1 MASSSEIKNKWA
13 KVHTTATNVPV
24 YAGTENSRE
33 LSEDEEIERRWQ
45 SNDSTARVGNSA
57 VVNESMART
66 AAVNRLRAQQRQEMS
81 RALGGS
87 GEDNGS
93 FRKGLQSGA
102 AQRQLADTAQ
112 TLREQPYHNR
122 LSITGSVAGDA
133 QALRFGRTG
142 ILDLPR
148 QKSTPQTAR
157 EAAVQ
162 QMMGSGTDGWAAR
175 KDGGKAAKGQQD
187 KKDGALAYLVKS
199 AGTGAVSGFANV
211 GSNLID
217 NDQSARELIARV
229 HDAADGEDARK
240 LAQKQ
245 NEAYW
250 KNKVRP
256 ASEGGKNSWDS
267 LTADEQEK
275 LRNAGPYSTV
285 SMKRANSERDVISGD
300 ETMRGALGIE
310 QGGRLAGIYQQEQ
323 GKTGPLRVAGD
334 VVSAVGGMAPN
345 MAASAVGGPAAGFA
359 ALYASAAG
367 ASAQEARDNGADTLT
382 AGLAGALSGGVEIAT
397 EKMFDGIPGLRGEQY
412 ASISNAVDGA
422 VNRIFKT
429 ATGRRLANR
438 AVNMAGEGLEEYV
451 SDVAG
456 SYISQLY
463 QEDDR
468 SFAQRLADPDAWYS
482 FLIGSLMS
490 AAMSGPVDAVNDSLA
505 QRTGKSVQAQQ
516 MTDAVLEVAERQG
529 GEAAELAG
537 TMRQQQA
544 AGKKFNA
551 TDLGYLFNALDENGR
566 AKIMDRV
573 VNQGTISETGDGQT
587 AEGLGEFPSSPAG
600 DTSPA
605 AAEEARNL
613 SGEEDVQKR
622 AAEMARA
629 ALAEQEA
636 RRQEQAFTQPLIRQ
650 VQQETAEMAGQDGGQ
665 ENGRPA
671 EAGAERA
678 DASIGPYN
686 EEANGSAG
694 DTLRRIAAQRNMV
707 AGGMTVDE
715 AEQAYNARQTAQKN
729 VGEVQK
735 IAGSGIF
742 NEAMNAALV
751 ENYRGGSVDTYMQA
765 MSGLYNAG
773 RTGSLTFEQGV
784 RAVAPAAAVVSN
796 ETALRAAYEA
806 GRSTV
811 TEAEP
816 MAAPGVSG
824 NPAITMR
831 GTTPESTGTP
841 LQALQLAAMKLGT
854 NVTIAGELD
863 DGNGNAVNGSY
874 NAANNEIS
882 LSEKSVNSY
891 QTALHE
897 TAHYIQ
903 QNNPEG
909 WAVLKQTALAFY
921 TEKVG
926 MTEAQEKVF
935 KNYENAYGTDT
946 GLYDEVAAD
955 LLSGIMSTDDGVEQY
970 CDYILTADQYTAPQ
984 KRTILQTLRD
994 AIGQLIESIK
1004 NVLRGGDA
1012 TLGAAEGRK
1021 LAERAENLQE
1031 AAGIIDEYLDALD
1044 TAKNN
1049 AHETGKQKNVQ
1060 VEQKGEQKNKYS
1072 YVGVQGQN
1080 IDRDAL
1086 REARIMEKNGEDAED
1101 IRKATGWFRGADR
1114 MWRYEV
1120 DNGTDEFNRKG
1131 DNLKT
1136 ENPDYAE
1143 FKNLWG
1149 KMQDMTI
1156 TDGEWKRLQE
1166 LTKVVKPKNAAD
1178 GGKLSEYLKAPG
1190 LYEQYPQLRDI
1201 TLRFEEMEDG
1211 LRGYYAHGKNE
1222 IVLNKDFLGEYA
1234 SDKAKSTLLH
1244 EVQHWIQ
1251 NYEGFASGASTE
1263 YWQNMLASGNEI
1275 VTRDMQEQTR
1285 NLQSLRNR
1293 YPGIDRLARHAEKY
1307 VSEHD
1312 AEAYEDV
1319 YRQAAEAG
1327 INEGVLD
1334 YYRGLRDFV
1343 MNPMKESRAPFELYR
1358 DTAGEIEARDVQKRM
1373 NYTAEQRRAEKPDT
1387 GNGDTVFAVNGDSF
1401 SKNNVKFSMNVP
1413 VEETKDLVAV
1423 HNVDERALEQSLEL
1437 GGLPMPSIAVI
1448 KAEQGHSKY
1457 GPISLVFGKDTIDP
1471 QRNSENKVYGG
1482 DGWTPT
1488 KAPVEY
1494 EVNYDATRKIEKE
1507 LDAAAK
1513 KVAGGI
1519 FDASTVLRKRG
1530 IENTTE
1536 MGTREIAEKLA
1547 GDDGVRAAYLAEQGT
1562 TLEPVMQEKVYNR
1575 KYGNDALE
1583 QFTEKIGEKRLR
1595 EIHDALTDGVP
1606 ADDALGSD
1614 ADSIRSIIHDYYA
1627 KSQESLLARHA
1638 RKMGLTAEETQQ
1650 KGEERIAR
1658 TMEKNV
1664 TPFVL
1669 EDFAQDA
1676 WKMMTDTDN
1685 TGTEIDRM
1693 ATSDKLRAAVDDNQ
1707 VAAWV
1712 EEKLDVVLGKAGIY
1726 NGKERYTASGGER
1739 SFAQLHYPVTLENI
1753 VKAMKGTQEERG
1765 DGAMATA
1772 TGLQAVS
1779 VKDYGSIAELKQDSA
1794 RLNRVDA
1801 ESYQEQ
1807 TKALDEKIDGVIKQ
1821 IRRETTAHT
1830 DNLYE
1835 EESIIGNVMLQAAGK
1850 KTAAAIRRTFAGEG
1864 YDISLDTAK
1873 RLQTLYRDAAQLP
1886 TEYFEAKP
1894 RRAVGFDEVK
1904 AAILPDNVSDTVRSQ
1919 LEKLGVPVIEY
1930 TANDEDAR
1938 LKALNSVEN
1947 VKFSKKSAA
1956 EQVVSEATEKES
1968 LKKQLTE
1975 KEAENRE
1982 LARKFTKA
1990 RESADYW
1997 RQETQLS
2004 GGHLMDKKAV
2014 QKTAS
2019 AFVDKYGSRYGKG
2032 QLAGELER
2040 AFSQISRDGA
2050 SAEEALET
2058 LTNIARGVLK
2068 ESTVKDTTARDYYAP
2083 VRDWLKNTTFEIRK
2097 NSPEYGDLMS
2107 EFGDGADGKRSWG
2120 NVRKNTFGRVNLK
2133 LVGEKVAGNLDTAMM
2148 EMADN
2153 WPTIFDAEAAPVDNI
2168 RNALGVYE
2176 ASQVQY
2182 HDTYGND
2189 LDTAAA
2195 LAGQELMDAY
2205 LATPTR
2211 ETRADKAAAQLNQTR
2226 TALRAEQKAALAA
2239 QKAAYEV
2246 RVKALESD
2254 QSAQKAKLRAKWIET
2269 TRKAA
2274 QANNTKVAERLN
2286 KQADGYKAQLMR
2298 MDTPDYKR
2306 LQRQVLEQRAAF
2318 ETLNERRKDTIL
2330 LDRARDSVQKN
2341 VKQLYKWLAKP
2352 NEAGH
2357 VQTKME
2363 KAVYDLLGKIDPSTS
2378 AMGTKSDIRWQET
2391 MKDIRQMAQQ
2401 SLDADKGL
2409 TDADDYADFDPDLPN
2424 MISELI
2430 DDVGDIDLHKMNG
2443 RQTQQ
2448 LADILTSMKTS
2459 ILNANKMM
2467 AEGRGKAVQTV
2478 AENSILDMQTVKK
2491 SQLKNRNALLGKAA
2505 DTRAGDMTAQLLG
2518 LDMMD
2523 ARRYFSSLGETTE
2536 NDVYK
2541 PIRDGFDKRVW
2552 KLDAAQEKFAEI
2564 KGDTDISKWTGD
2576 KAERQTFKLADGNEI
2591 ALTVGQR
2598 MEIYNLTQRKQA
2610 HEHLVKGGISLMENG
2625 NKKKRVRL
2633 TPGDLADI
2641 TSSLTNEQ
2649 VQMAR
2654 KMAAYLSATDGPA
2667 GWGNEVTQKLY
2678 GLNKFTES
2686 YYWPIK
2692 TDSNYTRTSD
2702 ATAGDTPGL
2711 YAIKNQGFTKAL
2723 QRKANNPLIINDAF
2737 DTWCDHVANM
2747 ATYNAWAIP
2756 LSDAMK
2762 WYNYRGENEISTK
2775 EAIDGVYGAKGK
2787 KFFQTLMQD
2796 INGVSA
2802 APSQTGYARLTKIM
2816 VRNWKVAKVGAN
2828 LRVAI
2833 QQPTAYT
2840 RAAAVIS
2847 PKYLTAALAYDVG
2860 RLKQGMERAENNCG
2874 IAKWKSWGYF
2884 ETNLGRDMR
2893 SVILDEVPGIKDVI
2907 TGKRQITKDAVQSWS
2922 TALAEFGDNI
2932 TWGTLWNACELE
2944 AKDKGMKPGSQ
2955 ESLDYCAARLSEIV
2969 DKTQVV
2975 DSVLHRSQIMR
2986 SKDMLTQMAT
2996 NFFAEPT
3003 KTYSMIAEAAVKVAH
3018 REEGARAN
3026 MGRVMATYFV
3036 TAFGTAAAA
3045 GLIDAMRAGSD
3056 DKDKDFKER
3065 YLDALWDGFVDN
3077 CNLLNNIPMVK
3088 DVISIFD
3095 GYDATRTDMEAT
3107 TDVYNAVVA
3116 WQKFLT
3122 QDANSNVT
3130 PYKLIY
3136 KTANAIAD
3144 ATGIPVGTA
3153 VREVKSAYDM
3163 VTALQDPMHVDE
3175 TFTDTN
3181 AKLNSRLMR
3190 GQMDEAQDVLDKL
3203 VQNKIDSGKTAKEA
3217 RSSIRSSLTS
3227 KWKPLYLAAEDAQR
3241 AEIASRLLAL
3251 RVNGQTLY
3259 TQKDL
3264 DKWMEDEKKKQSDK

>member
-1 MASSSEIKNKWA
+1 MASSKEIKDKWS

-24 YAGTENSRE
+24 YGESGPE
-33 LSEDEEIERRWQ
+33 LSEDEEIERKWRN
-45 SNDSTARVGNSA
+45 NDSTARIDNSI
-57 VVNESMART
+57 VVQQSMARQ
-66 AAVNRLRAQQRQEMS
+66 AVVNRLRKQQRQEMS
-81 RALGGS
+81 EALGGS
-87 GEDNGS
+87 GEDSGN

-175 KDGGKAAKGQQD
+175 KDGGKAAKEQQG
-187 KKDGALAYLVKS
+187 KKDGALAYLAKS
-199 AGTGAVSGFANV
+199 AGTGAVSGFANIA
-211 GSNLID
+211 SNLID
-217 NDQSARELIARV
+217 NDQTARELMARGYDV
-229 HDAADGEDARK
+229 QDSQDAREQAK
-240 LAQKQ
+240 AQ
-245 NEAYW
+245 NEAYL

-256 ASEGGKNSWDS
+256 ASEGGKNSWNS
-267 LTADEQEK
+267 LDEDEQDR
-275 LRNAGPYSTV
+275 LRNVGPYSTQA
-285 SMKRANSERDVISGD
+285 MKNAARERENVQMD
-300 ETMRGALGIE
+300 ETARQALGID
-310 QGGRLAGIYQQEQ
+310 QGGRLAGMYQQEQ
-323 GKTGPLRVAGD
+323 GKTGALRMAGD
-334 VVSAVGGMAPN
+334 VTSAVGGMMPN
-345 MAASAVGGPAAGFA
+345 MLATAVAGPSAGFA
-359 ALYASAAG
+359 ALYSSAAG
-367 ASAQEARDNGADTLT
+367 SSAQEARDNGADTVT

-397 EKMFDGIPGLRGEQY
+397 EKMFDGIPGLHGEQY
-412 ASISNAVDGA
+412 ASVHNIVDGA
-422 VNRIFKT
+422 VNKIFKT

-438 AVNMAGEGLEEYV
+438 AVNMLGEGLEEWT

-468 SFAQRLADPDAWYS
+468 NFVQRMLDPDAWYS

-490 AAMSGPVDAVNDSLA
+490 AAMSGPVDAVNDTLA
-505 QRTGKSVQAQQ
+505 QQTGKNVQAQQ
-516 MTDAVLEVAERQG
+516 AADAVLEVAERQG
-529 GEAAELAG
+529 GESAELAQ

-544 AGKKFNA
+544 AGKKFTA
-551 TDLGYLFNALDENGR
+551 TDLGYLFNALDENSR
-566 AKIMDRV
+566 AEILDRV
-573 VNQGTISETGDGQT
+573 VNQSTISETKNEQAAGGLPSS
-587 AEGLGEFPSSPAG
+587 AAAAAPSPEGEGLGKLPSSPAG
-600 DTSPA
+600 NTAPA

-613 SGEEDVQKR
+613 SGEENIQKQ

-650 VQQETAEMAGQDGGQ
+650 VQQETAEMAGGETEQGQ
-665 ENGRPA
+665 QR
-671 EAGAERA
+671 EAGLSSAAAAAPSTEGEG
-678 DASIGPYN
+678 S
-686 EEANGSAG
+686 EA
-694 DTLRRIAAQRNMV
+694 LRRIAAQRNMV

-715 AEQAYNARQTAQKN
+715 AEQAYDARQAAQKN

-735 IAGSGIF
+735 IAGSGIY
-742 NEAMNAALV
+742 NDAMNAALV
-751 ENYRGGSVDTYMQA
+751 KNYRGGSVDTYVQA

-784 RAVAPAAAVVSN
+784 RAVAPAAAVVNN

-811 TEAEP
+811 TAAEP
-816 MAAPGVSG
+816 MAAPGASG

-831 GTTPESTGTP
+831 GTTPESTSTP

-854 NVTIAGELD
+854 NVTISGELD

-909 WAVLKQTALAFY
+909 WAEVKRAALAFY

-926 MTEAQEKVF
+926 MTEAQDKVF
-935 KNYENAYGTDT
+935 KAYENAYGTDT

-970 CDYILTADQYTAPQ
+970 CDYILTADQYTEPQ

-1031 AAGIIDEYLDALD
+1031 AAGIVDEYLDALD

-1049 AHETGKQKNVQ
+1049 AREIGKQKNVQ

-1080 IDRDAL
+1080 VDRDAL

-1120 DNGTDEFNRKG
+1120 DNSTDEFNRKG
-1131 DNLKT
+1131 DNLKA

-1143 FKNLWG
+1143 YKNLWS
-1149 KMQDMTI
+1149 KVQDMTI

-1190 LYEQYPQLRDI
+1190 LYEQYPQLKDV
-1201 TLRFEEMEDG
+1201 TLRFEEMKEG

-1222 IVLNKDFLGEYA
+1222 IILNKNFLGEYA

-1263 YWQNMLASGNEI
+1263 YWQNMLAGGNEI

-1358 DTAGEIEARDVQKRM
+1358 DTAGEVEARDVQKRM

-1401 SKNNVKFSMNVP
+1401 SIDKDEKGNLFVKIDEDILDGVDEKDIKSTIRSEIKRRFPNGFVRDGWKIAQTRVGRGEFTNSKYTRMIERTAPQVYQDKMRMAASLDEIISVAKEVANEPANHERNDGILSFNRSSVAMRVGGNDYNAEVVTAIKPGTHEIFYDIVNVQPGKIKESATGERYLEQNSVPTDTDMALSEKKHPTEQQSVKQKDSLATNVGERTSSIKNIPQNGENVNKPVTEMSTEEAYVENERLKDAMKKLRNERSAWENSTA
-1413 VEETKDLVAV
+1413 VEEIRAERDEVRGKYGRFSGQLKEWEANTPAWKEYTEQRAAYK
-1423 HNVDERALEQSLEL
+1423 ERAAEL
-1437 GGLPMPSIAVI
+1437 NERRDAV
-1448 KAEQGHSKY
+1448 AE
-1457 GPISLVFGKDTIDP
+1457 
-1471 QRNSENKVYGG
+1471 
-1482 DGWTPT
+1482 
-1488 KAPVEY
+1488 
-1494 EVNYDATRKIEKE
+1494 
-1507 LDAAAK
+1507 
-1513 KVAGGI
+1513 
-1519 FDASTVLRKRG
+1519 VLRSAGADKATQQWQEKQAAQQVYDQKVKDSGKKAADYRRDLAVEHYG
-1530 IENTTE
+1530 TTE
-1536 MGTREIAEKLA
+1536 DYA
-1547 GDDGVRAAYLAEQGT
+1547 RAAYLLPDGRMLDFTDGNAGEKRGLDHRNIQNVFGPAELGPDATQASYLNTFIREGNVRIMPEGPGVDISAEVKPT
-1562 TLEPVMQEKVYNR
+1562 AAQYERIAEMADTLGVQNR
-1575 KYGNDALE
+1575 KFSVDLSDADGKQIATRQYEGRVRGSDVVNDIKAFYRDGSMTERSELE
-1583 QFTEKIGEKRLR
+1583 QF
-1595 EIHDALTDGVP
+1595 
-1606 ADDALGSD
+1606 
-1614 ADSIRSIIHDYYA
+1614 
-1627 KSQESLLARHA
+1627 
-1638 RKMGLTAEETQQ
+1638 
-1650 KGEERIAR
+1650 
-1658 TMEKNV
+1658 
-1664 TPFVL
+1664 
-1669 EDFAQDA
+1669 
-1676 WKMMTDTDN
+1676 
-1685 TGTEIDRM
+1685 
-1693 ATSDKLRAAVDDNQ
+1693 
-1707 VAAWV
+1707 
-1712 EEKLDVVLGKAGIY
+1712 
-1726 NGKERYTASGGER
+1726 RYSR
-1739 SFAQLHYPVTLENI
+1739 
-1753 VKAMKGTQEERG
+1753 
-1765 DGAMATA
+1765 
-1772 TGLQAVS
+1772 
-1779 VKDYGSIAELKQDSA
+1779 
-1794 RLNRVDA
+1794 
-1801 ESYQEQ
+1801 
-1807 TKALDEKIDGVIKQ
+1807 
-1821 IRRETTAHT
+1821 
-1830 DNLYE
+1830 
-1835 EESIIGNVMLQAAGK
+1835 
-1850 KTAAAIRRTFAGEG
+1850 
-1864 YDISLDTAK
+1864 
-1873 RLQTLYRDAAQLP
+1873 
-1886 TEYFEAKP
+1886 
-1894 RRAVGFDEVK
+1894 
-1904 AAILPDNVSDTVRSQ
+1904 
-1919 LEKLGVPVIEY
+1919 
-1930 TANDEDAR
+1930 
-1938 LKALNSVEN
+1938 
-1947 VKFSKKSAA
+1947 KSAA

-2083 VRDWLKNTTFEIRK
+2083 VREWLKNTTFEIRK
-2097 NSPEYGDLMS
+2097 NSPEYQDLMN
-2107 EFGDGADGKRSWG
+2107 EYGDGADGKRSWG

-2148 EMADN
+2148 EMAGN
-2153 WPTIFDAEAAPVDNI
+2153 WPGIFDETAAPVDNI

-2182 HDTYGND
+2182 HDAYGND
-2189 LDTAAA
+2189 LNTAAA

-2205 LATPTR
+2205 LDTPVR
-2211 ETRADKAAAQLNQTR
+2211 KTRADKAAAQLNQTR

-2286 KQADGYKAQLMR
+2286 RQAEGYKTQLMR
-2298 MDTPDYKR
+2298 MDTPDYKKMQKQ
-2306 LQRQVLEQRAAF
+2306 LLNQRAAF

-2330 LDRARDSVQKN
+2330 MDRARDSVQKN

-2357 VQTKME
+2357 VQTRME

-2378 AMGTKSDIRWQET
+2378 ARGTKSDIRWQET

-2409 TDADDYADFDPDLPN
+2409 TDANDYADFDPDLPN

-2430 DDVGDIDLHKMNG
+2430 DDVGDIDLHKLNG

-2467 AEGRGKAVQTV
+2467 ADGRGKAVQAV
-2478 AENSILDMQTVKK
+2478 AESSIHQMQGVKA
-2491 SQLKNRNALLGKAA
+2491 SQLKTRNALVGKAA
-2505 DTRAGDMTAQLLG
+2505 DTRLGDMTAQLLG

-2564 KGDTDISKWTGD
+2564 KGDSDISKWTGN
-2576 KAERQTFKLADGNEI
+2576 KAKKTTFELTDGSEI
-2591 ALTVGQR
+2591 ALTIGQC
-2598 MEIYNLTQRKQA
+2598 MEIYNLTQRQQA
-2610 HEHLVKGGISLMENG
+2610 HEHLVRGGISVMENG
-2625 NKKKRVRL
+2625 RKETRVRL
-2633 TPGDLADI
+2633 TPADLANI
-2641 TSSLTNEQ
+2641 TSSLTTEQ
-2649 VQMAR
+2649 VRMAR
-2654 KMAAYLSATDGPA
+2654 RMAEYLSDADGPA

-2762 WYNYRGENEISTK
+2762 WYNYHGENEISTK

-2802 APSQTGYARLTKIM
+2802 APSQTGYGRLTKTM

-2860 RLKQGMERAENNCG
+2860 RLKQGMERAKNNCA

-2884 ETNLGRDMR
+2884 ETNIGQTMKSVLTGERDT
-2893 SVILDEVPGIKDVI
+2893 LDKVREI
-2907 TGKRQITKDAVQSWS
+2907 S
-2922 TALAEFGDNI
+2922 TIAAEYGDKI

-2944 AKDKGMKPGSQ
+2944 ARDKGMKPGTQ

-3026 MGRVMATYFV
+3026 MGRVLATYFV

-3045 GLIDAMRAGSD
+3045 GFIDALRVGSD

-3077 CNLLNNIPMVK
+3077 VNLLNNIPMVK

-3095 GYDATRTDMEAT
+3095 GYDATRTDMEAA
-3107 TDVYNAVVA
+3107 TDMYNAVVA

-3122 QDANSNVT
+3122 QDPNSNVT

-3144 ATGIPVGTA
+3144 ATGIPVGTT
-3153 VREVKSAYDM
+3153 VRGVKSAYDM
-3163 VTALQDPMHVDE
+3163 VTALQDPLHVDE

-3203 VQNKIDSGKTAKEA
+3203 VQNKIDGGKTAKEA

-3241 AEIASRLLAL
+3241 AEIASKLLAL
-3251 RVNGQTLY
+3251 RVNGEALY

-3264 DKWMEDEKKKQSDK
+3264 SKWVEDEKKKQKQSDK

>member
-1 MASSSEIKNKWA
+1 MSRKLKDLDSKWGGVSAAAADDDTVAAAASSDGSVTLDDLDSKWGKPTGHEGASQYETKRTANLNTYVSPERAAAIQKIRDNAAQNKSQLQQA
-13 KVHTTATNVPV
+13 EGQDKA
-24 YAGTENSRE
+24 
-33 LSEDEEIERRWQ
+33 
-45 SNDSTARVGNSA
+45 ARY
-57 VVNESMART
+57 
-66 AAVNRLRAQQRQEMS
+66 AAVNRYFEGDADARRLWKLERGYNANPNAAAARRAEAEALRRNMQPEQREAYNKAMKLYDSYGRAYSAGQRAKDVVGGSLKSAADSIGAFMEGMALGSSEESKRAQWEMRQAMDNGTVFDHDENGDLKVSDDYKKALDTYNKTKDDKVVLDESFSPALARNRADQAQVERGLAGTTGVTRKAGELAGSMVQNAPGMATALIPGVGFGVSMGALGLQAAGNRMDELSARGIDVREALARGAVSGAIEVGTEMVPIGEMPGAIGKWIKQPVKNWLHIVKEGGES
-81 RALGGS
+81 AAENLVQQALGEATEEGTSYFLNYLADLAAKDPEAEFSLAELADNMAMGAASGAAYGIIGTGINRALGGS
-87 GEDNGS
+87 
-93 FRKGLQSGA
+93 
-102 AQRQLADTAQ
+102 AQ
-112 TLREQPYHNR
+112 T
-122 LSITGSVAGDA
+122 
-133 QALRFGRTG
+133 
-142 ILDLPR
+142 
-148 QKSTPQTAR
+148 
-157 EAAVQ
+157 
-162 QMMGSGTDGWAAR
+162 
-175 KDGGKAAKGQQD
+175 
-187 KKDGALAYLVKS
+187 
-199 AGTGAVSGFANV
+199 
-211 GSNLID
+211 
-217 NDQSARELIARV
+217 
-229 HDAADGEDARK
+229 
-240 LAQKQ
+240 
-245 NEAYW
+245 
-250 KNKVRP
+250 
-256 ASEGGKNSWDS
+256 
-267 LTADEQEK
+267 
-275 LRNAGPYSTV
+275 
-285 SMKRANSERDVISGD
+285 
-300 ETMRGALGIE
+300 
-310 QGGRLAGIYQQEQ
+310 
-323 GKTGPLRVAGD
+323 
-334 VVSAVGGMAPN
+334 
-345 MAASAVGGPAAGFA
+345 
-359 ALYASAAG
+359 
-367 ASAQEARDNGADTLT
+367 NG
-382 AGLAGALSGGVEIAT
+382 
-397 EKMFDGIPGLRGEQY
+397 
-412 ASISNAVDGA
+412 N
-422 VNRIFKT
+422 N
-429 ATGRRLANR
+429 
-438 AVNMAGEGLEEYV
+438 GEG
-451 SDVAG
+451 
-456 SYISQLY
+456 
-463 QEDDR
+463 
-468 SFAQRLADPDAWYS
+468 
-482 FLIGSLMS
+482 
-490 AAMSGPVDAVNDSLA
+490 
-505 QRTGKSVQAQQ
+505 
-516 MTDAVLEVAERQG
+516 
-529 GEAAELAG
+529 
-537 TMRQQQA
+537 
-544 AGKKFNA
+544 
-551 TDLGYLFNALDENGR
+551 
-566 AKIMDRV
+566 V
-573 VNQGTISETGDGQT
+573 VNQDTISETENGQ
-587 AEGLGEFPSSPAG
+587 AAGGLPSSAAAAASSPEGEGLGKLPSSTAG
-600 DTSPA
+600 NTAPA

-613 SGEEDVQKR
+613 SGEENIQKQ

-650 VQQETAEMAGQDGGQ
+650 VQQETAEMAGGETEQGKQ
-665 ENGRPA
+665 REARPSSA
-671 EAGAERA
+671 AAAAPLPLWPTATSPVPGESVPSGEGSEA
-678 DASIGPYN
+678 
-686 EEANGSAG
+686 
-694 DTLRRIAAQRNMV
+694 LRRIAAQRNMV

-715 AEQAYNARQTAQKN
+715 AEQAYNARQATQKN

-735 IAGSGIF
+735 IAGSGIY

-751 ENYRGGSVDTYMQA
+751 ENYRGGSVDTYVQA

-784 RAVAPAAAVVSN
+784 RAVAPAAAVVNN

-811 TEAEP
+811 TAAEP

-831 GTTPESTGTP
+831 GTTPESTSTP

-909 WAVLKQTALAFY
+909 WAELKRAALAFY

-926 MTEAQEKVF
+926 MTEAQDKVF
-935 KNYENAYGTDT
+935 KAYENAYGTDT

-970 CDYILTADQYTAPQ
+970 CDYILTADQYTTPQ

-994 AIGQLIESIK
+994 AIRQLIESIK

-1031 AAGIIDEYLDALD
+1031 AAGIVDEYLDALD
-1044 TAKNN
+1044 AAKNN
-1049 AHETGKQKNVQ
+1049 AREIGKQKNVQ

-1080 IDRDAL
+1080 VDRDAL

-1120 DNGTDEFNRKG
+1120 DNSTDEFNRKG
-1131 DNLKT
+1131 DNLKA

-1143 FKNLWG
+1143 YKNLWS
-1149 KMQDMTI
+1149 KVQDMTI

-1190 LYEQYPQLRDI
+1190 LYEQYPQLKDI
-1201 TLRFEEMEDG
+1201 TLRFEEMEEG
-1211 LRGYYAHGKNE
+1211 LRGYYNHGKNE
-1222 IVLNKDFLGEYA
+1222 IVLNKNFLGEYA

-1263 YWQNMLASGNEI
+1263 YWQNMLAGGNEI

-1358 DTAGEIEARDVQKRM
+1358 DTAGEVEARDVQKRM

-1401 SKNNVKFSMNVP
+1401 SKNNVKFSMDVP

-1423 HNVDERALEQSLEL
+1423 HNVDERALERSLEL

-1494 EVNYDATRKIEKE
+1494 EVNYDAARRLEKT
-1507 LDAAAK
+1507 LDAASK

-1547 GDDGVRAAYLAEQGT
+1547 GDDSVRAAYLAEQGAEF
-1562 TLEPVMQEKVYNR
+1562 EPVMMEKVYNR

-1583 QFTEKIGEKRLR
+1583 RFTEKVGEKRLQ

-1606 ADDALGSD
+1606 ANDALGSD

-1627 KSQESLLARHA
+1627 KSQKSLLARHA
-1638 RKMGLTAEETQQ
+1638 KKMGWTAEEAQQ

-1658 TMEKNV
+1658 TMKTNV

-1676 WKMMTDTDN
+1676 WKRMTDTN
-1685 TGTEIDRM
+1685 NIGTEIDRM
-1693 ATSDKLRAAVDDNQ
+1693 ATSDKLRAAVDDGK
-1707 VAAWV
+1707 VAAWI
-1712 EEKLDVVLGKAGIY
+1712 EEKLDGVLGKAGIY
-1726 NGKERYTASGGER
+1726 NGKERYTASGDEK

-1779 VKDYGSIAELKQDSA
+1779 AKDYGSIAELKQDSA

-1807 TKALDEKIDGVIKQ
+1807 TKALDEKIGRAIKQ

-1835 EESIIGNVMLQAAGK
+1835 EESIIGAVMLQAAGK
-1850 KTAAAIRRTFAGEG
+1850 KTAAAIRRAFVGEG
-1864 YDISLDTAK
+1864 YNISLDTAK
-1873 RLQTLYRDAAQLP
+1873 QLQTLYRDAAGLP

-1904 AAILPDNVSDTVRSQ
+1904 AAILPDNVSDSVRGQ

-1938 LKALNSVEN
+1938 LRALNSVEN
-1947 VKFSKKSAA
+1947 VKFSKKKQTAA
-1956 EQVVSEATEKES
+1956 EQIVGEATEKEQ
-1968 LKKQLTE
+1968 LKKQLTAAETE
-1975 KEAENRE
+1975 KRE
-1982 LARKFTKA
+1982 LARKYTKA

-2019 AFVDKYGSRYGKG
+2019 EFIDKYCSRYGKS

-2040 AFSQISRDGA
+2040 AFSKISRDGA
-2050 SAEEALET
+2050 STEEALET

-2068 ESTVKDTTARDYYAP
+2068 EATVKDTTLRDYYTP

-2107 EFGDGADGKRSWG
+2107 EYGDGADGTHSWA

-2133 LVGEKVAGNLDTAMM
+2133 LVGEDVTGNLDTAMM

-2153 WPTIFDAEAAPVDNI
+2153 WPAIFDAEAAPVDNI

-2226 TALRAEQKAALAA
+2226 AALRAEQKEALAA

-2254 QSAQKAKLRAKWIET
+2254 QSARKAKLRAKWIET

-2286 KQADGYKAQLMR
+2286 RQAEGYKAQLMR
-2298 MDTPDYKR
+2298 MDTPDYKKMQKQ
-2306 LQRQVLEQRAAF
+2306 LLNQRAAF

-2378 AMGTKSDIRWQET
+2378 ARGTKSDIRWQET

-2409 TDADDYADFDPDLPN
+2409 NDADDYADFDPDLPN

-2430 DDVGDIDLHKMNG
+2430 DDVGDIDLHKLNG

-2478 AENSILDMQTVKK
+2478 AEGSILDMQSVKV

-2505 DTRAGDMTAQLLG
+2505 DTRVGDMTAQLLG

-2523 ARRYFSSLGETTE
+2523 ARRYFSSLGSVAE

-2552 KLDAAQEKFAEI
+2552 KLNAAQERFAEI
-2564 KGDTDISKWTGD
+2564 KGDADISKWTGD

-2598 MEIYNLTQRKQA
+2598 MEIYNLTQRQQA
-2610 HEHLVKGGISLMENG
+2610 HEHLVKGGISLMEDG
-2625 NKKKRVRL
+2625 KKKKRVRL

-2649 VQMAR
+2649 VKMAR

-2762 WYNYRGENEISTK
+2762 WYNYHGENEISTK

-2802 APSQTGYARLTKIM
+2802 APSQTGYGRLTKTM

-2860 RLKQGMERAENNCG
+2860 RLKQGMERAESNCG

-2884 ETNLGRDMR
+2884 ETNIGQTMKSVLTGERDA
-2893 SVILDEVPGIKDVI
+2893 LDKVREI
-2907 TGKRQITKDAVQSWS
+2907 S
-2922 TALAEFGDNI
+2922 TMGAEWGDKL

-2944 AKDKGMKPGSQ
+2944 ARDKGMKPGSQ

-3003 KTYSMIAEAAVKVAH
+3003 KTYSMIAEAAVKLAH

-3026 MGRVMATYFV
+3026 MGRVLATYFV

-3045 GLIDAMRAGSD
+3045 GLIDAMRVGSD
-3056 DKDKDFKER
+3056 DKDKEFGER

-3088 DVISIFD
+3088 DIISIFD
-3095 GYDATRTDMEAT
+3095 GYDATRTDMEAA

-3116 WQKFLT
+3116 WQKFLA
-3122 QDANSNVT
+3122 QDQNSKVT

-3153 VREVKSAYDM
+3153 VREVKSAYDV
-3163 VTALQDPMHVDE
+3163 VTALQDPLHVDE

-3190 GQMDEAQDVLDKL
+3190 GQMDEAQEVLDKL
-3203 VQNKIDSGKTAKEA
+3203 VQNKIDGGKTAKEA

-3241 AEIASRLLAL
+3241 AEIASKLLAL
-3251 RVNGQTLY
+3251 RVNGEALY

-3264 DKWMEDEKKKQSDK
+3264 SKWVEDAKKKEKK

>member
-1 MASSSEIKNKWA
+1 MAGSSEIKNKWS
-13 KVHTTATNVPV
+13 KVHTTAKNVPV

-87 GEDNGS
+87 GEDSGN

-162 QMMGSGTDGWAAR
+162 RMMGSGTDGWAAR
-175 KDGGKAAKGQQD
+175 RDGGKAAKGQQG
-187 KKDGALAYLVKS
+187 KKDGALAYLAKS

-217 NDQSARELIARV
+217 NDQSVRELIARV
-229 HDAADGEDARK
+229 HDAADGEDAQK

-256 ASEGGKNSWDS
+256 ASEGGKNRWDS

-275 LRNAGPYSTV
+275 LRNVGPYSTV
-285 SMKRANSERDVISGD
+285 GMKRANSERNVISGD

-310 QGGRLAGIYQQEQ
+310 QGGRLAGMYQQEQ
-323 GKTGPLRVAGD
+323 GETGGLRVAGD

-345 MAASAVGGPAAGFA
+345 MAASAVGGPTAGFA

-367 ASAQEARDNGADTLT
+367 ASAQEARDNGADPLT
-382 AGLAGALSGGVEIAT
+382 AGLAGALSGGVEIAS

-438 AVNMAGEGLEEYV
+438 VVNMAGEGLEEYV

-490 AAMSGPVDAVNDSLA
+490 AAMSGPVNAVNDSLA

-516 MTDAVLEVAERQG
+516 MTDAVLEVAEQQG

-544 AGKKFNA
+544 AGKKFTP

-573 VNQGTISETGDGQT
+573 VNQDTISEDGQ
-587 AEGLGEFPSSPAG
+587 AAGGLPSSAAAAAPSPEGEGLEGELPSSPAG

-605 AAEEARNL
+605 AADEARNL
-613 SGEEDVQKR
+613 GGEEDIRRQ

-650 VQQETAEMAGQDGGQ
+650 VQQETAEMAGGETEQGQ
-665 ENGRPA
+665 QR
-671 EAGAERA
+671 EAGLSSAAAEKP
-678 DASIGPYN
+678 SPSG
-686 EEANGSAG
+686 EGSEA
-694 DTLRRIAAQRNMV
+694 LRRIAAQRNMV

-715 AEQAYNARQTAQKN
+715 AEQAYNARQAAQKN

-742 NEAMNAALV
+742 NDAMNAALV
-751 ENYRGGSVDTYMQA
+751 ENYRGGSVDTYVQA

-784 RAVAPAAAVVSN
+784 RAVAPAAAVVNN

-811 TEAEP
+811 TAAEP

-831 GTTPESTGTP
+831 GTTPESTSTP

-909 WAVLKQTALAFY
+909 WAALKRAALAFY

-926 MTEAQEKVF
+926 MTEAQDKVF
-935 KNYENAYGTDT
+935 KAYENAYGIDT

-970 CDYILTADQYTAPQ
+970 CDYILTADQYTEPQ

-1044 TAKNN
+1044 AAKNN
-1049 AHETGKQKNVQ
+1049 AREIGKQKNVQ

-1080 IDRDAL
+1080 VDRDAL
-1086 REARIMEKNGEDAED
+1086 REARIMEKNGEDAEN

-1120 DNGTDEFNRKG
+1120 DNSTDEFNRRG
-1131 DNLKT
+1131 DNLKA

-1143 FKNLWG
+1143 YKNLWS
-1149 KMQDMTI
+1149 KVQDMTI

-1190 LYEQYPQLRDI
+1190 LYEQYPQLKDI
-1201 TLRFEEMEDG
+1201 TLRFEEMEEG
-1211 LRGYYAHGKNE
+1211 LRGYYDHGKNE
-1222 IVLNKDFLGEYA
+1222 IVLNKNFLGEYA

-1275 VTRDMQEQTR
+1275 VTKDMQEQTR

-1327 INEGVLD
+1327 INEDVLD

-1358 DTAGEIEARDVQKRM
+1358 DTAGEVEARDVQKRM
-1373 NYTAEQRRAEKPDT
+1373 DYTAEQRRAEKPDT

-1401 SKNNVKFSMNVP
+1401 SNVQPGKIKESATGERYLEQNSVPTDTDMALSEKKHPTEQQSVKQKDSLATNVGERTSSIKNRPQNGENVNKPVTEMSIEEAYAENERLKDAVKKLRDERSAWENSTA
-1413 VEETKDLVAV
+1413 VEEIRA
-1423 HNVDERALEQSLEL
+1423 ERDKVR
-1437 GGLPMPSIAVI
+1437 G
-1448 KAEQGHSKY
+1448 KY
-1457 GPISLVFGKDTIDP
+1457 GRFSGQLKEWEANTLAWKEYTE
-1471 QRNSENKVYGG
+1471 QRAAYKERSAALNERR
-1482 DGWTPT
+1482 
-1488 KAPVEY
+1488 
-1494 EVNYDATRKIEKE
+1494 DA
-1507 LDAAAK
+1507 
-1513 KVAGGI
+1513 VAE
-1519 FDASTVLRKRG
+1519 VLRSAGVDKATQQWQEKQAAQQVYDQKVKDSGKKAADYRRDLAVEHYG
-1530 IENTTE
+1530 TTE
-1536 MGTREIAEKLA
+1536 DYA
-1547 GDDGVRAAYLAEQGT
+1547 RAAYLLPDGRMLDFTDGNAGEKRGLDHRNIQNVFGPAELGPDATQASYLNTFIREGNVRIMPEGPGVDISAEVKPT
-1562 TLEPVMQEKVYNR
+1562 AAQYERIAEMADTLGVQNR
-1575 KYGNDALE
+1575 KFSVDLSDADGKQIATRQYEGRVRGSDVVNDIKAFYRDGSMTERSELE
-1583 QFTEKIGEKRLR
+1583 QF
-1595 EIHDALTDGVP
+1595 
-1606 ADDALGSD
+1606 
-1614 ADSIRSIIHDYYA
+1614 
-1627 KSQESLLARHA
+1627 
-1638 RKMGLTAEETQQ
+1638 
-1650 KGEERIAR
+1650 
-1658 TMEKNV
+1658 
-1664 TPFVL
+1664 
-1669 EDFAQDA
+1669 
-1676 WKMMTDTDN
+1676 
-1685 TGTEIDRM
+1685 
-1693 ATSDKLRAAVDDNQ
+1693 
-1707 VAAWV
+1707 
-1712 EEKLDVVLGKAGIY
+1712 
-1726 NGKERYTASGGER
+1726 RYSR
-1739 SFAQLHYPVTLENI
+1739 
-1753 VKAMKGTQEERG
+1753 
-1765 DGAMATA
+1765 
-1772 TGLQAVS
+1772 
-1779 VKDYGSIAELKQDSA
+1779 
-1794 RLNRVDA
+1794 
-1801 ESYQEQ
+1801 
-1807 TKALDEKIDGVIKQ
+1807 
-1821 IRRETTAHT
+1821 
-1830 DNLYE
+1830 
-1835 EESIIGNVMLQAAGK
+1835 
-1850 KTAAAIRRTFAGEG
+1850 
-1864 YDISLDTAK
+1864 
-1873 RLQTLYRDAAQLP
+1873 
-1886 TEYFEAKP
+1886 
-1894 RRAVGFDEVK
+1894 
-1904 AAILPDNVSDTVRSQ
+1904 
-1919 LEKLGVPVIEY
+1919 
-1930 TANDEDAR
+1930 
-1938 LKALNSVEN
+1938 
-1947 VKFSKKSAA
+1947 KSAA
-1956 EQVVSEATEKES
+1956 EQIVGEATEKEQ
-1968 LKKQLTE
+1968 LKKQLTAAETE
-1975 KEAENRE
+1975 KRE
-1982 LARKFTKA
+1982 LARKYTKA

-2019 AFVDKYGSRYGKG
+2019 AFIDKYGSQYGKS

-2040 AFSQISRDGA
+2040 AFSKISRDGA
-2050 SAEEALET
+2050 STEEALET

-2068 ESTVKDTTARDYYAP
+2068 ESAVKDTTLRDYYAP

-2107 EFGDGADGKRSWG
+2107 EYGDGADGTHSWA

-2133 LVGEKVAGNLDTAMM
+2133 LVGENVTGNLDTAMM

-2205 LATPTR
+2205 LETPTR

-2286 KQADGYKAQLMR
+2286 RQAEGYKTQLMR
-2298 MDTPDYKR
+2298 MDTPDYKKMQKQ
-2306 LQRQVLEQRAAF
+2306 LLNQRAAF

-2378 AMGTKSDIRWQET
+2378 ARGTKSDIRWQET

-2409 TDADDYADFDPDLPN
+2409 NDADDYADFDPDLPN

-2430 DDVGDIDLHKMNG
+2430 DDVGDIDLHKLNG

-2467 AEGRGKAVQTV
+2467 ADGRGKAVQTV
-2478 AENSILDMQTVKK
+2478 AEGSILDMQSVKV

-2505 DTRAGDMTAQLLG
+2505 DTRAGDMAAQLLG

-2523 ARRYFSSLGETTE
+2523 ARRYFSSLGSVAE

-2564 KGDTDISKWTGD
+2564 KGDADISKWTGD

-2598 MEIYNLTQRKQA
+2598 MEIYNLTQRQQA
-2610 HEHLVKGGISLMENG
+2610 HEHLVKGGISMMEDG
-2625 NKKKRVRL
+2625 KKKKRVRL

-2641 TSSLTNEQ
+2641 TGSLTNEQ
-2649 VQMAR
+2649 VKMAR

-2762 WYNYRGENEISTK
+2762 WYNYHGENEISTK

-2802 APSQTGYARLTKIM
+2802 APSQTGYGRLTKTM

-2860 RLKQGMERAENNCG
+2860 RLKQGMERAESNCG

-2884 ETNLGRDMR
+2884 ETNIGQSMKSVLTGERDT
-2893 SVILDEVPGIKDVI
+2893 LDKVREI
-2907 TGKRQITKDAVQSWS
+2907 S
-2922 TALAEFGDNI
+2922 TMGAEWGDKI

-2944 AKDKGMKPGSQ
+2944 ARDKGMKPGSQ
-2955 ESLDYCAARLSEIV
+2955 ESIDYCAARLSEIV

-3056 DKDKDFKER
+3056 DKDKEFGER

-3077 CNLLNNIPMVK
+3077 INLLNNIPMVK

-3095 GYDATRTDMEAT
+3095 GYDATRTDMEAA

-3116 WQKFLT
+3116 WQKFLA
-3122 QDANSNVT
+3122 QDQNSKVT

-3153 VREVKSAYDM
+3153 VREVKSAYDI
-3163 VTALQDPMHVDE
+3163 VTALQDPLHVDE

-3190 GQMDEAQDVLDKL
+3190 GQMNEAQEVLDKL
-3203 VQNKIDSGKTAKEA
+3203 VQNKIDGGKTAKEA

-3241 AEIASRLLAL
+3241 AEIASKLLAL
-3251 RVNGQTLY
+3251 RVNGEALY

-3264 DKWMEDEKKKQSDK
+3264 SKWVEDAKKKEKK

>member
-1 MASSSEIKNKWA
+1 MASSSKIKNKWS
-13 KVHTTATNVPV
+13 KVHTTAKNVPV

-57 VVNESMART
+57 VVNEGMART

-87 GEDNGS
+87 GEDSGN

-175 KDGGKAAKGQQD
+175 RDGGKAAKGQQG
-187 KKDGALAYLVKS
+187 KKDGALAYLAKS

-217 NDQSARELIARV
+217 NDQSVRELIARV
-229 HDAADGEDARK
+229 HDAADGEDAQK

-256 ASEGGKNSWDS
+256 ASEGGKNRWDS

-275 LRNAGPYSTV
+275 LRNAGPYNTV
-285 SMKRANSERDVISGD
+285 GMKRANRERDVISGD
-300 ETMRGALGIE
+300 ETMRSALGIE
-310 QGGRLAGIYQQEQ
+310 QGGRLAGMYQQEQ
-323 GKTGPLRVAGD
+323 GKTGGLRVAGD

-345 MAASAVGGPAAGFA
+345 MTASAVGGPTAGFA

-412 ASISNAVDGA
+412 ASVHNIVDGA
-422 VNRIFKT
+422 VNKIFKT

-438 AVNMAGEGLEEYV
+438 AVNMLGEGLEEWT

-468 SFAQRLADPDAWYS
+468 NFVQRMLDPDAWYS

-516 MTDAVLEVAERQG
+516 MTDAVLEVAEQQG

-537 TMRQQQA
+537 TMRQQRA
-544 AGKKFNA
+544 AGKKFTP
-551 TDLGYLFNALDENGR
+551 TDLGYLFNALDENGQ
-566 AKIMDRV
+566 AEIMDRV
-573 VNQGTISETGDGQT
+573 VNQDTISETENEQAAGGLPSSAAAAAPST
-587 AEGLGEFPSSPAG
+587 EGEGLGKLPPPPAG
-600 DTSPA
+600 NTAPA

-613 SGEEDVQKR
+613 SGEENIQR
-622 AAEMARA
+622 QAAEMARA

-650 VQQETAEMAGQDGGQ
+650 VQQETAEMAGGETEQGQ
-665 ENGRPA
+665 QR
-671 EAGAERA
+671 EAGISSAAAEKP
-678 DASIGPYN
+678 SPS
-686 EEANGSAG
+686 EEGSEA
-694 DTLRRIAAQRNMV
+694 LRRIAAQRNMV

-715 AEQAYNARQTAQKN
+715 AEQAYNARQAAQKN

-735 IAGSGIF
+735 IAGSGIY
-742 NEAMNAALV
+742 NDAMNTALV
-751 ENYRGGSVDTYMQA
+751 KNYRGGSVDTYIQA

-784 RAVAPAAAVVSN
+784 RAVAPAAAVVNN

-811 TEAEP
+811 TAAEP

-831 GTTPESTGTP
+831 GTTPESTSTP

-909 WAVLKQTALAFY
+909 WAEVKRTALAFY

-926 MTEAQEKVF
+926 MTEAQDKVF
-935 KNYENAYGTDT
+935 KAYENVYGTDT
-946 GLYDEVAAD
+946 ELYDEVAAD

-970 CDYILTADQYTAPQ
+970 CDYILTADQYTIPQ

-1021 LAERAENLQE
+1021 LAVRAENLQE
-1031 AAGIIDEYLDALD
+1031 AAGIVDEFLDALD

-1049 AHETGKQKNVQ
+1049 AREIGKQKNVQ
-1060 VEQKGEQKNKYS
+1060 VEQKKTAQ
-1072 YVGVQGQN
+1072 
-1080 IDRDAL
+1080 
-1086 REARIMEKNGEDAED
+1086 AE
-1101 IRKATGWFRGADR
+1101 G
-1114 MWRYEV
+1114 
-1120 DNGTDEFNRKG
+1120 
-1131 DNLKT
+1131 
-1136 ENPDYAE
+1136 PD
-1143 FKNLWG
+1143 
-1149 KMQDMTI
+1149 
-1156 TDGEWKRLQE
+1156 
-1166 LTKVVKPKNAAD
+1166 
-1178 GGKLSEYLKAPG
+1178 GKLYS
-1190 LYEQYPQLRDI
+1190 I
-1201 TLRFEEMEDG
+1201 
-1211 LRGYYAHGKNE
+1211 
-1222 IVLNKDFLGEYA
+1222 
-1234 SDKAKSTLLH
+1234 ST
-1244 EVQHWIQ
+1244 
-1251 NYEGFASGASTE
+1251 
-1263 YWQNMLASGNEI
+1263 
-1275 VTRDMQEQTR
+1275 
-1285 NLQSLRNR
+1285 
-1293 YPGIDRLARHAEKY
+1293 
-1307 VSEHD
+1307 
-1312 AEAYEDV
+1312 
-1319 YRQAAEAG
+1319 
-1327 INEGVLD
+1327 
-1334 YYRGLRDFV
+1334 
-1343 MNPMKESRAPFELYR
+1343 
-1358 DTAGEIEARDVQKRM
+1358 
-1373 NYTAEQRRAEKPDT
+1373 DT
-1387 GNGDTVFAVNGDSF
+1387 GNGDTAFAVNGDSF
-1401 SKNNVKFSMNVP
+1401 SKNNVKFSMDVP

-1423 HNVDERALEQSLEL
+1423 HNVDEKVLERSLEL
-1437 GGLPMPSIAVI
+1437 GGLPMPSIAVV
-1448 KAEQGHSKY
+1448 KAAQGHSKY

-1494 EVNYDATRKIEKE
+1494 EVNYDAARRLEKT
-1507 LDAAAK
+1507 LDAASK

-1519 FDASTVLRKRG
+1519 FDASAVLRKRG

-1547 GDDGVRAAYLAEQGT
+1547 GDDSVRAAYLAEQGAEF
-1562 TLEPVMQEKVYNR
+1562 EPVMMEKVYNR

-1583 QFTEKIGEKRLR
+1583 RFTEKVGEKRLQ

-1606 ADDALGSD
+1606 ANDALGSD
-1614 ADSIRSIIHDYYA
+1614 ADSIRNIIHDYYA
-1627 KSQESLLARHA
+1627 KSQKSLLARHA
-1638 RKMGLTAEETQQ
+1638 KKMGWTAEEAQQ

-1658 TMEKNV
+1658 TMKTNV

-1669 EDFAQDA
+1669 EDFAQGA
-1676 WKMMTDTDN
+1676 WKRMTDTNN

-1693 ATSDKLRAAVDDNQ
+1693 ATSDKLRAAVDDGQ
-1707 VAAWV
+1707 VAAWI
-1712 EEKLDVVLGKAGIY
+1712 EEKLDGVLGKAGIY
-1726 NGKERYTASGGER
+1726 NGKERYTASGDKK

-1753 VKAMKGTQEERG
+1753 VKAMKETQEERG

-1779 VKDYGSIAELKQDSA
+1779 AKDYGSIAELKQDSA

-1807 TKALDEKIDGVIKQ
+1807 TKALDEKIGRAIKQ

-1835 EESIIGNVMLQAAGK
+1835 EESIIGAVMLQAAGR
-1850 KTAAAIRRTFAGEG
+1850 KTAAIRRTFAGEG
-1864 YDISLDTAK
+1864 YDISLETAK

-1904 AAILPDNVSDTVRSQ
+1904 AAILPDNVSDSVRGQ

-1930 TANDEDAR
+1930 AANDEDAR

-1947 VKFSKKSAA
+1947 VKFSKKKQTAA
-1956 EQVVSEATEKES
+1956 EQIVGEATEKEQ
-1968 LKKQLTE
+1968 LKKQLTAAETE
-1975 KEAENRE
+1975 KRE
-1982 LARKFTKA
+1982 LARRYTKA

-2004 GGHLMDKKAV
+2004 GGHLMEKKAV

-2019 AFVDKYGSRYGKG
+2019 EFIDKYGSRYGKS

-2040 AFSQISRDGA
+2040 AFSKISRDGA
-2050 SAEEALET
+2050 STEEALET

-2068 ESTVKDTTARDYYAP
+2068 ESTVKDTTLRDYYAP

-2107 EFGDGADGKRSWG
+2107 EYGDGADGSHSWA

-2133 LVGEKVAGNLDTAMM
+2133 LVGENVTGNLDTAMM

-2205 LATPTR
+2205 LETPTR
-2211 ETRADKAAAQLNQTR
+2211 ETRADKAAAQLNRTR

-2246 RVKALESD
+2246 RVKALESA
-2254 QSAQKAKLRAKWIET
+2254 QSARKAKLRAKWIET

-2274 QANNTKVAERLN
+2274 QANNTKVAERL
-2286 KQADGYKAQLMR
+2286 KRQAEGYKTQLMR
-2298 MDTPDYKR
+2298 MDTPDYKKMQKQ
-2306 LQRQVLEQRAAF
+2306 LLNQRAAF

-2378 AMGTKSDIRWQET
+2378 ARGTKSDIRWQET

-2430 DDVGDIDLHKMNG
+2430 DDVGDIDLHKLNG

-2467 AEGRGKAVQTV
+2467 ADGRGKVVQTV
-2478 AENSILDMQTVKK
+2478 AEGSILDMQSVKV

-2523 ARRYFSSLGETTE
+2523 ARRYFSSLGSVAE

-2552 KLDAAQEKFAEI
+2552 KLDAAQKKFAEI
-2564 KGDTDISKWTGD
+2564 KGDADISKWTGD

-2598 MEIYNLTQRKQA
+2598 MEIYNLTQRQQA
-2610 HEHLVKGGISLMENG
+2610 HEHLVKGGISVMEDG
-2625 NKKKRVRL
+2625 KKKKRVRL

-2649 VQMAR
+2649 VKMAR

-2762 WYNYRGENEISTK
+2762 WYNYHGENEISTK

-2802 APSQTGYARLTKIM
+2802 APSQTGYGRLTKTM

-2860 RLKQGMERAENNCG
+2860 RLKQGVERAESNCA

-2884 ETNLGRDMR
+2884 ETNIGRTMK
-2893 SVILDEVPGIKDVI
+2893 SVLTGERDTLDKVREI
-2907 TGKRQITKDAVQSWS
+2907 S
-2922 TALAEFGDNI
+2922 TMGAEWGDKI

-2944 AKDKGMKPGSQ
+2944 ARDKGMKPGSQ

-2996 NFFAEPT
+2996 NFLAESI
-3003 KTYSMIAEAAVKVAH
+3003 KTYSMIAEAAVKLAH
-3018 REEGARAN
+3018 GEEGAWAN
-3026 MGRVMATYFV
+3026 MGRVLATHFV

-3045 GLIDAMRAGSD
+3045 SLIDAVRVGDD
-3056 DKDKDFKER
+3056 DKDKKFGER

-3088 DVISIFD
+3088 DIISIFN
-3095 GYDATRTDMEAT
+3095 GYDATRTDMEAA

-3122 QDANSNVT
+3122 QDSNSKGT

-3144 ATGIPVGTA
+3144 VTGIPVGTA
-3153 VREVKSAYDM
+3153 VREVKSAYDI
-3163 VTALQDPMHVDE
+3163 VTALQDPLHVDE

-3190 GQMDEAQDVLDKL
+3190 GQMNEAQEVLDKL
-3203 VQNKIDSGKTAKEA
+3203 VQNKIDGGKTAKEA

-3241 AEIASRLLAL
+3241 AEIASKLLAL
-3251 RVNGQTLY
+3251 RVNGEALY

-3264 DKWMEDEKKKQSDK
+3264 SKWVEDAKKKEKK

>member
-1 MASSSEIKNKWA
+1 MASSKEIKDKWS

-24 YAGTENSRE
+24 YGESGPE
-33 LSEDEEIERRWQ
+33 LSEDEEIERKWRN
-45 SNDSTARVGNSA
+45 NDSTARIDNSI
-57 VVNESMART
+57 VVQQSMARQ
-66 AAVNRLRAQQRQEMS
+66 AVVNRLRKQQRQEMS
-81 RALGGS
+81 EALGGS
-87 GEDNGS
+87 GEDSGN

-133 QALRFGRTG
+133 QALRFGRTD

-175 KDGGKAAKGQQD
+175 KDGGKAAKEQQG
-187 KKDGALAYLVKS
+187 KKDGALAYLAKS
-199 AGTGAVSGFANV
+199 AGTGAVSGFANIA
-211 GSNLID
+211 SNMID
-217 NDQSARELIARV
+217 NDQTARELMARGYDV
-229 HDAADGEDARK
+229 QDSQDAREQAK
-240 LAQKQ
+240 AQ

-256 ASEGGKNSWDS
+256 ASEGGKNSWNS
-267 LTADEQEK
+267 LDEDEQDR
-275 LRNAGPYSTV
+275 LRNVGPYSTQA
-285 SMKRANSERDVISGD
+285 MKNAARERENVQMD
-300 ETMRGALGIE
+300 ETARKALGIE
-310 QGGRLAGIYQQEQ
+310 QGGRTAGMYQQEQ
-323 GKTGPLRVAGD
+323 GKTGGLRVAGD
-334 VVSAVGGMAPN
+334 VVSAVGGMTPN
-345 MAASAVGGPAAGFA
+345 MAVSAVGGPTAGFA

-456 SYISQLY
+456 GYISQLY

-490 AAMSGPVDAVNDSLA
+490 AAMSGPVDAVNDTLA
-505 QRTGKSVQAQQ
+505 QQTGKSVQAQQ
-516 MTDAVLEVAERQG
+516 ATDAVLEVAERQG
-529 GEAAELAG
+529 GESAELAQ

-544 AGKKFNA
+544 AGKKFTA
-551 TDLGYLFNALDENGR
+551 TDLGYLFNALDENSR
-566 AKIMDRV
+566 AEILDRV
-573 VNQGTISETGDGQT
+573 VNQSTISEDGQ
-587 AEGLGEFPSSPAG
+587 AVEGLEELPSSPAG
-600 DTSPA
+600 NTAPA

-613 SGEEDVQKR
+613 SGEENIQKQ

-629 ALAEQEA
+629 ALAEQET

-650 VQQETAEMAGQDGGQ
+650 VRQETAEMAGGETEQGQ
-665 ENGRPA
+665 QREARPSSA
-671 EAGAERA
+671 AAAAPSPEGEGSEA
-678 DASIGPYN
+678 
-686 EEANGSAG
+686 
-694 DTLRRIAAQRNMV
+694 LRRIAAQRNMV

-715 AEQAYNARQTAQKN
+715 AEQAYDARQAAQKN

-735 IAGSGIF
+735 IAGSGIY
-742 NEAMNAALV
+742 NDAMNAALV
-751 ENYRGGSVDTYMQA
+751 ENYRGGSVDTYVQA

-784 RAVAPAAAVVSN
+784 RAVAPAAAVMNN

-811 TEAEP
+811 TAAEP

-831 GTTPESTGTP
+831 GTTPESTTTP

-909 WAVLKQTALAFY
+909 WAEVKRAALAFY

-926 MTEAQEKVF
+926 MTEAQDKVF
-935 KNYENAYGTDT
+935 KAYENAYGTDT
-946 GLYDEVAAD
+946 ELYDEVAAD

-970 CDYILTADQYTAPQ
+970 CDYILTADQYTTPQ

-994 AIGQLIESIK
+994 AIGQLIESIR

-1031 AAGIIDEYLDALD
+1031 AAGIVDEYLDALD

-1049 AHETGKQKNVQ
+1049 AREIGKQKNVQ

-1080 IDRDAL
+1080 VDRDAL

-1120 DNGTDEFNRKG
+1120 DNSTDEFNRKG
-1131 DNLKT
+1131 DNLKA

-1143 FKNLWG
+1143 YKNLWS
-1149 KMQDMTI
+1149 KVQDMTI

-1190 LYEQYPQLRDI
+1190 LYEQYPQLKDV
-1201 TLRFEEMEDG
+1201 TLRFEEMKEG

-1222 IVLNKDFLGEYA
+1222 IILNKNFLGEYA

-1263 YWQNMLASGNEI
+1263 YWQNMLAGGNEI

-1358 DTAGEIEARDVQKRM
+1358 DTAGEVEARDVQKRM

-1401 SKNNVKFSMNVP
+1401 SIDKDEKGNLFVKIDEDILDGVDEKDIKSTIRSEIKRRFPNGFVRDGWKIAQTRVGRGEFTNSKYTRMIERTAPQVYQDKMRMAASLDEIISVAKEVANEPANHERNDGILSFNRSSVAMRVGGNDYNAEVVTAIKPGTHEIFYDIVNVQPGKIKESATGERYLEQNSVPTDTDMALSEKKHPTEQQSVKQKDSLATNVGERTSSIKNIPQNGENVNKPVTEMSTEEAYVENERLKDAMKKLRNERSAWENSTA
-1413 VEETKDLVAV
+1413 VEEIRAERDEVRGKYGRFSGQLKEWEANTPAWKEYTEQRAAYK
-1423 HNVDERALEQSLEL
+1423 ERAAEL
-1437 GGLPMPSIAVI
+1437 NERRDAV
-1448 KAEQGHSKY
+1448 AE
-1457 GPISLVFGKDTIDP
+1457 
-1471 QRNSENKVYGG
+1471 
-1482 DGWTPT
+1482 
-1488 KAPVEY
+1488 
-1494 EVNYDATRKIEKE
+1494 
-1507 LDAAAK
+1507 
-1513 KVAGGI
+1513 
-1519 FDASTVLRKRG
+1519 VLRSAGADKATQQWQEKQAAQQVYDQKVKDSGKKAADYRRDLAVEHYG
-1530 IENTTE
+1530 TTE
-1536 MGTREIAEKLA
+1536 DYA
-1547 GDDGVRAAYLAEQGT
+1547 RAAYLLPDGRMLDFTDGNAGEKRGLDHRNIQNVFGPAELGPDATQASYLNTFIREGNVRIMPEGPGVDISAEVKPT
-1562 TLEPVMQEKVYNR
+1562 AAQYERIAEMADTLGVQNR
-1575 KYGNDALE
+1575 KFSVDLSDADGKQIATRQYEGRVRGSDVVNDIKAFYRDGSMTERSELE
-1583 QFTEKIGEKRLR
+1583 QF
-1595 EIHDALTDGVP
+1595 
-1606 ADDALGSD
+1606 
-1614 ADSIRSIIHDYYA
+1614 
-1627 KSQESLLARHA
+1627 
-1638 RKMGLTAEETQQ
+1638 
-1650 KGEERIAR
+1650 
-1658 TMEKNV
+1658 
-1664 TPFVL
+1664 
-1669 EDFAQDA
+1669 
-1676 WKMMTDTDN
+1676 
-1685 TGTEIDRM
+1685 
-1693 ATSDKLRAAVDDNQ
+1693 
-1707 VAAWV
+1707 
-1712 EEKLDVVLGKAGIY
+1712 
-1726 NGKERYTASGGER
+1726 RYSR
-1739 SFAQLHYPVTLENI
+1739 
-1753 VKAMKGTQEERG
+1753 
-1765 DGAMATA
+1765 
-1772 TGLQAVS
+1772 
-1779 VKDYGSIAELKQDSA
+1779 
-1794 RLNRVDA
+1794 
-1801 ESYQEQ
+1801 
-1807 TKALDEKIDGVIKQ
+1807 
-1821 IRRETTAHT
+1821 
-1830 DNLYE
+1830 
-1835 EESIIGNVMLQAAGK
+1835 
-1850 KTAAAIRRTFAGEG
+1850 
-1864 YDISLDTAK
+1864 
-1873 RLQTLYRDAAQLP
+1873 
-1886 TEYFEAKP
+1886 
-1894 RRAVGFDEVK
+1894 
-1904 AAILPDNVSDTVRSQ
+1904 
-1919 LEKLGVPVIEY
+1919 
-1930 TANDEDAR
+1930 
-1938 LKALNSVEN
+1938 
-1947 VKFSKKSAA
+1947 KSAA

-2019 AFVDKYGSRYGKG
+2019 EFIDKYGSRYGKS

-2040 AFSQISRDGA
+2040 AFSKISRDGA
-2050 SAEEALET
+2050 STEEALET

-2068 ESTVKDTTARDYYAP
+2068 ESTVKDTTARNYYAP
-2083 VRDWLKNTTFEIRK
+2083 VREWLKNTTFEIRK
-2097 NSPEYGDLMS
+2097 NSPEYQDLMN
-2107 EFGDGADGKRSWG
+2107 EYGDGADGKRSWG

-2148 EMADN
+2148 EMAGN
-2153 WPTIFDAEAAPVDNI
+2153 WPGIFDETAAPVDNI

-2182 HDTYGND
+2182 HDAYGND
-2189 LDTAAA
+2189 LNTAAA

-2205 LATPTR
+2205 LDTPVR

-2246 RVKALESD
+2246 RVKALESA

-2286 KQADGYKAQLMR
+2286 RQAEGYKTQLMR
-2298 MDTPDYKR
+2298 MDTPDYKKMQKQ
-2306 LQRQVLEQRAAF
+2306 LLNQRAAF

-2330 LDRARDSVQKN
+2330 MDRARDSVQKN

-2357 VQTKME
+2357 VQTRME
-2363 KAVYDLLGKIDPSTS
+2363 KAVYDLLSKIDPSTS
-2378 AMGTKSDIRWQET
+2378 ARGTKSDIRWQET
-2391 MKDIRQMAQQ
+2391 MKDIQLMAEQ
-2401 SLDADKGL
+2401 SLKADKGL
-2409 TDADDYADFDPDLPN
+2409 ADVDTYADFDPDLPN
-2424 MISELI
+2424 MIEALVK
-2430 DDVGDIDLHKMNG
+2430 DAGDLDLHKLNG

-2467 AEGRGKAVQTV
+2467 ADGRGKAVQAV
-2478 AENSILDMQTVKK
+2478 AESSIHQMQGVKA
-2491 SQLKNRNALLGKAA
+2491 SQLKTRNALVGKAA
-2505 DTRAGDMTAQLLG
+2505 NTRLGDMTAQLLG

-2564 KGDTDISKWTGD
+2564 KGDADISKWTGN
-2576 KAERQTFKLADGNEI
+2576 KAKKTTFKLTDGSEI
-2591 ALTVGQR
+2591 ALTVGQC
-2598 MEIYNLTQRKQA
+2598 MEIYNLTQRQQA
-2610 HEHLVKGGISLMENG
+2610 HEHLVRGGISVMENG
-2625 NKKKRVRL
+2625 RKETRVRL
-2633 TPGDLADI
+2633 TPADLANI
-2641 TSSLTNEQ
+2641 TNSLTTEQ
-2649 VQMAR
+2649 VRMAR
-2654 KMAAYLSATDGPA
+2654 RMAEYLSDADGPA

-2692 TDSNYTRTSD
+2692 VDPNFRQTTDAADSN
-2702 ATAGDTPGL
+2702 TPGL

-2762 WYNYRGENEISTK
+2762 WYNYHGENEISTK
-2775 EAIDGVYGAKGK
+2775 EAIDGVYGARGN

-2802 APSQTGYARLTKIM
+2802 APSQTGYGRLTKTM

-2860 RLKQGMERAENNCG
+2860 RLKQGVERAERNCG

-2884 ETNLGRDMR
+2884 ETNIGQTMKSVLTGERDT
-2893 SVILDEVPGIKDVI
+2893 LDKVREI
-2907 TGKRQITKDAVQSWS
+2907 S
-2922 TALAEFGDNI
+2922 TIAAEYGDKL

-2944 AKDKGMKPGSQ
+2944 ARDKGMKPGSQ

-3003 KTYSMIAEAAVKVAH
+3003 KTYSMIAEAAVKLAH
-3018 REEGARAN
+3018 REEGAGAN
-3026 MGRVMATYFV
+3026 MGRVLATYFV

-3045 GLIDAMRAGSD
+3045 SLIDAVRVDDD
-3056 DKDKDFKER
+3056 DKDKKFWER

-3095 GYDATRTDMEAT
+3095 GYDATRTDMEAA
-3107 TDVYNAVVA
+3107 TDMCNAVVA

-3122 QDANSNVT
+3122 QDPNSKVT

-3153 VREVKSAYDM
+3153 VREVKSAYDI
-3163 VTALQDPMHVDE
+3163 VTALQDPLHVDE

-3190 GQMDEAQDVLDKL
+3190 GQMDEAQEVLDKL
-3203 VQNKIDSGKTAKEA
+3203 VQNKIDGGKTAKEA

-3241 AEIASRLLAL
+3241 AEIASKLLAL
-3251 RVNGQTLY
+3251 RVNGEALY

-3264 DKWMEDEKKKQSDK
+3264 SKWVKDEKKKQSDK

>member
-1 MASSSEIKNKWA
+1 MASSSEIKNKWS
-13 KVHTTATNVPV
+13 KVHTTAKNVPV

-87 GEDNGS
+87 GEDSGN

-175 KDGGKAAKGQQD
+175 RDGGKAAKGQQG
-187 KKDGALAYLVKS
+187 KKDGALAYLAKS

-217 NDQSARELIARV
+217 NDQSVRELIARV
-229 HDAADGEDARK
+229 HDAADGEDAQK

-256 ASEGGKNSWDS
+256 ASEGGKNRWDS

-275 LRNAGPYSTV
+275 LRNAGPYNTV
-285 SMKRANSERDVISGD
+285 GMKRANRERDVISGD
-300 ETMRGALGIE
+300 ETMRSALGIE
-310 QGGRLAGIYQQEQ
+310 QGGRLAGMYQQEQ
-323 GKTGPLRVAGD
+323 GKTGGLRVAGD

-345 MAASAVGGPAAGFA
+345 MAASAVGGPTAGFA

-412 ASISNAVDGA
+412 ASVHNIVDGA
-422 VNRIFKT
+422 VNKIFKT

-438 AVNMAGEGLEEYV
+438 AVNMLGEGLEEWT

-468 SFAQRLADPDAWYS
+468 NFVQRMLDPDAWYS

-516 MTDAVLEVAERQG
+516 MTDAVLEVAEQQG

-544 AGKKFNA
+544 AGKKFTP

-566 AKIMDRV
+566 AEIMDRV
-573 VNQGTISETGDGQT
+573 VNQDTISETENEQAAGSLPSSAAAAAPSPEG
-587 AEGLGEFPSSPAG
+587 EGLEGELPSSPAG
-600 DTSPA
+600 NTAPA

-613 SGEEDVQKR
+613 SGEENIQKQ

-650 VQQETAEMAGQDGGQ
+650 VQQETAEMAGGETEQGQ
-665 ENGRPA
+665 QR
-671 EAGAERA
+671 EAGISSAAAEKP
-678 DASIGPYN
+678 SPS
-686 EEANGSAG
+686 EEGSEA
-694 DTLRRIAAQRNMV
+694 LRRIAAQRNMV

-715 AEQAYNARQTAQKN
+715 AEQAYNARQAAQKN

-735 IAGSGIF
+735 IAGSGIY
-742 NEAMNAALV
+742 NDAMNAALV
-751 ENYRGGSVDTYMQA
+751 KNYRGGSVDTYMQA

-784 RAVAPAAAVVSN
+784 RAVAPAAAVVNN

-811 TEAEP
+811 TAAEP

-831 GTTPESTGTP
+831 GTTPESTSTP

-863 DGNGNAVNGSY
+863 DGNSNAVNGSY

-909 WAVLKQTALAFY
+909 WAEVKRTALAFY

-926 MTEAQEKVF
+926 MTEAQDKVF
-935 KNYENAYGTDT
+935 KAYENAYGTDT

-970 CDYILTADQYTAPQ
+970 CDYILTADQYTTPQ

-1031 AAGIIDEYLDALD
+1031 AAGIVDEFLDALD

-1049 AHETGKQKNVQ
+1049 AREIGKQKNVQ

-1080 IDRDAL
+1080 
-1086 REARIMEKNGEDAED
+1086 
-1101 IRKATGWFRGADR
+1101 
-1114 MWRYEV
+1114 V
-1120 DNGTDEFNRKG
+1120 D
-1131 DNLKT
+1131 
-1136 ENPDYAE
+1136 
-1143 FKNLWG
+1143 
-1149 KMQDMTI
+1149 
-1156 TDGEWKRLQE
+1156 
-1166 LTKVVKPKNAAD
+1166 
-1178 GGKLSEYLKAPG
+1178 
-1190 LYEQYPQLRDI
+1190 
-1201 TLRFEEMEDG
+1201 
-1211 LRGYYAHGKNE
+1211 
-1222 IVLNKDFLGEYA
+1222 
-1234 SDKAKSTLLH
+1234 
-1244 EVQHWIQ
+1244 
-1251 NYEGFASGASTE
+1251 
-1263 YWQNMLASGNEI
+1263 
-1275 VTRDMQEQTR
+1275 
-1285 NLQSLRNR
+1285 
-1293 YPGIDRLARHAEKY
+1293 
-1307 VSEHD
+1307 
-1312 AEAYEDV
+1312 
-1319 YRQAAEAG
+1319 
-1327 INEGVLD
+1327 
-1334 YYRGLRDFV
+1334 
-1343 MNPMKESRAPFELYR
+1343 R
-1358 DTAGEIEARDVQKRM
+1358 DTAGEVEARDVQKRM
-1373 NYTAEQRRAEKPDT
+1373 DYTAEQRRAEKPNT

-1401 SKNNVKFSMNVP
+1401 SKNNVKFSMDVP

-1423 HNVDERALEQSLEL
+1423 HNVDERALERSLEL

-1482 DGWTPT
+1482 DGYTPT
-1488 KAPVEY
+1488 APQIDYKIDTEKARQVE
-1494 EVNYDATRKIEKE
+1494 RKIQ
-1507 LDAAAK
+1507 LLSD

-1519 FDASTVLRKRG
+1519 FGRGSLLRAHNVEG
-1530 IENTTE
+1530 TTD
-1536 MGTREIAEKLA
+1536 MDTRTLA
-1547 GDDGVRAAYLAEQGT
+1547 ALLSNDDTARAAYLADQGK
-1562 TLEPVMQEKVYNR
+1562 TLEPVKKEKVWSR
-1575 KYGNDALE
+1575 YGNETVQKVIDKVGVQKLAE
-1583 QFTEKIGEKRLR
+1583 TEVAFQTTGIVPDGVEDTVRSVLR
-1595 EIHDALTDGVP
+1595 DHYRETTDGMLQRQ
-1606 ADDALGSD
+1606 AARKGWD
-1614 ADSIRSIIHDYYA
+1614 ADTIA
-1627 KSQESLLARHA
+1627 
-1638 RKMGLTAEETQQ
+1638 Q
-1650 KGEERIAR
+1650 KREERINR
-1658 TMEKNV
+1658 SMENNV
-1664 TPFVL
+1664 TRFTIHDL
-1669 EDFAQDA
+1669 IDSAWNMYQDGGR
-1676 WKMMTDTDN
+1676 TQ
-1685 TGTEIDRM
+1685 GEVDRM
-1693 ATSDKLRAAVDDNQ
+1693 ATSDKLRESVNDAD
-1707 VAAWV
+1707 V
-1712 EEKLDVVLGKAGIY
+1712 EKWLEGQLDGVLGKKGIY
-1726 NGKERYTASGGER
+1726 NGKERYKANGDR
-1739 SFAQLHYPVTLENI
+1739 KSFESLHYPVTLENI
-1753 VKAMKGTQEERG
+1753 VRVMKESPKRG
-1765 DGAMATA
+1765 GDMWGVTPA
-1772 TGLQAVS
+1772 GLQSVS
-1779 VKDYGSIAELKQDSA
+1779 TPEYSSIAELKQDSG
-1794 RLNRVDA
+1794 RLGSEES
-1801 ESYQEQ
+1801 ESYKAKIESVDGQISDAISRIRKE
-1807 TKALDEKIDGVIKQ
+1807 TKAH
-1821 IRRETTAHT
+1821 A
-1830 DNLYE
+1830 DNEFE
-1835 EESIIGNVMLQAAGK
+1835 ECDIISNVMLQAAGK

-1864 YDISLDTAK
+1864 YDISLETAK

-1904 AAILPDNVSDTVRSQ
+1904 AAILPDNVSDSVRGQ

-1930 TANDEDAR
+1930 AANDEDAR

-1947 VKFSKKSAA
+1947 VKFSKKKQTAA
-1956 EQVVSEATEKES
+1956 EQIVGEATEKEQ
-1968 LKKQLTE
+1968 LKKQLTAA
-1975 KEAENRE
+1975 EAEKRE
-1982 LARKFTKA
+1982 LARKYTKA

-1997 RQETQLS
+1997 RQETQVT

-2019 AFVDKYGSRYGKG
+2019 EFIDKYGSRYGKS

-2040 AFSQISRDGA
+2040 AFSKISRDGA
-2050 SAEEALET
+2050 STEEALET

-2068 ESTVKDTTARDYYAP
+2068 ESTVKDTTLRDYYAP

-2107 EFGDGADGKRSWG
+2107 EYGDGADGTHSWA

-2133 LVGEKVAGNLDTAMM
+2133 LVGENVTGNLDTAMM

-2205 LATPTR
+2205 LETPTR

-2286 KQADGYKAQLMR
+2286 RQAEGYKTQLMR
-2298 MDTPDYKR
+2298 MDTPDYKKMQKQ
-2306 LQRQVLEQRAAF
+2306 LLNQRAAF

-2378 AMGTKSDIRWQET
+2378 ARGTKSDIRWQET
-2391 MKDIRQMAQQ
+2391 MKDIQLMAEQ
-2401 SLDADKGL
+2401 SLKADKGL
-2409 TDADDYADFDPDLPN
+2409 ADVDTYADFDPDLPN
-2424 MISELI
+2424 MIEALVN
-2430 DDVGDIDLHKMNG
+2430 DAGDLDLHKMNG

-2467 AEGRGKAVQTV
+2467 ADGCGKAVQAV
-2478 AENSILDMQTVKK
+2478 AESSIHQMQGVKV

-2505 DTRAGDMTAQLLG
+2505 DTRAGDMAAQLLG

-2523 ARRYFSSLGETTE
+2523 ARRYFSSLGSVAE

-2564 KGDTDISKWTGD
+2564 KGDADISKWTGD

-2598 MEIYNLTQRKQA
+2598 MEIYNLTQRQQA
-2610 HEHLVKGGISLMENG
+2610 HEHLVKGGISVMEKG
-2625 NKKKRVRL
+2625 RKETRVRL
-2633 TPGDLADI
+2633 TPADLANI

-2649 VQMAR
+2649 VRMAR
-2654 KMAAYLSATDGPA
+2654 RMAEYLSDADGPA

-2686 YYWPIK
+2686 YYWPITVDPNFRRT
-2692 TDSNYTRTSD
+2692 TDAADGN
-2702 ATAGDTPGL
+2702 TPGL

-2723 QRKANNPLIINDAF
+2723 QREANNPLIINDAL

-2762 WYNYRGENEISTK
+2762 WYNYHGENEISTK

-2802 APSQTGYARLTKIM
+2802 APSQTGYGRLTKTM

-2860 RLKQGMERAENNCG
+2860 RLKQGVERAERNCG

-2884 ETNLGRDMR
+2884 ETNIGQTMKSVLTGERDT
-2893 SVILDEVPGIKDVI
+2893 LDKVREI
-2907 TGKRQITKDAVQSWS
+2907 S
-2922 TALAEFGDNI
+2922 TIAAEYGDKL

-2944 AKDKGMKPGSQ
+2944 ARDKGMKPGSQ

-3003 KTYSMIAEAAVKVAH
+3003 KTYSMIAEAAVKLAH
-3018 REEGARAN
+3018 REEGAGAN
-3026 MGRVMATYFV
+3026 MGRVLATYFV

-3045 GLIDAMRAGSD
+3045 SLIDAVRVGDD
-3056 DKDKDFKER
+3056 DKDKKFGER
-3065 YLDALWDGFVDN
+3065 YLDALWNGFVDN

-3088 DVISIFD
+3088 DIISIFN
-3095 GYDATRTDMEAT
+3095 GYDATRTDMEAA

-3122 QDANSNVT
+3122 QDPNSNVT

-3153 VREVKSAYDM
+3153 VRGVKSAYDI
-3163 VTALQDPMHVDE
+3163 VTALQDPLHVDE

-3190 GQMDEAQDVLDKL
+3190 GQMNEAQEVLDKL
-3203 VQNKIDSGKTAKEA
+3203 VQNKIDGGKTAKEA

-3241 AEIASRLLAL
+3241 AEIASKLLAL
-3251 RVNGQTLY
+3251 RVNGEALY

-3264 DKWMEDEKKKQSDK
+3264 SKWVEDAKKKEKK

>member
-1 MASSSEIKNKWA
+1 MASSKEIKDKWS

-24 YAGTENSRE
+24 YGESGPE
-33 LSEDEEIERRWQ
+33 LSEDEEIERKWRN
-45 SNDSTARVGNSA
+45 NDSTARIDNS
-57 VVNESMART
+57 VVVQQSMARQ
-66 AAVNRLRAQQRQEMS
+66 AVVNRLRKQQRQEMS
-81 RALGGS
+81 EALGGS
-87 GEDNGS
+87 GDDSGN

-175 KDGGKAAKGQQD
+175 KDGGTDGWAARMDGGKAAKEQQG
-187 KKDGALAYLVKS
+187 KKDGALAYLAKS
-199 AGTGAVSGFANV
+199 AGTGAVSGFANIA
-211 GSNLID
+211 SNMID
-217 NDQSARELIARV
+217 NDQTARELMARGYDV
-229 HDAADGEDARK
+229 QDSQDAREQAK
-240 LAQKQ
+240 AQ

-256 ASEGGKNSWDS
+256 ASEGGKNSWNS
-267 LTADEQEK
+267 LDEDEQDR
-275 LRNAGPYSTV
+275 LRNVGPYSTQA
-285 SMKRANSERDVISGD
+285 MKNAARERENVQMD
-300 ETMRGALGIE
+300 ETARQALGIE
-310 QGGRLAGIYQQEQ
+310 QGGRLAGMYQQEQ
-323 GKTGPLRVAGD
+323 GKTGGLRVAGD
-334 VVSAVGGMAPN
+334 VVSAVGGMTPN
-345 MAASAVGGPAAGFA
+345 MAASAVGGPTAGFA

-456 SYISQLY
+456 GYISQLY

-516 MTDAVLEVAERQG
+516 MTDAVLEVAEQQG

-544 AGKKFNA
+544 AGKKFTP
-551 TDLGYLFNALDENGR
+551 TDLGYLFNALDENGQTE
-566 AKIMDRV
+566 IMDRV
-573 VNQGTISETGDGQT
+573 VNQDTISEDGQ
-587 AEGLGEFPSSPAG
+587 AAGGLPSSA
-600 DTSPA
+600 A

-613 SGEEDVQKR
+613 SGEENIQKQ

-650 VQQETAEMAGQDGGQ
+650 VQQETAEMAGGETEQGQ
-665 ENGRPA
+665 QR
-671 EAGAERA
+671 EAGLASAAAEKP
-678 DASIGPYN
+678 STSG
-686 EEANGSAG
+686 EGSEA
-694 DTLRRIAAQRNMV
+694 LRRIAAQRNMV

-715 AEQAYNARQTAQKN
+715 AEQAYDARQAAQKN

-735 IAGSGIF
+735 IAGSGIY
-742 NEAMNAALV
+742 NDAMNAALV
-751 ENYRGGSVDTYMQA
+751 KNYRGGSVDTYVQA

-784 RAVAPAAAVVSN
+784 RAVAPAAAVVNN

-811 TEAEP
+811 TAAEP

-831 GTTPESTGTP
+831 GTTPESTSTP

-854 NVTIAGELD
+854 NVTISGELD

-909 WAVLKQTALAFY
+909 WAEVKRAALAFY

-926 MTEAQEKVF
+926 MTEAQDKVF
-935 KNYENAYGTDT
+935 KAYENAYGTDT

-970 CDYILTADQYTAPQ
+970 CDYILTADQYTTPQ

-1012 TLGAAEGRK
+1012 TLGAAEARK

-1031 AAGIIDEYLDALD
+1031 AAGIVDEYLDALD

-1049 AHETGKQKNVQ
+1049 AREIGKQKNVQ

-1080 IDRDAL
+1080 VDRDAL

-1120 DNGTDEFNRKG
+1120 DNSTDEFNRKG
-1131 DNLKT
+1131 DNLKA

-1143 FKNLWG
+1143 YKNLWS
-1149 KMQDMTI
+1149 KVQDMTI

-1190 LYEQYPQLRDI
+1190 LYEQYPQLKDI
-1201 TLRFEEMEDG
+1201 TLRFEEMKEG
-1211 LRGYYAHGKNE
+1211 LRGYYDHGKNE
-1222 IVLNKDFLGEYA
+1222 IVLNKNFLGEYA

-1263 YWQNMLASGNEI
+1263 YWQNMLAGGNEI

-1343 MNPMKESRAPFELYR
+1343 MNPMKESRAPSELYR

-1387 GNGDTVFAVNGDSF
+1387 GNGDTVFAVNGDSYSIDKDEKGNLF
-1401 SKNNVKFSMNVP
+1401 VKIDEDILDGVDEKDIKSTIRSEIKRRFPNGFVRDGWKIAQTRVGRGEFTNSKYTRMIERTAPQVYQDKMRMAASLDEIISVAKEVANEPANHERNDGILSFNRSRVAMRVGGNDYNAEVVTAIKPGTHEIFYDIVNVQPGKIKESATGERYLERNSVPTDTDMALSEKKHPTEQQSVKQKDSLATNVGEKTSSIKNIP
-1413 VEETKDLVAV
+1413 QNGENVNKSVTEMSTEEAYAENERLKDAMKKLRDERSAWENSTAVEEIRAERDEVRGKYGRFSGQLKEWEANTPAWKEYTEQRAAYK
-1423 HNVDERALEQSLEL
+1423 ERAAALNERRD
-1437 GGLPMPSIAVI
+1437 AVAEVLRSAGAD
-1448 KAEQGHSKY
+1448 KATQQWQEKQAAQQVYDQK
-1457 GPISLVFGKDTIDP
+1457 VKD
-1471 QRNSENKVYGG
+1471 SG
-1482 DGWTPT
+1482 
-1488 KAPVEY
+1488 
-1494 EVNYDATRKIEKE
+1494 
-1507 LDAAAK
+1507 K
-1513 KVAGGI
+1513 KVADYRRDLAVEHYG
-1519 FDASTVLRKRG
+1519 
-1530 IENTTE
+1530 TTE
-1536 MGTREIAEKLA
+1536 DYA
-1547 GDDGVRAAYLAEQGT
+1547 RAAYLLPDGRMLDFTDGNAGENRGLDHRNIQNVFGPAELGPDATQASYLNIFIREGNVRIMPEGPGVDISAEVKPT
-1562 TLEPVMQEKVYNR
+1562 AAQYERIAEMADTLGVQNR
-1575 KYGNDALE
+1575 KFSVDLSDADGKQIATRQYEGRVRGSDVVNDIKAFYRDGSMTERSELE
-1583 QFTEKIGEKRLR
+1583 QF
-1595 EIHDALTDGVP
+1595 
-1606 ADDALGSD
+1606 
-1614 ADSIRSIIHDYYA
+1614 
-1627 KSQESLLARHA
+1627 
-1638 RKMGLTAEETQQ
+1638 
-1650 KGEERIAR
+1650 
-1658 TMEKNV
+1658 
-1664 TPFVL
+1664 
-1669 EDFAQDA
+1669 
-1676 WKMMTDTDN
+1676 
-1685 TGTEIDRM
+1685 
-1693 ATSDKLRAAVDDNQ
+1693 
-1707 VAAWV
+1707 
-1712 EEKLDVVLGKAGIY
+1712 
-1726 NGKERYTASGGER
+1726 RYSR
-1739 SFAQLHYPVTLENI
+1739 
-1753 VKAMKGTQEERG
+1753 
-1765 DGAMATA
+1765 
-1772 TGLQAVS
+1772 
-1779 VKDYGSIAELKQDSA
+1779 
-1794 RLNRVDA
+1794 
-1801 ESYQEQ
+1801 
-1807 TKALDEKIDGVIKQ
+1807 
-1821 IRRETTAHT
+1821 
-1830 DNLYE
+1830 
-1835 EESIIGNVMLQAAGK
+1835 
-1850 KTAAAIRRTFAGEG
+1850 
-1864 YDISLDTAK
+1864 
-1873 RLQTLYRDAAQLP
+1873 
-1886 TEYFEAKP
+1886 
-1894 RRAVGFDEVK
+1894 
-1904 AAILPDNVSDTVRSQ
+1904 
-1919 LEKLGVPVIEY
+1919 
-1930 TANDEDAR
+1930 
-1938 LKALNSVEN
+1938 
-1947 VKFSKKSAA
+1947 KSAA

-1975 KEAENRE
+1975 KETENRE

-2019 AFVDKYGSRYGKG
+2019 EFIDKYGSRYGKS

-2040 AFSQISRDGA
+2040 AFSKISRDGA
-2050 SAEEALET
+2050 SAGEALET

-2083 VRDWLKNTTFEIRK
+2083 VREWLKNTTFEIRK
-2097 NSPEYGDLMS
+2097 NSPEYQDLMN
-2107 EFGDGADGKRSWG
+2107 EYGDGADGKRSWG

-2148 EMADN
+2148 EMAGN
-2153 WPTIFDAEAAPVDNI
+2153 WPGIFDETAAPVDNI

-2182 HDTYGND
+2182 HDAYGND
-2189 LDTAAA
+2189 LNTAAA

-2205 LATPTR
+2205 LDTPVR

-2226 TALRAEQKAALAA
+2226 TALRTEQKAALAA

-2246 RVKALESD
+2246 RVKALESA

-2274 QANNTKVAERLN
+2274 RANNTKVAERL
-2286 KQADGYKAQLMR
+2286 KRQAEGYETQLMR
-2298 MDTPDYKR
+2298 MDTPDYKKMQKQ
-2306 LQRQVLEQRAAF
+2306 LLNQRAAF

-2357 VQTKME
+2357 VQTRME

-2378 AMGTKSDIRWQET
+2378 ARGTKSDIRWQET

-2409 TDADDYADFDPDLPN
+2409 NDADDYADFDPDLPN

-2430 DDVGDIDLHKMNG
+2430 DDVGDIDLHKLNG

-2467 AEGRGKAVQTV
+2467 ADGRGKAVQAV
-2478 AENSILDMQTVKK
+2478 AESSIHQMQGVKA
-2491 SQLKNRNALLGKAA
+2491 SQLKTRNALVGKAA
-2505 DTRAGDMTAQLLG
+2505 DTRLGDMTAQLLG

-2552 KLDAAQEKFAEI
+2552 KLDTVQEKFAEI
-2564 KGDTDISKWTGD
+2564 KGDSDISKWTGN
-2576 KAERQTFKLADGNEI
+2576 KAKKTTFKLTDGSEI
-2591 ALTVGQR
+2591 ALTVGQC
-2598 MEIYNLTQRKQA
+2598 MEIYNLTQRQQA
-2610 HEHLVKGGISLMENG
+2610 HEHLVRGGISVMENG
-2625 NKKKRVRL
+2625 RKETRVRL
-2633 TPGDLADI
+2633 TPADLANI
-2641 TSSLTNEQ
+2641 TSSLTTEQ
-2649 VQMAR
+2649 LRMAR
-2654 KMAAYLSATDGPA
+2654 RMAEYLSDADGPA

-2762 WYNYRGENEISTK
+2762 WYNYHGENEISTK
-2775 EAIDGVYGAKGK
+2775 EAIDGVYGAKGN

-2802 APSQTGYARLTKIM
+2802 APSQTGYGRLTKTM

-2860 RLKQGMERAENNCG
+2860 RLKQGMERAESNCG

-2884 ETNLGRDMR
+2884 ETNIGQTMKNVLTGETDT
-2893 SVILDEVPGIKDVI
+2893 LDKVREI
-2907 TGKRQITKDAVQSWS
+2907 S
-2922 TALAEFGDNI
+2922 TMGAEWGDKL

-2944 AKDKGMKPGSQ
+2944 ARDKGMKPGSQ

-3003 KTYSMIAEAAVKVAH
+3003 KTYSMIAEAAMKLAH
-3018 REEGARAN
+3018 REEGAGAN
-3026 MGRVMATYFV
+3026 MGRVLATYFV

-3045 GLIDAMRAGSD
+3045 GLIDAVRVGGD

-3095 GYDATRTDMEAT
+3095 GYDATRTDMEAA

-3122 QDANSNVT
+3122 QDPNSKGT

-3153 VREVKSAYDM
+3153 VREVKTAYDI
-3163 VTALQDPMHVDE
+3163 VTALQDPLHVDE

-3241 AEIASRLLAL
+3241 AEIASKLLAL
-3251 RVNGQTLY
+3251 RVNGEALY

-3264 DKWMEDEKKKQSDK
+3264 SKWVEDEKKKQSDK

>member
-1 MASSSEIKNKWA
+1 MASSSEIKKKWS
-13 KVHTTATNVPV
+13 KVHTTAKNVPV

-87 GEDNGS
+87 GEDSGN

-175 KDGGKAAKGQQD
+175 RDGGKAAKDKQG
-187 KKDGALAYLVKS
+187 KKDGALAYLAKS
-199 AGTGAVSGFANV
+199 AGTGAVSGFANA

-217 NDQSARELIARV
+217 NDQSVRELIARV
-229 HDAADGEDARK
+229 HDAADGEDAQK

-256 ASEGGKNSWDS
+256 ASEGGKNRWDS

-285 SMKRANSERDVISGD
+285 GMKRANSERDVISGD
-300 ETMRGALGIE
+300 ETMRSALGIE
-310 QGGRLAGIYQQEQ
+310 QGGRLAGMYQQEQ
-323 GKTGPLRVAGD
+323 GKTGGLRVAGD
-334 VVSAVGGMAPN
+334 VVSAVGGMIPN
-345 MAASAVGGPAAGFA
+345 MAASAVSGPTAGFA

-412 ASISNAVDGA
+412 ASIHNIVDGA
-422 VNRIFKT
+422 VNKIFKT

-438 AVNMAGEGLEEYV
+438 AVDMLGEGLEEWT

-468 SFAQRLADPDAWYS
+468 NFVQRMLDPDAWYS

-490 AAMSGPVDAVNDSLA
+490 AAMSGPVNAVNDSLA

-516 MTDAVLEVAERQG
+516 MTDAVLEVAEQQG

-544 AGKKFNA
+544 AGKKFTP
-551 TDLGYLFNALDENGR
+551 TDLGYLFNALDENGQ
-566 AKIMDRV
+566 AEIMDRV
-573 VNQGTISETGDGQT
+573 VNQDTISETKNEQAAG
-587 AEGLGEFPSSPAG
+587 GLPSSA
-600 DTSPA
+600 A

-613 SGEEDVQKR
+613 SGEENIQKQ
-622 AAEMARA
+622 ATEMARA

-650 VQQETAEMAGQDGGQ
+650 VQQETAEMAGGETEQGQ
-665 ENGRPA
+665 QR
-671 EAGAERA
+671 EAGLASAAAEKP
-678 DASIGPYN
+678 SPS
-686 EEANGSAG
+686 EEGSEA
-694 DTLRRIAAQRNMV
+694 LRRIAAQRNMV

-715 AEQAYNARQTAQKN
+715 AEQAYDARQAAQKN

-735 IAGSGIF
+735 IAGNGIF

-751 ENYRGGSVDTYMQA
+751 KNYRGGSVDTYVQA

-784 RAVAPAAAVVSN
+784 RAVAPAAAVVNN

-811 TEAEP
+811 TAAEP

-831 GTTPESTGTP
+831 GTTPESTSTP

-909 WAVLKQTALAFY
+909 WAELKRAALAFY

-926 MTEAQEKVF
+926 MTEAQDKVF
-935 KNYENAYGTDT
+935 KAYENAYGTDT

-970 CDYILTADQYTAPQ
+970 CDYILTADQYTTPQ

-1031 AAGIIDEYLDALD
+1031 AAGIVDEFLDALD

-1049 AHETGKQKNVQ
+1049 AREIGKQKNVQ
-1060 VEQKGEQKNKYS
+1060 VEQKKTAQAEKAGGKKYS
-1072 YVGVQGQN
+1072 YAGT
-1080 IDRDAL
+1080 
-1086 REARIMEKNGEDAED
+1086 EAAQADYNDLHKAQQMELDGEDAED
-1101 IRKATGWFRGADR
+1101 IRKETGWFRGADYK
-1114 MWRYEV
+1114 WRFEIDDSKTV
-1120 DNGTDEFNRKG
+1120 WHREG
-1131 DNLKT
+1131 D
-1136 ENPDYAE
+1136 Y
-1143 FKNLWG
+1143 
-1149 KMQDMTI
+1149 
-1156 TDGEWKRLQE
+1156 
-1166 LTKVVKPKNAAD
+1166 
-1178 GGKLSEYLKAPG
+1178 G
-1190 LYEQYPQLRDI
+1190 LQLRDATYREYKDLMNKMLYG
-1201 TLRFEEMEDG
+1201 TLSGEQMARLQQLDREYKGVSDRKWKKLGDYLEAPELYRQYPDLQTLPVSFEDLGKNVNGTMSRLDG
-1211 LRGYYAHGKNE
+1211 L
-1222 IVLNKDFLGEYA
+1222 LL
-1234 SDKAKSTLLH
+1234 SDRLRNADSDYLKRTVLH

-1251 NYEGFASGASTE
+1251 NEEGFAGGANPE
-1263 YWQNMLASGNEI
+1263 YWAKRLQQGDPIETKGM
-1275 VTRDMQEQTR
+1275 RDARGKMQALEE
-1285 NLQSLRNR
+1285 R
-1293 YPGIDRLARHAEKY
+1293 YPNIAEYAKEYANYESDEKLNALLERAAKDGI
-1307 VSEHD
+1307 SEDVLDDYYMAQWD
-1312 AEAYEDV
+1312 AERADGAGS
-1319 YRQAAEAG
+1319 RTAEG
-1327 INEGVLD
+1327 L
-1334 YYRGLRDFV
+1334 YY
-1343 MNPMKESRAPFELYR
+1343 
-1358 DTAGEIEARDVQKRM
+1358 DTAGEQEARDTANRM
-1373 NYTAEQRRAEKPDT
+1373 RYTAEERKANKPFT

-1401 SKNNVKFSMNVP
+1401 SNVQPGKIKESATGERYLEQNSVPTDTDMALSEKKHPTEQQSVKQKDSLATNVGERTSSIKNMPQNGENVNKPVTEMSTEEAYAENERLKDAMKKLRDERSAWENSAA
-1413 VEETKDLVAV
+1413 VEEIRAERDKVRGKYGRFSGQLKEWEANTPAWKEYTEQRAAYK
-1423 HNVDERALEQSLEL
+1423 ERAAALNERQD
-1437 GGLPMPSIAVI
+1437 AV
-1448 KAEQGHSKY
+1448 AE
-1457 GPISLVFGKDTIDP
+1457 
-1471 QRNSENKVYGG
+1471 
-1482 DGWTPT
+1482 
-1488 KAPVEY
+1488 
-1494 EVNYDATRKIEKE
+1494 
-1507 LDAAAK
+1507 
-1513 KVAGGI
+1513 
-1519 FDASTVLRKRG
+1519 VLRSAGADKATQQWQEKQAAQQVYDQKVKDSGKKAADYRRDLAVEHYG
-1530 IENTTE
+1530 TTE
-1536 MGTREIAEKLA
+1536 DYA
-1547 GDDGVRAAYLAEQGT
+1547 RAAYLLPDGRMLDFTDGNAGEKRGLDHRNIQNVFGPAELGPDATQASYLNTFIREGNVRIMPEGPGVDISAEVKPT
-1562 TLEPVMQEKVYNR
+1562 AAQYERIAEMADTLGVQNR
-1575 KYGNDALE
+1575 KFSVDLSDADGKQIATRQYEGRVRGSDVVNDIKAFYRDGGMTVRSELE
-1583 QFTEKIGEKRLR
+1583 QF
-1595 EIHDALTDGVP
+1595 
-1606 ADDALGSD
+1606 
-1614 ADSIRSIIHDYYA
+1614 
-1627 KSQESLLARHA
+1627 
-1638 RKMGLTAEETQQ
+1638 
-1650 KGEERIAR
+1650 
-1658 TMEKNV
+1658 
-1664 TPFVL
+1664 
-1669 EDFAQDA
+1669 
-1676 WKMMTDTDN
+1676 
-1685 TGTEIDRM
+1685 
-1693 ATSDKLRAAVDDNQ
+1693 
-1707 VAAWV
+1707 
-1712 EEKLDVVLGKAGIY
+1712 
-1726 NGKERYTASGGER
+1726 RYSR
-1739 SFAQLHYPVTLENI
+1739 
-1753 VKAMKGTQEERG
+1753 
-1765 DGAMATA
+1765 
-1772 TGLQAVS
+1772 
-1779 VKDYGSIAELKQDSA
+1779 
-1794 RLNRVDA
+1794 
-1801 ESYQEQ
+1801 
-1807 TKALDEKIDGVIKQ
+1807 
-1821 IRRETTAHT
+1821 
-1830 DNLYE
+1830 
-1835 EESIIGNVMLQAAGK
+1835 
-1850 KTAAAIRRTFAGEG
+1850 
-1864 YDISLDTAK
+1864 
-1873 RLQTLYRDAAQLP
+1873 
-1886 TEYFEAKP
+1886 
-1894 RRAVGFDEVK
+1894 
-1904 AAILPDNVSDTVRSQ
+1904 
-1919 LEKLGVPVIEY
+1919 
-1930 TANDEDAR
+1930 
-1938 LKALNSVEN
+1938 
-1947 VKFSKKSAA
+1947 KSAA
-1956 EQVVSEATEKES
+1956 EQIVSEATEKEQ
-1968 LKKQLTE
+1968 LKKQLTAAETE
-1975 KEAENRE
+1975 KRE
-1982 LARKFTKA
+1982 LARKYTKA

-2019 AFVDKYGSRYGKG
+2019 EFIDKYGSRYGKS

-2040 AFSQISRDGA
+2040 AFSKISRDGA
-2050 SAEEALET
+2050 STEEALET

-2068 ESTVKDTTARDYYAP
+2068 ESTVKDTTLRDYYAP

-2107 EFGDGADGKRSWG
+2107 EYGDGADGTHSWA

-2133 LVGEKVAGNLDTAMM
+2133 LVREDVTGNLDTAMM

-2195 LAGQELMDAY
+2195 LGGQELMDAY

-2226 TALRAEQKAALAA
+2226 TALREEQKAALAA

-2246 RVKALESD
+2246 RVKALESA

-2286 KQADGYKAQLMR
+2286 RQAEGYKAQLMR
-2298 MDTPDYKR
+2298 MDTPDYKKMQKQ
-2306 LQRQVLEQRAAF
+2306 LLNQRAAF

-2378 AMGTKSDIRWQET
+2378 ARGTKSDVRWQET

-2430 DDVGDIDLHKMNG
+2430 DDVGDIDLHKLNG

-2467 AEGRGKAVQTV
+2467 ADGRGKAVQTV
-2478 AENSILDMQTVKK
+2478 AEGSILDMQSVKV

-2505 DTRAGDMTAQLLG
+2505 DTRAGDMAAQLLG

-2523 ARRYFSSLGETTE
+2523 ARRYFSSLGSVAE

-2564 KGDTDISKWTGD
+2564 KGDADISKWTGD

-2598 MEIYNLTQRKQA
+2598 MEIYNLTQRQQA
-2610 HEHLVKGGISLMENG
+2610 HEHLVKGGISIMEDG
-2625 NKKKRVRL
+2625 KKKKRVRL

-2649 VQMAR
+2649 VKMAR

-2762 WYNYRGENEISTK
+2762 WYNYHGENEISTK

-2802 APSQTGYARLTKIM
+2802 APSQTGYGRLTKTM

-2860 RLKQGMERAENNCG
+2860 RLKQGVERAESNCG

-2884 ETNLGRDMR
+2884 ETNIGQTMKSMLTGERDT
-2893 SVILDEVPGIKDVI
+2893 LDKVREI
-2907 TGKRQITKDAVQSWS
+2907 S
-2922 TALAEFGDNI
+2922 TIAAEYGDKL

-2944 AKDKGMKPGSQ
+2944 ARDKGMKPGSQ

-3003 KTYSMIAEAAVKVAH
+3003 KTYSMIAEAAVKLAH
-3018 REEGARAN
+3018 REEGAGAN
-3026 MGRVMATYFV
+3026 MGRVLAAYFV

-3045 GLIDAMRAGSD
+3045 SLIDAVRVSSD
-3056 DKDKDFKER
+3056 DKDKKFGER

-3088 DVISIFD
+3088 DIISIFD
-3095 GYDATRTDMEAT
+3095 GYDATRTDMEAA

-3122 QDANSNVT
+3122 QDPNSNVT

-3144 ATGIPVGTA
+3144 ATGIPVGTT
-3153 VREVKSAYDM
+3153 VRGVKSAYDI
-3163 VTALQDPMHVDE
+3163 VTALQDPLHVDE

-3190 GQMDEAQDVLDKL
+3190 GQMDEAQDMLNKL
-3203 VQNKIDSGKTAKEA
+3203 VQNKIDGGKTAKEA

-3227 KWKPLYLAAEDAQR
+3227 KWKPLYLAAEDVQR
-3241 AEIASRLLAL
+3241 AEIASKLLAL
-3251 RVNGQTLY
+3251 RVNGEALY

-3264 DKWMEDEKKKQSDK
+3264 SKWVEDAKKKEKK

>member
-1 MASSSEIKNKWA
+1 MASSKEIKDKWS

-24 YAGTENSRE
+24 YGESGPE
-33 LSEDEEIERRWQ
+33 LSEDEEIERKWRN
-45 SNDSTARVGNSA
+45 NDSTARIDNS
-57 VVNESMART
+57 VVVQQSMARQ
-66 AAVNRLRAQQRQEMS
+66 AVVNRLRKQQRQEMS
-81 RALGGS
+81 QALGGS
-87 GEDNGS
+87 GEDSGN
-93 FRKGLQSGA
+93 FRKWLQSGA

-175 KDGGKAAKGQQD
+175 KDGGKAAKEQQG
-187 KKDGALAYLVKS
+187 KKDGALAYLAKS
-199 AGTGAVSGFANV
+199 AGTGAVSGFANIA
-211 GSNLID
+211 SNLID
-217 NDQSARELIARV
+217 NDQTARELMARGYDV
-229 HDAADGEDARK
+229 QDSQDAREQAK
-240 LAQKQ
+240 AQ

-256 ASEGGKNSWDS
+256 ASEGGKNSWNS
-267 LTADEQEK
+267 LDEDEQDR
-275 LRNAGPYSTV
+275 LRNVGPYSTQA
-285 SMKRANSERDVISGD
+285 MKNAARERENVQMD
-300 ETMRGALGIE
+300 ETARQALGID
-310 QGGRLAGIYQQEQ
+310 QGGRLAGMYQQEQ
-323 GKTGPLRVAGD
+323 GKTGALRMAGD
-334 VVSAVGGMAPN
+334 VTSAVGGMMPN
-345 MAASAVGGPAAGFA
+345 MLATAVAGPSAGFA
-359 ALYASAAG
+359 ALYSSAAG
-367 ASAQEARDNGADTLT
+367 SSAQEARDNGADTVT

-397 EKMFDGIPGLRGEQY
+397 EKMFDGIPGLHGEQY
-412 ASISNAVDGA
+412 ASVHNIVDGA
-422 VNRIFKT
+422 VNKIFKT

-438 AVNMAGEGLEEYV
+438 AVNMLGEGLEEWT

-468 SFAQRLADPDAWYS
+468 NFVQRMLDPDAWYS

-490 AAMSGPVDAVNDSLA
+490 AAMSGPVDAVNDTLA
-505 QRTGKSVQAQQ
+505 QQTGKSVQAQQ
-516 MTDAVLEVAERQG
+516 AADAVLEVAERQG
-529 GEAAELAG
+529 GESAELAQ

-544 AGKKFNA
+544 AGKKFTA
-551 TDLGYLFNALDENGR
+551 TDLGYLFNALDENSR
-566 AKIMDRV
+566 AEILDRV
-573 VNQGTISETGDGQT
+573 VNQSTISEDGQA
-587 AEGLGEFPSSPAG
+587 AEGLEELPSSPAG
-600 DTSPA
+600 NTSPA
-605 AAEEARNL
+605 AAEEAKNL
-613 SGEEDVQKR
+613 SGEENIQKQ

-629 ALAEQEA
+629 ALVKQEA

-715 AEQAYNARQTAQKN
+715 AEQAYNARQAAQKN

-735 IAGSGIF
+735 IAGSGIY
-742 NEAMNAALV
+742 NDAMNAALV
-751 ENYRGGSVDTYMQA
+751 KNYRGGSVDTYVQA

-784 RAVAPAAAVVSN
+784 RAVAPAAAVVNN

-811 TEAEP
+811 TAAEP

-831 GTTPESTGTP
+831 GTTPESTSTP

-863 DGNGNAVNGSY
+863 DVNGNAVNGSY

-909 WAVLKQTALAFY
+909 WAEVKRAALAFY

-926 MTEAQEKVF
+926 MTEAQDKVF
-935 KNYENAYGTDT
+935 KAYENAYGTDT

-970 CDYILTADQYTAPQ
+970 CDYILTADQYTEPQ

-1031 AAGIIDEYLDALD
+1031 AAGIVDEYLDALD

-1049 AHETGKQKNVQ
+1049 AREIGKQKNVQ
-1060 VEQKGEQKNKYS
+1060 VEQKETAQ
-1072 YVGVQGQN
+1072 
-1080 IDRDAL
+1080 
-1086 REARIMEKNGEDAED
+1086 AE
-1101 IRKATGWFRGADR
+1101 G
-1114 MWRYEV
+1114 
-1120 DNGTDEFNRKG
+1120 
-1131 DNLKT
+1131 
-1136 ENPDYAE
+1136 PD
-1143 FKNLWG
+1143 
-1149 KMQDMTI
+1149 
-1156 TDGEWKRLQE
+1156 
-1166 LTKVVKPKNAAD
+1166 
-1178 GGKLSEYLKAPG
+1178 GKLYS
-1190 LYEQYPQLRDI
+1190 I
-1201 TLRFEEMEDG
+1201 
-1211 LRGYYAHGKNE
+1211 
-1222 IVLNKDFLGEYA
+1222 
-1234 SDKAKSTLLH
+1234 S
-1244 EVQHWIQ
+1244 
-1251 NYEGFASGASTE
+1251 
-1263 YWQNMLASGNEI
+1263 
-1275 VTRDMQEQTR
+1275 
-1285 NLQSLRNR
+1285 
-1293 YPGIDRLARHAEKY
+1293 
-1307 VSEHD
+1307 
-1312 AEAYEDV
+1312 
-1319 YRQAAEAG
+1319 
-1327 INEGVLD
+1327 
-1334 YYRGLRDFV
+1334 
-1343 MNPMKESRAPFELYR
+1343 
-1358 DTAGEIEARDVQKRM
+1358 
-1373 NYTAEQRRAEKPDT
+1373 PDT
-1387 GNGDTVFAVNGDSF
+1387 GNGNTVFAVNGDSYSLNKTKVNDAAEGHTAAEQQRIEAYKNAVDPDLVEF
-1401 SKNNVKFSMNVP
+1401 IQEARQHPDARWMNYQLGKVSSQTADQVQELTGVDVHGYTHNMQNSTVQHIDKRHGADGAADHSMAVDADIARVGWVLENYDSLDKGTPSKQYKNKDGSRAATVVYKKAVDGTMYVVEAVPDSKARKMQIVTAYMTNKKTAAYHQPDTTNRPKATAKTDGEFTTVNTNIARQDGKVKFSMDVP

-1423 HNVDERALEQSLEL
+1423 HNVDERALERSLEL

-1448 KAEQGHSKY
+1448 KAAQGHSKY

-1482 DGWTPT
+1482 DGYTPT
-1488 KAPVEY
+1488 APQIDYKIDTEKARQVE
-1494 EVNYDATRKIEKE
+1494 RKIQ
-1507 LDAAAK
+1507 LLSD

-1519 FDASTVLRKRG
+1519 FGSGSLLRG
-1530 IENTTE
+1530 HNVEETTD
-1536 MGTREIAEKLA
+1536 MDTRTLA
-1547 GDDGVRAAYLAEQGT
+1547 ALLSNDDTARAAYLADQGK
-1562 TLEPVMQEKVYNR
+1562 TLEPVKKEKVWSR
-1575 KYGNDALE
+1575 YGNETVQKVIDKVGVQKLAE
-1583 QFTEKIGEKRLR
+1583 TEVAFQTTGIVPDGVEDTVRRVLR
-1595 EIHDALTDGVP
+1595 DHYRETTDGMLQRQ
-1606 ADDALGSD
+1606 AARKGWD
-1614 ADSIRSIIHDYYA
+1614 ADTIA
-1627 KSQESLLARHA
+1627 
-1638 RKMGLTAEETQQ
+1638 Q
-1650 KGEERIAR
+1650 KREERINR
-1658 TMEKNV
+1658 SMENNV
-1664 TPFVL
+1664 TRFTIHDL
-1669 EDFAQDA
+1669 IDSAWNMYQDGGR
-1676 WKMMTDTDN
+1676 TQ
-1685 TGTEIDRM
+1685 GEVDRM
-1693 ATSDKLRAAVDDNQ
+1693 ATSDKLRESVNDAD
-1707 VAAWV
+1707 V
-1712 EEKLDVVLGKAGIY
+1712 EKWLEGQLDGVLGEKGIY
-1726 NGKERYTASGGER
+1726 NGKERYKANGDR
-1739 SFAQLHYPVTLENI
+1739 KSFESLHYPVTLENI
-1753 VKAMKGTQEERG
+1753 VRVMKESPERG
-1765 DGAMATA
+1765 GDMWGVTPA
-1772 TGLQAVS
+1772 GLQSVS
-1779 VKDYGSIAELKQDSA
+1779 TPEYSSIAELKQDSG
-1794 RLNRVDA
+1794 RLGSEES
-1801 ESYQEQ
+1801 ESYKAKVEAVDGQISDAISRIRKE
-1807 TKALDEKIDGVIKQ
+1807 TKAH
-1821 IRRETTAHT
+1821 A
-1830 DNLYE
+1830 DNEFE
-1835 EESIIGNVMLQAAGK
+1835 ECDIISNVMLQAAGK
-1850 KTAAAIRRTFAGEG
+1850 KTAAAIRRTFVGEG
-1864 YDISLDTAK
+1864 YDISQETAK

-1938 LKALNSVEN
+1938 LKALNNVEN

-2019 AFVDKYGSRYGKG
+2019 EFIDKYGSRYGKS

-2040 AFSQISRDGA
+2040 AFSKISRDGA

-2083 VRDWLKNTTFEIRK
+2083 VREWLKNTTFEIRK
-2097 NSPEYGDLMS
+2097 NSPEYQDLMN
-2107 EFGDGADGKRSWG
+2107 EYGDGADGKRSWG

-2148 EMADN
+2148 EMAGN
-2153 WPTIFDAEAAPVDNI
+2153 WPGIFDETAAPVDNI

-2182 HDTYGND
+2182 HDAYGND
-2189 LDTAAA
+2189 LNTAAA

-2205 LATPTR
+2205 LDTPVR

-2226 TALRAEQKAALAA
+2226 TALRTEQKAALAA

-2246 RVKALESD
+2246 RVKALESA

-2286 KQADGYKAQLMR
+2286 RQAEGYKTQLMR
-2298 MDTPDYKR
+2298 MDTPDYKKMQKQ
-2306 LQRQVLEQRAAF
+2306 LLNQRAAF

-2357 VQTKME
+2357 VQTRME
-2363 KAVYDLLGKIDPSTS
+2363 KAVYDLLDKIDPSTS
-2378 AMGTKSDIRWQET
+2378 ARGTKSDIRWQET

-2409 TDADDYADFDPDLPN
+2409 TDANDYADFDPDLPN

-2430 DDVGDIDLHKMNG
+2430 DDVGDIDLHKLNG

-2467 AEGRGKAVQTV
+2467 ADGRGKAVQAV
-2478 AENSILDMQTVKK
+2478 AESSIHQMQGVKA
-2491 SQLKNRNALLGKAA
+2491 SQLKTRNALLGKTA
-2505 DTRAGDMTAQLLG
+2505 DTRLGDMTAQLLG

-2564 KGDTDISKWTGD
+2564 KGNSDISKWTGD
-2576 KAERQTFKLADGNEI
+2576 KAERQTFKLADGSEI
-2591 ALTVGQR
+2591 ALTVGQC
-2598 MEIYNLTQRKQA
+2598 MEIYNLTQRQQA
-2610 HEHLVKGGISLMENG
+2610 HEHLVRGGISVMENG
-2625 NKKKRVRL
+2625 RKETRVRL
-2633 TPGDLADI
+2633 TPADLANI
-2641 TSSLTNEQ
+2641 TSSLTTEQ
-2649 VQMAR
+2649 LRMAR
-2654 KMAAYLSATDGPA
+2654 RMAEYLSDDDGPA

-2762 WYNYRGENEISTK
+2762 WYNYHGENEISTK
-2775 EAIDGVYGAKGK
+2775 EAIDGVYGAKGN

-2802 APSQTGYARLTKIM
+2802 APSQTGYGRLTKTM

-2860 RLKQGMERAENNCG
+2860 RLKQGMERAKNNCA

-2884 ETNLGRDMR
+2884 ETNIGQTMKSVLTGERDT
-2893 SVILDEVPGIKDVI
+2893 LDKVREI
-2907 TGKRQITKDAVQSWS
+2907 S
-2922 TALAEFGDNI
+2922 TIAAEYGDKI

-2944 AKDKGMKPGSQ
+2944 ARDKGMKPGTQ

-3026 MGRVMATYFV
+3026 MGRVLATYFV

-3045 GLIDAMRAGSD
+3045 GFIDALRVGSD

-3077 CNLLNNIPMVK
+3077 VNLLNNIPMVK

-3095 GYDATRTDMEAT
+3095 GYDATRTDMEAA
-3107 TDVYNAVVA
+3107 TDMYNAVVA

-3122 QDANSNVT
+3122 QDPNSNVT

-3144 ATGIPVGTA
+3144 ATGIPVGTT
-3153 VREVKSAYDM
+3153 VRGVKSAYDM
-3163 VTALQDPMHVDE
+3163 VTALQDPLHVDE

-3203 VQNKIDSGKTAKEA
+3203 VQNKIDGGKTAKEA

-3241 AEIASRLLAL
+3241 AEIASKLLAL
-3251 RVNGQTLY
+3251 RVNGEALY

-3264 DKWMEDEKKKQSDK
+3264 SKWVEDEKKKQKQSDK

>member
-1 MASSSEIKNKWA
+1 MASSSEIKKKWS

-87 GEDNGS
+87 GEDSGN

-175 KDGGKAAKGQQD
+175 KDGGKAAKGQQG
-187 KKDGALAYLVKS
+187 KKDGALAYLAKS

-217 NDQSARELIARV
+217 NDQSVRELIARV
-229 HDAADGEDARK
+229 HNAADGEDAQK

-256 ASEGGKNSWDS
+256 ASEGGKNGWDS

-285 SMKRANSERDVISGD
+285 GMKRANKERDVISGD
-300 ETMRGALGIE
+300 ETMRSALGIE
-310 QGGRLAGIYQQEQ
+310 QGGRLAGMYQQEQ
-323 GKTGPLRVAGD
+323 GKTGGLRVAGD

-345 MAASAVGGPAAGFA
+345 MAASAVGGPTAGFA

-412 ASISNAVDGA
+412 ASIHNIVDGA
-422 VNRIFKT
+422 VNKIFKT

-438 AVNMAGEGLEEYV
+438 AVNMLGEGLEEWT

-468 SFAQRLADPDAWYS
+468 NFAQRMLDPDAWYS

-505 QRTGKSVQAQQ
+505 QRTGKGVQAQR
-516 MTDAVLEVAERQG
+516 MTDAVLEVAEQQG

-544 AGKKFNA
+544 AGKKFTP

-566 AKIMDRV
+566 AEIMDRV
-573 VNQGTISETGDGQT
+573 VNQDTISEDGQA
-587 AEGLGEFPSSPAG
+587 AEGLPSSAAAAAPSPEGEGLGKLPSSPAG

-613 SGEEDVQKR
+613 SGEEDIQKQ

-650 VQQETAEMAGQDGGQ
+650 VQQETAEMAGGETEQGQ
-665 ENGRPA
+665 QREARPSSA
-671 EAGAERA
+671 AAAAPSPEGEGSEA
-678 DASIGPYN
+678 
-686 EEANGSAG
+686 
-694 DTLRRIAAQRNMV
+694 LRRIAAQRNMV

-715 AEQAYNARQTAQKN
+715 AEQAYNARQAAQKN
-729 VGEVQK
+729 VSEVQK

-742 NEAMNAALV
+742 NDAMNAALV
-751 ENYRGGSVDTYMQA
+751 ENYRGGSVDTYVQA

-784 RAVAPAAAVVSN
+784 RAVAPAAAVVNN

-811 TEAEP
+811 TAAEP

-831 GTTPESTGTP
+831 GTTPESTSTP

-909 WAVLKQTALAFY
+909 WAEVKRAALAFY

-926 MTEAQEKVF
+926 MTEAQDKVF
-935 KNYENAYGTDT
+935 KAYENAYGTDT

-970 CDYILTADQYTAPQ
+970 CDYILTADQYTEPQ

-1031 AAGIIDEYLDALD
+1031 AAGLIDEYLDALD

-1080 IDRDAL
+1080 
-1086 REARIMEKNGEDAED
+1086 
-1101 IRKATGWFRGADR
+1101 
-1114 MWRYEV
+1114 V
-1120 DNGTDEFNRKG
+1120 D
-1131 DNLKT
+1131 
-1136 ENPDYAE
+1136 
-1143 FKNLWG
+1143 
-1149 KMQDMTI
+1149 
-1156 TDGEWKRLQE
+1156 
-1166 LTKVVKPKNAAD
+1166 
-1178 GGKLSEYLKAPG
+1178 
-1190 LYEQYPQLRDI
+1190 
-1201 TLRFEEMEDG
+1201 
-1211 LRGYYAHGKNE
+1211 
-1222 IVLNKDFLGEYA
+1222 
-1234 SDKAKSTLLH
+1234 
-1244 EVQHWIQ
+1244 
-1251 NYEGFASGASTE
+1251 
-1263 YWQNMLASGNEI
+1263 
-1275 VTRDMQEQTR
+1275 
-1285 NLQSLRNR
+1285 
-1293 YPGIDRLARHAEKY
+1293 
-1307 VSEHD
+1307 
-1312 AEAYEDV
+1312 
-1319 YRQAAEAG
+1319 
-1327 INEGVLD
+1327 
-1334 YYRGLRDFV
+1334 
-1343 MNPMKESRAPFELYR
+1343 R
-1358 DTAGEIEARDVQKRM
+1358 DTAGEVEARDVQKRM
-1373 NYTAEQRRAEKPDT
+1373 DYTAEQRRAEKPNT

-1401 SKNNVKFSMNVP
+1401 SKNNVKFSMDVP

-1423 HNVDERALEQSLEL
+1423 HNVDERALERSLEL

-1482 DGWTPT
+1482 DGYTPT
-1488 KAPVEY
+1488 APQIDYKIDTEKARQVE
-1494 EVNYDATRKIEKE
+1494 RKIQ
-1507 LDAAAK
+1507 LLSD

-1519 FDASTVLRKRG
+1519 FGRGSLLRG
-1530 IENTTE
+1530 HNVEETTD
-1536 MGTREIAEKLA
+1536 MDTRTLA
-1547 GDDGVRAAYLAEQGT
+1547 ALLSNDDTARAAYLADQGK
-1562 TLEPVMQEKVYNR
+1562 TLEPVKKEKVWSR
-1575 KYGNDALE
+1575 YGNETVQKVIDKVGVQKLAETEVALQTTGIVPDGVE
-1583 QFTEKIGEKRLR
+1583 DTVRSVLR
-1595 EIHDALTDGVP
+1595 DHYRKTTDGMLQRQ
-1606 ADDALGSD
+1606 AARKGWD
-1614 ADSIRSIIHDYYA
+1614 ADTIA
-1627 KSQESLLARHA
+1627 
-1638 RKMGLTAEETQQ
+1638 Q
-1650 KGEERIAR
+1650 KREERINR
-1658 TMEKNV
+1658 SMENNV
-1664 TPFVL
+1664 TRFTIHDL
-1669 EDFAQDA
+1669 IDSAWNMYQDGGET
-1676 WKMMTDTDN
+1676 K
-1685 TGTEIDRM
+1685 GEVDRM
-1693 ATSDKLRAAVDDNQ
+1693 ATSEKLRESVNDAD
-1707 VAAWV
+1707 VAEWL
-1712 EEKLDVVLGKAGIY
+1712 EGQLDGVLGEKGIY
-1726 NGKERYTASGGER
+1726 NGKERYKANGDR
-1739 SFAQLHYPVTLENI
+1739 KSFESLHYPVTLENI
-1753 VKAMKGTQEERG
+1753 VRVMKESPDRG
-1765 DGAMATA
+1765 GDMWGVTPA
-1772 TGLQAVS
+1772 GLQSVS
-1779 VKDYGSIAELKQDSA
+1779 TPKYSSIAELKQDSG
-1794 RLNRVDA
+1794 RLGSEES
-1801 ESYQEQ
+1801 ESYKAKIESVDGQISDAISRIRKE
-1807 TKALDEKIDGVIKQ
+1807 TKAH
-1821 IRRETTAHT
+1821 A
-1830 DNLYE
+1830 DNEFE
-1835 EESIIGNVMLQAAGK
+1835 ECDIISNVMLQAAGK

-1864 YDISLDTAK
+1864 YDISLETAK
-1873 RLQTLYRDAAQLP
+1873 RLQTLYRNAAQLP

-1904 AAILPDNVSDTVRSQ
+1904 AAILPDNVSDSVRGQ

-1930 TANDEDAR
+1930 AANDEDAR
-1938 LKALNSVEN
+1938 LRALNSVEN
-1947 VKFSKKSAA
+1947 VKFSKKKQTAA
-1956 EQVVSEATEKES
+1956 EQIVSEATEKEQ
-1968 LKKQLTE
+1968 LKKQLTAAETE
-1975 KEAENRE
+1975 KRE
-1982 LARKFTKA
+1982 LARKYTKA

-2019 AFVDKYGSRYGKG
+2019 EFIDKYGSRYGKS

-2040 AFSQISRDGA
+2040 AFSKISRDGA
-2050 SAEEALET
+2050 STEEALET

-2068 ESTVKDTTARDYYAP
+2068 ESAVKDTTLRDYYAP

-2107 EFGDGADGKRSWG
+2107 EYGDGADGTHSWA

-2133 LVGEKVAGNLDTAMM
+2133 LVGEDVTGNLDTAMM

-2286 KQADGYKAQLMR
+2286 RQAEGYKTQLMR
-2298 MDTPDYKR
+2298 MDTPDYKKMQKQ
-2306 LQRQVLEQRAAF
+2306 LLNQRAAF

-2341 VKQLYKWLAKP
+2341 VKQLYKWLVKP

-2378 AMGTKSDIRWQET
+2378 ARGTKSDIRWQET

-2409 TDADDYADFDPDLPN
+2409 NDADDYADFDPDLPN

-2430 DDVGDIDLHKMNG
+2430 DDVGDIDLHKLNG

-2467 AEGRGKAVQTV
+2467 ADGRGKAVQTV
-2478 AENSILDMQTVKK
+2478 AESSIHQMQGVKI

-2505 DTRAGDMTAQLLG
+2505 DTRVGDMAAQLLG

-2523 ARRYFSSLGETTE
+2523 ARRYFSSLGSVAE

-2552 KLDAAQEKFAEI
+2552 KLDAAQKKFAEI
-2564 KGDTDISKWTGD
+2564 KGDADISKWTGD

-2598 MEIYNLTQRKQA
+2598 MEIYNLTQSQQA
-2610 HEHLVKGGISLMENG
+2610 HEHLVKGGISIMEDG
-2625 NKKKRVRL
+2625 KKKKRVRL

-2649 VQMAR
+2649 VKMAR

-2762 WYNYRGENEISTK
+2762 WYNYHGENEISTK

-2802 APSQTGYARLTKIM
+2802 APSQTGYGRLTKTM

-2860 RLKQGMERAENNCG
+2860 RLKQGKKRAESNCA

-2884 ETNLGRDMR
+2884 ETNIGQTMK
-2893 SVILDEVPGIKDVI
+2893 SVLTGEHDTLDKVREI
-2907 TGKRQITKDAVQSWS
+2907 S
-2922 TALAEFGDNI
+2922 TIAAEYGDKL

-2944 AKDKGMKPGSQ
+2944 ARDKGMKPGSQ

-2986 SKDMLTQMAT
+2986 SKDMLAQMAT

-3003 KTYSMIAEAAVKVAH
+3003 KTYSMIAEAAVKLAH
-3018 REEGARAN
+3018 GEEGAGAN
-3026 MGRVMATYFV
+3026 MGRVLATYFV

-3045 GLIDAMRAGSD
+3045 SFIDALRSGDDDD
-3056 DKDKDFKER
+3056 DKTFWQKWLGTP
-3065 YLDALWDGFVDN
+3065 LDYVTTGKLPTDEEGKIELYGALWENFVDN
-3077 CNLLNNIPMVK
+3077 INLLNNMPVVK
-3088 DVISIFD
+3088 DILSIAA
-3095 GYDATRTDMEAT
+3095 GYDATRTDLEWAGDIVTSIGTLM
-3107 TDVYNAVVA
+3107 
-3116 WQKFLT
+3116 
-3122 QDANSNVT
+3122 DAYKGDPNGKIT
-3130 PYKLIY
+3130 PYKAIY
-3136 KTANAIAD
+3136 QTATAISD
-3144 ATGIPVGTA
+3144 ATGIPIASA
-3153 VREVKSAYDM
+3153 VRDVKSGYDWI
-3163 VTALQDPMHVDE
+3163 TILIKNPDPLHLNE
-3175 TFTDTN
+3175 TIKDTGKK
-3181 AKLNSRLMR
+3181 ANSRLAR
-3190 GQMDEAQDVLDKL
+3190 GDVAGAQEM
-3203 VQNKIDSGKTAKEA
+3203 IDSRVAAKQAEGKTDSDIRGDIKSDITSYWKKIYFAATDEQRKELAKQ
-3217 RSSIRSSLTS
+3217 IKSLTCLG
-3227 KWKPLYLAAEDAQR
+3227 KVLYE
-3241 AEIASRLLAL
+3241 
-3251 RVNGQTLY
+3251 
-3259 TQKDL
+3259 QKDL
-3264 DKWMEDEKKKQSDK
+3264 DNWVKDEKKKKEEKEKANQKK

>member
-1 MASSSEIKNKWA
+1 MSRKLKELDSKWGGVSAAAEDDDTGTAAAGSTGSVTLDDLDSKWGKPTGHEGASQYETKRTANLNTYVSPERAAAIQKIRDNAAQNKSQMQQA
-13 KVHTTATNVPV
+13 EGQDKA
-24 YAGTENSRE
+24 
-33 LSEDEEIERRWQ
+33 
-45 SNDSTARVGNSA
+45 ARY
-57 VVNESMART
+57 
-66 AAVNRLRAQQRQEMS
+66 AAVNRYFEGDADARRLWKLERGYNANPNAAAARRAEAEALRRDMQPEQREAYNEAVKLYDSYGRAYSAGQRAKDVVGGSLKSAADSIGVFMEGVALGGSEESKRAQWEMRQAMDNGTAFTRDENGDLKVSDDYKKALDTYNKTKDDKAVLDESFSPALARNRADQAQVERGLAGTTGVTRKAGELAGSMVQNAPGMATALIPGVGFGVSMGALGLQAAGNRADELSSRGIDVREALARGAVSGAIEVGTEMVPIGEWVPEKIAKWVKQPVKNWVKIVREGGES
-81 RALGGS
+81 AAENLAKQAMGEATEEGASYVLNYLADLAAKDPEAEFSLAELADNMAMGAASGAAYGIIGTGINRALGGS
-87 GEDNGS
+87 
-93 FRKGLQSGA
+93 
-102 AQRQLADTAQ
+102 AQ
-112 TLREQPYHNR
+112 TNENNREGVVNQDTI
-122 LSITGSVAGDA
+122 S
-133 QALRFGRTG
+133 
-142 ILDLPR
+142 
-148 QKSTPQTAR
+148 
-157 EAAVQ
+157 E
-162 QMMGSGTDGWAAR
+162 DG
-175 KDGGKAAKGQQD
+175 Q
-187 KKDGALAYLVKS
+187 
-199 AGTGAVSGFANV
+199 
-211 GSNLID
+211 
-217 NDQSARELIARV
+217 
-229 HDAADGEDARK
+229 
-240 LAQKQ
+240 
-245 NEAYW
+245 
-250 KNKVRP
+250 
-256 ASEGGKNSWDS
+256 
-267 LTADEQEK
+267 
-275 LRNAGPYSTV
+275 
-285 SMKRANSERDVISGD
+285 
-300 ETMRGALGIE
+300 
-310 QGGRLAGIYQQEQ
+310 
-323 GKTGPLRVAGD
+323 
-334 VVSAVGGMAPN
+334 
-345 MAASAVGGPAAGFA
+345 
-359 ALYASAAG
+359 
-367 ASAQEARDNGADTLT
+367 
-382 AGLAGALSGGVEIAT
+382 
-397 EKMFDGIPGLRGEQY
+397 
-412 ASISNAVDGA
+412 
-422 VNRIFKT
+422 
-429 ATGRRLANR
+429 
-438 AVNMAGEGLEEYV
+438 AGEGL
-451 SDVAG
+451 
-456 SYISQLY
+456 
-463 QEDDR
+463 
-468 SFAQRLADPDAWYS
+468 
-482 FLIGSLMS
+482 
-490 AAMSGPVDAVNDSLA
+490 
-505 QRTGKSVQAQQ
+505 
-516 MTDAVLEVAERQG
+516 
-529 GEAAELAG
+529 GEL
-537 TMRQQQA
+537 
-544 AGKKFNA
+544 
-551 TDLGYLFNALDENGR
+551 
-566 AKIMDRV
+566 
-573 VNQGTISETGDGQT
+573 
-587 AEGLGEFPSSPAG
+587 PSPAG

-613 SGEEDVQKR
+613 SGEENIQKQ

-650 VQQETAEMAGQDGGQ
+650 VQQETAEMAGSKTEQGQAGEGLPSSAAAAAPSPDGEGS
-665 ENGRPA
+665 
-671 EAGAERA
+671 EA
-678 DASIGPYN
+678 
-686 EEANGSAG
+686 
-694 DTLRRIAAQRNMV
+694 LRRIAAQRNMV

-751 ENYRGGSVDTYMQA
+751 ENYHGGSVDTYVQA

-773 RTGSLTFEQGV
+773 RTGSLTYEQGV
-784 RAVAPAAAVVSN
+784 RAVAPAAAVVNN

-909 WAVLKQTALAFY
+909 WAEVKRTALAFY

-926 MTEAQEKVF
+926 MTEAQDKVF
-935 KNYENAYGTDT
+935 KSYENVYGTDT
-946 GLYDEVAAD
+946 ELYDEVAAD

-970 CDYILTADQYTAPQ
+970 CDYILSADQYTTPQ
-984 KRTILQTLRD
+984 KRTILQTLRE

-1031 AAGIIDEYLDALD
+1031 AAGIVDEFLDALD

-1060 VEQKGEQKNKYS
+1060 VEQKKTARAEEAGGKKYS
-1072 YVGVQGQN
+1072 YAGT
-1080 IDRDAL
+1080 
-1086 REARIMEKNGEDAED
+1086 EAAQADYNDLHKAQQMELDGEDAEN
-1101 IRKATGWFRGADR
+1101 IRKETGWFRGADYK
-1114 MWRYEV
+1114 WRFEIDDSKTV
-1120 DNGTDEFNRKG
+1120 WHREG
-1131 DNLKT
+1131 D
-1136 ENPDYAE
+1136 Y
-1143 FKNLWG
+1143 
-1149 KMQDMTI
+1149 
-1156 TDGEWKRLQE
+1156 
-1166 LTKVVKPKNAAD
+1166 
-1178 GGKLSEYLKAPG
+1178 G
-1190 LYEQYPQLRDI
+1190 LQLRDATYREYKDLMNKMLYG
-1201 TLRFEEMEDG
+1201 TLSGEQMARLQQLDREYKGVSDRKWKTLGDYLEAPELYRQYPDLQTLPVGFEDLGKNVNGTMSRLDG
-1211 LRGYYAHGKNE
+1211 L
-1222 IVLNKDFLGEYA
+1222 LL
-1234 SDKAKSTLLH
+1234 SDRLRNADSDYLKRTVLH

-1251 NYEGFASGASTE
+1251 NEEGFAGGANPE
-1263 YWQNMLASGNEI
+1263 YWAKRLQQGGPIETKGM
-1275 VTRDMQEQTR
+1275 RDARGKMQALEE
-1285 NLQSLRNR
+1285 R
-1293 YPGIDRLARHAEKY
+1293 YPNIAEYAKEYANYESDEKLNALLERAAKDGI
-1307 VSEHD
+1307 SEDVLDDYYMAQWD
-1312 AEAYEDV
+1312 AERADGAGS
-1319 YRQAAEAG
+1319 RTAEG
-1327 INEGVLD
+1327 L
-1334 YYRGLRDFV
+1334 YY
-1343 MNPMKESRAPFELYR
+1343 
-1358 DTAGEIEARDVQKRM
+1358 DTAGEQEARDTANRM
-1373 NYTAEQRRAEKPDT
+1373 RYTAEERKANKPFT
-1387 GNGDTVFAVNGDSF
+1387 GNGDTVFAVNGDSYDIVNVQPGKIKE
-1401 SKNNVKFSMNVP
+1401 SATGERYLEQYSVPTDTDMALSEKKHPTELQSVKQKDSLATNVGERTPSIKNIPQNGENVNKPVTEMSTEEAYSENERLKDAVKKLRDERSAWENSTA
-1413 VEETKDLVAV
+1413 VEEIRAERDEVRGKYGRFSARLKEWEANTPAWKEYTEQRAAYK
-1423 HNVDERALEQSLEL
+1423 ERAAALNERRD
-1437 GGLPMPSIAVI
+1437 AV
-1448 KAEQGHSKY
+1448 AE
-1457 GPISLVFGKDTIDP
+1457 
-1471 QRNSENKVYGG
+1471 
-1482 DGWTPT
+1482 
-1488 KAPVEY
+1488 
-1494 EVNYDATRKIEKE
+1494 
-1507 LDAAAK
+1507 
-1513 KVAGGI
+1513 
-1519 FDASTVLRKRG
+1519 VLRSAGADKATQQWQEKQAAQQVYDQKVKDSGKTAADYRRDLAVEHYG
-1530 IENTTE
+1530 TTE
-1536 MGTREIAEKLA
+1536 DYA
-1547 GDDGVRAAYLAEQGT
+1547 RAAYLLPDGRMLDFTDGNAGEKRGLDHRNIQNVFGPAELGPDATQASYLNTFIREGNVRIMPEGPGVDISAEVKPT
-1562 TLEPVMQEKVYNR
+1562 AAQYERIAEMADTLGVQNR
-1575 KYGNDALE
+1575 KFSVDLSDADGKQIATRQYEGRVRGSDVVNDIKAFYRDGSMTERSELE
-1583 QFTEKIGEKRLR
+1583 QF
-1595 EIHDALTDGVP
+1595 
-1606 ADDALGSD
+1606 
-1614 ADSIRSIIHDYYA
+1614 
-1627 KSQESLLARHA
+1627 
-1638 RKMGLTAEETQQ
+1638 
-1650 KGEERIAR
+1650 
-1658 TMEKNV
+1658 
-1664 TPFVL
+1664 
-1669 EDFAQDA
+1669 
-1676 WKMMTDTDN
+1676 
-1685 TGTEIDRM
+1685 
-1693 ATSDKLRAAVDDNQ
+1693 
-1707 VAAWV
+1707 
-1712 EEKLDVVLGKAGIY
+1712 
-1726 NGKERYTASGGER
+1726 RYSR
-1739 SFAQLHYPVTLENI
+1739 QS
-1753 VKAMKGTQEERG
+1753 
-1765 DGAMATA
+1765 
-1772 TGLQAVS
+1772 
-1779 VKDYGSIAELKQDSA
+1779 
-1794 RLNRVDA
+1794 
-1801 ESYQEQ
+1801 
-1807 TKALDEKIDGVIKQ
+1807 
-1821 IRRETTAHT
+1821 
-1830 DNLYE
+1830 
-1835 EESIIGNVMLQAAGK
+1835 
-1850 KTAAAIRRTFAGEG
+1850 AAAQI
-1864 YDISLDTAK
+1864 
-1873 RLQTLYRDAAQLP
+1873 
-1886 TEYFEAKP
+1886 
-1894 RRAVGFDEVK
+1894 
-1904 AAILPDNVSDTVRSQ
+1904 
-1919 LEKLGVPVIEY
+1919 
-1930 TANDEDAR
+1930 
-1938 LKALNSVEN
+1938 
-1947 VKFSKKSAA
+1947 
-1956 EQVVSEATEKES
+1956 VSEATEKEQ
-1968 LKKQLTE
+1968 LKKQLTAA
-1975 KEAENRE
+1975 EAENRE

-2019 AFVDKYGSRYGKG
+2019 AFVDKYGSRYGKS

-2040 AFSQISRDGA
+2040 AFSKISRDGA
-2050 SAEEALET
+2050 STEEALET

-2068 ESTVKDTTARDYYAP
+2068 ESTVKDTTLRDYYAP

-2107 EFGDGADGKRSWG
+2107 EFGDSADGTHSWA
-2120 NVRKNTFGRVNLK
+2120 NVRKNTFGRVSLK
-2133 LVGEKVAGNLDTAMM
+2133 LVGEDVTGNLDTAMM

-2286 KQADGYKAQLMR
+2286 KQAEGYKAQLMR
-2298 MDTPDYKR
+2298 MDMPDYKKMQKQ
-2306 LQRQVLEQRAAF
+2306 LLNQRAAF

-2378 AMGTKSDIRWQET
+2378 ATGTKSDIRWQET

-2424 MISELI
+2424 MIGELI

-2505 DTRAGDMTAQLLG
+2505 DTRVGDMTAQLLG

-2523 ARRYFSSLGETTE
+2523 ARRYFSSLGGTAE

-2552 KLDAAQEKFAEI
+2552 KLDAAQEKFAQI
-2564 KGDTDISKWTGD
+2564 KGDADISKWTGN

-2667 GWGNEVTQKLY
+2667 GWGNEVTQQLY

-2762 WYNYRGENEISTK
+2762 WYNYRGGNEISTK

-2802 APSQTGYARLTKIM
+2802 APSQTGYGRLTKTM

-2884 ETNLGRDMR
+2884 ETNIGQTMKSVLTGESDTLDKVREISTMGAELGD
-2893 SVILDEVPGIKDVI
+2893 K
-2907 TGKRQITKDAVQSWS
+2907 
-2922 TALAEFGDNI
+2922 I

-2944 AKDKGMKPGSQ
+2944 ARGKGMKPGSQ
-2955 ESLDYCAARLSEIV
+2955 ESIDYCAARLSEIV

-3026 MGRVMATYFV
+3026 MGRVLATYFV

-3056 DKDKDFKER
+3056 DKDKEFGEC

-3077 CNLLNNIPMVK
+3077 INLLNSIPMVK

-3095 GYDATRTDMEAT
+3095 GYDATRTDMEAA
-3107 TDVYNAVVA
+3107 TDMYNAVVA

-3122 QDANSNVT
+3122 QDANSSVT

-3163 VTALQDPMHVDE
+3163 VTALQDPLHVDE

-3190 GQMDEAQDVLDKL
+3190 GQIDEAQDVLDKL

-3217 RSSIRSSLTS
+3217 RSAVRSSLTS

-3241 AEIASRLLAL
+3241 AEIASKLLAL
-3251 RVNGQTLY
+3251 RVNGEALY

-3264 DKWMEDEKKKQSDK
+3264 SKWVEDAKKEKK

>member
-1 MASSSEIKNKWA
+1 MASSSKIKNKWS

-87 GEDNGS
+87 GEDSGN

-162 QMMGSGTDGWAAR
+162 RMMGSGTDGWAAR
-175 KDGGKAAKGQQD
+175 KDGGKAAKEQQG
-187 KKDGALAYLVKS
+187 KKDGALAYLAKS

-211 GSNLID
+211 GNNLID
-217 NDQSARELIARV
+217 NDQSVRELIARV
-229 HDAADGEDARK
+229 YDAADGEDAQK

-285 SMKRANSERDVISGD
+285 GMKRANSERDIISGD
-300 ETMRGALGIE
+300 ETMRSALGIE
-310 QGGRLAGIYQQEQ
+310 QGGRLAGMYQQEQ
-323 GKTGPLRVAGD
+323 GKTGALRVAGD

-345 MAASAVGGPAAGFA
+345 MAASAVSGPAAGFA

-397 EKMFDGIPGLRGEQY
+397 EKMFDGVPGLRGEQY

-456 SYISQLY
+456 GYISQLY

-468 SFAQRLADPDAWYS
+468 SFAQRLADLDAWYS

-516 MTDAVLEVAERQG
+516 MTDAVLEVAEQQG

-544 AGKKFNA
+544 AGKKFTP
-551 TDLGYLFNALDENGR
+551 TDLGYLFNALDENGQ
-566 AKIMDRV
+566 AEIMDRV
-573 VNQGTISETGDGQT
+573 VNQDTISENGQ
-587 AEGLGEFPSSPAG
+587 AAGGLPSSAAAAAPSREGEGLGKLPSSPAG

-613 SGEEDVQKR
+613 SGEENIQR
-622 AAEMARA
+622 QAAEMARA

-650 VQQETAEMAGQDGGQ
+650 VQQETAEMAGGETEQGQ
-665 ENGRPA
+665 QR
-671 EAGAERA
+671 EAGLSSAAAAAPSPEGEG
-678 DASIGPYN
+678 S
-686 EEANGSAG
+686 EA
-694 DTLRRIAAQRNMV
+694 LRRIAAQRNMV

-715 AEQAYNARQTAQKN
+715 AEQAYNARQTTQKN

-784 RAVAPAAAVVSN
+784 RAVAPAAAVVNN

-811 TEAEP
+811 TAAEP

-831 GTTPESTGTP
+831 GTTPESTSTP

-903 QNNPEG
+903 QNNSEG
-909 WAVLKQTALAFY
+909 WAELKRAALAFY

-926 MTEAQEKVF
+926 MTEAQDKVF
-935 KNYENAYGTDT
+935 KAYENAYGTDT

-970 CDYILTADQYTAPQ
+970 CDYILTADQYTTPQ

-1031 AAGIIDEYLDALD
+1031 AAGIVDEYLDALD
-1044 TAKNN
+1044 AAKNN
-1049 AHETGKQKNVQ
+1049 AREIGKQKNVQ

-1080 IDRDAL
+1080 VDRDAL

-1120 DNGTDEFNRKG
+1120 DNSTDEFNRKG
-1131 DNLKT
+1131 DNLKA

-1143 FKNLWG
+1143 YKNLWS
-1149 KMQDMTI
+1149 KVQDMTI

-1190 LYEQYPQLRDI
+1190 LYEQYPQLKDI
-1201 TLRFEEMEDG
+1201 TLRFEEMEEG
-1211 LRGYYAHGKNE
+1211 LRGYYDHGKNE
-1222 IVLNKDFLGEYA
+1222 IVLNKNFLGEYA

-1358 DTAGEIEARDVQKRM
+1358 DTAGEVEARDVQKRM

-1401 SKNNVKFSMNVP
+1401 SNVQPGKIKESATGERYLEQNSVLTDTDMALSEKKHLTEQQSVKQKDSLATNVGKRTSSIKNMPQNGENVNKPVTEMSTEEAYAENERLKDAMKKLRDERSAWENSTA
-1413 VEETKDLVAV
+1413 VEEIRAERDKVRGKYGRFSGQLKEWEANIPAWKEYTEQRAAYK
-1423 HNVDERALEQSLEL
+1423 ERAAALNERQD
-1437 GGLPMPSIAVI
+1437 AV
-1448 KAEQGHSKY
+1448 AE
-1457 GPISLVFGKDTIDP
+1457 
-1471 QRNSENKVYGG
+1471 
-1482 DGWTPT
+1482 
-1488 KAPVEY
+1488 
-1494 EVNYDATRKIEKE
+1494 
-1507 LDAAAK
+1507 
-1513 KVAGGI
+1513 
-1519 FDASTVLRKRG
+1519 VLRSAGADKATQQWQEKQAAQQVYDQKVKDSGKKAADYRRDLAVEHYG
-1530 IENTTE
+1530 TTE
-1536 MGTREIAEKLA
+1536 DYA
-1547 GDDGVRAAYLAEQGT
+1547 RAAYLLPDGRMLDFTDGNAGEKRGLDHRNIQNVFGPAELGPDATQASYLNTFIREGNVRIMPEGPGVDISAEVKPT
-1562 TLEPVMQEKVYNR
+1562 AAQYERIAEMADTLGVQNR
-1575 KYGNDALE
+1575 KFSVDLSDADGKQIATRQYEGRVRGSDVVNDIKAFYRDGGMTVRSELE
-1583 QFTEKIGEKRLR
+1583 QF
-1595 EIHDALTDGVP
+1595 
-1606 ADDALGSD
+1606 
-1614 ADSIRSIIHDYYA
+1614 
-1627 KSQESLLARHA
+1627 
-1638 RKMGLTAEETQQ
+1638 
-1650 KGEERIAR
+1650 
-1658 TMEKNV
+1658 
-1664 TPFVL
+1664 
-1669 EDFAQDA
+1669 
-1676 WKMMTDTDN
+1676 
-1685 TGTEIDRM
+1685 
-1693 ATSDKLRAAVDDNQ
+1693 
-1707 VAAWV
+1707 
-1712 EEKLDVVLGKAGIY
+1712 
-1726 NGKERYTASGGER
+1726 RYSR
-1739 SFAQLHYPVTLENI
+1739 
-1753 VKAMKGTQEERG
+1753 
-1765 DGAMATA
+1765 
-1772 TGLQAVS
+1772 
-1779 VKDYGSIAELKQDSA
+1779 
-1794 RLNRVDA
+1794 
-1801 ESYQEQ
+1801 
-1807 TKALDEKIDGVIKQ
+1807 
-1821 IRRETTAHT
+1821 
-1830 DNLYE
+1830 
-1835 EESIIGNVMLQAAGK
+1835 
-1850 KTAAAIRRTFAGEG
+1850 
-1864 YDISLDTAK
+1864 
-1873 RLQTLYRDAAQLP
+1873 
-1886 TEYFEAKP
+1886 
-1894 RRAVGFDEVK
+1894 
-1904 AAILPDNVSDTVRSQ
+1904 
-1919 LEKLGVPVIEY
+1919 
-1930 TANDEDAR
+1930 
-1938 LKALNSVEN
+1938 
-1947 VKFSKKSAA
+1947 KSAA
-1956 EQVVSEATEKES
+1956 EQIVSEATEKEQ
-1968 LKKQLTE
+1968 LKRQLTAAETE
-1975 KEAENRE
+1975 KRE
-1982 LARKFTKA
+1982 LARKYTKA

-2019 AFVDKYGSRYGKG
+2019 EFIDKYGSRYGKS

-2040 AFSQISRDGA
+2040 AFSKISRDGA
-2050 SAEEALET
+2050 STEEALET

-2068 ESTVKDTTARDYYAP
+2068 ESTVKDTTLRDYYAP

-2097 NSPEYGDLMS
+2097 NSPEYGDLIS
-2107 EFGDGADGKRSWG
+2107 EYGDGADGTHSWA

-2133 LVGEKVAGNLDTAMM
+2133 LVGEDVTGNLDTAMM

-2205 LATPTR
+2205 LETPTR

-2286 KQADGYKAQLMR
+2286 RQAEGYKTQLMR
-2298 MDTPDYKR
+2298 MDTPDYKKMQKQ
-2306 LQRQVLEQRAAF
+2306 LLNQRAAF
-2318 ETLNERRKDTIL
+2318 ETLNERRKDTIM

-2357 VQTKME
+2357 VQTRME

-2378 AMGTKSDIRWQET
+2378 ARGTKSDIRWQET

-2409 TDADDYADFDPDLPN
+2409 NDADDYADFDPDLPN

-2430 DDVGDIDLHKMNG
+2430 DDVGDIDLHKLNG

-2467 AEGRGKAVQTV
+2467 ADGRGKAVQTV
-2478 AENSILDMQTVKK
+2478 AEGSILDMQSVKA

-2523 ARRYFSSLGETTE
+2523 ARRYFSSLGSVAE

-2552 KLDAAQEKFAEI
+2552 KLNAAQEKFAEI
-2564 KGDTDISKWTGD
+2564 KGNADISKWTGD

-2598 MEIYNLTQRKQA
+2598 MEIYNLTQRQQA
-2610 HEHLVKGGISLMENG
+2610 HEHLVKGGISIMEDG
-2625 NKKKRVRL
+2625 KKKKRVRL

-2649 VQMAR
+2649 VKMAR

-2762 WYNYRGENEISTK
+2762 WYNYHGENEISTK
-2775 EAIDGVYGAKGK
+2775 EAIDGVYGVKGK

-2802 APSQTGYARLTKIM
+2802 APSQTGYGRLTKTM

-2860 RLKQGMERAENNCG
+2860 RLKQGMERAESNCG

-2884 ETNLGRDMR
+2884 ETNIGQTMKSVLTGERDT
-2893 SVILDEVPGIKDVI
+2893 LDKVREI
-2907 TGKRQITKDAVQSWS
+2907 S
-2922 TALAEFGDNI
+2922 TMGAEWGDKL

-2944 AKDKGMKPGSQ
+2944 ARDKGMKPGSQ

-3003 KTYSMIAEAAVKVAH
+3003 KTYSMIAEATVKLAH
-3018 REEGARAN
+3018 REEGAGAN
-3026 MGRVMATYFV
+3026 MGRVLATYFV

-3045 GLIDAMRAGSD
+3045 GLIDAMRVGSD
-3056 DKDKDFKER
+3056 DKDKEFGER

-3088 DVISIFD
+3088 DIISIFD
-3095 GYDATRTDMEAT
+3095 GYDATRTDMEAA

-3116 WQKFLT
+3116 WQKFLA
-3122 QDANSNVT
+3122 QDQNSKVT

-3153 VREVKSAYDM
+3153 VREVKSAYDI
-3163 VTALQDPMHVDE
+3163 VTALQDPLHVDE
-3175 TFTDTN
+3175 TFADTN
-3181 AKLNSRLMR
+3181 AKLNSRLVR

-3203 VQNKIDSGKTAKEA
+3203 VQNKIDGGKTAKEA

-3241 AEIASRLLAL
+3241 AEIASKLLAL
-3251 RVNGQTLY
+3251 RVNGEALY

-3264 DKWMEDEKKKQSDK
+3264 SKWVEDANKKEKK

>member
-1 MASSSEIKNKWA
+1 MASSSEIKKKWS

-57 VVNESMART
+57 VVNESMTRT

-87 GEDNGS
+87 GEDSGN

-162 QMMGSGTDGWAAR
+162 RMMGSGTDGWAAR
-175 KDGGKAAKGQQD
+175 KDGGKAAKGKQG
-187 KKDGALAYLVKS
+187 KKDGALAYLAKS
-199 AGTGAVSGFANV
+199 AGTGAVSGSANV

-217 NDQSARELIARV
+217 NDQSVRELIARV
-229 HDAADGEDARK
+229 HDAADGEDAQK

-256 ASEGGKNSWDS
+256 ASEGGKNGWDS
-267 LTADEQEK
+267 LTEDEQGK

-300 ETMRGALGIE
+300 ETMRSALGIE
-310 QGGRLAGIYQQEQ
+310 QGGRLAGMYQQEQ
-323 GKTGPLRVAGD
+323 GKTGGLRVAGD
-334 VVSAVGGMAPN
+334 VVSAVGGMVPN
-345 MAASAVGGPAAGFA
+345 MAASAVSGPTAGFT

-397 EKMFDGIPGLRGEQY
+397 EKMFDGVPGLRGEQY
-412 ASISNAVDGA
+412 ASIHNIVNGA
-422 VNRIFKT
+422 VNKIFKT

-438 AVNMAGEGLEEYV
+438 AANMLGEGLEEWT

-516 MTDAVLEVAERQG
+516 MTDAVLEVAEQQG

-544 AGKKFNA
+544 AGKKFTP
-551 TDLGYLFNALDENGR
+551 TDLGYLFNALDENGQ
-566 AKIMDRV
+566 AEIMDRV
-573 VNQGTISETGDGQT
+573 VNQDTISETKNEQAAGGLPSS
-587 AEGLGEFPSSPAG
+587 AAAAAPSPEGEGLGELPSSPAG
-600 DTSPA
+600 NTAPA

-613 SGEEDVQKR
+613 SGEENIQKQ

-650 VQQETAEMAGQDGGQ
+650 VQQETAEMAGSETEQGQ
-665 ENGRPA
+665 QR
-671 EAGAERA
+671 EAGLSSAAAEKP
-678 DASIGPYN
+678 SPS
-686 EEANGSAG
+686 EEGSEA
-694 DTLRRIAAQRNMV
+694 LRRIAAQRNMV

-715 AEQAYNARQTAQKN
+715 AERAYNARQAAQKN

-735 IAGSGIF
+735 IAESGIY
-742 NEAMNAALV
+742 NDAMNAALV

-784 RAVAPAAAVVSN
+784 RAVAPAAAVVNN

-811 TEAEP
+811 TAAEP

-831 GTTPESTGTP
+831 GTTPESTSTP

-854 NVTIAGELD
+854 SVTIAGELD

-909 WAVLKQTALAFY
+909 WAELKRAALAFY

-926 MTEAQEKVF
+926 MTEAQDKVF
-935 KNYENAYGTDT
+935 KAYENAYGTDT

-970 CDYILTADQYTAPQ
+970 CDYILTADQYTTPQ

-1044 TAKNN
+1044 AAKNN
-1049 AHETGKQKNVQ
+1049 AREIGKQKNVQ
-1060 VEQKGEQKNKYS
+1060 VEQKKTARAEKAGGKKYS
-1072 YVGVQGQN
+1072 YAGT
-1080 IDRDAL
+1080 
-1086 REARIMEKNGEDAED
+1086 EAAQADYNDLHKAQQMELDGEDAED
-1101 IRKATGWFRGADR
+1101 IRKETGWFRGADYK
-1114 MWRYEV
+1114 WRFEIDDSKTV
-1120 DNGTDEFNRKG
+1120 WHREG
-1131 DNLKT
+1131 D
-1136 ENPDYAE
+1136 Y
-1143 FKNLWG
+1143 
-1149 KMQDMTI
+1149 
-1156 TDGEWKRLQE
+1156 
-1166 LTKVVKPKNAAD
+1166 
-1178 GGKLSEYLKAPG
+1178 G
-1190 LYEQYPQLRDI
+1190 LQLRDATYREYKDLMNKMLYG
-1201 TLRFEEMEDG
+1201 TLSGEQMARLQQLDREYKGVSDRKWKKLGDYLEAPELYRQYPDLQTLPVSFEDLGKNVNGTMSRLDG
-1211 LRGYYAHGKNE
+1211 L
-1222 IVLNKDFLGEYA
+1222 LL
-1234 SDKAKSTLLH
+1234 SDRLRNADSDYLKRTVLH

-1251 NYEGFASGASTE
+1251 NEEGFAGGANPE
-1263 YWQNMLASGNEI
+1263 YWAKRLQQGDPIETKGM
-1275 VTRDMQEQTR
+1275 RDARGKMQALEE
-1285 NLQSLRNR
+1285 R
-1293 YPGIDRLARHAEKY
+1293 YPNIAEYAKEYANYESDEKLNALLERAAKDGI
-1307 VSEHD
+1307 SEDVLDDYYMAQWD
-1312 AEAYEDV
+1312 AERADGAGS
-1319 YRQAAEAG
+1319 RTAEG
-1327 INEGVLD
+1327 L
-1334 YYRGLRDFV
+1334 YY
-1343 MNPMKESRAPFELYR
+1343 
-1358 DTAGEIEARDVQKRM
+1358 DTAGEQEARDTANRM
-1373 NYTAEQRRAEKPDT
+1373 RYTAEERKANKPFT

-1401 SKNNVKFSMNVP
+1401 SNVQPGKIKESATGERYLEQNSVPTDTDMALSEKKHPTEQQSVKQKDSLATNVGERTSSIKNMPQNGENVNKPVTEMSTEEAYAENERLKDAVKKLRDERSAWENSTA
-1413 VEETKDLVAV
+1413 VEEIRAERDKVRGKYGMFSGQLKEWEANTLAWKEYTEQRAAYK
-1423 HNVDERALEQSLEL
+1423 ERAAALNERRD
-1437 GGLPMPSIAVI
+1437 AV
-1448 KAEQGHSKY
+1448 AE
-1457 GPISLVFGKDTIDP
+1457 
-1471 QRNSENKVYGG
+1471 
-1482 DGWTPT
+1482 
-1488 KAPVEY
+1488 
-1494 EVNYDATRKIEKE
+1494 
-1507 LDAAAK
+1507 
-1513 KVAGGI
+1513 
-1519 FDASTVLRKRG
+1519 VLRSAGADKATQQWQEKQAAQQVYDQKVKDSGKKAADYRRDLAVEHYG
-1530 IENTTE
+1530 TTE
-1536 MGTREIAEKLA
+1536 DYA
-1547 GDDGVRAAYLAEQGT
+1547 RAAYLLPDGRMLDFTDGNAGEKRGLDHRNIQNVFGPAELGPDATQASYLNTFIREGNVRIMPEGPGVDISAEAKPT
-1562 TLEPVMQEKVYNR
+1562 AAQYERIAEMADTLGVQNR
-1575 KYGNDALE
+1575 KFSVDLSDADGKQIATRQYEGRVRGSDVVNDIKAFYRDGSMTERSELE
-1583 QFTEKIGEKRLR
+1583 QF
-1595 EIHDALTDGVP
+1595 
-1606 ADDALGSD
+1606 
-1614 ADSIRSIIHDYYA
+1614 
-1627 KSQESLLARHA
+1627 
-1638 RKMGLTAEETQQ
+1638 
-1650 KGEERIAR
+1650 
-1658 TMEKNV
+1658 
-1664 TPFVL
+1664 
-1669 EDFAQDA
+1669 
-1676 WKMMTDTDN
+1676 
-1685 TGTEIDRM
+1685 
-1693 ATSDKLRAAVDDNQ
+1693 
-1707 VAAWV
+1707 
-1712 EEKLDVVLGKAGIY
+1712 
-1726 NGKERYTASGGER
+1726 RYSR
-1739 SFAQLHYPVTLENI
+1739 
-1753 VKAMKGTQEERG
+1753 
-1765 DGAMATA
+1765 
-1772 TGLQAVS
+1772 
-1779 VKDYGSIAELKQDSA
+1779 
-1794 RLNRVDA
+1794 
-1801 ESYQEQ
+1801 
-1807 TKALDEKIDGVIKQ
+1807 
-1821 IRRETTAHT
+1821 
-1830 DNLYE
+1830 
-1835 EESIIGNVMLQAAGK
+1835 
-1850 KTAAAIRRTFAGEG
+1850 
-1864 YDISLDTAK
+1864 
-1873 RLQTLYRDAAQLP
+1873 
-1886 TEYFEAKP
+1886 
-1894 RRAVGFDEVK
+1894 
-1904 AAILPDNVSDTVRSQ
+1904 
-1919 LEKLGVPVIEY
+1919 
-1930 TANDEDAR
+1930 
-1938 LKALNSVEN
+1938 
-1947 VKFSKKSAA
+1947 KSAA
-1956 EQVVSEATEKES
+1956 EQIVSEATEKEQ
-1968 LKKQLTE
+1968 LKKQLTAAETE
-1975 KEAENRE
+1975 KRE
-1982 LARKFTKA
+1982 LARKYTKA

-2019 AFVDKYGSRYGKG
+2019 EFIDKYGSRYGKS

-2040 AFSQISRDGA
+2040 AFSKISRDGA
-2050 SAEEALET
+2050 STEEALET

-2068 ESTVKDTTARDYYAP
+2068 ESTVKDTTLRDYYAP

-2107 EFGDGADGKRSWG
+2107 EYGDGADGTHSWA

-2133 LVGEKVAGNLDTAMM
+2133 LVGEDVTGNLDTAMM

-2246 RVKALESD
+2246 RVKALESA

-2274 QANNTKVAERLN
+2274 QANNTKAAERLN
-2286 KQADGYKAQLMR
+2286 RQAEGYKTQLMR
-2298 MDTPDYKR
+2298 MDTPDYKKMQKQ
-2306 LQRQVLEQRAAF
+2306 LLNQRAAF

-2378 AMGTKSDIRWQET
+2378 ARGTKSDIRWQET

-2430 DDVGDIDLHKMNG
+2430 DDVGDIDLHKLNG

-2467 AEGRGKAVQTV
+2467 ADGRGKAVQTV
-2478 AENSILDMQTVKK
+2478 AEGSILDMQSVKV

-2505 DTRAGDMTAQLLG
+2505 DTRAGDMAAQLLG

-2523 ARRYFSSLGETTE
+2523 ARRYFSSLGSVAE

-2564 KGDTDISKWTGD
+2564 KGDADISKWTGD

-2598 MEIYNLTQRKQA
+2598 MEIYNLTQRQQA
-2610 HEHLVKGGISLMENG
+2610 HEHLVKGGISMMEDG
-2625 NKKKRVRL
+2625 KKKKRVRL

-2641 TSSLTNEQ
+2641 TGSLTNEQ
-2649 VQMAR
+2649 VKMAR

-2762 WYNYRGENEISTK
+2762 WYNYHGENEISTK
-2775 EAIDGVYGAKGK
+2775 EAIDGVYGENGK

-2802 APSQTGYARLTKIM
+2802 APSQTGGARFAKTM

-2860 RLKQGMERAENNCG
+2860 RLKQGVERAERNCG

-2884 ETNLGRDMR
+2884 ETNIGQTMKSVLTGERDT
-2893 SVILDEVPGIKDVI
+2893 LDKVREI
-2907 TGKRQITKDAVQSWS
+2907 S
-2922 TALAEFGDNI
+2922 TIAAEYGDKL

-2944 AKDKGMKPGSQ
+2944 ARDKGMKPGSQ
-2955 ESLDYCAARLSEIV
+2955 ESIDYCAARLSEIV

-3003 KTYSMIAEAAVKVAH
+3003 KTYSMIAEAAVKLAH
-3018 REEGARAN
+3018 REEGAGAN
-3026 MGRVMATYFV
+3026 MGRVLATYFV

-3045 GLIDAMRAGSD
+3045 SFIDALRGGDDDD
-3056 DKDKDFKER
+3056 DKTFLQKWLGTP
-3065 YLDALWDGFVDN
+3065 LDYVTTGKLPTDEEGKIELYGALWENFVDN
-3077 CNLLNNIPMVK
+3077 INLLNNMPVVK
-3088 DVISIFD
+3088 DILSIAE
-3095 GYDATRTDMEAT
+3095 GYDATRTDLEWVGDIVTAIGTLM
-3107 TDVYNAVVA
+3107 
-3116 WQKFLT
+3116 
-3122 QDANSNVT
+3122 DAYKGDPNGKIT
-3130 PYKLIY
+3130 PYKAIY
-3136 KTANAIAD
+3136 QTATAISD
-3144 ATGIPVGTA
+3144 ATGIPIASA
-3153 VREVKSAYDM
+3153 VRDVKSGYDWI
-3163 VTALQDPMHVDE
+3163 TIFIKNPDPLHLNE
-3175 TFTDTN
+3175 TIRDTGKKAN
-3181 AKLNSRLMR
+3181 SKLARGDVAGAQEVIDNRVAAK
-3190 GQMDEAQDVLDKL
+3190 QAE
-3203 VQNKIDSGKTAKEA
+3203 GKTDSDIRGDIKSDITSYWKKIYFAATDEQRKELAKQ
-3217 RSSIRSSLTS
+3217 IKSLTCLG
-3227 KWKPLYLAAEDAQR
+3227 KVLYE
-3241 AEIASRLLAL
+3241 
-3251 RVNGQTLY
+3251 
-3259 TQKDL
+3259 QKDL
-3264 DKWMEDEKKKQSDK
+3264 DNWVKDENKKKEEKEKANQKK

>member
-1 MASSSEIKNKWA
+1 MASSSEIKNKWS
-13 KVHTTATNVPV
+13 KVHTTAKNVPV

-87 GEDNGS
+87 GEDSGN

-175 KDGGKAAKGQQD
+175 RDGGKAAKGQQG
-187 KKDGALAYLVKS
+187 KKDGALAYLAKS

-217 NDQSARELIARV
+217 NDQSVRELIARV
-229 HDAADGEDARK
+229 HDAADGEDAQK

-256 ASEGGKNSWDS
+256 ASEGGKNRWDS

-275 LRNAGPYSTV
+275 LRNAGPYNTV
-285 SMKRANSERDVISGD
+285 GMKRANRERDVISGD
-300 ETMRGALGIE
+300 ETMRSALGIE
-310 QGGRLAGIYQQEQ
+310 QGGRLAGMYQQEQ
-323 GKTGPLRVAGD
+323 GKTGGLRVAGD

-345 MAASAVGGPAAGFA
+345 MAASAVGGPTAGFA

-412 ASISNAVDGA
+412 ASVHNIVDGA
-422 VNRIFKT
+422 VNKIFKT

-438 AVNMAGEGLEEYV
+438 AVNMLGEGLEEWT

-468 SFAQRLADPDAWYS
+468 NFVQRMLDPDAWYS

-516 MTDAVLEVAERQG
+516 MTDAVLEVAEQQG

-544 AGKKFNA
+544 AGKKFTP

-566 AKIMDRV
+566 AEIMDRV
-573 VNQGTISETGDGQT
+573 VNQDTISETENEQAAGSLPSSAAAAAPSPEG
-587 AEGLGEFPSSPAG
+587 EGLEGELPSSPAG
-600 DTSPA
+600 NTAPA

-613 SGEEDVQKR
+613 SGEENIQKQ

-650 VQQETAEMAGQDGGQ
+650 VQQETAEMAGGETEQGQ
-665 ENGRPA
+665 QR
-671 EAGAERA
+671 EAGISSAAAEKP
-678 DASIGPYN
+678 SPS
-686 EEANGSAG
+686 EEGSEA
-694 DTLRRIAAQRNMV
+694 LRRIAAQRNMV

-715 AEQAYNARQTAQKN
+715 AEQAYNARQAAQKN

-735 IAGSGIF
+735 IAGSGIY
-742 NEAMNAALV
+742 NDAMNAALV
-751 ENYRGGSVDTYMQA
+751 KNYRGGSVDTYMQA

-784 RAVAPAAAVVSN
+784 RAVAPAAAVVNN

-811 TEAEP
+811 TAAEP

-831 GTTPESTGTP
+831 GTTPESTSTP

-909 WAVLKQTALAFY
+909 WAEVKRTALAFY

-926 MTEAQEKVF
+926 MTEAQDKVF
-935 KNYENAYGTDT
+935 KAYENVYGTDT
-946 GLYDEVAAD
+946 ELYDEVAAD

-970 CDYILTADQYTAPQ
+970 CDYILTADQYTTPQ

-1021 LAERAENLQE
+1021 MAVRAENLQE
-1031 AAGIIDEYLDALD
+1031 AAGIVDEFLDALD

-1049 AHETGKQKNVQ
+1049 AREIGKQKNVQ
-1060 VEQKGEQKNKYS
+1060 VEQKKTAQ
-1072 YVGVQGQN
+1072 
-1080 IDRDAL
+1080 
-1086 REARIMEKNGEDAED
+1086 AE
-1101 IRKATGWFRGADR
+1101 G
-1114 MWRYEV
+1114 
-1120 DNGTDEFNRKG
+1120 
-1131 DNLKT
+1131 
-1136 ENPDYAE
+1136 PD
-1143 FKNLWG
+1143 
-1149 KMQDMTI
+1149 
-1156 TDGEWKRLQE
+1156 
-1166 LTKVVKPKNAAD
+1166 
-1178 GGKLSEYLKAPG
+1178 GKLYS
-1190 LYEQYPQLRDI
+1190 I
-1201 TLRFEEMEDG
+1201 
-1211 LRGYYAHGKNE
+1211 
-1222 IVLNKDFLGEYA
+1222 
-1234 SDKAKSTLLH
+1234 ST
-1244 EVQHWIQ
+1244 
-1251 NYEGFASGASTE
+1251 
-1263 YWQNMLASGNEI
+1263 
-1275 VTRDMQEQTR
+1275 
-1285 NLQSLRNR
+1285 
-1293 YPGIDRLARHAEKY
+1293 
-1307 VSEHD
+1307 
-1312 AEAYEDV
+1312 
-1319 YRQAAEAG
+1319 
-1327 INEGVLD
+1327 
-1334 YYRGLRDFV
+1334 
-1343 MNPMKESRAPFELYR
+1343 
-1358 DTAGEIEARDVQKRM
+1358 
-1373 NYTAEQRRAEKPDT
+1373 DT
-1387 GNGDTVFAVNGDSF
+1387 GNGDTAFAVNGDSF
-1401 SKNNVKFSMNVP
+1401 SKNNVKFSMDVP

-1423 HNVDERALEQSLEL
+1423 HNVDEKALERSLEL
-1437 GGLPMPSIAVI
+1437 GGLPMPSIAVV
-1448 KAEQGHSKY
+1448 KAAQGHSKY

-1494 EVNYDATRKIEKE
+1494 EVNYDAARRLEKT
-1507 LDAAAK
+1507 LDAASK

-1519 FDASTVLRKRG
+1519 FDASAVLRKRG

-1547 GDDGVRAAYLAEQGT
+1547 GDDSVRAACLAEQGAEF
-1562 TLEPVMQEKVYNR
+1562 EPVMMEKVYNR

-1583 QFTEKIGEKRLR
+1583 RFTEKVGEKRLQ

-1606 ADDALGSD
+1606 ANDALGSD
-1614 ADSIRSIIHDYYA
+1614 ADSIRNIIHDYYA
-1627 KSQESLLARHA
+1627 KSQKSLLARHA
-1638 RKMGLTAEETQQ
+1638 KKMGWTAEEAQQ

-1658 TMEKNV
+1658 TMKTNV

-1676 WKMMTDTDN
+1676 WKRMTDTNN

-1693 ATSDKLRAAVDDNQ
+1693 ATSDKLRAAVDDGQ
-1707 VAAWV
+1707 VAAWI
-1712 EEKLDVVLGKAGIY
+1712 EEKLDGVLGKAGIY
-1726 NGKERYTASGGER
+1726 NGKERYTASGDKK

-1779 VKDYGSIAELKQDSA
+1779 AKDYGSIAELKQDSA

-1807 TKALDEKIDGVIKQ
+1807 TKALDEKIGRAIKQ

-1835 EESIIGNVMLQAAGK
+1835 EESIIGAVMLQAAGR

-1864 YDISLDTAK
+1864 YDISLETAK

-1904 AAILPDNVSDTVRSQ
+1904 AAILPDNVSDSVRGQ

-1930 TANDEDAR
+1930 AANDEDAR

-1947 VKFSKKSAA
+1947 VKFSKKKQTAA
-1956 EQVVSEATEKES
+1956 EQIVREATEKER
-1968 LKKQLTE
+1968 LKKQLTAEETE
-1975 KEAENRE
+1975 KRE
-1982 LARKFTKA
+1982 LARKYTKA

-1997 RQETQLS
+1997 RQETQVT

-2019 AFVDKYGSRYGKG
+2019 ACIDKYGSRYGKS

-2040 AFSQISRDGA
+2040 AFSKISRDGA
-2050 SAEEALET
+2050 STEEALET

-2068 ESTVKDTTARDYYAP
+2068 ESTVKDTTLRDYYAP

-2107 EFGDGADGKRSWG
+2107 EYGDGADGSHSWA
-2120 NVRKNTFGRVNLK
+2120 NVRRNTFGRVNLK
-2133 LVGEKVAGNLDTAMM
+2133 LVGEDVTGNLDTAMM

-2205 LATPTR
+2205 LETPTR

-2254 QSAQKAKLRAKWIET
+2254 QSARKAKLRAKWIET

-2274 QANNTKVAERLN
+2274 QANNTKVAERL
-2286 KQADGYKAQLMR
+2286 KRQAEGYKTQLMR
-2298 MDTPDYKR
+2298 MDTPDYKKMQKQ
-2306 LQRQVLEQRAAF
+2306 LLNQRAAF

-2378 AMGTKSDIRWQET
+2378 ARGTKSDIRWQET

-2430 DDVGDIDLHKMNG
+2430 DDVGDIDLHKLNG

-2467 AEGRGKAVQTV
+2467 ADGRGKVVQTV
-2478 AENSILDMQTVKK
+2478 AEGSILDMQSVKV

-2505 DTRAGDMTAQLLG
+2505 DTRAGDMAAQLLG

-2523 ARRYFSSLGETTE
+2523 ARRYFSSLGSVAE

-2552 KLDAAQEKFAEI
+2552 KLDAAQEKFAEM
-2564 KGDTDISKWTGD
+2564 KGDADISKWTGD

-2598 MEIYNLTQRKQA
+2598 MEIYNLTQRQQA
-2610 HEHLVKGGISLMENG
+2610 HEHLVKGGISIMEDG
-2625 NKKKRVRL
+2625 KKKKRVRL

-2649 VQMAR
+2649 VKMAR

-2762 WYNYRGENEISTK
+2762 WYNYHGENEISTK

-2802 APSQTGYARLTKIM
+2802 APSQTGGARFAKTM

-2860 RLKQGMERAENNCG
+2860 RLKQGMERAESNCG

-2884 ETNLGRDMR
+2884 ETNIGQTMK
-2893 SVILDEVPGIKDVI
+2893 SVLTGEHDTLDKVREI
-2907 TGKRQITKDAVQSWS
+2907 S
-2922 TALAEFGDNI
+2922 TMGAEWGDKI

-2944 AKDKGMKPGSQ
+2944 ARDKGMKPGSQ

-2996 NFFAEPT
+2996 NFLAEPT
-3003 KTYSMIAEAAVKVAH
+3003 KTYSMIAEAAVKLAH
-3018 REEGARAN
+3018 GEEGAGAN
-3026 MGRVMATYFV
+3026 MGRVLATYFV

-3045 GLIDAMRAGSD
+3045 SLIDAVRVGDD
-3056 DKDKDFKER
+3056 DKDKKFGER

-3088 DVISIFD
+3088 DIISIFN
-3095 GYDATRTDMEAT
+3095 GYDATRTDMEAA

-3116 WQKFLT
+3116 LQKFLT
-3122 QDANSNVT
+3122 QDSNSKGT

-3136 KTANAIAD
+3136 KAANAIAD
-3144 ATGIPVGTA
+3144 VTGIPVGTA
-3153 VREVKSAYDM
+3153 VREVKSAYDI
-3163 VTALQDPMHVDE
+3163 VTALQDPLHVDE

-3190 GQMDEAQDVLDKL
+3190 DQMNEAQEVLDKL
-3203 VQNKIDSGKTAKEA
+3203 VQNKIDGGKTAKEA

-3241 AEIASRLLAL
+3241 AEIASKLLAL
-3251 RVNGQTLY
+3251 RVNGEALY

-3264 DKWMEDEKKKQSDK
+3264 SKWVEDAKKKEKK

>member
-1 MASSSEIKNKWA
+1 MASSSEIKKKWS

-45 SNDSTARVGNSA
+45 SNDSTARVGNGA
-57 VVNESMART
+57 IVNESMART

-87 GEDNGS
+87 GEDSGN

-162 QMMGSGTDGWAAR
+162 QMMGGGTDGWAAR
-175 KDGGKAAKGQQD
+175 RDGGKAAKGQQG
-187 KKDGALAYLVKS
+187 KKDGALAYLAKS

-217 NDQSARELIARV
+217 NDQSVRELIARV
-229 HDAADGEDARK
+229 HDAADGEDAQK

-256 ASEGGKNSWDS
+256 ASEGGKNRWDS

-285 SMKRANSERDVISGD
+285 GMKRTNSERDVISGD
-300 ETMRGALGIE
+300 ETMRSALGIE
-310 QGGRLAGIYQQEQ
+310 QGGRLAGMYQQEQ
-323 GKTGPLRVAGD
+323 GKTGGLRVAGD

-345 MAASAVGGPAAGFA
+345 MAASAVGGPTAGFT

-412 ASISNAVDGA
+412 ASVHNIVDGA
-422 VNRIFKT
+422 VNKIFKT

-438 AVNMAGEGLEEYV
+438 AVNMLGEGLEEWT

-468 SFAQRLADPDAWYS
+468 NFVQRMLDPDAWYS

-544 AGKKFNA
+544 AGKKFTP

-566 AKIMDRV
+566 AEIMDRV
-573 VNQGTISETGDGQT
+573 VNQDTISENGQ
-587 AEGLGEFPSSPAG
+587 AAGGLPSSAAAAAPSPEGEGLEGELHSSPAG
-600 DTSPA
+600 NTAPA

-613 SGEEDVQKR
+613 SGEENIQKQ
-622 AAEMARA
+622 ATEMARA

-650 VQQETAEMAGQDGGQ
+650 VQQETAEMAGGETEQGQ
-665 ENGRPA
+665 QREARPSSA
-671 EAGAERA
+671 AAVAPSPEGEGSEA
-678 DASIGPYN
+678 
-686 EEANGSAG
+686 
-694 DTLRRIAAQRNMV
+694 LRRIAAQRNMV

-715 AEQAYNARQTAQKN
+715 AEQAYNARQAAQKN

-735 IAGSGIF
+735 IAGSGIY
-742 NEAMNAALV
+742 NDAMNTALV
-751 ENYRGGSVDTYMQA
+751 ENYRGGSVDTYVQA

-784 RAVAPAAAVVSN
+784 RAVAPAAAVVNN

-811 TEAEP
+811 TAAEP

-831 GTTPESTGTP
+831 GTTPESTSTP

-909 WAVLKQTALAFY
+909 WAELKRAALAFY

-926 MTEAQEKVF
+926 MTEAQDKVF
-935 KNYENAYGTDT
+935 KAYENAYGTDT

-970 CDYILTADQYTAPQ
+970 CDYILTADQYTTPQ

-1044 TAKNN
+1044 AAKNN
-1049 AHETGKQKNVQ
+1049 AREIGKQKNVQ

-1080 IDRDAL
+1080 
-1086 REARIMEKNGEDAED
+1086 
-1101 IRKATGWFRGADR
+1101 
-1114 MWRYEV
+1114 V
-1120 DNGTDEFNRKG
+1120 D
-1131 DNLKT
+1131 
-1136 ENPDYAE
+1136 
-1143 FKNLWG
+1143 
-1149 KMQDMTI
+1149 
-1156 TDGEWKRLQE
+1156 
-1166 LTKVVKPKNAAD
+1166 
-1178 GGKLSEYLKAPG
+1178 
-1190 LYEQYPQLRDI
+1190 
-1201 TLRFEEMEDG
+1201 
-1211 LRGYYAHGKNE
+1211 
-1222 IVLNKDFLGEYA
+1222 
-1234 SDKAKSTLLH
+1234 
-1244 EVQHWIQ
+1244 
-1251 NYEGFASGASTE
+1251 
-1263 YWQNMLASGNEI
+1263 
-1275 VTRDMQEQTR
+1275 
-1285 NLQSLRNR
+1285 
-1293 YPGIDRLARHAEKY
+1293 
-1307 VSEHD
+1307 
-1312 AEAYEDV
+1312 
-1319 YRQAAEAG
+1319 
-1327 INEGVLD
+1327 
-1334 YYRGLRDFV
+1334 
-1343 MNPMKESRAPFELYR
+1343 R
-1358 DTAGEIEARDVQKRM
+1358 DTAGEVEARDVQKRM
-1373 NYTAEQRRAEKPDT
+1373 DYTAEQRRAEKPNT

-1401 SKNNVKFSMNVP
+1401 SKNNVKFSMDVP

-1423 HNVDERALEQSLEL
+1423 HNVDERALERSLEL

-1482 DGWTPT
+1482 DGYTPT
-1488 KAPVEY
+1488 APQIDYKIDTEKARQVE
-1494 EVNYDATRKIEKE
+1494 RKIQ
-1507 LDAAAK
+1507 LLSD

-1519 FDASTVLRKRG
+1519 FGRGSLLRG
-1530 IENTTE
+1530 HNVEETTD
-1536 MGTREIAEKLA
+1536 MDTRTLA
-1547 GDDGVRAAYLAEQGT
+1547 ALLSNDDTARAAYLADQGK
-1562 TLEPVMQEKVYNR
+1562 TLEPVKKEKVWSR
-1575 KYGNDALE
+1575 YGNKTVQKVIDKVGVQKLAE
-1583 QFTEKIGEKRLR
+1583 TEVSFQTTGIVPDGVEDTVRSVLR
-1595 EIHDALTDGVP
+1595 DHYRETTDGMLQRQ
-1606 ADDALGSD
+1606 AARRGWD
-1614 ADSIRSIIHDYYA
+1614 ADTIA
-1627 KSQESLLARHA
+1627 
-1638 RKMGLTAEETQQ
+1638 Q
-1650 KGEERIAR
+1650 KREERINR
-1658 TMEKNV
+1658 SMENNV
-1664 TPFVL
+1664 TWFTIHDL
-1669 EDFAQDA
+1669 IDSAWNMYQDGGR
-1676 WKMMTDTDN
+1676 TQ
-1685 TGTEIDRM
+1685 GEVDRM
-1693 ATSDKLRAAVDDNQ
+1693 ATSDKLRESVNDAD
-1707 VAAWV
+1707 V
-1712 EEKLDVVLGKAGIY
+1712 EKWLEGQLDGVLGEKGIY
-1726 NGKERYTASGGER
+1726 NGKERYKANGDR
-1739 SFAQLHYPVTLENI
+1739 KSFESLHYPVTLENI
-1753 VKAMKGTQEERG
+1753 VRVMKQSPERG
-1765 DGAMATA
+1765 GDMWGVTPA
-1772 TGLQAVS
+1772 GLQSVS
-1779 VKDYGSIAELKQDSA
+1779 TPEYSSIAELKQDSG
-1794 RLNRVDA
+1794 RLGSEES
-1801 ESYQEQ
+1801 ESYKAKIESVDGQISDAISRIRKE
-1807 TKALDEKIDGVIKQ
+1807 TKAH
-1821 IRRETTAHT
+1821 A
-1830 DNLYE
+1830 DNEYE
-1835 EESIIGNVMLQAAGK
+1835 ECDIISKVMLQAAGK

-1864 YDISLDTAK
+1864 YDISLETAK

-1904 AAILPDNVSDTVRSQ
+1904 AAILPDNVSDSVRGQ

-1930 TANDEDAR
+1930 AANDEDAR
-1938 LKALNSVEN
+1938 LRVLNSVEN
-1947 VKFSKKSAA
+1947 VKFSKKKQTAA
-1956 EQVVSEATEKES
+1956 EQIVGEATEKEQ
-1968 LKKQLTE
+1968 LKKQLTAAETE
-1975 KEAENRE
+1975 KRE

-2019 AFVDKYGSRYGKG
+2019 EFIDKYGSRYGKS
-2032 QLAGELER
+2032 QLAVELER
-2040 AFSQISRDGA
+2040 AFSKISKDGA
-2050 SAEEALET
+2050 STEEALET

-2068 ESTVKDTTARDYYAP
+2068 ESTAKDTTLRDYYAP

-2107 EFGDGADGKRSWG
+2107 EFGDGADGTHSWA

-2133 LVGEKVAGNLDTAMM
+2133 LVGEDVTGNLDTAMM

-2286 KQADGYKAQLMR
+2286 RQAEGYKAQLMR
-2298 MDTPDYKR
+2298 MDTPDYKKMQKQ
-2306 LQRQVLEQRAAF
+2306 LLNQRAAF

-2378 AMGTKSDIRWQET
+2378 ATGTKSDIRWQET

-2424 MISELI
+2424 MIDELI
-2430 DDVGDIDLHKMNG
+2430 EDVGDIDLHKMNG

-2467 AEGRGKAVQTV
+2467 TDGRGKAVQTV
-2478 AENSILDMQTVKK
+2478 AEGSIMDMQSVKAR
-2491 SQLKNRNALLGKAA
+2491 QLKTRNALLGKAA
-2505 DTRAGDMTAQLLG
+2505 DTKLGDMTAQLLG

-2523 ARRYFSSLGETTE
+2523 ARRYFSSLGGVAE
-2536 NDVYK
+2536 NEVYK
-2541 PIRDGFDKRVW
+2541 PIRDGLDERTW

-2564 KGDTDISKWTGD
+2564 KGKTDISKWTGS
-2576 KAERQTFKLADGNEI
+2576 KAERRTFKLADGNEI

-2610 HEHLVKGGISLMENG
+2610 HEHLVKGGISIMEDG
-2625 NKKKRVRL
+2625 KKRDRVKL

-2692 TDSNYTRTSD
+2692 TDPNFNRTSD

-2762 WYNYRGENEISTK
+2762 WYNYHGENEISTK
-2775 EAIDGVYGAKGK
+2775 EAIDGVYGAKGN

-2802 APSQTGYARLTKIM
+2802 APSQTGYGRLTKTV

-2884 ETNLGRDMR
+2884 ETNIGQTMK
-2893 SVILDEVPGIKDVI
+2893 SVLTGESDTLDKVREI
-2907 TGKRQITKDAVQSWS
+2907 S
-2922 TALAEFGDNI
+2922 TMGAEWGDKI

-2955 ESLDYCAARLSEIV
+2955 ESIDYCAARLSEIV

-3003 KTYSMIAEAAVKVAH
+3003 KTFSMIAEAAEKVAH
-3018 REEGARAN
+3018 REKGAWAN
-3026 MGRVMATYFV
+3026 MGRVLATHFV

-3045 GLIDAMRAGSD
+3045 GLIDAMRVGGD

-3077 CNLLNNIPMVK
+3077 INLLNNIPMVK

-3095 GYDATRTDMEAT
+3095 GYDATRTDMEAA
-3107 TDVYNAVVA
+3107 TDMYNAVVA

-3122 QDANSNVT
+3122 QDANSSVT

-3153 VREVKSAYDM
+3153 MREVKSAYDM
-3163 VTALQDPMHVDE
+3163 VTALQDPLHVDE

-3203 VQNKIDSGKTAKEA
+3203 VRNKIDSGKTAKEA
-3217 RSSIRSSLTS
+3217 RSAVRSSLTS
-3227 KWKPLYLAAEDAQR
+3227 KWKPLYLAAEEAQR
-3241 AEIASRLLAL
+3241 AEIASKLLAL
-3251 RVNGQTLY
+3251 RVNGEALY

-3264 DKWMEDEKKKQSDK
+3264 SKWVEDAKKKEKK

>member
-1 MASSSEIKNKWA
+1 MASSSKIKNKWS
-13 KVHTTATNVPV
+13 KVHTTAKNVPV

-87 GEDNGS
+87 GEDSGN

-175 KDGGKAAKGQQD
+175 RDGGKAAKEQQG
-187 KKDGALAYLVKS
+187 KKDGALAYLAKN

-217 NDQSARELIARV
+217 NDQSVRELIARV
-229 HDAADGEDARK
+229 HDAADGEDAQK

-256 ASEGGKNSWDS
+256 ASEGGRNSWDS

-275 LRNAGPYSTV
+275 LRDAGPYSTV

-310 QGGRLAGIYQQEQ
+310 RGGRLAGMYQQEQ
-323 GKTGPLRVAGD
+323 GKTGGLRVAGD
-334 VVSAVGGMAPN
+334 VVSAVGGMVPN
-345 MAASAVGGPAAGFA
+345 MAASAMSGPTAGFA

-456 SYISQLY
+456 GYISQLY

-516 MTDAVLEVAERQG
+516 MTDAVLEVAEQQG
-529 GEAAELAG
+529 SEAAELAG

-544 AGKKFNA
+544 AGKKFTP
-551 TDLGYLFNALDENGR
+551 TDLGYLFNALDENGQTE
-566 AKIMDRV
+566 IMDRV
-573 VNQGTISETGDGQT
+573 VNQDTISEDGQA
-587 AEGLGEFPSSPAG
+587 AEGLPSSAAAAAPSPEGEGLGKLPSSPAG
-600 DTSPA
+600 NTAPA

-613 SGEEDVQKR
+613 GGEENIQKQ

-650 VQQETAEMAGQDGGQ
+650 VQQETAEMAGGETEQGQ
-665 ENGRPA
+665 QR
-671 EAGAERA
+671 EAGLSSAAAEKP
-678 DASIGPYN
+678 SPS
-686 EEANGSAG
+686 EEGSEA
-694 DTLRRIAAQRNMV
+694 LRRIAAQRNMV

-715 AEQAYNARQTAQKN
+715 AEQAYNGRQAAQKN
-729 VGEVQK
+729 VSEVQK

-784 RAVAPAAAVVSN
+784 RAVAPAAAVVNN

-811 TEAEP
+811 TAAEP

-831 GTTPESTGTP
+831 GTTPESTSTP

-909 WAVLKQTALAFY
+909 WAEVKRAALAFY

-935 KNYENAYGTDT
+935 KTYENAYGTDT

-970 CDYILTADQYTAPQ
+970 CDYILTADQYTTPQ

-1031 AAGIIDEYLDALD
+1031 AAGIVDEYLDALD
-1044 TAKNN
+1044 AAKNN
-1049 AHETGKQKNVQ
+1049 AREIGKQKNVQ
-1060 VEQKGEQKNKYS
+1060 VEQKKTAQAEKAGGKKYS
-1072 YVGVQGQN
+1072 YAGT
-1080 IDRDAL
+1080 
-1086 REARIMEKNGEDAED
+1086 EAAQADYNDLHKAQQMELDGEDAED
-1101 IRKATGWFRGADR
+1101 IRKETGWFRGADYK
-1114 MWRYEV
+1114 WRFEIDDSKTV
-1120 DNGTDEFNRKG
+1120 WHREG
-1131 DNLKT
+1131 D
-1136 ENPDYAE
+1136 Y
-1143 FKNLWG
+1143 
-1149 KMQDMTI
+1149 
-1156 TDGEWKRLQE
+1156 
-1166 LTKVVKPKNAAD
+1166 
-1178 GGKLSEYLKAPG
+1178 G
-1190 LYEQYPQLRDI
+1190 LQLRDATYREYKDLMNKMLYG
-1201 TLRFEEMEDG
+1201 TLSGEQMARLQQLDREYKGVSDRKWKKLGDYLEAPELYRQYPDLQTLPVSFEDLGKNVNGTMSRLDG
-1211 LRGYYAHGKNE
+1211 L
-1222 IVLNKDFLGEYA
+1222 LL
-1234 SDKAKSTLLH
+1234 SDRLRNADSDYLKRTVLH

-1251 NYEGFASGASTE
+1251 NEEGFAGGANPE
-1263 YWQNMLASGNEI
+1263 YWAKRLQQGDPIETKGM
-1275 VTRDMQEQTR
+1275 RDARGKMQALEE
-1285 NLQSLRNR
+1285 R
-1293 YPGIDRLARHAEKY
+1293 YPNIAEYAKEYANYESDEKLNALLERAAKDGI
-1307 VSEHD
+1307 SEDVLDDYYMAQWD
-1312 AEAYEDV
+1312 AERADGAGS
-1319 YRQAAEAG
+1319 RTAEG
-1327 INEGVLD
+1327 L
-1334 YYRGLRDFV
+1334 YY
-1343 MNPMKESRAPFELYR
+1343 
-1358 DTAGEIEARDVQKRM
+1358 DTAGEQEARDTANRM
-1373 NYTAEQRRAEKPDT
+1373 RYTAEERKANKPFT

-1401 SKNNVKFSMNVP
+1401 SNVQPGKIKESATGERYLEQNSVPTDTDMALSKKKYSTEQQSMKQKDSLATNVGERTSSIKNMPQNGENVNKPVTEMSIEEAYAENERLKDAVKKLRDERSAWENSTA
-1413 VEETKDLVAV
+1413 VEEIRAERDKVRGKYGRFSGQLKEWEANTLAWKEYTEQRAAYK
-1423 HNVDERALEQSLEL
+1423 ERAAALNERQD
-1437 GGLPMPSIAVI
+1437 AV
-1448 KAEQGHSKY
+1448 AE
-1457 GPISLVFGKDTIDP
+1457 
-1471 QRNSENKVYGG
+1471 
-1482 DGWTPT
+1482 
-1488 KAPVEY
+1488 
-1494 EVNYDATRKIEKE
+1494 
-1507 LDAAAK
+1507 
-1513 KVAGGI
+1513 
-1519 FDASTVLRKRG
+1519 VLRSAGADKATQQWQEKQAAQQVYDQKVKDSGKKAADYRRDLAVEHYG
-1530 IENTTE
+1530 TTE
-1536 MGTREIAEKLA
+1536 DYA
-1547 GDDGVRAAYLAEQGT
+1547 RAAYLLPDGRMLDFTDGNAGEKRGLDHRNIQNVFGPAELGPDATQASYLNAFIREGNVRIMPEGPGVDISAEAKPT
-1562 TLEPVMQEKVYNR
+1562 AAQYERIAEMADTLGVQNR
-1575 KYGNDALE
+1575 KFSVDLSDADGKQIATRQYEGRVRGSDVVNDIKAFYRDGSMTERSELE
-1583 QFTEKIGEKRLR
+1583 QFRY
-1595 EIHDALTDGVP
+1595 
-1606 ADDALGSD
+1606 S
-1614 ADSIRSIIHDYYA
+1614 
-1627 KSQESLLARHA
+1627 
-1638 RKMGLTAEETQQ
+1638 RKA
-1650 KGEERIAR
+1650 
-1658 TMEKNV
+1658 
-1664 TPFVL
+1664 
-1669 EDFAQDA
+1669 
-1676 WKMMTDTDN
+1676 
-1685 TGTEIDRM
+1685 
-1693 ATSDKLRAAVDDNQ
+1693 
-1707 VAAWV
+1707 
-1712 EEKLDVVLGKAGIY
+1712 
-1726 NGKERYTASGGER
+1726 
-1739 SFAQLHYPVTLENI
+1739 
-1753 VKAMKGTQEERG
+1753 
-1765 DGAMATA
+1765 
-1772 TGLQAVS
+1772 
-1779 VKDYGSIAELKQDSA
+1779 
-1794 RLNRVDA
+1794 
-1801 ESYQEQ
+1801 
-1807 TKALDEKIDGVIKQ
+1807 
-1821 IRRETTAHT
+1821 
-1830 DNLYE
+1830 
-1835 EESIIGNVMLQAAGK
+1835 
-1850 KTAAAIRRTFAGEG
+1850 
-1864 YDISLDTAK
+1864 
-1873 RLQTLYRDAAQLP
+1873 
-1886 TEYFEAKP
+1886 
-1894 RRAVGFDEVK
+1894 
-1904 AAILPDNVSDTVRSQ
+1904 
-1919 LEKLGVPVIEY
+1919 
-1930 TANDEDAR
+1930 
-1938 LKALNSVEN
+1938 
-1947 VKFSKKSAA
+1947 AA
-1956 EQVVSEATEKES
+1956 EQIVSEATEKEQ
-1968 LKKQLTE
+1968 LKKQLTAA
-1975 KEAENRE
+1975 EAEKRE
-1982 LARKFTKA
+1982 LARKYTKA

-2004 GGHLMDKKAV
+2004 GGHLMEKKAV

-2019 AFVDKYGSRYGKG
+2019 EFIDKYGSRYGKS

-2040 AFSQISRDGA
+2040 AFSKISRDGA
-2050 SAEEALET
+2050 STEEALET

-2068 ESTVKDTTARDYYAP
+2068 ESTVKDTRLRDYYAP

-2107 EFGDGADGKRSWG
+2107 EYGDGADGTHSWA

-2133 LVGEKVAGNLDTAMM
+2133 LVGEDVTGNLDTAMM

-2205 LATPTR
+2205 LETPTR

-2246 RVKALESD
+2246 RIKALEST

-2286 KQADGYKAQLMR
+2286 RQAEGYKTQLMR
-2298 MDTPDYKR
+2298 MDTPDYKKMQKQ
-2306 LQRQVLEQRAAF
+2306 LLNQRAAF

-2378 AMGTKSDIRWQET
+2378 ARGTKSDIRWQET

-2409 TDADDYADFDPDLPN
+2409 NDADDYADFDPDLPN

-2430 DDVGDIDLHKMNG
+2430 DDVGDIDLHKLNG

-2467 AEGRGKAVQTV
+2467 ADGRGKAVQTV
-2478 AENSILDMQTVKK
+2478 AEGSILDMQSVKV

-2505 DTRAGDMTAQLLG
+2505 DTRAGDMAAQLLG

-2523 ARRYFSSLGETTE
+2523 ARRYFSSLGSVAE

-2564 KGDTDISKWTGD
+2564 KGDADISKWTGD

-2598 MEIYNLTQRKQA
+2598 MEIYNLTQRQQA
-2610 HEHLVKGGISLMENG
+2610 HEHLVKGGISIMEDG
-2625 NKKKRVRL
+2625 KKKKRVRL

-2641 TSSLTNEQ
+2641 TGSLTNEQ
-2649 VQMAR
+2649 VKMAR

-2762 WYNYRGENEISTK
+2762 WYNYHGENEISTK

-2802 APSQTGYARLTKIM
+2802 APSQTGYGRLTKTM

-2860 RLKQGMERAENNCG
+2860 RLKQGMERAESNCG

-2884 ETNLGRDMR
+2884 ETNIGQTMKSVLTGERDT
-2893 SVILDEVPGIKDVI
+2893 LDKVREI
-2907 TGKRQITKDAVQSWS
+2907 S
-2922 TALAEFGDNI
+2922 TMGAEWGDKI
-2932 TWGTLWNACELE
+2932 TWGTLWNACEME
-2944 AKDKGMKPGSQ
+2944 ARDKGMKPGSQ
-2955 ESLDYCAARLSEIV
+2955 ESIDYCAARLSEIV

-3056 DKDKDFKER
+3056 DKDKEFGER

-3077 CNLLNNIPMVK
+3077 INLLNNIPMMK

-3095 GYDATRTDMEAT
+3095 GYDATRTDMEAA

-3116 WQKFLT
+3116 WQKFLA
-3122 QDANSNVT
+3122 QDQNSKVT

-3153 VREVKSAYDM
+3153 VREVKSAYDI
-3163 VTALQDPMHVDE
+3163 VTALQDPLHVDE

-3190 GQMDEAQDVLDKL
+3190 GQMDEAQEVLDKL
-3203 VQNKIDSGKTAKEA
+3203 MQNKIDGGKTAKEA

-3241 AEIASRLLAL
+3241 AEIASKLLAL
-3251 RVNGQTLY
+3251 RVNGEALY

-3264 DKWMEDEKKKQSDK
+3264 SKWVEDAKKKEKK

>member
-33 LSEDEEIERRWQ
+33 LSEDEEIERRWR

-87 GEDNGS
+87 GEDSGN

-175 KDGGKAAKGQQD
+175 KDGGKAAKEQQD

-310 QGGRLAGIYQQEQ
+310 QGGRLAGMYQQEQ
-323 GKTGPLRVAGD
+323 GKTGALRVAGD

-412 ASISNAVDGA
+412 ASIHNIVDGA
-422 VNRIFKT
+422 VNKIFKT
-429 ATGRRLANR
+429 TTGRRLANR
-438 AVNMAGEGLEEYV
+438 AVNMLGEGFEEWT

-468 SFAQRLADPDAWYS
+468 NFVQRMLDPDAWYS

-544 AGKKFNA
+544 AGKKFNT

-566 AKIMDRV
+566 AEIMDRV
-573 VNQGTISETGDGQT
+573 VNQDTISENGQA
-587 AEGLGEFPSSPAG
+587 AEGLPSSAAVAAPSPEGEGLEGELPSSPAG

-613 SGEEDVQKR
+613 SGEEDIQR
-622 AAEMARA
+622 QAAEMARA

-650 VQQETAEMAGQDGGQ
+650 VQQETAEMAGGETEQVQQREARPSSAAAAAPSPEGDGSGM
-665 ENGRPA
+665 
-671 EAGAERA
+671 
-678 DASIGPYN
+678 
-686 EEANGSAG
+686 
-694 DTLRRIAAQRNMV
+694 LRRIAAQRNMV

-715 AEQAYNARQTAQKN
+715 AEQAYNARQAAQKN

-735 IAGSGIF
+735 IAESGIY
-742 NEAMNAALV
+742 NDAMNAALV
-751 ENYRGGSVDTYMQA
+751 ENYRSGSVDTYVQA

-784 RAVAPAAAVVSN
+784 RAVAPAAAVVNN

-811 TEAEP
+811 TAAEP

-831 GTTPESTGTP
+831 GTTPESTSTP

-909 WAVLKQTALAFY
+909 WAALKQTALAFY

-926 MTEAQEKVF
+926 MTEAQDKVF
-935 KNYENAYGTDT
+935 KAYENAYGTDT
-946 GLYDEVAAD
+946 ELYDEVAAD

-970 CDYILTADQYTAPQ
+970 CDYILTADQYTEPQ

-1080 IDRDAL
+1080 VDRDAL

-1143 FKNLWG
+1143 YKSLWG

-1190 LYEQYPQLRDI
+1190 LYEQYPQLKDI
-1201 TLRFEEMEDG
+1201 TLRFEEMEEG

-1222 IVLNKDFLGEYA
+1222 IVLNRDFLGEYA

-1275 VTRDMQEQTR
+1275 VTKDMQEQTR
-1285 NLQSLRNR
+1285 SLQSLRNR

-1373 NYTAEQRRAEKPDT
+1373 DYTAEQRRAEKPDT

-1401 SKNNVKFSMNVP
+1401 SENNVKFSMNVP
-1413 VEETKDLVAV
+1413 VEETKNLVAV

-1494 EVNYDATRKIEKE
+1494 EVNYDAARRLEKT
-1507 LDAAAK
+1507 LDAASK

-1519 FDASTVLRKRG
+1519 FGASAMLRKRG

-1562 TLEPVMQEKVYNR
+1562 EFEPVMMEKVYNR

-1583 QFTEKIGEKRLR
+1583 QFTEKIGEKRLQ
-1595 EIHDALTDGVP
+1595 EIHDALTDGMP

-1638 RKMGLTAEETQQ
+1638 KKMGWTAEEAQQ

-1676 WKMMTDTDN
+1676 WKRMTDTNN

-1693 ATSDKLRAAVDDNQ
+1693 ATSDKLRAAVDDDQ
-1707 VAAWV
+1707 VAAWI
-1712 EEKLDVVLGKAGIY
+1712 EEKLGGVLGKAGIY
-1726 NGKERYTASGGER
+1726 NGKERYTASGDKR

-1753 VKAMKGTQEERG
+1753 VKAMKETQEERG
-1765 DGAMATA
+1765 EGAMATA
-1772 TGLQAVS
+1772 TGLRAVS
-1779 VKDYGSIAELKQDSA
+1779 AKEYGSIAELKQDSA
-1794 RLNRVDA
+1794 HLNRVDA

-1807 TKALDEKIDGVIKQ
+1807 TEALDEKIDRAIKQ

-1835 EESIIGNVMLQAAGK
+1835 EESVIGEVMLQAAGK

-1864 YDISLDTAK
+1864 YDISLETAK

-1904 AAILPDNVSDTVRSQ
+1904 AAILPDNVSDSVRGR

-1930 TANDEDAR
+1930 KAGDEDAR
-1938 LKALNSVEN
+1938 LKALNSVED
-1947 VKFSKKSAA
+1947 VKFSRKKQTAA
-1956 EQVVSEATEKES
+1956 EQIVSEATEKEQ
-1968 LKKQLTE
+1968 LKKQLTAA
-1975 KEAENRE
+1975 EAEKRE
-1982 LARKFTKA
+1982 LARKYTKA

-2019 AFVDKYGSRYGKG
+2019 EFIDKYGSRYGKS

-2040 AFSQISRDGA
+2040 AFSKISRDGA
-2050 SAEEALET
+2050 STEEALET

-2068 ESTVKDTTARDYYAP
+2068 ESTVKDTTLRDYYAP

-2107 EFGDGADGKRSWG
+2107 EFGDGADGTHSWA
-2120 NVRKNTFGRVNLK
+2120 NVRRNTFGRVNLK
-2133 LVGEKVAGNLDTAMM
+2133 LVGENVTGNLDTAMM

-2286 KQADGYKAQLMR
+2286 KQAEGYKAQLMR
-2298 MDTPDYKR
+2298 MDTPDYKKMQKQ
-2306 LQRQVLEQRAAF
+2306 LLNQRAAF

-2378 AMGTKSDIRWQET
+2378 ATGTKSDIRWQET

-2409 TDADDYADFDPDLPN
+2409 TDVDDYADFYPDLPN
-2424 MISELI
+2424 MIDELI

-2478 AENSILDMQTVKK
+2478 AEGSILDMQSVKV

-2505 DTRAGDMTAQLLG
+2505 DTRVGDMTAQLLG

-2523 ARRYFSSLGETTE
+2523 ARRYFSSLGSVAE

-2564 KGDTDISKWTGD
+2564 KGDADISKWTGD

-2598 MEIYNLTQRKQA
+2598 MEIYNLTQRQQA
-2610 HEHLVKGGISLMENG
+2610 HEHLVKGGISIMEG
-2625 NKKKRVRL
+2625 GKKKKRVRL

-2649 VQMAR
+2649 VKIAR

-2762 WYNYRGENEISTK
+2762 WYNYHGENEISTK

-2802 APSQTGYARLTKIM
+2802 APSQTGYGRLTKTM

-2860 RLKQGMERAENNCG
+2860 RLKQGRKRAESHCA

-2884 ETNLGRDMR
+2884 ETNIGQTMKSVLTGERDT
-2893 SVILDEVPGIKDVI
+2893 LDKVREI
-2907 TGKRQITKDAVQSWS
+2907 S
-2922 TALAEFGDNI
+2922 TIAAEYGDKI

-2944 AKDKGMKPGSQ
+2944 ARDKGMKPGSQ
-2955 ESLDYCAARLSEIV
+2955 ESIDYCAARLSEIV

-3003 KTYSMIAEAAVKVAH
+3003 KTYSMIAEAAVKLAH

-3026 MGRVMATYFV
+3026 MGRVLATYFV

-3045 GLIDAMRAGSD
+3045 GLIDAMRVGSD
-3056 DKDKDFKER
+3056 DKDKEFGER

-3088 DVISIFD
+3088 DIISIFD
-3095 GYDATRTDMEAT
+3095 GYDATRTDMEAA

-3116 WQKFLT
+3116 WQKFLA
-3122 QDANSNVT
+3122 QDQNSKVT

-3153 VREVKSAYDM
+3153 VREVKSAYDI
-3163 VTALQDPMHVDE
+3163 VTALQDPLHVDE
-3175 TFTDTN
+3175 TFADTN

-3190 GQMDEAQDVLDKL
+3190 GQMDEAQEVLDKL
-3203 VQNKIDSGKTAKEA
+3203 VQNKIDGGKTAKEA
-3217 RSSIRSSLTS
+3217 RSSIRGSLTS

-3241 AEIASRLLAL
+3241 AEIASKLLAL
-3251 RVNGQTLY
+3251 RVNGEALY

-3264 DKWMEDEKKKQSDK
+3264 SKWVEDAKKKEKK

>member
-1 MASSSEIKNKWA
+1 MASSSEIKNKWS
-13 KVHTTATNVPV
+13 KVHTTAKNVPV

-87 GEDNGS
+87 GEDSGN

-175 KDGGKAAKGQQD
+175 RDGGKAAKGQQG
-187 KKDGALAYLVKS
+187 KKDGALAYLAKS
-199 AGTGAVSGFANV
+199 ARTGAVSGFANV

-217 NDQSARELIARV
+217 NDQSVRELIARV
-229 HDAADGEDARK
+229 HDAADGEDAQK

-256 ASEGGKNSWDS
+256 ASEGGKNGWDS
-267 LTADEQEK
+267 LTEDKQGK

-300 ETMRGALGIE
+300 ETMRSALGIE
-310 QGGRLAGIYQQEQ
+310 QGGRLAGMYQQEQ
-323 GKTGPLRVAGD
+323 GKTGALRVAGD

-345 MAASAVGGPAAGFA
+345 MAASAVGGQTAGFA

-367 ASAQEARDNGADTLT
+367 ASAQEARDNGANTLT

-397 EKMFDGIPGLRGEQY
+397 EKMFDGVPGLRGEQY
-412 ASISNAVDGA
+412 ASIHNIVNGA
-422 VNRIFKT
+422 VNKIFKT

-438 AVNMAGEGLEEYV
+438 AVNMLGEGLEEWT

-468 SFAQRLADPDAWYS
+468 NFAQRMLDPDAWYS

-516 MTDAVLEVAERQG
+516 MTDAVLEVAEQQG

-544 AGKKFNA
+544 AGKKFTP
-551 TDLGYLFNALDENGR
+551 TDLGYLFNALDENGQTE
-566 AKIMDRV
+566 IMDRV
-573 VNQGTISETGDGQT
+573 VNQDTISEDGQ
-587 AEGLGEFPSSPAG
+587 AAGGLPSSAAAAAPSPEGEGLRELPSSPAG
-600 DTSPA
+600 NTAPA

-613 SGEEDVQKR
+613 SGEENIQKQ

-650 VQQETAEMAGQDGGQ
+650 VQQETAEMAGGETEQGQ
-665 ENGRPA
+665 QREADLSSAAA
-671 EAGAERA
+671 EKPSPEGEG
-678 DASIGPYN
+678 S
-686 EEANGSAG
+686 EA
-694 DTLRRIAAQRNMV
+694 LRRIAAQRNMV

-715 AEQAYNARQTAQKN
+715 AERAYNARQAAQKN

-735 IAGSGIF
+735 IAGSGIY
-742 NEAMNAALV
+742 NDAMNAALV

-784 RAVAPAAAVVSN
+784 RAVAPAAAVVNN

-806 GRSTV
+806 GRSAV
-811 TEAEP
+811 TAAEP

-831 GTTPESTGTP
+831 GTTPESTSTP

-909 WAVLKQTALAFY
+909 WAEVKRAALAFY

-926 MTEAQEKVF
+926 MTEAQDKVF
-935 KNYENAYGTDT
+935 KAYENVYGTDT

-970 CDYILTADQYTAPQ
+970 CDYILTADQYTTPQ

-1031 AAGIIDEYLDALD
+1031 AAGIVDEFLDALD

-1049 AHETGKQKNVQ
+1049 AREIGKQKNVQ

-1080 IDRDAL
+1080 VDRDAL

-1120 DNGTDEFNRKG
+1120 DNSTDEFNRKG
-1131 DNLKT
+1131 DNLKA

-1143 FKNLWG
+1143 YKNLWS
-1149 KMQDMTI
+1149 KVQDMTI

-1190 LYEQYPQLRDI
+1190 LYEQYPQLKDI
-1201 TLRFEEMEDG
+1201 TLRFEEMEEG
-1211 LRGYYAHGKNE
+1211 LRGYYDHGKNE
-1222 IVLNKDFLGEYA
+1222 IVLNKNFLGEYA

-1275 VTRDMQEQTR
+1275 VTKDMQEQTR

-1327 INEGVLD
+1327 INEDVLD

-1358 DTAGEIEARDVQKRM
+1358 DTAGEVEARDVQKRM
-1373 NYTAEQRRAEKPDT
+1373 DYTAEQRRAEKPNT

-1401 SKNNVKFSMNVP
+1401 SNVQPGKIKESATGERYLEQNSVPTDTDMALSEKKHPTEQQSVKQKDSLATNVGERTSSIKNRPQNGENVNKPVTEMSTEEAYAENERLKDAVKKLRDERSAWENSTA
-1413 VEETKDLVAV
+1413 VEEIRAERDKVRGKYGRFSGQLKEWEANTLAWKEYTEQRAAYK
-1423 HNVDERALEQSLEL
+1423 ERAAALNERRD
-1437 GGLPMPSIAVI
+1437 AV
-1448 KAEQGHSKY
+1448 AE
-1457 GPISLVFGKDTIDP
+1457 
-1471 QRNSENKVYGG
+1471 
-1482 DGWTPT
+1482 
-1488 KAPVEY
+1488 
-1494 EVNYDATRKIEKE
+1494 
-1507 LDAAAK
+1507 
-1513 KVAGGI
+1513 
-1519 FDASTVLRKRG
+1519 VLRSAGADKATQQWQEKQAAQRVYDQKVKDSG
-1530 IENTTE
+1530 KKAADYRRDLAVEHYGTTE
-1536 MGTREIAEKLA
+1536 DYA
-1547 GDDGVRAAYLAEQGT
+1547 RAAYLLPDGRMLDFTDGNAGEKRGLDHRNIQNVFGPAELGPDATQASYLNTFIREGNVRIMPEGPGVDISAEVKPT
-1562 TLEPVMQEKVYNR
+1562 AAQYERIAEMADTLGVQNR
-1575 KYGNDALE
+1575 KFSVDLSDADGKQIATRQYEGRVRGSDVVNDIKAFYRDGGMTERSELE
-1583 QFTEKIGEKRLR
+1583 QF
-1595 EIHDALTDGVP
+1595 
-1606 ADDALGSD
+1606 
-1614 ADSIRSIIHDYYA
+1614 
-1627 KSQESLLARHA
+1627 
-1638 RKMGLTAEETQQ
+1638 
-1650 KGEERIAR
+1650 
-1658 TMEKNV
+1658 
-1664 TPFVL
+1664 
-1669 EDFAQDA
+1669 
-1676 WKMMTDTDN
+1676 
-1685 TGTEIDRM
+1685 
-1693 ATSDKLRAAVDDNQ
+1693 
-1707 VAAWV
+1707 
-1712 EEKLDVVLGKAGIY
+1712 
-1726 NGKERYTASGGER
+1726 RYSR
-1739 SFAQLHYPVTLENI
+1739 
-1753 VKAMKGTQEERG
+1753 
-1765 DGAMATA
+1765 
-1772 TGLQAVS
+1772 
-1779 VKDYGSIAELKQDSA
+1779 
-1794 RLNRVDA
+1794 
-1801 ESYQEQ
+1801 
-1807 TKALDEKIDGVIKQ
+1807 
-1821 IRRETTAHT
+1821 
-1830 DNLYE
+1830 
-1835 EESIIGNVMLQAAGK
+1835 
-1850 KTAAAIRRTFAGEG
+1850 
-1864 YDISLDTAK
+1864 
-1873 RLQTLYRDAAQLP
+1873 
-1886 TEYFEAKP
+1886 
-1894 RRAVGFDEVK
+1894 
-1904 AAILPDNVSDTVRSQ
+1904 
-1919 LEKLGVPVIEY
+1919 
-1930 TANDEDAR
+1930 
-1938 LKALNSVEN
+1938 
-1947 VKFSKKSAA
+1947 KSAA
-1956 EQVVSEATEKES
+1956 EQIVGEATEKEQ
-1968 LKKQLTE
+1968 LKKQLTAAETE
-1975 KEAENRE
+1975 KRE
-1982 LARKFTKA
+1982 LARKYTKA

-2019 AFVDKYGSRYGKG
+2019 EFIDKYGSRYGKS

-2040 AFSQISRDGA
+2040 AFSKISRDGA
-2050 SAEEALET
+2050 STEEALET

-2068 ESTVKDTTARDYYAP
+2068 ESTVKDTTLRDYYAP

-2107 EFGDGADGKRSWG
+2107 EYGDGADGTHSWA

-2133 LVGEKVAGNLDTAMM
+2133 LVGEDVTGNLDTAMM

-2153 WPTIFDAEAAPVDNI
+2153 WPTIFYAEAAPVDNI

-2205 LATPTR
+2205 LETPTR

-2226 TALRAEQKAALAA
+2226 TVLRAEQKAALAA

-2246 RVKALESD
+2246 RVKALEND

-2286 KQADGYKAQLMR
+2286 RQAEGYKTQLMR
-2298 MDTPDYKR
+2298 MDTPDYKKMQKQ
-2306 LQRQVLEQRAAF
+2306 LLNQRAAF

-2378 AMGTKSDIRWQET
+2378 ARGTKSDIRWQET

-2409 TDADDYADFDPDLPN
+2409 NDADDYADFDPDLPN

-2430 DDVGDIDLHKMNG
+2430 DDVGDIDLHKLNG

-2467 AEGRGKAVQTV
+2467 ADGRGKAVQTV
-2478 AENSILDMQTVKK
+2478 AEGSILDMQSVKV

-2505 DTRAGDMTAQLLG
+2505 DTRAGDMAAQLLG

-2523 ARRYFSSLGETTE
+2523 ARRYFSSLGSVAE

-2564 KGDTDISKWTGD
+2564 KGDADISKWTGD

-2598 MEIYNLTQRKQA
+2598 MEIYNLTQRQQA
-2610 HEHLVKGGISLMENG
+2610 HEHLVKGGISIMEDG
-2625 NKKKRVRL
+2625 KKKKRVRL

-2649 VQMAR
+2649 VKMAR

-2762 WYNYRGENEISTK
+2762 WYNYHGENEISTK

-2802 APSQTGYARLTKIM
+2802 APSQTGYGRLTKTM

-2860 RLKQGMERAENNCG
+2860 RLKQGVERAESNCG

-2884 ETNLGRDMR
+2884 ETNIGQTMKSVLTGERDT
-2893 SVILDEVPGIKDVI
+2893 LDKVREI
-2907 TGKRQITKDAVQSWS
+2907 S
-2922 TALAEFGDNI
+2922 TIAAEYGDKL

-2944 AKDKGMKPGSQ
+2944 ARDKGMKPGSQ

-3003 KTYSMIAEAAVKVAH
+3003 KTYSMIAEAAVKLAH
-3018 REEGARAN
+3018 REEGAGAN
-3026 MGRVMATYFV
+3026 MGRVLATYFV

-3045 GLIDAMRAGSD
+3045 SLIDAVRVGDD
-3056 DKDKDFKER
+3056 DKDKKFGER

-3088 DVISIFD
+3088 DIISIFD
-3095 GYDATRTDMEAT
+3095 GYDATRTDMEAA

-3122 QDANSNVT
+3122 QDPNSNVT

-3144 ATGIPVGTA
+3144 ATGIPVGTT
-3153 VREVKSAYDM
+3153 VRGVKSTYDI
-3163 VTALQDPMHVDE
+3163 VTALQDPLHVDE

-3190 GQMDEAQDVLDKL
+3190 GQMNEAQDVLDKL
-3203 VQNKIDSGKTAKEA
+3203 VQNKIDGGKTAKEA

-3241 AEIASRLLAL
+3241 AEIASKLLAL
-3251 RVNGQTLY
+3251 RVNGEALY

-3264 DKWMEDEKKKQSDK
+3264 SKWVEDAKKKEKK

>member
-1 MASSSEIKNKWA
+1 MASSKEIKDKWS

-24 YAGTENSRE
+24 YGESGPE
-33 LSEDEEIERRWQ
+33 LSEDEEIERKWRN
-45 SNDSTARVGNSA
+45 NDSTARIDNS
-57 VVNESMART
+57 VVVQQSMARQ
-66 AAVNRLRAQQRQEMS
+66 AVVNRLRKQQRQEMS
-81 RALGGS
+81 QALGGS
-87 GEDNGS
+87 GEDSGN

-175 KDGGKAAKGQQD
+175 KDGGKAAKEQQG
-187 KKDGALAYLVKS
+187 KKDGALAYLAKS
-199 AGTGAVSGFANV
+199 AGTGAVSGFANIA
-211 GSNLID
+211 SNMID
-217 NDQSARELIARV
+217 NDQTARELMARGYDV
-229 HDAADGEDARK
+229 QDSQDAREQAK
-240 LAQKQ
+240 AQ

-256 ASEGGKNSWDS
+256 ASEGGKNSWNS
-267 LTADEQEK
+267 LDEDEQDR
-275 LRNAGPYSTV
+275 LRNVGPYSTQA
-285 SMKRANSERDVISGD
+285 MKNAARERENVQMD
-300 ETMRGALGIE
+300 ETARQALGIE
-310 QGGRLAGIYQQEQ
+310 QGGRLAGMYQQEQ
-323 GKTGPLRVAGD
+323 GKTGGLRVAGD
-334 VVSAVGGMAPN
+334 VVSAVGGMTPN
-345 MAASAVGGPAAGFA
+345 MAASAVGGPTAGFA

-397 EKMFDGIPGLRGEQY
+397 EKMFDGVPGLRGEQY
-412 ASISNAVDGA
+412 ASVHNIVDGA
-422 VNRIFKT
+422 VNKIFKT

-438 AVNMAGEGLEEYV
+438 AANMLGEGLEEWT

-468 SFAQRLADPDAWYS
+468 NFVQRMLDPDAWYS

-516 MTDAVLEVAERQG
+516 AADAVLEVAERQG
-529 GEAAELAG
+529 GEAAELAQ

-544 AGKKFNA
+544 AGKKFTE
-551 TDLGYLFNALDENGR
+551 TDLGYLFNALDENSR
-566 AKIMDRV
+566 AEILDRV
-573 VNQGTISETGDGQT
+573 VNQSTISEDGQA
-587 AEGLGEFPSSPAG
+587 AEGLEELPSSPAG
-600 DTSPA
+600 NTSPA

-613 SGEEDVQKR
+613 SGEENIQKQ

-650 VQQETAEMAGQDGGQ
+650 VQQETAEMAGGETEQGQ
-665 ENGRPA
+665 QREARPSSA
-671 EAGAERA
+671 AAAAPSQSGEGSEA
-678 DASIGPYN
+678 
-686 EEANGSAG
+686 
-694 DTLRRIAAQRNMV
+694 LRRIAAQRNMV

-715 AEQAYNARQTAQKN
+715 AEKAYDARQAVQKN

-735 IAGSGIF
+735 IAGSGIY
-742 NEAMNAALV
+742 NDAMNAALV
-751 ENYRGGSVDTYMQA
+751 ENYRGGSVDTYVQA

-784 RAVAPAAAVVSN
+784 RAVAPAAAVVNN

-806 GRSTV
+806 GRSAV
-811 TEAEP
+811 TAAEP

-831 GTTPESTGTP
+831 STTPESTSTP

-909 WAVLKQTALAFY
+909 WAEVKRAALAFY

-926 MTEAQEKVF
+926 MTEAQDKVF
-935 KNYENAYGTDT
+935 KAYENAYGTDT

-970 CDYILTADQYTAPQ
+970 CDYILTADQYTTPQ

-1031 AAGIIDEYLDALD
+1031 AAGIVDEYLDALD

-1049 AHETGKQKNVQ
+1049 AREIGKQKNVQ
-1060 VEQKGEQKNKYS
+1060 VEQKET
-1072 YVGVQGQN
+1072 VQ
-1080 IDRDAL
+1080 
-1086 REARIMEKNGEDAED
+1086 AE
-1101 IRKATGWFRGADR
+1101 G
-1114 MWRYEV
+1114 
-1120 DNGTDEFNRKG
+1120 
-1131 DNLKT
+1131 
-1136 ENPDYAE
+1136 PD
-1143 FKNLWG
+1143 
-1149 KMQDMTI
+1149 
-1156 TDGEWKRLQE
+1156 
-1166 LTKVVKPKNAAD
+1166 
-1178 GGKLSEYLKAPG
+1178 GKLYS
-1190 LYEQYPQLRDI
+1190 I
-1201 TLRFEEMEDG
+1201 
-1211 LRGYYAHGKNE
+1211 
-1222 IVLNKDFLGEYA
+1222 
-1234 SDKAKSTLLH
+1234 S
-1244 EVQHWIQ
+1244 
-1251 NYEGFASGASTE
+1251 
-1263 YWQNMLASGNEI
+1263 
-1275 VTRDMQEQTR
+1275 
-1285 NLQSLRNR
+1285 
-1293 YPGIDRLARHAEKY
+1293 
-1307 VSEHD
+1307 
-1312 AEAYEDV
+1312 
-1319 YRQAAEAG
+1319 
-1327 INEGVLD
+1327 
-1334 YYRGLRDFV
+1334 
-1343 MNPMKESRAPFELYR
+1343 
-1358 DTAGEIEARDVQKRM
+1358 
-1373 NYTAEQRRAEKPDT
+1373 PDT
-1387 GNGDTVFAVNGDSF
+1387 GNGNTVFAVNGDSYSLNKTKVNDAAEGHTAAEQQRIEAYKNAVDPDLVEF
-1401 SKNNVKFSMNVP
+1401 IQEARQHPDARWMNYQLGKVSSQTADQVQELTGVDVHGYTHNMQNSTVQHIDKRHGADGAADHSMAVDADIARVGWVLENYDSLDKGTPSKQYKNKDGSRAATVVYKKAVDGTMYVVEAVPDSKARKMQIVTAYMTNKKTAAYHQPDTTNRPKATAKTDGEFTTVNTNIARQDGKVKFSMDVP

-1423 HNVDERALEQSLEL
+1423 HNVDERALERSLEL

-1482 DGWTPT
+1482 DGYTPT
-1488 KAPVEY
+1488 APQIDYKIDTEKARQVERRIQLLS
-1494 EVNYDATRKIEKE
+1494 D
-1507 LDAAAK
+1507 

-1519 FDASTVLRKRG
+1519 FGSGSLLRG
-1530 IENTTE
+1530 HNVEETTD
-1536 MGTREIAEKLA
+1536 MDTRTLA
-1547 GDDGVRAAYLAEQGT
+1547 ALLSNDDTARAAYLADQGK
-1562 TLEPVMQEKVYNR
+1562 TLEPVKKEKVWSR
-1575 KYGNDALE
+1575 YGNETVQKVIDKVGVQKLAE
-1583 QFTEKIGEKRLR
+1583 TEVAFQTTGIVPDGVEDTVRSVLR
-1595 EIHDALTDGVP
+1595 DHYRETTDGMLQRQ
-1606 ADDALGSD
+1606 AARKGWD
-1614 ADSIRSIIHDYYA
+1614 ADTIA
-1627 KSQESLLARHA
+1627 
-1638 RKMGLTAEETQQ
+1638 Q
-1650 KGEERIAR
+1650 KREERINR
-1658 TMEKNV
+1658 SMENNV
-1664 TPFVL
+1664 TWFTIHDL
-1669 EDFAQDA
+1669 IDSAWNMYQDGGR
-1676 WKMMTDTDN
+1676 TQ
-1685 TGTEIDRM
+1685 GEVDRM
-1693 ATSDKLRAAVDDNQ
+1693 ATSDKLRESVNDAD
-1707 VAAWV
+1707 V
-1712 EEKLDVVLGKAGIY
+1712 EKWLEGQLDGVLGEKGIY
-1726 NGKERYTASGGER
+1726 NGKERYKANGDR
-1739 SFAQLHYPVTLENI
+1739 KSFESLHYPVTLKNI
-1753 VKAMKGTQEERG
+1753 VRVMKESPERG
-1765 DGAMATA
+1765 GDMWGVTPA
-1772 TGLQAVS
+1772 GLQSVS
-1779 VKDYGSIAELKQDSA
+1779 TPEYSSIAELKQDSG
-1794 RLNRVDA
+1794 RLGSEES
-1801 ESYQEQ
+1801 ESYKAKVEAVDGQISDAISRIRKE
-1807 TKALDEKIDGVIKQ
+1807 TKAH
-1821 IRRETTAHT
+1821 A
-1830 DNLYE
+1830 DNEFE
-1835 EESIIGNVMLQAAGK
+1835 ECDIISNVMLQAAGK

-1864 YDISLDTAK
+1864 YDISPETAK

-1938 LKALNSVEN
+1938 LKALNNVEN

-1956 EQVVSEATEKES
+1956 EQVVSEAMEKES

-2019 AFVDKYGSRYGKG
+2019 EFIDKYGSRYGKS

-2040 AFSQISRDGA
+2040 AFSKISRDGA

-2083 VRDWLKNTTFEIRK
+2083 VLEWLKNTTFEIRK
-2097 NSPEYGDLMS
+2097 NSPEYQDLMN
-2107 EFGDGADGKRSWG
+2107 EYGDGADGKRSWG

-2148 EMADN
+2148 EMAGN
-2153 WPTIFDAEAAPVDNI
+2153 WPGIFDETAAPVDNI

-2189 LDTAAA
+2189 LNTAAA

-2205 LATPTR
+2205 LDTPVR

-2286 KQADGYKAQLMR
+2286 RQAEGYKTQLMR
-2298 MDTPDYKR
+2298 MDTPDYKKMQKQ
-2306 LQRQVLEQRAAF
+2306 LLNQRAAF

-2357 VQTKME
+2357 VQTRME

-2378 AMGTKSDIRWQET
+2378 ARGTKSDIRWQET

-2430 DDVGDIDLHKMNG
+2430 DDVGDIDLHKLNG

-2467 AEGRGKAVQTV
+2467 ADGRGKAVQAV
-2478 AENSILDMQTVKK
+2478 AESSIHQMQGVKA
-2491 SQLKNRNALLGKAA
+2491 SQLKTRNALVGKAA
-2505 DTRAGDMTAQLLG
+2505 DSRLGDMTAQLLG

-2564 KGDTDISKWTGD
+2564 KGDSDISKWTGN
-2576 KAERQTFKLADGNEI
+2576 KAKKTTFKLTDGSEI
-2591 ALTVGQR
+2591 ALTVGQC
-2598 MEIYNLTQRKQA
+2598 MEIYNLTQRQQA
-2610 HEHLVKGGISLMENG
+2610 HEHLVRGGISVMENG
-2625 NKKKRVRL
+2625 RKETRVRL
-2633 TPGDLADI
+2633 TPADLANI
-2641 TSSLTNEQ
+2641 TSSLTTEQ
-2649 VQMAR
+2649 VRMAR
-2654 KMAAYLSATDGPA
+2654 RMAEYLSDDDGPA

-2762 WYNYRGENEISTK
+2762 WYNYHGENEISTK

-2802 APSQTGYARLTKIM
+2802 APSQTGYGRLTKTM

-2860 RLKQGMERAENNCG
+2860 RLKQGMERAKNNCA

-2884 ETNLGRDMR
+2884 ETNIGQTMKSVLTGERDT
-2893 SVILDEVPGIKDVI
+2893 LDKVREI
-2907 TGKRQITKDAVQSWS
+2907 S
-2922 TALAEFGDNI
+2922 TIAAEYGDKL

-2944 AKDKGMKPGSQ
+2944 ARDKGMKPGSQ

-3045 GLIDAMRAGSD
+3045 GFIDALRVGSD
-3056 DKDKDFKER
+3056 DKDKEFGER

-3077 CNLLNNIPMVK
+3077 VNLLNNIPMVK

-3095 GYDATRTDMEAT
+3095 GYDATRTDMEAA
-3107 TDVYNAVVA
+3107 TDMYNAVVA

-3122 QDANSNVT
+3122 QDPNSNVT

-3144 ATGIPVGTA
+3144 ATGIPVGTT
-3153 VREVKSAYDM
+3153 VRGVKSAYDM
-3163 VTALQDPMHVDE
+3163 VTALQDPLHVDE

-3203 VQNKIDSGKTAKEA
+3203 VQNKIDGGKTAKEA

-3241 AEIASRLLAL
+3241 AEIASKLLAL
-3251 RVNGQTLY
+3251 RVNGEALY

-3264 DKWMEDEKKKQSDK
+3264 SKWVEDEKKKQSDK

>member
-1 MASSSEIKNKWA
+1 MASSKEIKDKWS

-24 YAGTENSRE
+24 YGESGPE
-33 LSEDEEIERRWQ
+33 LSEDEEIERKWRN
-45 SNDSTARVGNSA
+45 NDSTARIDNS
-57 VVNESMART
+57 VVVQQSMARQ
-66 AAVNRLRAQQRQEMS
+66 AVVNRLRKQQRQEMS
-81 RALGGS
+81 QALGGS
-87 GEDNGS
+87 GEDSGN

-175 KDGGKAAKGQQD
+175 KDGGKAAKEQQG
-187 KKDGALAYLVKS
+187 KKDGALAYLAKS
-199 AGTGAVSGFANV
+199 AGTGAVSGFANIA
-211 GSNLID
+211 SNLID
-217 NDQSARELIARV
+217 NDQTARELMARGYDV
-229 HDAADGEDARK
+229 QDSQDAREQAK
-240 LAQKQ
+240 AQ

-256 ASEGGKNSWDS
+256 ASEGGKNSWNS
-267 LTADEQEK
+267 LDEDEQDR
-275 LRNAGPYSTV
+275 LRNVGPYSTQA
-285 SMKRANSERDVISGD
+285 MKNAARERENVQMD
-300 ETMRGALGIE
+300 ETARQALGID
-310 QGGRLAGIYQQEQ
+310 QGGRLAGMYQQEQ
-323 GKTGPLRVAGD
+323 GKTGALRMAGD
-334 VVSAVGGMAPN
+334 VTSAVGGMMPN
-345 MAASAVGGPAAGFA
+345 MLATAVAGPSAGFA
-359 ALYASAAG
+359 ALYSSAAG
-367 ASAQEARDNGADTLT
+367 SSAQEARDNGADTVT

-397 EKMFDGIPGLRGEQY
+397 EKMFDGIPGLHGEQY
-412 ASISNAVDGA
+412 ASVHNIVDGA
-422 VNRIFKT
+422 VNKIFKT

-438 AVNMAGEGLEEYV
+438 AVNMLGEGLEEWT

-468 SFAQRLADPDAWYS
+468 NFVQRMLDPDAWYS

-490 AAMSGPVDAVNDSLA
+490 AAMSGPVDAVNDTLA
-505 QRTGKSVQAQQ
+505 QQTGKNVQAQQ
-516 MTDAVLEVAERQG
+516 AADAVLEVAERQG
-529 GEAAELAG
+529 GESAELAQ

-544 AGKKFNA
+544 AGKKFTA
-551 TDLGYLFNALDENGR
+551 TDLGYLFNALDENSR
-566 AKIMDRV
+566 AEILDRV
-573 VNQGTISETGDGQT
+573 VNQSTISETKNEQAAGGLPSS
-587 AEGLGEFPSSPAG
+587 AAAAAPSPEGEGLGKLPSSPAG
-600 DTSPA
+600 NTAPA

-613 SGEEDVQKR
+613 SGEENIQKQ

-650 VQQETAEMAGQDGGQ
+650 VQQETAEMAGGETEQGQ
-665 ENGRPA
+665 QR
-671 EAGAERA
+671 EAGLSSAAAAAPSTEGEG
-678 DASIGPYN
+678 S
-686 EEANGSAG
+686 EA
-694 DTLRRIAAQRNMV
+694 LRRIAAQRNMV

-715 AEQAYNARQTAQKN
+715 AEQAYDARQAAQKN

-735 IAGSGIF
+735 IAGSGIY
-742 NEAMNAALV
+742 NDAMNAALV
-751 ENYRGGSVDTYMQA
+751 KNYRGGSVDTYVQA

-784 RAVAPAAAVVSN
+784 RAVAPAAAVVNN

-811 TEAEP
+811 TAAEP

-831 GTTPESTGTP
+831 GTTPESTSTP

-854 NVTIAGELD
+854 NVTISGELD

-909 WAVLKQTALAFY
+909 WAEVKRAALAFY

-926 MTEAQEKVF
+926 MTEAQDKVF
-935 KNYENAYGTDT
+935 KAYENAYGTDT

-970 CDYILTADQYTAPQ
+970 CDYILTADQYTEPQ

-1031 AAGIIDEYLDALD
+1031 AAGIVDEYLDALD

-1049 AHETGKQKNVQ
+1049 AREIGKQKNVQ
-1060 VEQKGEQKNKYS
+1060 VEQKGTAQ
-1072 YVGVQGQN
+1072 
-1080 IDRDAL
+1080 
-1086 REARIMEKNGEDAED
+1086 AE
-1101 IRKATGWFRGADR
+1101 G
-1114 MWRYEV
+1114 
-1120 DNGTDEFNRKG
+1120 
-1131 DNLKT
+1131 
-1136 ENPDYAE
+1136 PD
-1143 FKNLWG
+1143 
-1149 KMQDMTI
+1149 
-1156 TDGEWKRLQE
+1156 
-1166 LTKVVKPKNAAD
+1166 
-1178 GGKLSEYLKAPG
+1178 GKLYS
-1190 LYEQYPQLRDI
+1190 I
-1201 TLRFEEMEDG
+1201 
-1211 LRGYYAHGKNE
+1211 
-1222 IVLNKDFLGEYA
+1222 
-1234 SDKAKSTLLH
+1234 S
-1244 EVQHWIQ
+1244 
-1251 NYEGFASGASTE
+1251 
-1263 YWQNMLASGNEI
+1263 
-1275 VTRDMQEQTR
+1275 
-1285 NLQSLRNR
+1285 
-1293 YPGIDRLARHAEKY
+1293 
-1307 VSEHD
+1307 
-1312 AEAYEDV
+1312 
-1319 YRQAAEAG
+1319 
-1327 INEGVLD
+1327 
-1334 YYRGLRDFV
+1334 
-1343 MNPMKESRAPFELYR
+1343 
-1358 DTAGEIEARDVQKRM
+1358 
-1373 NYTAEQRRAEKPDT
+1373 PDT
-1387 GNGDTVFAVNGDSF
+1387 GNGNTVFAVNGDSYSLNKTKVNDAAEGHTAAEQQRIEAYKNAVDPDLVEF
-1401 SKNNVKFSMNVP
+1401 IQEARQHPDARWMNYQLGKVSSQTADQVQELTGVDVHGYTHNMQNSTVQHIDKRHGADGAADHSMAVDADIARVGWVLENYDSLDKGTPSKQYKNKDGSRAATVVYKKAVDGTMYVVEAVPDSKARKMQIVTAYMTNKKTAAYHQPDTTNRPKATAKTDGEFTTVNTNIARQDGKVKFSMDVP

-1423 HNVDERALEQSLEL
+1423 HNVDERALERSLEL

-1482 DGWTPT
+1482 DGYTPT
-1488 KAPVEY
+1488 APQIDYKIDTEKARQAERRIQLLS
-1494 EVNYDATRKIEKE
+1494 D
-1507 LDAAAK
+1507 

-1519 FDASTVLRKRG
+1519 FGSGSLLRG
-1530 IENTTE
+1530 HNVEETTD
-1536 MGTREIAEKLA
+1536 MDTRTLA
-1547 GDDGVRAAYLAEQGT
+1547 ALLSNDDTARAAYLADQGK
-1562 TLEPVMQEKVYNR
+1562 TLEPVKMEKVWSR
-1575 KYGNDALE
+1575 YGNETVQKVIDKVGVQKLAE
-1583 QFTEKIGEKRLR
+1583 TEVAFQTTGIVPDGVEDTVRSVLR
-1595 EIHDALTDGVP
+1595 DHYRKTTDGMLQRQ
-1606 ADDALGSD
+1606 AARKGWD
-1614 ADSIRSIIHDYYA
+1614 ADTIA
-1627 KSQESLLARHA
+1627 
-1638 RKMGLTAEETQQ
+1638 Q
-1650 KGEERIAR
+1650 KREERINR
-1658 TMEKNV
+1658 SMENNV
-1664 TPFVL
+1664 TWFTIHDL
-1669 EDFAQDA
+1669 IDSAWNMYQDGGET
-1676 WKMMTDTDN
+1676 K
-1685 TGTEIDRM
+1685 GEVDRM
-1693 ATSDKLRAAVDDNQ
+1693 ATSDKLRESVNDAD
-1707 VAAWV
+1707 V
-1712 EEKLDVVLGKAGIY
+1712 EKWLEGQLDGVLGEKGIY
-1726 NGKERYTASGGER
+1726 NGKERYKTNGDR
-1739 SFAQLHYPVTLENI
+1739 KSFESLHYPVTLENI
-1753 VKAMKGTQEERG
+1753 VRVMKESPERG
-1765 DGAMATA
+1765 GDMWGVTPA
-1772 TGLQAVS
+1772 GLQSVS
-1779 VKDYGSIAELKQDSA
+1779 TPEYSSIAELKQDSG
-1794 RLNRVDA
+1794 RLGSEES
-1801 ESYQEQ
+1801 ESYKAKVEAVDGQISDAISRIRKE
-1807 TKALDEKIDGVIKQ
+1807 TKAH
-1821 IRRETTAHT
+1821 A
-1830 DNLYE
+1830 DNEFE
-1835 EESIIGNVMLQAAGK
+1835 ECDIISNVMLQAAGK

-1864 YDISLDTAK
+1864 YDISLETAK

-1938 LKALNSVEN
+1938 LKALNNVEN

-2019 AFVDKYGSRYGKG
+2019 EFIDKYGSRYGKS

-2040 AFSQISRDGA
+2040 AFSKISLDGA

-2083 VRDWLKNTTFEIRK
+2083 VREWLKNTTFEIRK
-2097 NSPEYGDLMS
+2097 NSPEYQDLMN
-2107 EFGDGADGKRSWG
+2107 EYGDGADGKRSWG

-2148 EMADN
+2148 EMAGN
-2153 WPTIFDAEAAPVDNI
+2153 WPGIFDETAAPVDNI

-2189 LDTAAA
+2189 LNTAAA

-2205 LATPTR
+2205 LDTPVR

-2286 KQADGYKAQLMR
+2286 RQAEGYKTQLMR
-2298 MDTPDYKR
+2298 MDTPDYKKMQKQ
-2306 LQRQVLEQRAAF
+2306 LLNQRAAF

-2357 VQTKME
+2357 VQTRME

-2378 AMGTKSDIRWQET
+2378 ARGTKSDIRWQET
-2391 MKDIRQMAQQ
+2391 MKDIQLMAEQ

-2409 TDADDYADFDPDLPN
+2409 NDADDYADFDPDLPN
-2424 MISELI
+2424 MIEALVK
-2430 DDVGDIDLHKMNG
+2430 DAGDLDLHKLNG

-2467 AEGRGKAVQTV
+2467 ADGRGKAVQAV
-2478 AENSILDMQTVKK
+2478 AESSIHQMQGVKA
-2491 SQLKNRNALLGKAA
+2491 SQLKTRNALLGKAA
-2505 DTRAGDMTAQLLG
+2505 NTRLGDMTAQLLG

-2564 KGDTDISKWTGD
+2564 KGDSDISKWTGN
-2576 KAERQTFKLADGNEI
+2576 KAKKTTFKLTDGSEI
-2591 ALTVGQR
+2591 ALTVGQC
-2598 MEIYNLTQRKQA
+2598 MEIYNLTQRQQA
-2610 HEHLVKGGISLMENG
+2610 HEHLVEGGISVMENG
-2625 NKKKRVRL
+2625 RKETRVRL
-2633 TPGDLADI
+2633 TPADLANI
-2641 TSSLTNEQ
+2641 TSSLTTEQ
-2649 VQMAR
+2649 VRMAR
-2654 KMAAYLSATDGPA
+2654 RMAAYLSATDGPA

-2692 TDSNYTRTSD
+2692 TDPNYTRTSD

-2723 QRKANNPLIINDAF
+2723 QRDANNPLIINDAF

-2762 WYNYRGENEISTK
+2762 WYNYHGENEISTK

-2802 APSQTGYARLTKIM
+2802 APSQTGYGRLTKTM

-2860 RLKQGMERAENNCG
+2860 RLKQGMERAKNNCA

-2884 ETNLGRDMR
+2884 ETNIGQTMKSVLTGERDT
-2893 SVILDEVPGIKDVI
+2893 LDKVREI
-2907 TGKRQITKDAVQSWS
+2907 S
-2922 TALAEFGDNI
+2922 TIAAEYGDKI

-2944 AKDKGMKPGSQ
+2944 ARDKGMKPGTQ

-3026 MGRVMATYFV
+3026 MGRVLATYFV

-3045 GLIDAMRAGSD
+3045 GFIDALRVGSD

-3077 CNLLNNIPMVK
+3077 VNLLNNIPMVK

-3095 GYDATRTDMEAT
+3095 GYDATRTDMEAA
-3107 TDVYNAVVA
+3107 TDMYNAVVA

-3122 QDANSNVT
+3122 QDPNSNVT

-3144 ATGIPVGTA
+3144 ATGIPVGTT
-3153 VREVKSAYDM
+3153 VRGVKSAYDM
-3163 VTALQDPMHVDE
+3163 VTALQDPLHVDE

-3203 VQNKIDSGKTAKEA
+3203 VQNKIDGGKTAKEA

-3241 AEIASRLLAL
+3241 AEIASKLLAL
-3251 RVNGQTLY
+3251 RVNGEALY

-3264 DKWMEDEKKKQSDK
+3264 SKWVEDEKKKQKQSDK

>member
-1 MASSSEIKNKWA
+1 MASSSEIKKKWS
-13 KVHTTATNVPV
+13 KVHTTAKNEPV

-87 GEDNGS
+87 GEDSGN

-175 KDGGKAAKGQQD
+175 RDGGKAAKGQQG
-187 KKDGALAYLVKS
+187 KKDGALAYLAKS

-217 NDQSARELIARV
+217 NDQSVRELIARV
-229 HDAADGEDARK
+229 HDAADGEDAQK

-256 ASEGGKNSWDS
+256 ASEGGKNRWDS

-285 SMKRANSERDVISGD
+285 GMKRANSERDVISGD

-310 QGGRLAGIYQQEQ
+310 QGGRLAGMYQQEQ
-323 GKTGPLRVAGD
+323 GKTGGLRVAGD

-345 MAASAVGGPAAGFA
+345 IGASAVGGPAAGFT

-397 EKMFDGIPGLRGEQY
+397 EKMFDGVPGLRGEQY

-438 AVNMAGEGLEEYV
+438 VVNMAGEGLEEYV

-516 MTDAVLEVAERQG
+516 MTDAVLEVAEQQG

-544 AGKKFNA
+544 AGKKFTPTN
-551 TDLGYLFNALDENGR
+551 LGYLFNALDENGQTE
-566 AKIMDRV
+566 IMDRV
-573 VNQGTISETGDGQT
+573 VNQDTISEDGQ
-587 AEGLGEFPSSPAG
+587 AAGGLPSSAAAAAPSPEGEGLGELPSSPAG
-600 DTSPA
+600 NTAPA

-613 SGEEDVQKR
+613 SGEENIQKQ

-636 RRQEQAFTQPLIRQ
+636 RRQGQAFTQPLIRQ
-650 VQQETAEMAGQDGGQ
+650 VQQETAEMAGGETEQGQ
-665 ENGRPA
+665 QR
-671 EAGAERA
+671 EAGLSSAAAEKPSPSA
-678 DASIGPYN
+678 EGS
-686 EEANGSAG
+686 EA
-694 DTLRRIAAQRNMV
+694 LRRIAAQRNMV

-715 AEQAYNARQTAQKN
+715 AERAYNARQAAQKN

-735 IAGSGIF
+735 IAESGIY
-742 NEAMNAALV
+742 NDAMNAALV

-784 RAVAPAAAVVSN
+784 RAVAPAAAVVNN

-811 TEAEP
+811 TAAEP

-831 GTTPESTGTP
+831 GTTPESTSTP

-909 WAVLKQTALAFY
+909 WAEVKRAALAFY

-926 MTEAQEKVF
+926 MTEAQDKVF
-935 KNYENAYGTDT
+935 KAYENAYGTDT

-970 CDYILTADQYTAPQ
+970 CDYILTADQYTEPQ

-994 AIGQLIESIK
+994 AIGQLVESIK

-1031 AAGIIDEYLDALD
+1031 AAGIIDEYLDALEA
-1044 TAKNN
+1044 AKNN
-1049 AHETGKQKNVQ
+1049 AREIGKQKNVQ

-1080 IDRDAL
+1080 VDRDAL

-1120 DNGTDEFNRKG
+1120 DNSTDEFNRKG
-1131 DNLKT
+1131 DNLKA

-1143 FKNLWG
+1143 YKNLWS
-1149 KMQDMTI
+1149 KVQDMTI

-1190 LYEQYPQLRDI
+1190 LYEQYPQLKDI
-1201 TLRFEEMEDG
+1201 TLRFEEMEEG
-1211 LRGYYAHGKNE
+1211 LRGYYDHGKNE
-1222 IVLNKDFLGEYA
+1222 IVLNKNFLGEYA

-1275 VTRDMQEQTR
+1275 VTKDMQEQTR

-1358 DTAGEIEARDVQKRM
+1358 DTAGEVEARDVQKRM
-1373 NYTAEQRRAEKPDT
+1373 DYTAEQRRAEKPNT

-1401 SKNNVKFSMNVP
+1401 NKNNVKFSMDVP

-1423 HNVDERALEQSLEL
+1423 HNVDEKALERSLEL

-1488 KAPVEY
+1488 KVPVEY
-1494 EVNYDATRKIEKE
+1494 EVNYDAARRLEKM
-1507 LDAAAK
+1507 LDAASK

-1519 FDASTVLRKRG
+1519 FNASAVLRKRG

-1547 GDDGVRAAYLAEQGT
+1547 GDDSVRAAYLAEQGAEF
-1562 TLEPVMQEKVYNR
+1562 EPVMMEKVYNR

-1583 QFTEKIGEKRLR
+1583 RFTEKVGEKRLQ

-1606 ADDALGSD
+1606 ANDALGSD
-1614 ADSIRSIIHDYYA
+1614 ADSIRNIIHDYYA
-1627 KSQESLLARHA
+1627 KSQKSLLARHA
-1638 RKMGLTAEETQQ
+1638 KKMGWTAEEAQQ

-1658 TMEKNV
+1658 AMKTNV

-1676 WKMMTDTDN
+1676 WKRMTDTNN

-1693 ATSDKLRAAVDDNQ
+1693 ATRDKLRAAVDDGQ
-1707 VAAWV
+1707 VAAWI
-1712 EEKLDVVLGKAGIY
+1712 EEKLDGVLGKAGIY
-1726 NGKERYTASGGER
+1726 NGKERYTASGDKK

-1779 VKDYGSIAELKQDSA
+1779 AKDYGSIAELKQDSA

-1807 TKALDEKIDGVIKQ
+1807 TKALDEKIGRVIKQ

-1835 EESIIGNVMLQAAGK
+1835 EESIIGAVMLQAAGK

-1864 YDISLDTAK
+1864 YDISSDTAK
-1873 RLQTLYRDAAQLP
+1873 RLQTLYRNAAQLP

-1904 AAILPDNVSDTVRSQ
+1904 AAILPDNVSDSVRGR

-1930 TANDEDAR
+1930 AANDEDAR
-1938 LKALNSVEN
+1938 LRALNSVEN
-1947 VKFSKKSAA
+1947 VKFSKKKQTAA
-1956 EQVVSEATEKES
+1956 EQIVGEATEKEQ
-1968 LKKQLTE
+1968 LKKQLTAAETE
-1975 KEAENRE
+1975 KRE
-1982 LARKFTKA
+1982 LARKYTKA

-2019 AFVDKYGSRYGKG
+2019 EFIDKYGSRYGKS

-2040 AFSQISRDGA
+2040 AFSKISRDGA
-2050 SAEEALET
+2050 STEEALET

-2068 ESTVKDTTARDYYAP
+2068 ESTVKDTTLRDYYAP

-2107 EFGDGADGKRSWG
+2107 EYGDGADGSHSWA

-2133 LVGEKVAGNLDTAMM
+2133 LVGEDVTGNLDTAMM

-2205 LATPTR
+2205 LETPTR

-2274 QANNTKVAERLN
+2274 QANNAKVAERLN
-2286 KQADGYKAQLMR
+2286 RQAEGYKTQLMR
-2298 MDTPDYKR
+2298 MDTPDYKKMQKQ
-2306 LQRQVLEQRAAF
+2306 LLNQRAAF

-2378 AMGTKSDIRWQET
+2378 ARGTKSDIRWQET

-2430 DDVGDIDLHKMNG
+2430 DDVGDIDLHKLNG
-2443 RQTQQ
+2443 RQAQQ

-2467 AEGRGKAVQTV
+2467 ADGRGKAVQTV
-2478 AENSILDMQTVKK
+2478 AEGSILDMQSVKV

-2505 DTRAGDMTAQLLG
+2505 DTRVGDMAAQLLG

-2523 ARRYFSSLGETTE
+2523 ARRYFSSLGSVAE

-2564 KGDTDISKWTGD
+2564 KGDADISKWTGD

-2598 MEIYNLTQRKQA
+2598 MEIYNLTQRQQA
-2610 HEHLVKGGISLMENG
+2610 HEHLVKGGISVMEDG
-2625 NKKKRVRL
+2625 KKKKRVRL

-2649 VQMAR
+2649 VKMAR

-2762 WYNYRGENEISTK
+2762 WYNYHGENEISTK

-2802 APSQTGYARLTKIM
+2802 APSQTGYGRLTKNM

-2860 RLKQGMERAENNCG
+2860 RLKQGVERAERNCG

-2884 ETNLGRDMR
+2884 ETNIGQTMKSVLTGERDT
-2893 SVILDEVPGIKDVI
+2893 LDKVREI
-2907 TGKRQITKDAVQSWS
+2907 S
-2922 TALAEFGDNI
+2922 TIAAEYGDKL

-2944 AKDKGMKPGSQ
+2944 ARDKGMKPGSQ
-2955 ESLDYCAARLSEIV
+2955 ESIDYCAARLSEIV

-3026 MGRVMATYFV
+3026 MGRVLATYFV

-3056 DKDKDFKER
+3056 DKDKKFGER

-3077 CNLLNNIPMVK
+3077 INLLNNIPMVK

-3095 GYDATRTDMEAT
+3095 GYDATRTDMEAA
-3107 TDVYNAVVA
+3107 TDMYNAVVA

-3122 QDANSNVT
+3122 QNPNSNVT

-3153 VREVKSAYDM
+3153 VREVKSAYDI
-3163 VTALQDPMHVDE
+3163 VTALQDPLHVDE

-3203 VQNKIDSGKTAKEA
+3203 VQNKIDGGKTAKEA

-3241 AEIASRLLAL
+3241 AEIASKLLAL
-3251 RVNGQTLY
+3251 RVNGEALY

-3264 DKWMEDEKKKQSDK
+3264 SKWVEDAKQKEKK

>member
-1 MASSSEIKNKWA
+1 MASSSEIKKKWS
-13 KVHTTATNVPV
+13 KVHTTAKNVPV

-81 RALGGS
+81 RSLGGS
-87 GEDNGS
+87 GEDSGN

-162 QMMGSGTDGWAAR
+162 RMMGSGTDGWAAR
-175 KDGGKAAKGQQD
+175 KDGGKAAKGQQG
-187 KKDGALAYLVKS
+187 KKDGALVYLAKS

-217 NDQSARELIARV
+217 NDQSVRELIARV
-229 HDAADGEDARK
+229 HDAADGEDAQK

-285 SMKRANSERDVISGD
+285 GMKRANSERDVISGD
-300 ETMRGALGIE
+300 ETMRSALGIE
-310 QGGRLAGIYQQEQ
+310 QGGRLAGMYQQEQ
-323 GKTGPLRVAGD
+323 GKTGRLRVAGD
-334 VVSAVGGMAPN
+334 VASAVGGMAPN
-345 MAASAVGGPAAGFA
+345 MAASAVGGPTAGFA

-397 EKMFDGIPGLRGEQY
+397 EKMFDGVPGLRGEQY
-412 ASISNAVDGA
+412 ASVHNIVDGA
-422 VNRIFKT
+422 VNKIFKT

-438 AVNMAGEGLEEYV
+438 AVNMLGEGLEEWT

-468 SFAQRLADPDAWYS
+468 NFAQRMLDPDAWYS

-516 MTDAVLEVAERQG
+516 MTDAVLEVAEQQG

-544 AGKKFNA
+544 AGKKFTP
-551 TDLGYLFNALDENGR
+551 TDLGYLFNALDENGQ
-566 AKIMDRV
+566 AEIMDRV
-573 VNQGTISETGDGQT
+573 VNQDTISENGQ
-587 AEGLGEFPSSPAG
+587 AAGGLPSSAAAAAPSPEGEGLGKLPSSPAG

-613 SGEEDVQKR
+613 SGEENIQR
-622 AAEMARA
+622 QAAEMARA

-636 RRQEQAFTQPLIRQ
+636 RRQEHAFTQPLIRQ
-650 VQQETAEMAGQDGGQ
+650 VQQETAEMAGGETEQGQ
-665 ENGRPA
+665 QR
-671 EAGAERA
+671 EAGLSSATAEKP
-678 DASIGPYN
+678 STSGEGP
-686 EEANGSAG
+686 EA
-694 DTLRRIAAQRNMV
+694 LRRIAAQRNMV

-715 AEQAYNARQTAQKN
+715 AEQAYNARQAAQKN

-735 IAGSGIF
+735 IAESGIY
-742 NEAMNAALV
+742 NDAMNAALV
-751 ENYRGGSVDTYMQA
+751 ENYRGGSVDTYVQA

-784 RAVAPAAAVVSN
+784 RAVAPAAAVVNN

-831 GTTPESTGTP
+831 GTTPESTSTP

-909 WAVLKQTALAFY
+909 WAELKRAALAFY

-926 MTEAQEKVF
+926 MTEAQDKVF
-935 KNYENAYGTDT
+935 KAYENAYGTDT

-970 CDYILTADQYTAPQ
+970 CDYILTADQYTTPQ

-1060 VEQKGEQKNKYS
+1060 VEQNGEQKNKYS

-1080 IDRDAL
+1080 VDRDAL

-1120 DNGTDEFNRKG
+1120 DNSTDKFNRKG
-1131 DNLKT
+1131 DNLKA

-1143 FKNLWG
+1143 YKNLWG

-1156 TDGEWKRLQE
+1156 TDEEWKRLQE

-1190 LYEQYPQLRDI
+1190 LYEQYPQLKDI
-1201 TLRFEEMEDG
+1201 TLRFEEMEEG

-1263 YWQNMLASGNEI
+1263 YWQNMLAGGNEI

-1401 SKNNVKFSMNVP
+1401 SNVQPGKIKESATGERYLEQNSVPTDTDMALSEKKHPTEQQSVKQKDSLATNVGERTSSIKNIPQNGENADKPVTEMSTEEAYAENERLKDAMKKLRDERSAWENSTA
-1413 VEETKDLVAV
+1413 VEEIRAERDKVRGKYGRFSGQLKEWEANTLAWKEYTEQRTAYK
-1423 HNVDERALEQSLEL
+1423 ERAAALNERQD
-1437 GGLPMPSIAVI
+1437 AV
-1448 KAEQGHSKY
+1448 AE
-1457 GPISLVFGKDTIDP
+1457 
-1471 QRNSENKVYGG
+1471 
-1482 DGWTPT
+1482 
-1488 KAPVEY
+1488 
-1494 EVNYDATRKIEKE
+1494 
-1507 LDAAAK
+1507 
-1513 KVAGGI
+1513 
-1519 FDASTVLRKRG
+1519 VLRSAGADKATQQWQEKQAAQQVYDQKVKDSGKKAADYRRDLAVEHYG
-1530 IENTTE
+1530 TTE
-1536 MGTREIAEKLA
+1536 DYA
-1547 GDDGVRAAYLAEQGT
+1547 RAAYLLPDGRMLDFTDGNAGEKRGLDHRNIQNVFGPAELGPDATQASYLNAFIREGNVRIMPEGPGVDISAEVKPT
-1562 TLEPVMQEKVYNR
+1562 AAQYERIAEMADTLGVQNR
-1575 KYGNDALE
+1575 KFSVDLSDADGKQIATRQYEGRVRGSDVVNDIKAFYRDGSMTERSELE
-1583 QFTEKIGEKRLR
+1583 QF
-1595 EIHDALTDGVP
+1595 
-1606 ADDALGSD
+1606 
-1614 ADSIRSIIHDYYA
+1614 
-1627 KSQESLLARHA
+1627 
-1638 RKMGLTAEETQQ
+1638 
-1650 KGEERIAR
+1650 
-1658 TMEKNV
+1658 
-1664 TPFVL
+1664 
-1669 EDFAQDA
+1669 
-1676 WKMMTDTDN
+1676 
-1685 TGTEIDRM
+1685 
-1693 ATSDKLRAAVDDNQ
+1693 
-1707 VAAWV
+1707 
-1712 EEKLDVVLGKAGIY
+1712 
-1726 NGKERYTASGGER
+1726 RYSR
-1739 SFAQLHYPVTLENI
+1739 
-1753 VKAMKGTQEERG
+1753 
-1765 DGAMATA
+1765 
-1772 TGLQAVS
+1772 
-1779 VKDYGSIAELKQDSA
+1779 
-1794 RLNRVDA
+1794 
-1801 ESYQEQ
+1801 
-1807 TKALDEKIDGVIKQ
+1807 
-1821 IRRETTAHT
+1821 
-1830 DNLYE
+1830 
-1835 EESIIGNVMLQAAGK
+1835 
-1850 KTAAAIRRTFAGEG
+1850 
-1864 YDISLDTAK
+1864 
-1873 RLQTLYRDAAQLP
+1873 
-1886 TEYFEAKP
+1886 
-1894 RRAVGFDEVK
+1894 
-1904 AAILPDNVSDTVRSQ
+1904 
-1919 LEKLGVPVIEY
+1919 
-1930 TANDEDAR
+1930 
-1938 LKALNSVEN
+1938 
-1947 VKFSKKSAA
+1947 KSAA
-1956 EQVVSEATEKES
+1956 EQIVGEATEKEQ
-1968 LKKQLTE
+1968 LKKQLTAAETE
-1975 KEAENRE
+1975 KRE
-1982 LARKFTKA
+1982 LARKYTKA

-2019 AFVDKYGSRYGKG
+2019 EFIDKYGSRYGKS

-2040 AFSQISRDGA
+2040 AFSKISRDGA
-2050 SAEEALET
+2050 STEEALET

-2068 ESTVKDTTARDYYAP
+2068 ESTVKDTTLRDYYAP

-2107 EFGDGADGKRSWG
+2107 EYGDGADGTHSWA

-2133 LVGEKVAGNLDTAMM
+2133 LVGDDVTGNLDTAMM

-2205 LATPTR
+2205 LETPTR

-2226 TALRAEQKAALAA
+2226 AALRAEQKAALAA

-2286 KQADGYKAQLMR
+2286 KQAEGYKAQLMR
-2298 MDTPDYKR
+2298 MDTPDYKKMQKQ
-2306 LQRQVLEQRAAF
+2306 LLNQRAAF

-2378 AMGTKSDIRWQET
+2378 ATGTKSDIRWQET

-2409 TDADDYADFDPDLPN
+2409 NDADDYADFDPDLPN

-2478 AENSILDMQTVKK
+2478 AENSILDMQTVKR

-2505 DTRAGDMTAQLLG
+2505 DTRVGDMTAQLLG

-2523 ARRYFSSLGETTE
+2523 ARRYFSSLGSVAE

-2552 KLDAAQEKFAEI
+2552 KLDAAQKKFAEI
-2564 KGDTDISKWTGD
+2564 KGDADISKWTGD

-2598 MEIYNLTQRKQA
+2598 MEIYNLTQRQQA
-2610 HEHLVKGGISLMENG
+2610 HEHLVKGGISIMEDG
-2625 NKKKRVRL
+2625 KKKKRVRL

-2649 VQMAR
+2649 VKMAR

-2762 WYNYRGENEISTK
+2762 WYNYHGENEISTK
-2775 EAIDGVYGAKGK
+2775 EAIEGVYGANGK

-2802 APSQTGYARLTKIM
+2802 APSQTGGARFAKTM

-2860 RLKQGMERAENNCG
+2860 RLKQGVKRAESNCG

-2884 ETNLGRDMR
+2884 ETNIGQTMKNVLTGERDT
-2893 SVILDEVPGIKDVI
+2893 LDKVREI
-2907 TGKRQITKDAVQSWS
+2907 S
-2922 TALAEFGDNI
+2922 TIAAEYGDKL

-2944 AKDKGMKPGSQ
+2944 ARDKGMKPGSQ
-2955 ESLDYCAARLSEIV
+2955 ESIDYCAARLSEIV

-2986 SKDMLTQMAT
+2986 SKDMLMQMAT

-3045 GLIDAMRAGSD
+3045 SLIDALRGGDDDD
-3056 DKDKDFKER
+3056 DKTFWQKWLGTP
-3065 YLDALWDGFVDN
+3065 LDYVTTGKLPTDEEGKIELYGALWENFVDN
-3077 CNLLNNIPMVK
+3077 INLLNNMPVVK
-3088 DVISIFD
+3088 DILSIAA
-3095 GYDATRTDMEAT
+3095 GYDATRTDLEWAGDIVTAIGTLM
-3107 TDVYNAVVA
+3107 
-3116 WQKFLT
+3116 
-3122 QDANSNVT
+3122 DAYKGDPNGKIT
-3130 PYKLIY
+3130 PYKAIY
-3136 KTANAIAD
+3136 QTATAISD
-3144 ATGIPVGTA
+3144 ATGIPIASA
-3153 VREVKSAYDM
+3153 VRDVKSGYDWI
-3163 VTALQDPMHVDE
+3163 TIFIKNPDPLHLNE
-3175 TFTDTN
+3175 TIKDTGKKAN
-3181 AKLNSRLMR
+3181 SKLARGDVAGAQEVIDNRVAAK
-3190 GQMDEAQDVLDKL
+3190 QAE
-3203 VQNKIDSGKTAKEA
+3203 GKTDSDIRGDIKSDITSYWKKIYFAATDEQRKELAKQ
-3217 RSSIRSSLTS
+3217 IKSLTCLG
-3227 KWKPLYLAAEDAQR
+3227 KVLYE
-3241 AEIASRLLAL
+3241 
-3251 RVNGQTLY
+3251 
-3259 TQKDL
+3259 QKDL
-3264 DKWMEDEKKKQSDK
+3264 DNWVKDENKKKEEKEKASQKK

>member
-1 MASSSEIKNKWA
+1 MASSSEIKNKWS

-24 YAGTENSRE
+24 YAGTGNSRE

-57 VVNESMART
+57 VVSESMART

-175 KDGGKAAKGQQD
+175 KDGGKAAKEQQD

-310 QGGRLAGIYQQEQ
+310 QGGRLAGMYQQEQ
-323 GKTGPLRVAGD
+323 GKTGALRVTGD

-412 ASISNAVDGA
+412 ASIHNIVDGA
-422 VNRIFKT
+422 VNKIFKT

-438 AVNMAGEGLEEYV
+438 AVNMLGEGFEEWT

-468 SFAQRLADPDAWYS
+468 NFVQRMLDPDAWYS

-544 AGKKFNA
+544 AGIKFNA

-566 AKIMDRV
+566 AEIMDRV
-573 VNQGTISETGDGQT
+573 VNQGTISETEDGQEG
-587 AEGLGEFPSSPAG
+587 EGLGELPSSPAG

-613 SGEEDVQKR
+613 SGEENIQKQ

-671 EAGAERA
+671 EAGAGRA

-729 VGEVQK
+729 AGEVQK
-735 IAGSGIF
+735 IAESGIF
-742 NEAMNAALV
+742 NDAMNAALV

-831 GTTPESTGTP
+831 GTTPESTSTP

-909 WAVLKQTALAFY
+909 WAEVKRTALAFY

-935 KNYENAYGTDT
+935 KAYENTYGTDT

-1021 LAERAENLQE
+1021 LAERVENLQE
-1031 AAGIIDEYLDALD
+1031 AAGIVDEFLDALD
-1044 TAKNN
+1044 TANNN

-1072 YVGVQGQN
+1072 YVGVQGQSV
-1080 IDRDAL
+1080 DRDAL

-1143 FKNLWG
+1143 YKSLWG

-1190 LYEQYPQLRDI
+1190 LYEQYPQLKDI

-1222 IVLNKDFLGEYA
+1222 IVLNRDFLGEYA

-1275 VTRDMQEQTR
+1275 VTKDMQEQTR

-1334 YYRGLRDFV
+1334 YYRGLREFV

-1373 NYTAEQRRAEKPDT
+1373 DYTAEQRRAEKPDT
-1387 GNGDTVFAVNGDSF
+1387 GNGDTVFAVNGDSYSVDKDEKGNLF
-1401 SKNNVKFSMNVP
+1401 VKIDEDILDGVDEKDIKSTIRSEIKRRFPNGFVRDGWKIAQTRVGRGEFTNSKYTRMIERTAPQVYQDKMRMAANLDEIISVANEVANEPANHERNDGILSFNRSSVAMRVGGNDYNAEVVTAIKPGTHEIFYDIVNVQPGKIKESATGERYLEQNSVPTDTDMALSEKKHPTELQSVKQKDSLATNVGERTSSIKNIP
-1413 VEETKDLVAV
+1413 QNGENVNKPVTEMSTEEAYVENERLKDAVKKLRDERSAWENSTAVEEIRAERDEVRGKYGRFSGQLKEWEANTPAWKEYTEQRAAYK
-1423 HNVDERALEQSLEL
+1423 ERAAALNERQD
-1437 GGLPMPSIAVI
+1437 AV
-1448 KAEQGHSKY
+1448 AE
-1457 GPISLVFGKDTIDP
+1457 
-1471 QRNSENKVYGG
+1471 
-1482 DGWTPT
+1482 
-1488 KAPVEY
+1488 
-1494 EVNYDATRKIEKE
+1494 
-1507 LDAAAK
+1507 
-1513 KVAGGI
+1513 
-1519 FDASTVLRKRG
+1519 VLRSAGADNATQQWQEKQAAQQVYDQKVKDSGKTAADYRRDLAVEHYG
-1530 IENTTE
+1530 TTE
-1536 MGTREIAEKLA
+1536 DYA
-1547 GDDGVRAAYLAEQGT
+1547 RAAYLLPDGRMLDFTDGNAGEKRGLDHRNIQNVFGPAELGPDATQASYLNTFIREGNVRIMPEGPGVDISAEVKPT
-1562 TLEPVMQEKVYNR
+1562 AAQYERIAEMADTLGAQNR
-1575 KYGNDALE
+1575 KFSVDLSDADGKQIATRQYEGRVRGSDVVNDIKAFYRDGSMTERSELE
-1583 QFTEKIGEKRLR
+1583 QF
-1595 EIHDALTDGVP
+1595 
-1606 ADDALGSD
+1606 
-1614 ADSIRSIIHDYYA
+1614 
-1627 KSQESLLARHA
+1627 
-1638 RKMGLTAEETQQ
+1638 
-1650 KGEERIAR
+1650 
-1658 TMEKNV
+1658 
-1664 TPFVL
+1664 
-1669 EDFAQDA
+1669 
-1676 WKMMTDTDN
+1676 
-1685 TGTEIDRM
+1685 
-1693 ATSDKLRAAVDDNQ
+1693 
-1707 VAAWV
+1707 
-1712 EEKLDVVLGKAGIY
+1712 
-1726 NGKERYTASGGER
+1726 RYSR
-1739 SFAQLHYPVTLENI
+1739 Q
-1753 VKAMKGTQEERG
+1753 
-1765 DGAMATA
+1765 
-1772 TGLQAVS
+1772 
-1779 VKDYGSIAELKQDSA
+1779 
-1794 RLNRVDA
+1794 
-1801 ESYQEQ
+1801 
-1807 TKALDEKIDGVIKQ
+1807 
-1821 IRRETTAHT
+1821 
-1830 DNLYE
+1830 
-1835 EESIIGNVMLQAAGK
+1835 
-1850 KTAAAIRRTFAGEG
+1850 
-1864 YDISLDTAK
+1864 
-1873 RLQTLYRDAAQLP
+1873 
-1886 TEYFEAKP
+1886 
-1894 RRAVGFDEVK
+1894 
-1904 AAILPDNVSDTVRSQ
+1904 
-1919 LEKLGVPVIEY
+1919 
-1930 TANDEDAR
+1930 
-1938 LKALNSVEN
+1938 
-1947 VKFSKKSAA
+1947 SAA
-1956 EQVVSEATEKES
+1956 EQIVGEATEKEQ
-1968 LKKQLTE
+1968 LKKQLTAAETE
-1975 KEAENRE
+1975 KRE
-1982 LARKFTKA
+1982 LARKYTKA

-2019 AFVDKYGSRYGKG
+2019 EFIDKYGSRYGKS

-2040 AFSQISRDGA
+2040 AFSKISRDGA

-2068 ESTVKDTTARDYYAP
+2068 ESTVKDTTLRDYYAP

-2107 EFGDGADGKRSWG
+2107 EYGDGADGTHSWA
-2120 NVRKNTFGRVNLK
+2120 NVRRNTFGRVNLK
-2133 LVGEKVAGNLDTAMM
+2133 LVGENVTGNLDTAMM

-2189 LDTAAA
+2189 LDTASA

-2286 KQADGYKAQLMR
+2286 RQAERYKAQLMR
-2298 MDTPDYKR
+2298 MDTPDYKKMQKQ
-2306 LQRQVLEQRAAF
+2306 LLNQRAAF

-2378 AMGTKSDIRWQET
+2378 ARGTKSDVRWQET

-2505 DTRAGDMTAQLLG
+2505 DTRVGDMVVHLLG

-2523 ARRYFSSLGETTE
+2523 ARRYFSSLGSVAE

-2552 KLDAAQEKFAEI
+2552 KLDTAQEKFAQI

-2598 MEIYNLTQRKQA
+2598 MEIYNLTQRQQA
-2610 HEHLVKGGISLMENG
+2610 HEHLVKGGISIMEDG
-2625 NKKKRVRL
+2625 KKKKRVRL

-2654 KMAAYLSATDGPA
+2654 KMAAYLSAADGPA

-2762 WYNYRGENEISTK
+2762 WYNYHGENEISTK

-2802 APSQTGYARLTKIM
+2802 APSQTGYGRLTKTM

-2860 RLKQGMERAENNCG
+2860 RLKQGMERAESHCA

-2884 ETNLGRDMR
+2884 ETNIGQTMKSVLTGERDT
-2893 SVILDEVPGIKDVI
+2893 LDKVREI
-2907 TGKRQITKDAVQSWS
+2907 S
-2922 TALAEFGDNI
+2922 TMGAEWGDKI

-2944 AKDKGMKPGSQ
+2944 ARDKGMKPGSQ

-3003 KTYSMIAEAAVKVAH
+3003 KTFSMIAEAAEKVAH
-3018 REEGARAN
+3018 REKGAWAN
-3026 MGRVMATYFV
+3026 MGRVMATCFV

-3045 GLIDAMRAGSD
+3045 GLIDAVRVGGD
-3056 DKDKDFKER
+3056 DKDKEFGER

-3088 DVISIFD
+3088 DIISIFN
-3095 GYDATRTDMEAT
+3095 GYDATRTDMEAA
-3107 TDVYNAVVA
+3107 TDMYNAVVA

-3122 QDANSNVT
+3122 QDANSSVT

-3163 VTALQDPMHVDE
+3163 VTALQDPLHVDE

-3203 VQNKIDSGKTAKEA
+3203 VRNKIDSGKTAKEA
-3217 RSSIRSSLTS
+3217 RSAVRSSLTS

-3241 AEIASRLLAL
+3241 AEIASKLLAL
-3251 RVNGQTLY
+3251 RVNGEALY

-3264 DKWMEDEKKKQSDK
+3264 SKWVEDAKKEKK

>member
-1 MASSSEIKNKWA
+1 MASSKEIKDKWS

-24 YAGTENSRE
+24 YGESGPE
-33 LSEDEEIERRWQ
+33 LSEDEEIERKWRN
-45 SNDSTARVGNSA
+45 NDSTARIDNS
-57 VVNESMART
+57 VVVQQSMARQ
-66 AAVNRLRAQQRQEMS
+66 AVVNRLRKQQRQEMS
-81 RALGGS
+81 QALGGS
-87 GEDNGS
+87 GEDSGN

-175 KDGGKAAKGQQD
+175 KDGGKAAKEQQG
-187 KKDGALAYLVKS
+187 KKDGALAYLAKS
-199 AGTGAVSGFANV
+199 AGTGAVSGFANIA
-211 GSNLID
+211 SNMID
-217 NDQSARELIARV
+217 NDQTARELMARGYDV
-229 HDAADGEDARK
+229 QDSQDAREQAK
-240 LAQKQ
+240 AQ

-256 ASEGGKNSWDS
+256 ASEGGKNSWNS
-267 LTADEQEK
+267 LDEDEQDR
-275 LRNAGPYSTV
+275 LRNVGPYSTQA
-285 SMKRANSERDVISGD
+285 MKNAARERENVQMD
-300 ETMRGALGIE
+300 ETARQALGIE
-310 QGGRLAGIYQQEQ
+310 QGGRLAGMYQQEQ
-323 GKTGPLRVAGD
+323 GKTGGLRVAGD
-334 VVSAVGGMAPN
+334 VVSAVGGMTPN
-345 MAASAVGGPAAGFA
+345 MAASAVGGPTAGFA

-397 EKMFDGIPGLRGEQY
+397 EKMFDGVPGLRGEQY
-412 ASISNAVDGA
+412 ASVHNIVDGA
-422 VNRIFKT
+422 VNKIFKT

-438 AVNMAGEGLEEYV
+438 AANMLGEGLEEWT

-468 SFAQRLADPDAWYS
+468 NFVQRMLDPDAWYS

-516 MTDAVLEVAERQG
+516 AADAVLEVAERQG
-529 GEAAELAG
+529 GEAAELAQ

-544 AGKKFNA
+544 AGKKFTE
-551 TDLGYLFNALDENGR
+551 TDLGYLFNALDENSR
-566 AKIMDRV
+566 AEILDRV
-573 VNQGTISETGDGQT
+573 VNQSTISEDGQA
-587 AEGLGEFPSSPAG
+587 AEGLEELPSSPAG
-600 DTSPA
+600 NTSPA

-613 SGEEDVQKR
+613 SGEENIQKQ

-650 VQQETAEMAGQDGGQ
+650 VQQETAEMAGGETEQGQ
-665 ENGRPA
+665 QREARPSSA
-671 EAGAERA
+671 AAAAPSQSGEGSEA
-678 DASIGPYN
+678 
-686 EEANGSAG
+686 
-694 DTLRRIAAQRNMV
+694 LRRIAAQRNMV

-715 AEQAYNARQTAQKN
+715 AEKAYDARQAVQKN

-735 IAGSGIF
+735 IAGSGIY
-742 NEAMNAALV
+742 NDAMNAALV
-751 ENYRGGSVDTYMQA
+751 ENYRGGSVDTYVQA

-784 RAVAPAAAVVSN
+784 RAVAPAAAVVNN

-806 GRSTV
+806 GRSAV
-811 TEAEP
+811 TAAEP

-831 GTTPESTGTP
+831 STTPESTSTP

-909 WAVLKQTALAFY
+909 WAEVKRAALAFY

-926 MTEAQEKVF
+926 MTEAQDKVF
-935 KNYENAYGTDT
+935 KAYENAYGTDT

-970 CDYILTADQYTAPQ
+970 CDYILTADQYTTPQ

-1031 AAGIIDEYLDALD
+1031 AAGIVDEYLDALD

-1049 AHETGKQKNVQ
+1049 AREIGKQKNVQ
-1060 VEQKGEQKNKYS
+1060 VEQKET
-1072 YVGVQGQN
+1072 VQ
-1080 IDRDAL
+1080 
-1086 REARIMEKNGEDAED
+1086 AE
-1101 IRKATGWFRGADR
+1101 G
-1114 MWRYEV
+1114 
-1120 DNGTDEFNRKG
+1120 
-1131 DNLKT
+1131 
-1136 ENPDYAE
+1136 PD
-1143 FKNLWG
+1143 
-1149 KMQDMTI
+1149 
-1156 TDGEWKRLQE
+1156 
-1166 LTKVVKPKNAAD
+1166 
-1178 GGKLSEYLKAPG
+1178 GKLYS
-1190 LYEQYPQLRDI
+1190 I
-1201 TLRFEEMEDG
+1201 
-1211 LRGYYAHGKNE
+1211 
-1222 IVLNKDFLGEYA
+1222 
-1234 SDKAKSTLLH
+1234 S
-1244 EVQHWIQ
+1244 
-1251 NYEGFASGASTE
+1251 
-1263 YWQNMLASGNEI
+1263 
-1275 VTRDMQEQTR
+1275 
-1285 NLQSLRNR
+1285 
-1293 YPGIDRLARHAEKY
+1293 
-1307 VSEHD
+1307 
-1312 AEAYEDV
+1312 
-1319 YRQAAEAG
+1319 
-1327 INEGVLD
+1327 
-1334 YYRGLRDFV
+1334 
-1343 MNPMKESRAPFELYR
+1343 
-1358 DTAGEIEARDVQKRM
+1358 
-1373 NYTAEQRRAEKPDT
+1373 PDT
-1387 GNGDTVFAVNGDSF
+1387 GNGNTVFAVNGDSYSLNKTKVNDAAEGHTAAEQQRIEAYKNAVDPDLVEF
-1401 SKNNVKFSMNVP
+1401 IQEARQHPDARWMNYQLGKVSSQTADQVQELTGVDVHGYTHNMQNSTVQHIDKRHGADGAADHSMAVDADIARVGWVLENYDSLDKGTPSKQYKNKDGSRAATVVYKKAVDGTMYVVEAVPDSKARKMQIVTAYMTNKKTAAYHQPDTTNRPKATAKTDGEFTTVNTNIARQDGKVKFSMDVP

-1423 HNVDERALEQSLEL
+1423 HDVDERALERSLEL

-1494 EVNYDATRKIEKE
+1494 EVNYDAVRRLEKT
-1507 LDAAAK
+1507 LDAASK

-1530 IENTTE
+1530 IENTTK

-1562 TLEPVMQEKVYNR
+1562 EFEPVMVEKVYNR

-1583 QFTEKIGEKRLR
+1583 QFTEKVGEKRLQ

-1606 ADDALGSD
+1606 ANDALGSD

-1638 RKMGLTAEETQQ
+1638 KKMGWTAEEAQQ

-1676 WKMMTDTDN
+1676 WKRMTDTN
-1685 TGTEIDRM
+1685 NAGTEIDRM
-1693 ATSDKLRAAVDDNQ
+1693 ATSDKLRAAVDDGQ
-1707 VAAWV
+1707 VAALI
-1712 EEKLDVVLGKAGIY
+1712 EEKLDGVLGKAGIY
-1726 NGKERYTASGGER
+1726 NGKERYTASGNER

-1753 VKAMKGTQEERG
+1753 VKAMKETQEERG
-1765 DGAMATA
+1765 EGAMATA

-1779 VKDYGSIAELKQDSA
+1779 AKDYGSIAELKQDSA

-1807 TKALDEKIDGVIKQ
+1807 TKALDEKIGRAIKQ

-1835 EESIIGNVMLQAAGK
+1835 EESIIGDVMLQAAGK

-1864 YDISLDTAK
+1864 YDISPETAK

-1886 TEYFEAKP
+1886 TEYFEEKP
-1894 RRAVGFDEVK
+1894 RRAVGFNEVK

-1938 LKALNSVEN
+1938 LKALNNVEN

-1956 EQVVSEATEKES
+1956 EQVVSEAMEKES

-2019 AFVDKYGSRYGKG
+2019 EFIDKYGSRYGKS

-2040 AFSQISRDGA
+2040 AFSKISRDGA

-2083 VRDWLKNTTFEIRK
+2083 VREWLKNTTFEIRK
-2097 NSPEYGDLMS
+2097 NSPEYQDLMN
-2107 EFGDGADGKRSWG
+2107 EYGDGADGKRSWG

-2133 LVGEKVAGNLDTAMM
+2133 LVGEKVVGNLDTAMM
-2148 EMADN
+2148 EMAGN
-2153 WPTIFDAEAAPVDNI
+2153 WPGIFDETAAPVDNI

-2182 HDTYGND
+2182 HDAYGND
-2189 LDTAAA
+2189 LNTAAA

-2205 LATPTR
+2205 LDTPVR

-2246 RVKALESD
+2246 RVKALESA

-2286 KQADGYKAQLMR
+2286 RQAEGYKTQLMR
-2298 MDTPDYKR
+2298 MDTPDYKKMQKQ
-2306 LQRQVLEQRAAF
+2306 LLNQRAAF

-2330 LDRARDSVQKN
+2330 MDRARDSVQKN

-2357 VQTKME
+2357 VQTRME

-2378 AMGTKSDIRWQET
+2378 ARGTKSDIRWQET

-2430 DDVGDIDLHKMNG
+2430 DDVGDIDLHKLNG

-2467 AEGRGKAVQTV
+2467 ADGRGKAVQAV
-2478 AENSILDMQTVKK
+2478 AESSIHQMQGVKA
-2491 SQLKNRNALLGKAA
+2491 SQLKTRNALVGKAA
-2505 DTRAGDMTAQLLG
+2505 DTRVGDMTAQLLG

-2564 KGDTDISKWTGD
+2564 KGDSDISKWTGD
-2576 KAERQTFKLADGNEI
+2576 KAERQTFKLADGSEI

-2598 MEIYNLTQRKQA
+2598 MEIYNLTQRQQA
-2610 HEHLVKGGISLMENG
+2610 HEHLVRGGISVMENG
-2625 NKKKRVRL
+2625 RKETRVRL
-2633 TPGDLADI
+2633 TPADLANI
-2641 TSSLTNEQ
+2641 TSSLTTEQ
-2649 VQMAR
+2649 VRMAR
-2654 KMAAYLSATDGPA
+2654 RMAEYLSDADGPA

-2762 WYNYRGENEISTK
+2762 WYNYHGENEISTK
-2775 EAIDGVYGAKGK
+2775 EAIDGVYGAKGN

-2802 APSQTGYARLTKIM
+2802 APSQTGYGRLTKTM

-2847 PKYLTAALAYDVG
+2847 PKYLAAALAYDVG
-2860 RLKQGMERAENNCG
+2860 RLKQGKKRAESNCA

-2884 ETNLGRDMR
+2884 ETNIGQTMKSVLTGERDT
-2893 SVILDEVPGIKDVI
+2893 LDKVREIS
-2907 TGKRQITKDAVQSWS
+2907 TK
-2922 TALAEFGDNI
+2922 LAERGDKD

-2944 AKDKGMKPGSQ
+2944 ARDKGMKPGSQ

-3003 KTYSMIAEAAVKVAH
+3003 KTYSMIAEAAVKLAH
-3018 REEGARAN
+3018 GEEGAGAN
-3026 MGRVMATYFV
+3026 MGRVLATYFV

-3045 GLIDAMRAGSD
+3045 GFIDALRVGGD

-3095 GYDATRTDMEAT
+3095 GYDATRTDMEAA

-3122 QDANSNVT
+3122 QDPNSKVT

-3153 VREVKSAYDM
+3153 VREVKSAYDI
-3163 VTALQDPMHVDE
+3163 VTALQDPLHVDE

-3241 AEIASRLLAL
+3241 AEIASKLLAL
-3251 RVNGQTLY
+3251 RVNGEALY

-3264 DKWMEDEKKKQSDK
+3264 SKWVEDEKKKQSDK

>member
-1 MASSSEIKNKWA
+1 MASSSEIKKKWS
-13 KVHTTATNVPV
+13 KVHTTAKNVPV
-24 YAGTENSRE
+24 YAGTENNRE

-87 GEDNGS
+87 GEDSGN

-122 LSITGSVAGDA
+122 LSITGSVAGDV

-162 QMMGSGTDGWAAR
+162 RMMDSGTDGWAAR
-175 KDGGKAAKGQQD
+175 KDGGKAAKEQQG
-187 KKDGALAYLVKS
+187 KKDGALAYLAKS

-217 NDQSARELIARV
+217 NDQSVRELIARV
-229 HDAADGEDARK
+229 HDAADGEDAQK

-256 ASEGGKNSWDS
+256 ASEGGRNSWDS

-285 SMKRANSERDVISGD
+285 GMKRANSERDVISGD

-310 QGGRLAGIYQQEQ
+310 QGGRLAGMYQQEQ
-323 GKTGPLRVAGD
+323 GKTGALRVAGD
-334 VVSAVGGMAPN
+334 VVSAVGGMVPN
-345 MAASAVGGPAAGFA
+345 MAASAVSGPTAGFA

-438 AVNMAGEGLEEYV
+438 VVNMAGEGLEEYV

-490 AAMSGPVDAVNDSLA
+490 AAMSGPVNAVNDSLA

-516 MTDAVLEVAERQG
+516 MTDAVLEVAEQQG

-544 AGKKFNA
+544 AGKKFTP

-566 AKIMDRV
+566 AKIMDRA
-573 VNQGTISETGDGQT
+573 VNQDTISEDGQ
-587 AEGLGEFPSSPAG
+587 AAGGLPSSAAAAAPSPEGEGLGELPSSPAG
-600 DTSPA
+600 NTAPA

-613 SGEEDVQKR
+613 SGEENIQKQ

-650 VQQETAEMAGQDGGQ
+650 VQQETAEMAGSETEQGQ
-665 ENGRPA
+665 QR
-671 EAGAERA
+671 EAGLSSAAAEKP
-678 DASIGPYN
+678 SPS
-686 EEANGSAG
+686 EEGSEA
-694 DTLRRIAAQRNMV
+694 LRRIAAQRNMV

-715 AEQAYNARQTAQKN
+715 AERAYNARQAAQKN

-735 IAGSGIF
+735 IAGSGIY
-742 NEAMNAALV
+742 NDAMNAALV

-784 RAVAPAAAVVSN
+784 RAVAPAAAVVNN

-811 TEAEP
+811 TAAEP

-831 GTTPESTGTP
+831 GTTPESTSTP

-909 WAVLKQTALAFY
+909 WAEVKRAALAFY

-926 MTEAQEKVF
+926 MTEAQDKVF
-935 KNYENAYGTDT
+935 KAYENAYGTDT

-970 CDYILTADQYTAPQ
+970 CDYILTADQYTTPQ

-1044 TAKNN
+1044 AAKNN
-1049 AHETGKQKNVQ
+1049 AREIGKQKNVQ
-1060 VEQKGEQKNKYS
+1060 VEQKKTARAEKAGGKKYS
-1072 YVGVQGQN
+1072 YAGT
-1080 IDRDAL
+1080 
-1086 REARIMEKNGEDAED
+1086 EAAQADYNDLHKAQQMELDGEDAED
-1101 IRKATGWFRGADR
+1101 IRKETGWFRGADYK
-1114 MWRYEV
+1114 WRFEIDDSKTV
-1120 DNGTDEFNRKG
+1120 WHREG
-1131 DNLKT
+1131 D
-1136 ENPDYAE
+1136 Y
-1143 FKNLWG
+1143 
-1149 KMQDMTI
+1149 
-1156 TDGEWKRLQE
+1156 
-1166 LTKVVKPKNAAD
+1166 
-1178 GGKLSEYLKAPG
+1178 G
-1190 LYEQYPQLRDI
+1190 LQLRDATYREYKDLMNKMLYG
-1201 TLRFEEMEDG
+1201 TLSGEQMARLQQLDREYKGVSDRKWKKLGDYLEAPELYRQYPDLQTLPVSFEDLGKNVNGTMSRLDG
-1211 LRGYYAHGKNE
+1211 L
-1222 IVLNKDFLGEYA
+1222 LL
-1234 SDKAKSTLLH
+1234 SDRLRNADSDYLKRTVLH

-1251 NYEGFASGASTE
+1251 NEEGFAGGANPE
-1263 YWQNMLASGNEI
+1263 YWAKRLQQGDPIETKGM
-1275 VTRDMQEQTR
+1275 RDARGKMQALEE
-1285 NLQSLRNR
+1285 R
-1293 YPGIDRLARHAEKY
+1293 YPNIAEYAKEYANYESDEKLNALLERAAKDGI
-1307 VSEHD
+1307 SEDVLDDYYMAQWD
-1312 AEAYEDV
+1312 AERADGAGS
-1319 YRQAAEAG
+1319 RTAEG
-1327 INEGVLD
+1327 L
-1334 YYRGLRDFV
+1334 YY
-1343 MNPMKESRAPFELYR
+1343 
-1358 DTAGEIEARDVQKRM
+1358 DTAGEQEARDTANRM
-1373 NYTAEQRRAEKPDT
+1373 RYTAEERKANKPFT

-1401 SKNNVKFSMNVP
+1401 SNVQPGKIKESATGERYLEQNSVPTDTDMALSEKKHPTEQQSVKQKDSLATNVGERTSSIKNMPQNGENVNKPVTEMSTEEAYAENERLKDAMKKLRDERSAWENSAA
-1413 VEETKDLVAV
+1413 VEEIRAERDKVRGKYGRFSGQLKEWEANTPAWKEYTEQRAAYK
-1423 HNVDERALEQSLEL
+1423 ERAAALNERQD
-1437 GGLPMPSIAVI
+1437 AV
-1448 KAEQGHSKY
+1448 AE
-1457 GPISLVFGKDTIDP
+1457 
-1471 QRNSENKVYGG
+1471 
-1482 DGWTPT
+1482 
-1488 KAPVEY
+1488 
-1494 EVNYDATRKIEKE
+1494 
-1507 LDAAAK
+1507 
-1513 KVAGGI
+1513 
-1519 FDASTVLRKRG
+1519 VLRSAGADKATQQWQEKQAAQQVYDQKVKDSGKKAADYRRDLAVEHYG
-1530 IENTTE
+1530 TTE
-1536 MGTREIAEKLA
+1536 DYA
-1547 GDDGVRAAYLAEQGT
+1547 RAAYLLPDGRMLDFTDGNAGEKRGLDHRNIQNVFGPAELGPDATQASYLNTFIREGNVRIMPEGPGVDISAEVKPT
-1562 TLEPVMQEKVYNR
+1562 AAQYERIAEMADTLGVQNR
-1575 KYGNDALE
+1575 KFSVDLSDADGKQIATRQYEGRVRGSDVVNDIKAFYRDGGMTVRSELE
-1583 QFTEKIGEKRLR
+1583 QF
-1595 EIHDALTDGVP
+1595 
-1606 ADDALGSD
+1606 
-1614 ADSIRSIIHDYYA
+1614 
-1627 KSQESLLARHA
+1627 
-1638 RKMGLTAEETQQ
+1638 
-1650 KGEERIAR
+1650 
-1658 TMEKNV
+1658 
-1664 TPFVL
+1664 
-1669 EDFAQDA
+1669 
-1676 WKMMTDTDN
+1676 
-1685 TGTEIDRM
+1685 
-1693 ATSDKLRAAVDDNQ
+1693 
-1707 VAAWV
+1707 
-1712 EEKLDVVLGKAGIY
+1712 
-1726 NGKERYTASGGER
+1726 RYSR
-1739 SFAQLHYPVTLENI
+1739 
-1753 VKAMKGTQEERG
+1753 
-1765 DGAMATA
+1765 
-1772 TGLQAVS
+1772 
-1779 VKDYGSIAELKQDSA
+1779 
-1794 RLNRVDA
+1794 
-1801 ESYQEQ
+1801 
-1807 TKALDEKIDGVIKQ
+1807 
-1821 IRRETTAHT
+1821 
-1830 DNLYE
+1830 
-1835 EESIIGNVMLQAAGK
+1835 
-1850 KTAAAIRRTFAGEG
+1850 
-1864 YDISLDTAK
+1864 
-1873 RLQTLYRDAAQLP
+1873 
-1886 TEYFEAKP
+1886 
-1894 RRAVGFDEVK
+1894 
-1904 AAILPDNVSDTVRSQ
+1904 
-1919 LEKLGVPVIEY
+1919 
-1930 TANDEDAR
+1930 
-1938 LKALNSVEN
+1938 
-1947 VKFSKKSAA
+1947 KSAA
-1956 EQVVSEATEKES
+1956 EQIVSEATEKEQ
-1968 LKKQLTE
+1968 LKKQLTAAETE
-1975 KEAENRE
+1975 KRE
-1982 LARKFTKA
+1982 LARKYTKA

-2019 AFVDKYGSRYGKG
+2019 EFIDKYGSRYGKS

-2040 AFSQISRDGA
+2040 AFSKISRDGA
-2050 SAEEALET
+2050 STEEALET

-2068 ESTVKDTTARDYYAP
+2068 ESTVKDTTLRDYYAP

-2107 EFGDGADGKRSWG
+2107 EYGDGADGTHSWA

-2133 LVGEKVAGNLDTAMM
+2133 LVGEDVTGNLDTAMM

-2205 LATPTR
+2205 LETPTR

-2286 KQADGYKAQLMR
+2286 RQAEGYKTQMMR
-2298 MDTPDYKR
+2298 MDTPDYKKMQKQ
-2306 LQRQVLEQRAAF
+2306 LLNQRAAF

-2378 AMGTKSDIRWQET
+2378 ARGTKSDIRWQET
-2391 MKDIRQMAQQ
+2391 MKDIQLMAEQ
-2401 SLDADKGL
+2401 SLKADKGL
-2409 TDADDYADFDPDLPN
+2409 ADVDTYADFDPDLPN
-2424 MISELI
+2424 MIEALVK
-2430 DDVGDIDLHKMNG
+2430 DAGDLDLHKMNG

-2467 AEGRGKAVQTV
+2467 ADGRGKAVQTV
-2478 AENSILDMQTVKK
+2478 AEGSILDMQSVKV

-2505 DTRAGDMTAQLLG
+2505 DTRAGDMAAQLLG

-2523 ARRYFSSLGETTE
+2523 ARRYFSSLGSVAE

-2564 KGDTDISKWTGD
+2564 KGDADISKWTGD

-2598 MEIYNLTQRKQA
+2598 MEIYNLTQRQQA
-2610 HEHLVKGGISLMENG
+2610 HEHLVKGGISIMEDG
-2625 NKKKRVRL
+2625 KKKKRVRL

-2641 TSSLTNEQ
+2641 TSSLTTEQ
-2649 VQMAR
+2649 VRMAR
-2654 KMAAYLSATDGPA
+2654 RMAEYLSATDGPA

-2692 TDSNYTRTSD
+2692 VDPNFRQTTDAADSN
-2702 ATAGDTPGL
+2702 TPGL

-2723 QRKANNPLIINDAF
+2723 QRDANNPLIINDAF

-2762 WYNYRGENEISTK
+2762 WYNYHGENEISTK
-2775 EAIDGVYGAKGK
+2775 EAIDGVYGENGK

-2802 APSQTGYARLTKIM
+2802 APSQTGSARFAKTM

-2860 RLKQGMERAENNCG
+2860 RLKQGMERAESNCG

-2884 ETNLGRDMR
+2884 ETNIGQTMKSVLTGERDT
-2893 SVILDEVPGIKDVI
+2893 LDKVREI
-2907 TGKRQITKDAVQSWS
+2907 S
-2922 TALAEFGDNI
+2922 TMGAEWGDKI

-2944 AKDKGMKPGSQ
+2944 ARDKGMKPGSQ

-3003 KTYSMIAEAAVKVAH
+3003 KTYSMIAEAAVKLAH
-3018 REEGARAN
+3018 GEEGAGAN
-3026 MGRVMATYFV
+3026 MGRVLATYFV

-3045 GLIDAMRAGSD
+3045 SLIDAVRVGDD
-3056 DKDKDFKER
+3056 DKDKKFGER

-3088 DVISIFD
+3088 DIISIFN
-3095 GYDATRTDMEAT
+3095 GYDATRTDMEAA

-3116 WQKFLT
+3116 LQKFLT
-3122 QDANSNVT
+3122 QDPNSKGT

-3136 KTANAIAD
+3136 KAANAIAD
-3144 ATGIPVGTA
+3144 VTGIPVGTA
-3153 VREVKSAYDM
+3153 VREVKSAYDI
-3163 VTALQDPMHVDE
+3163 VTALQDPLHVDE

-3190 GQMDEAQDVLDKL
+3190 GQMDEAQEVLDKL
-3203 VQNKIDSGKTAKEA
+3203 VQNKIDGGKTAKEA

-3227 KWKPLYLAAEDAQR
+3227 KWKPLYLAAEDVQR
-3241 AEIASRLLAL
+3241 AEIASKLLAL
-3251 RVNGQTLY
+3251 RVNGEALY

-3264 DKWMEDEKKKQSDK
+3264 SKWVEDAKKKEKK

>member
-1 MASSSEIKNKWA
+1 MASSSEIKKKWS

-24 YAGTENSRE
+24 YAGTEKNRE

-87 GEDNGS
+87 GEDSGN

-162 QMMGSGTDGWAAR
+162 RMMGSGTDGWAAR
-175 KDGGKAAKGQQD
+175 KDGGKAAKGQQG
-187 KKDGALAYLVKS
+187 KKDGALAYLAKS
-199 AGTGAVSGFANV
+199 AGAGAVSGFANV

-217 NDQSARELIARV
+217 NDQSVRELIARV
-229 HDAADGEDARK
+229 HDAADGEDAQK

-285 SMKRANSERDVISGD
+285 GMKRANSERDVISGD

-310 QGGRLAGIYQQEQ
+310 QGGRLAGMYQQEQ
-323 GKTGPLRVAGD
+323 GKTGALRVAGD
-334 VVSAVGGMAPN
+334 VVSAVGGMTPN
-345 MAASAVGGPAAGFA
+345 MAASAVGGPAAGFT

-412 ASISNAVDGA
+412 ASVHNIVDGA
-422 VNRIFKT
+422 VNKIFKT

-438 AVNMAGEGLEEYV
+438 AVNMLGEGLEEWT

-468 SFAQRLADPDAWYS
+468 NFAQRMLDPDAWYS

-516 MTDAVLEVAERQG
+516 MTDAVLEVAEQQG

-544 AGKKFNA
+544 AGKKFTP

-566 AKIMDRV
+566 AEIMDRV
-573 VNQGTISETGDGQT
+573 VNQDTISETENGQ
-587 AEGLGEFPSSPAG
+587 AAGGLPSSAAAAAPSPEGEGLGEFPSSPAG
-600 DTSPA
+600 DTAPA

-613 SGEEDVQKR
+613 SGEENIQKQ

-650 VQQETAEMAGQDGGQ
+650 VQQETAEMAGGETEQGQ
-665 ENGRPA
+665 QR
-671 EAGAERA
+671 EAGLSSAAAAAPSAEGE
-678 DASIGPYN
+678 GP
-686 EEANGSAG
+686 EA
-694 DTLRRIAAQRNMV
+694 LRRIAAQRNMV

-715 AEQAYNARQTAQKN
+715 AEQAYNARQAAQKN

-735 IAGSGIF
+735 IAESGIY
-742 NEAMNAALV
+742 NDAMNAALV
-751 ENYRGGSVDTYMQA
+751 ENYRGGSVDTYVQA

-784 RAVAPAAAVVSN
+784 RAVAPAAAVANN

-811 TEAEP
+811 TAAEP

-831 GTTPESTGTP
+831 GTTPESTSTP

-909 WAVLKQTALAFY
+909 WAELKRAALAFY

-926 MTEAQEKVF
+926 MTEAQDKVF
-935 KNYENAYGTDT
+935 KAYENAYGTDT

-970 CDYILTADQYTAPQ
+970 CDYILTADQYTTPQ

-1060 VEQKGEQKNKYS
+1060 VEQNGEQKNKYS

-1080 IDRDAL
+1080 VDRDAL

-1120 DNGTDEFNRKG
+1120 DNSTDKFNRKG
-1131 DNLKT
+1131 DNLKA

-1143 FKNLWG
+1143 YKNLWG

-1156 TDGEWKRLQE
+1156 TDEEWKRLQE

-1190 LYEQYPQLRDI
+1190 LYEQYPQLKDI
-1201 TLRFEEMEDG
+1201 TLRFEEMEEG
-1211 LRGYYAHGKNE
+1211 LRGYYDHGKNE
-1222 IVLNKDFLGEYA
+1222 IVLNKNFLGEYA

-1251 NYEGFASGASTE
+1251 NYEGFATGASTE
-1263 YWQNMLASGNEI
+1263 YWQNMLAGGNEI
-1275 VTRDMQEQTR
+1275 VNRDMQEQTR

-1343 MNPMKESRAPFELYR
+1343 MNPMKESRAPSELYR
-1358 DTAGEIEARDVQKRM
+1358 DTAGEVEARDVQKRM
-1373 NYTAEQRRAEKPDT
+1373 DYTAEQRRAEKPDT

-1401 SKNNVKFSMNVP
+1401 SNVQPGKIKESATGERYLEQNSVPTDTDMALSEKKHPTEQQSVKQKDSLATNVGERTSSIKNMPQNGENVNKPVTEMSTEEAYAENERLKDAVKKLRDERSAWENSTA
-1413 VEETKDLVAV
+1413 VEEIRAERDKVRGKYGRFSGQLKEWEANTPAWKEYTEQRAAYK
-1423 HNVDERALEQSLEL
+1423 ERAAALNERRD
-1437 GGLPMPSIAVI
+1437 AV
-1448 KAEQGHSKY
+1448 AE
-1457 GPISLVFGKDTIDP
+1457 
-1471 QRNSENKVYGG
+1471 
-1482 DGWTPT
+1482 
-1488 KAPVEY
+1488 
-1494 EVNYDATRKIEKE
+1494 
-1507 LDAAAK
+1507 
-1513 KVAGGI
+1513 
-1519 FDASTVLRKRG
+1519 VLRSAGADKATQQWQEKQAAQQVYDQKVKDSGKKAADYRRDLAVEHYG
-1530 IENTTE
+1530 TTE
-1536 MGTREIAEKLA
+1536 DYA
-1547 GDDGVRAAYLAEQGT
+1547 RAAYLLPDGRMLDFTDGNAGEKRGLDHRNIQNVFGPAELGPDATQASYLNTFIREGNVRIMPEGPGVDISAEVKPT
-1562 TLEPVMQEKVYNR
+1562 AAQYERIAEMADTLGVKNR
-1575 KYGNDALE
+1575 KFSVDLSDADGKQIATRQYEGRVRGSDVVNDIKAFYRDGSMTERSELE
-1583 QFTEKIGEKRLR
+1583 QF
-1595 EIHDALTDGVP
+1595 
-1606 ADDALGSD
+1606 
-1614 ADSIRSIIHDYYA
+1614 
-1627 KSQESLLARHA
+1627 
-1638 RKMGLTAEETQQ
+1638 
-1650 KGEERIAR
+1650 
-1658 TMEKNV
+1658 
-1664 TPFVL
+1664 
-1669 EDFAQDA
+1669 
-1676 WKMMTDTDN
+1676 
-1685 TGTEIDRM
+1685 
-1693 ATSDKLRAAVDDNQ
+1693 
-1707 VAAWV
+1707 
-1712 EEKLDVVLGKAGIY
+1712 
-1726 NGKERYTASGGER
+1726 RYSR
-1739 SFAQLHYPVTLENI
+1739 
-1753 VKAMKGTQEERG
+1753 
-1765 DGAMATA
+1765 
-1772 TGLQAVS
+1772 
-1779 VKDYGSIAELKQDSA
+1779 
-1794 RLNRVDA
+1794 
-1801 ESYQEQ
+1801 
-1807 TKALDEKIDGVIKQ
+1807 
-1821 IRRETTAHT
+1821 
-1830 DNLYE
+1830 
-1835 EESIIGNVMLQAAGK
+1835 
-1850 KTAAAIRRTFAGEG
+1850 
-1864 YDISLDTAK
+1864 
-1873 RLQTLYRDAAQLP
+1873 
-1886 TEYFEAKP
+1886 
-1894 RRAVGFDEVK
+1894 
-1904 AAILPDNVSDTVRSQ
+1904 
-1919 LEKLGVPVIEY
+1919 
-1930 TANDEDAR
+1930 
-1938 LKALNSVEN
+1938 
-1947 VKFSKKSAA
+1947 KSAA
-1956 EQVVSEATEKES
+1956 EQIVGEATEKGQ
-1968 LKKQLTE
+1968 LKKQLTAA
-1975 KEAENRE
+1975 EAEKRE
-1982 LARKFTKA
+1982 LARKYTKA

-2004 GGHLMDKKAV
+2004 GGHLMEKKAV

-2019 AFVDKYGSRYGKG
+2019 EFIDKYGSRYGKS

-2040 AFSQISRDGA
+2040 AFSKISRDGA
-2050 SAEEALET
+2050 STEEALET

-2068 ESTVKDTTARDYYAP
+2068 ESTVKDTTLRDYYAP

-2107 EFGDGADGKRSWG
+2107 EYGDGADGTHSWA
-2120 NVRKNTFGRVNLK
+2120 NVHKNTFGRVNLK
-2133 LVGEKVAGNLDTAMM
+2133 LVGDDVTGNLDTAMM

-2205 LATPTR
+2205 LETPTR

-2274 QANNTKVAERLN
+2274 QANNAKVAERLN
-2286 KQADGYKAQLMR
+2286 RQAEGYKAQLMR
-2298 MDTPDYKR
+2298 MDTPDYKKMQKQ
-2306 LQRQVLEQRAAF
+2306 LLNQRAAF

-2378 AMGTKSDIRWQET
+2378 ATGTKSDIRWQET

-2505 DTRAGDMTAQLLG
+2505 DTRVGDMTAQLLG

-2523 ARRYFSSLGETTE
+2523 ARRYFSSLGNVAE

-2552 KLDAAQEKFAEI
+2552 KLDAAQKKFAEI
-2564 KGDTDISKWTGD
+2564 KGDADISKWTGD

-2598 MEIYNLTQRKQA
+2598 MEIYNLTQRQQA
-2610 HEHLVKGGISLMENG
+2610 HEHLVKGGISLMEDG
-2625 NKKKRVRL
+2625 KKKKRVRL
-2633 TPGDLADI
+2633 TPGDIADI

-2678 GLNKFTES
+2678 GLNKFIES

-2762 WYNYRGENEISTK
+2762 WYNYHGENEISTK
-2775 EAIDGVYGAKGK
+2775 EAIDGVYGANGK

-2802 APSQTGYARLTKIM
+2802 APSQTGYGRLTKTM

-2840 RAAAVIS
+2840 RAAAAIS

-2860 RLKQGMERAENNCG
+2860 RLKQGMERAESNCG

-2884 ETNLGRDMR
+2884 ETNIGQTMKSVLTGERDT
-2893 SVILDEVPGIKDVI
+2893 LDKVREI
-2907 TGKRQITKDAVQSWS
+2907 S
-2922 TALAEFGDNI
+2922 TMGAEWGDKI

-2944 AKDKGMKPGSQ
+2944 ARDKGMKPGSQ
-2955 ESLDYCAARLSEIV
+2955 ESIDYCAARLSEIV

-3045 GLIDAMRAGSD
+3045 GLIDAMRVGD
-3056 DKDKDFKER
+3056 DDRDKKFGER

-3095 GYDATRTDMEAT
+3095 GYDATRTDMEAA
-3107 TDVYNAVVA
+3107 TDMYNAVVA

-3122 QDANSNVT
+3122 QDPNSKVT

-3144 ATGIPVGTA
+3144 VTGIPVGTA
-3153 VREVKSAYDM
+3153 VREVKSAYDI
-3163 VTALQDPMHVDE
+3163 VTALQDPLHVDE

-3190 GQMDEAQDVLDKL
+3190 GQVDEAQEVLDKL
-3203 VQNKIDSGKTAKEA
+3203 VQNKIDGGKTAKEA

-3241 AEIASRLLAL
+3241 AEIASKLLAL
-3251 RVNGQTLY
+3251 RVNGEALY

-3264 DKWMEDEKKKQSDK
+3264 SKWVEDAKKKEKK

>member
-1 MASSSEIKNKWA
+1 MASSSEIKKKWS
-13 KVHTTATNVPV
+13 KVHTTAKNVPV

-87 GEDNGS
+87 GEDSGN

-112 TLREQPYHNR
+112 TLREQPYRNR

-133 QALRFGRTG
+133 QAMRFGRTG

-162 QMMGSGTDGWAAR
+162 QMMGSGTDGLAAR
-175 KDGGKAAKGQQD
+175 KDGGKAAKVQQD
-187 KKDGALAYLVKS
+187 KKDGALAYLAKS

-240 LAQKQ
+240 LARKQ

-256 ASEGGKNSWDS
+256 ASEGGNPIWYS

-310 QGGRLAGIYQQEQ
+310 QGGRLAGMYQQEQ
-323 GKTGPLRVAGD
+323 GKTGALRVAGD

-367 ASAQEARDNGADTLT
+367 ASAQEARDDGADTLT

-456 SYISQLY
+456 GYISQLY

-490 AAMSGPVDAVNDSLA
+490 AAMSGPVNAVNDSLA

-544 AGKKFNA
+544 AGKKFTP

-566 AKIMDRV
+566 AEIMDRV
-573 VNQGTISETGDGQT
+573 VNQDTISEDGQ
-587 AEGLGEFPSSPAG
+587 AAGGLPSSAAAAAPSPEGEGLGELPSSTAG
-600 DTSPA
+600 DTAPA

-613 SGEEDVQKR
+613 SGEKDIQKQ

-650 VQQETAEMAGQDGGQ
+650 VQQETAEMAGGETEQGQ
-665 ENGRPA
+665 QR
-671 EAGAERA
+671 EAGLASAAAEKP
-678 DASIGPYN
+678 STSG
-686 EEANGSAG
+686 EGSEA
-694 DTLRRIAAQRNMV
+694 LRRIAAQRNMV

-715 AEQAYNARQTAQKN
+715 AEQAYNARQAAQKN

-735 IAGSGIF
+735 IAESGIY
-742 NEAMNAALV
+742 NDAMNAALV
-751 ENYRGGSVDTYMQA
+751 ENYRGGSVDTYVQA

-784 RAVAPAAAVVSN
+784 RAVAPAAAVVNN

-811 TEAEP
+811 TAAEP

-831 GTTPESTGTP
+831 GTTPESTSTP

-874 NAANNEIS
+874 NATNNEIS

-909 WAVLKQTALAFY
+909 WAELKRAALAFY

-926 MTEAQEKVF
+926 MTEAQDKVF
-935 KNYENAYGTDT
+935 KAYENAYGTDT

-955 LLSGIMSTDDGVEQY
+955 LLSGIMSTDDGVGQY
-970 CDYILTADQYTAPQ
+970 CDYILTADQYTEPQ

-1044 TAKNN
+1044 AAKNN
-1049 AHETGKQKNVQ
+1049 AREIGKQKNVQ

-1072 YVGVQGQN
+1072 YVGAQGQN
-1080 IDRDAL
+1080 
-1086 REARIMEKNGEDAED
+1086 
-1101 IRKATGWFRGADR
+1101 
-1114 MWRYEV
+1114 V
-1120 DNGTDEFNRKG
+1120 D
-1131 DNLKT
+1131 
-1136 ENPDYAE
+1136 
-1143 FKNLWG
+1143 
-1149 KMQDMTI
+1149 
-1156 TDGEWKRLQE
+1156 
-1166 LTKVVKPKNAAD
+1166 
-1178 GGKLSEYLKAPG
+1178 
-1190 LYEQYPQLRDI
+1190 
-1201 TLRFEEMEDG
+1201 
-1211 LRGYYAHGKNE
+1211 
-1222 IVLNKDFLGEYA
+1222 
-1234 SDKAKSTLLH
+1234 
-1244 EVQHWIQ
+1244 
-1251 NYEGFASGASTE
+1251 
-1263 YWQNMLASGNEI
+1263 
-1275 VTRDMQEQTR
+1275 
-1285 NLQSLRNR
+1285 
-1293 YPGIDRLARHAEKY
+1293 
-1307 VSEHD
+1307 
-1312 AEAYEDV
+1312 
-1319 YRQAAEAG
+1319 
-1327 INEGVLD
+1327 
-1334 YYRGLRDFV
+1334 
-1343 MNPMKESRAPFELYR
+1343 R
-1358 DTAGEIEARDVQKRM
+1358 DTAGEVEARDVQKRM

-1401 SKNNVKFSMNVP
+1401 SKNNVKFSMDVP

-1423 HNVDERALEQSLEL
+1423 HNVDERALERSLEL

-1482 DGWTPT
+1482 DGYTPT
-1488 KAPVEY
+1488 APQIDYKIDAEKARQVE
-1494 EVNYDATRKIEKE
+1494 RKIQ
-1507 LDAAAK
+1507 LLSD

-1519 FDASTVLRKRG
+1519 FGRGALLRAHNVEG
-1530 IENTTE
+1530 TTD
-1536 MGTREIAEKLA
+1536 MDTRTLA
-1547 GDDGVRAAYLAEQGT
+1547 ALLSNDDTARAAYLADQGK
-1562 TLEPVMQEKVYNR
+1562 TLEPVKMEKVWSR
-1575 KYGNDALE
+1575 YGNETVQKVIDKVGVQKLAETEVAFQTTGVVPDGVEDAV
-1583 QFTEKIGEKRLR
+1583 RSVLR
-1595 EIHDALTDGVP
+1595 DHYRKTTDGMLQRQ
-1606 ADDALGSD
+1606 AARKGWD
-1614 ADSIRSIIHDYYA
+1614 ADTIA
-1627 KSQESLLARHA
+1627 
-1638 RKMGLTAEETQQ
+1638 Q
-1650 KGEERIAR
+1650 KREERINR
-1658 TMEKNV
+1658 SMENNV
-1664 TPFVL
+1664 TWFTIHDL
-1669 EDFAQDA
+1669 IDSAWNMYQDGGET
-1676 WKMMTDTDN
+1676 K
-1685 TGTEIDRM
+1685 GEVDRM
-1693 ATSDKLRAAVDDNQ
+1693 ATSEKLRESVNDAD
-1707 VAAWV
+1707 V
-1712 EEKLDVVLGKAGIY
+1712 EEWLEGQLDGVLGEKGIY
-1726 NGKERYTASGGER
+1726 NGKERYKANGDR
-1739 SFAQLHYPVTLENI
+1739 KSFESLHYPVTLENI
-1753 VKAMKGTQEERG
+1753 VRVMKESPERG
-1765 DGAMATA
+1765 GDMWGVTPA
-1772 TGLQAVS
+1772 GLQSVS
-1779 VKDYGSIAELKQDSA
+1779 TPEYSSIAELKQDSG
-1794 RLNRVDA
+1794 RLGSDES
-1801 ESYQEQ
+1801 ESYKAKVEAVDGQINDAISQIRKE
-1807 TKALDEKIDGVIKQ
+1807 TKAH
-1821 IRRETTAHT
+1821 A
-1830 DNLYE
+1830 DNEYE
-1835 EESIIGNVMLQAAGK
+1835 ECDIIASVMLQAAGK

-1873 RLQTLYRDAAQLP
+1873 RLQTLYRGAAQLP

-1904 AAILPDNVSDTVRSQ
+1904 AAILPNNVSNTVRSR

-1930 TANDEDAR
+1930 KAGDEDAR
-1938 LKALNSVEN
+1938 LKALNSVED
-1947 VKFSKKSAA
+1947 VKFSRKKQTAA
-1956 EQVVSEATEKES
+1956 EQIVSEATEKEQ
-1968 LKKQLTE
+1968 LKKQLTAAETE
-1975 KEAENRE
+1975 KRE
-1982 LARKFTKA
+1982 LARKYTKA

-2019 AFVDKYGSRYGKG
+2019 EFIDKYGSRYGKR

-2040 AFSQISRDGA
+2040 AFSKISKDGA
-2050 SAEEALET
+2050 STEEALET

-2068 ESTVKDTTARDYYAP
+2068 ESTVKDTTLRDYYAP

-2107 EFGDGADGKRSWG
+2107 EFGDGADGTHSWA
-2120 NVRKNTFGRVNLK
+2120 NVRKNTFGRVSLK
-2133 LVGEKVAGNLDTAMM
+2133 LVGEDVTGNLDTAMM

-2182 HDTYGND
+2182 HDSYGND

-2286 KQADGYKAQLMR
+2286 RQAEGYKAQLMR
-2298 MDTPDYKR
+2298 MDTPDYKKMQKQ
-2306 LQRQVLEQRAAF
+2306 LLNQRAAF

-2357 VQTKME
+2357 VQTRME

-2378 AMGTKSDIRWQET
+2378 ARGTKSDIRWQET

-2409 TDADDYADFDPDLPN
+2409 NDADDYADFDPDLPN

-2430 DDVGDIDLHKMNG
+2430 DDVGDIDLHKLNG

-2467 AEGRGKAVQTV
+2467 ADGRGKAVQTV
-2478 AENSILDMQTVKK
+2478 AEGSILDMQSVKV

-2505 DTRAGDMTAQLLG
+2505 DTRAGDMAAQLLG

-2523 ARRYFSSLGETTE
+2523 ARRYFSSLGSVAE

-2552 KLDAAQEKFAEI
+2552 KLDAAQKKFAEI
-2564 KGDTDISKWTGD
+2564 KGDADISKWTGD

-2598 MEIYNLTQRKQA
+2598 MEIYNLTQRQQA
-2610 HEHLVKGGISLMENG
+2610 HEHLVKGGISIMEDG
-2625 NKKKRVRL
+2625 KKKKRVRL

-2654 KMAAYLSATDGPA
+2654 RMAAYLSATDGPA

-2762 WYNYRGENEISTK
+2762 WYNYHGENEISTK

-2802 APSQTGYARLTKIM
+2802 APSQTGYGRLTKTM

-2840 RAAAVIS
+2840 RAAAAIS

-2860 RLKQGMERAENNCG
+2860 RLKQGMERAESHCA

-2884 ETNLGRDMR
+2884 ETNIGQTMKSVLTGERDT
-2893 SVILDEVPGIKDVI
+2893 LDKVREI
-2907 TGKRQITKDAVQSWS
+2907 S
-2922 TALAEFGDNI
+2922 TMGAEWGDKI

-2944 AKDKGMKPGSQ
+2944 ARDKGMKPGSQ

-2996 NFFAEPT
+2996 NFLAEPT
-3003 KTYSMIAEAAVKVAH
+3003 KTFSMIAEAAEKVAH
-3018 REEGARAN
+3018 REKGAWAN
-3026 MGRVMATYFV
+3026 MGRVLATHFV
-3036 TAFGTAAAA
+3036 TTFGTAAAA
-3045 GLIDAMRAGSD
+3045 GLIDAMRVGGD

-3077 CNLLNNIPMVK
+3077 INLLNNIPMVK

-3095 GYDATRTDMEAT
+3095 GYDATRTDMEAA

-3116 WQKFLT
+3116 WQKFLA
-3122 QDANSNVT
+3122 QDPNSNVT

-3163 VTALQDPMHVDE
+3163 VTALQDPLHVDE

-3203 VQNKIDSGKTAKEA
+3203 VQNKIDSGKTSKEA
-3217 RSSIRSSLTS
+3217 RSAVRSSLTS

-3241 AEIASRLLAL
+3241 AEIASKLLAL
-3251 RVNGQTLY
+3251 RVNGEALY

-3264 DKWMEDEKKKQSDK
+3264 SKWVEDSKKKEKK

>member
-1 MASSSEIKNKWA
+1 MASSKEIKDKWS

-24 YAGTENSRE
+24 YGESGPE
-33 LSEDEEIERRWQ
+33 LSEDEEIERKWRN
-45 SNDSTARVGNSA
+45 NDSTARIDNSI
-57 VVNESMART
+57 VVQQSMARQ
-66 AAVNRLRAQQRQEMS
+66 AVVNRLRKQQRQEMS
-81 RALGGS
+81 EALGGS
-87 GEDNGS
+87 GEDSGN

-133 QALRFGRTG
+133 QALRFGRTD

-175 KDGGKAAKGQQD
+175 KDGGKAAKEQQG
-187 KKDGALAYLVKS
+187 KKDGALAYLAKS
-199 AGTGAVSGFANV
+199 AGTGAVSGFANIA
-211 GSNLID
+211 SNMID
-217 NDQSARELIARV
+217 NDQTARELMARGYDV
-229 HDAADGEDARK
+229 QDSQDAREQAK
-240 LAQKQ
+240 AQ

-256 ASEGGKNSWDS
+256 ASEGGKNSWNS
-267 LTADEQEK
+267 LDEDEQDR
-275 LRNAGPYSTV
+275 LRNVGPYSTQA
-285 SMKRANSERDVISGD
+285 MKNAARERENVQMD
-300 ETMRGALGIE
+300 ETARKALGIE
-310 QGGRLAGIYQQEQ
+310 QGGRTAGMYQQEQ
-323 GKTGPLRVAGD
+323 GKTGGLRVAGD
-334 VVSAVGGMAPN
+334 VVSAVGGMTPN
-345 MAASAVGGPAAGFA
+345 MAVSAVGGPTAGFA

-456 SYISQLY
+456 GYISQLY

-490 AAMSGPVDAVNDSLA
+490 AAMSGPVDAVNDTLA
-505 QRTGKSVQAQQ
+505 QQTGKSVQAQQ
-516 MTDAVLEVAERQG
+516 ATDAVLEVAERQG
-529 GEAAELAG
+529 GESAELAQ

-544 AGKKFNA
+544 AGKKFTA
-551 TDLGYLFNALDENGR
+551 TDLGYLFNALDENSR
-566 AKIMDRV
+566 AEILDRV
-573 VNQGTISETGDGQT
+573 VNQSTISEDGQA
-587 AEGLGEFPSSPAG
+587 AEGLEELPSSPAG
-600 DTSPA
+600 NTAPA

-613 SGEEDVQKR
+613 SGEENIQKQ

-629 ALAEQEA
+629 ALAEQETRRQEQA
-636 RRQEQAFTQPLIRQ
+636 FTQPLIRQVRQETAEMAGGETEQETRRQEQAFTQPLIRQ
-650 VQQETAEMAGQDGGQ
+650 VQQETAEMAGGETEQGQ
-665 ENGRPA
+665 QREARPSSA
-671 EAGAERA
+671 AAAAPLPLWPTATSPVPGESVPSGEGSEA
-678 DASIGPYN
+678 
-686 EEANGSAG
+686 
-694 DTLRRIAAQRNMV
+694 LRKIAAQRNMV

-715 AEQAYNARQTAQKN
+715 AEQAYDARQAAQKN

-735 IAGSGIF
+735 IAGSGIY
-742 NEAMNAALV
+742 NDAMNAALV
-751 ENYRGGSVDTYMQA
+751 ENYRGGSVDTYVQA

-784 RAVAPAAAVVSN
+784 RAVAPAAAVMNN

-811 TEAEP
+811 TAAEP

-831 GTTPESTGTP
+831 GTTPESTTTP

-909 WAVLKQTALAFY
+909 WAEVKRAALAFY

-926 MTEAQEKVF
+926 MTEAQDKVF
-935 KNYENAYGTDT
+935 KAYENAYGTDT
-946 GLYDEVAAD
+946 ELYDEVAAD

-970 CDYILTADQYTAPQ
+970 CDYILTADQYTTPQ

-994 AIGQLIESIK
+994 AIGQLIESIR

-1031 AAGIIDEYLDALD
+1031 AAGIVDEYLDALD

-1049 AHETGKQKNVQ
+1049 AREIGKQKNVQ

-1080 IDRDAL
+1080 VDRDAL

-1120 DNGTDEFNRKG
+1120 DNSTDEFNRKG
-1131 DNLKT
+1131 DNLKA

-1143 FKNLWG
+1143 YKNLWS
-1149 KMQDMTI
+1149 KVQDMTI

-1190 LYEQYPQLRDI
+1190 LYEQYPQLKDV
-1201 TLRFEEMEDG
+1201 TLRFEEMKEG

-1222 IVLNKDFLGEYA
+1222 IILNKNFLGEYA

-1263 YWQNMLASGNEI
+1263 YWQNMLAGGNEI

-1358 DTAGEIEARDVQKRM
+1358 DTAGEVEARDVQKRM

-1401 SKNNVKFSMNVP
+1401 SIDKDEKGNLFVKIDEDILDGVDEKDIKSTIRSEIKRRFPNGFVRDGWKIAQTRVGRGEFTNSKYTRMIERTAPQVYQDKMRMAASLDEIISVAKEVANEPANHERNDGILSFNRSSVAMRVGGNDYNAEVVTAIKPGTHEIFYDIVNVQPGKIKESATGERYLEQNSVPTDTDMALSEKKHPTEQQSVKQKDSLATNVGERTSSIKNIPQNGENVNKPVTEMSTEEAYVENERLKDAMKKLRNERSAWENSTA
-1413 VEETKDLVAV
+1413 VEEIRAERDEVRGKYGRFSGQLKEWEANTPAWKEYTEQRAAYK
-1423 HNVDERALEQSLEL
+1423 ERAAEL
-1437 GGLPMPSIAVI
+1437 NERRDAV
-1448 KAEQGHSKY
+1448 AE
-1457 GPISLVFGKDTIDP
+1457 
-1471 QRNSENKVYGG
+1471 
-1482 DGWTPT
+1482 
-1488 KAPVEY
+1488 
-1494 EVNYDATRKIEKE
+1494 
-1507 LDAAAK
+1507 
-1513 KVAGGI
+1513 
-1519 FDASTVLRKRG
+1519 VLRSAGADKATQQWQEKQAAQQVYDQKVKDSGKKAADYRRDLAVEHYG
-1530 IENTTE
+1530 TTE
-1536 MGTREIAEKLA
+1536 DYA
-1547 GDDGVRAAYLAEQGT
+1547 RAAYLLPDGRMLDFTDGNAGEKRGLDHRNIQNVFGPAELGPDATQASYLNTFIREGNVRIMPEGPGVDISAEVKPT
-1562 TLEPVMQEKVYNR
+1562 AAQYERIAEMADTLGVQNR
-1575 KYGNDALE
+1575 KFSVDLSDADGKQIATRQYEGRVRGSDVVNDIKAFYRDGSMTERSELE
-1583 QFTEKIGEKRLR
+1583 QF
-1595 EIHDALTDGVP
+1595 
-1606 ADDALGSD
+1606 
-1614 ADSIRSIIHDYYA
+1614 
-1627 KSQESLLARHA
+1627 
-1638 RKMGLTAEETQQ
+1638 
-1650 KGEERIAR
+1650 
-1658 TMEKNV
+1658 
-1664 TPFVL
+1664 
-1669 EDFAQDA
+1669 
-1676 WKMMTDTDN
+1676 
-1685 TGTEIDRM
+1685 
-1693 ATSDKLRAAVDDNQ
+1693 
-1707 VAAWV
+1707 
-1712 EEKLDVVLGKAGIY
+1712 
-1726 NGKERYTASGGER
+1726 RYSR
-1739 SFAQLHYPVTLENI
+1739 
-1753 VKAMKGTQEERG
+1753 
-1765 DGAMATA
+1765 
-1772 TGLQAVS
+1772 
-1779 VKDYGSIAELKQDSA
+1779 
-1794 RLNRVDA
+1794 
-1801 ESYQEQ
+1801 
-1807 TKALDEKIDGVIKQ
+1807 
-1821 IRRETTAHT
+1821 
-1830 DNLYE
+1830 
-1835 EESIIGNVMLQAAGK
+1835 
-1850 KTAAAIRRTFAGEG
+1850 
-1864 YDISLDTAK
+1864 
-1873 RLQTLYRDAAQLP
+1873 
-1886 TEYFEAKP
+1886 
-1894 RRAVGFDEVK
+1894 
-1904 AAILPDNVSDTVRSQ
+1904 
-1919 LEKLGVPVIEY
+1919 
-1930 TANDEDAR
+1930 
-1938 LKALNSVEN
+1938 
-1947 VKFSKKSAA
+1947 KSAA

-2019 AFVDKYGSRYGKG
+2019 EFIDKYGSRYGKS

-2040 AFSQISRDGA
+2040 AFSKISRDGA
-2050 SAEEALET
+2050 STEEALET

-2068 ESTVKDTTARDYYAP
+2068 ESTVKDTTARNYYAP
-2083 VRDWLKNTTFEIRK
+2083 VREWLKNTTFEIRK
-2097 NSPEYGDLMS
+2097 NSPEYQDLMN
-2107 EFGDGADGKRSWG
+2107 EYGDGADGKRSWG

-2148 EMADN
+2148 EMAGN
-2153 WPTIFDAEAAPVDNI
+2153 WPGIFDETAAPVDNI

-2182 HDTYGND
+2182 HDAYGND
-2189 LDTAAA
+2189 LNTAAA

-2205 LATPTR
+2205 LDTPVR

-2246 RVKALESD
+2246 RVKALESA
-2254 QSAQKAKLRAKWIET
+2254 QSAQKAKLRAKLIET

-2286 KQADGYKAQLMR
+2286 RQAEGYKTQLMR
-2298 MDTPDYKR
+2298 MDTPDYKKMQKQ
-2306 LQRQVLEQRAAF
+2306 LLNQRAAF

-2330 LDRARDSVQKN
+2330 MDRARDSVQKN

-2357 VQTKME
+2357 VQTRME
-2363 KAVYDLLGKIDPSTS
+2363 KAVYDLLSKIDPSTS
-2378 AMGTKSDIRWQET
+2378 ARGTKSDIRWQET
-2391 MKDIRQMAQQ
+2391 MKDIQLMAEQ
-2401 SLDADKGL
+2401 SLKADKGL
-2409 TDADDYADFDPDLPN
+2409 ADVDTYADFDPDLPN
-2424 MISELI
+2424 MIEALVK
-2430 DDVGDIDLHKMNG
+2430 DAGDLDLHKLNG

-2467 AEGRGKAVQTV
+2467 ADGRGKAVQAV
-2478 AENSILDMQTVKK
+2478 AESSIHQMQGVKA
-2491 SQLKNRNALLGKAA
+2491 SQLKTRNALVGKAA
-2505 DTRAGDMTAQLLG
+2505 NTRLDDMTAQLLG

-2564 KGDTDISKWTGD
+2564 KGDADISKWTGN
-2576 KAERQTFKLADGNEI
+2576 KAKKTTFKLTDGSEI
-2591 ALTVGQR
+2591 ALTVGQC
-2598 MEIYNLTQRKQA
+2598 MEIYNLTQRQQA
-2610 HEHLVKGGISLMENG
+2610 HEHLVRGGISVMENG
-2625 NKKKRVRL
+2625 RKETRVRL
-2633 TPGDLADI
+2633 TPADLANI
-2641 TSSLTNEQ
+2641 TNSLTTEQ
-2649 VQMAR
+2649 VRMAR
-2654 KMAAYLSATDGPA
+2654 RMAEYLSDADGPA

-2692 TDSNYTRTSD
+2692 VDPNFRQTTDAADSN
-2702 ATAGDTPGL
+2702 TPGL

-2723 QRKANNPLIINDAF
+2723 QRKANNPLIITDSF

-2762 WYNYRGENEISTK
+2762 WYNYHGENEISTK
-2775 EAIDGVYGAKGK
+2775 EAIDGVYGARGN

-2802 APSQTGYARLTKIM
+2802 APSQTGYGRLTKTM

-2860 RLKQGMERAENNCG
+2860 RLKQGVERAERNCG

-2884 ETNLGRDMR
+2884 ETNIGQTMKSVLTGERDT
-2893 SVILDEVPGIKDVI
+2893 LDKVREI
-2907 TGKRQITKDAVQSWS
+2907 S
-2922 TALAEFGDNI
+2922 TIAAEYGDKL

-2944 AKDKGMKPGSQ
+2944 ARDKGMKPGSQ

-3003 KTYSMIAEAAVKVAH
+3003 KTYSMIAEAAVKLAH
-3018 REEGARAN
+3018 RAN
-3026 MGRVMATYFV
+3026 MGRVLATYFV

-3045 GLIDAMRAGSD
+3045 SLIDAVRVDDD
-3056 DKDKDFKER
+3056 DKDKKFWER

-3095 GYDATRTDMEAT
+3095 GYDATRTDMEAA
-3107 TDVYNAVVA
+3107 TDMCNAVVA

-3122 QDANSNVT
+3122 QDPNSKVT

-3153 VREVKSAYDM
+3153 VREVKSAYDI
-3163 VTALQDPMHVDE
+3163 VTALQDPLHVDE

-3190 GQMDEAQDVLDKL
+3190 GQMDEAQEVLDKL
-3203 VQNKIDSGKTAKEA
+3203 VQNKIDGGKTAKEA

-3241 AEIASRLLAL
+3241 AEIASKLLAL
-3251 RVNGQTLY
+3251 RVNGEALY

-3264 DKWMEDEKKKQSDK
+3264 SKWVKDEKKKQSDK

>member
-1 MASSSEIKNKWA
+1 MASSSEIKKKWS

-45 SNDSTARVGNSA
+45 SNDSTARVGNGA
-57 VVNESMART
+57 IVNESMART

-87 GEDNGS
+87 GEDSGN

-162 QMMGSGTDGWAAR
+162 QMMGGGTDGWAAR
-175 KDGGKAAKGQQD
+175 RDGGKAAKGQQG
-187 KKDGALAYLVKS
+187 KKDGALAYLAKS

-217 NDQSARELIARV
+217 NDQSVRELIARV
-229 HDAADGEDARK
+229 HDAADGEDAQK

-256 ASEGGKNSWDS
+256 ASEGGKNRWDS

-285 SMKRANSERDVISGD
+285 GMKRTNSERDVISGD
-300 ETMRGALGIE
+300 ETMRSALGIE
-310 QGGRLAGIYQQEQ
+310 QGGRLAGMYQQEQ
-323 GKTGPLRVAGD
+323 GKTGGLRVAGD

-345 MAASAVGGPAAGFA
+345 MAASAVGGPTAGFT

-412 ASISNAVDGA
+412 ASVHNIVDGA
-422 VNRIFKT
+422 VNKIFKT

-438 AVNMAGEGLEEYV
+438 AVNMLGEGLEEWT

-468 SFAQRLADPDAWYS
+468 NFVQRMLDPDAWYS

-544 AGKKFNA
+544 AGKKFTP

-566 AKIMDRV
+566 AEIMDRV
-573 VNQGTISETGDGQT
+573 VNQDTISENGQ
-587 AEGLGEFPSSPAG
+587 AAGGLPSSAAAAAPSPEGEGLEGELHSSPAG
-600 DTSPA
+600 NTAPA

-613 SGEEDVQKR
+613 SGEENIQKQ
-622 AAEMARA
+622 ATEMARA

-650 VQQETAEMAGQDGGQ
+650 VQQETAEMAGGETEQGQ
-665 ENGRPA
+665 QREARPSSA
-671 EAGAERA
+671 AAVAPSPEGEGSEA
-678 DASIGPYN
+678 
-686 EEANGSAG
+686 
-694 DTLRRIAAQRNMV
+694 LRRIAAQRNMV

-715 AEQAYNARQTAQKN
+715 AEQAYNARQAAQKN

-735 IAGSGIF
+735 IAGSGIY
-742 NEAMNAALV
+742 NDAMNTALV
-751 ENYRGGSVDTYMQA
+751 ENYRGGSVDTYVQA

-784 RAVAPAAAVVSN
+784 RAVAPAAAVVNN

-811 TEAEP
+811 TAAEP

-831 GTTPESTGTP
+831 GTTPESTSTP

-909 WAVLKQTALAFY
+909 WAELKRAALAFY

-926 MTEAQEKVF
+926 MTEAQDKVF
-935 KNYENAYGTDT
+935 KAYENAYGTDT

-970 CDYILTADQYTAPQ
+970 CDYILTADQYTTPQ

-1044 TAKNN
+1044 AAKNN
-1049 AHETGKQKNVQ
+1049 AREIGKQKNVQ

-1080 IDRDAL
+1080 
-1086 REARIMEKNGEDAED
+1086 
-1101 IRKATGWFRGADR
+1101 
-1114 MWRYEV
+1114 V
-1120 DNGTDEFNRKG
+1120 D
-1131 DNLKT
+1131 
-1136 ENPDYAE
+1136 
-1143 FKNLWG
+1143 
-1149 KMQDMTI
+1149 
-1156 TDGEWKRLQE
+1156 
-1166 LTKVVKPKNAAD
+1166 
-1178 GGKLSEYLKAPG
+1178 
-1190 LYEQYPQLRDI
+1190 
-1201 TLRFEEMEDG
+1201 
-1211 LRGYYAHGKNE
+1211 
-1222 IVLNKDFLGEYA
+1222 
-1234 SDKAKSTLLH
+1234 
-1244 EVQHWIQ
+1244 
-1251 NYEGFASGASTE
+1251 
-1263 YWQNMLASGNEI
+1263 
-1275 VTRDMQEQTR
+1275 
-1285 NLQSLRNR
+1285 
-1293 YPGIDRLARHAEKY
+1293 
-1307 VSEHD
+1307 
-1312 AEAYEDV
+1312 
-1319 YRQAAEAG
+1319 
-1327 INEGVLD
+1327 
-1334 YYRGLRDFV
+1334 
-1343 MNPMKESRAPFELYR
+1343 R
-1358 DTAGEIEARDVQKRM
+1358 DTAGEVEARDVQKRM
-1373 NYTAEQRRAEKPDT
+1373 DYTAEQRRAEKPNT

-1401 SKNNVKFSMNVP
+1401 SKNNVKFSMDVP

-1423 HNVDERALEQSLEL
+1423 HNVDERALERSLEL

-1482 DGWTPT
+1482 DGYTPT
-1488 KAPVEY
+1488 APQIDYKIDTEKARQVE
-1494 EVNYDATRKIEKE
+1494 RKIQ
-1507 LDAAAK
+1507 LLSD

-1519 FDASTVLRKRG
+1519 FGRGSLLRG
-1530 IENTTE
+1530 HNVEETTD
-1536 MGTREIAEKLA
+1536 MDTRTLA
-1547 GDDGVRAAYLAEQGT
+1547 ALLSDDDTARAAYLADQGK
-1562 TLEPVMQEKVYNR
+1562 TLEPVKKEKVWSR
-1575 KYGNDALE
+1575 YGNKTVQKVIDKVGVQKLAE
-1583 QFTEKIGEKRLR
+1583 TEVSFQTTGIVPDGVEDTVRSVLR
-1595 EIHDALTDGVP
+1595 DHYRETTDGMLQRQ
-1606 ADDALGSD
+1606 AARRGWD
-1614 ADSIRSIIHDYYA
+1614 ADTIA
-1627 KSQESLLARHA
+1627 
-1638 RKMGLTAEETQQ
+1638 Q
-1650 KGEERIAR
+1650 KREERINR
-1658 TMEKNV
+1658 SMENNV
-1664 TPFVL
+1664 TWFTIHDL
-1669 EDFAQDA
+1669 IDSAWNMYQDGGR
-1676 WKMMTDTDN
+1676 TQ
-1685 TGTEIDRM
+1685 GEVDRM
-1693 ATSDKLRAAVDDNQ
+1693 ATSDKLRESVNDAD
-1707 VAAWV
+1707 V
-1712 EEKLDVVLGKAGIY
+1712 EKWLEGQLDGVLGEKGIY
-1726 NGKERYTASGGER
+1726 NGKERYKANGDR
-1739 SFAQLHYPVTLENI
+1739 KSFESLHYPVTLENI
-1753 VKAMKGTQEERG
+1753 VRVMKQSPERG
-1765 DGAMATA
+1765 GDMWGVTPA
-1772 TGLQAVS
+1772 GLQSVS
-1779 VKDYGSIAELKQDSA
+1779 TPEYSSIAELKQDSG
-1794 RLNRVDA
+1794 RLGSEES
-1801 ESYQEQ
+1801 ESYKAKIESVDGQISDAISRIRKE
-1807 TKALDEKIDGVIKQ
+1807 TKAH
-1821 IRRETTAHT
+1821 A
-1830 DNLYE
+1830 DNEYE
-1835 EESIIGNVMLQAAGK
+1835 ECDIISKVMLQAAGK

-1864 YDISLDTAK
+1864 YDISLETAK

-1904 AAILPDNVSDTVRSQ
+1904 AAILPDNVSDSVRGQ

-1930 TANDEDAR
+1930 AANDEDAR
-1938 LKALNSVEN
+1938 LRVLNSVEN
-1947 VKFSKKSAA
+1947 VKFSKKKQTAA
-1956 EQVVSEATEKES
+1956 EQIVGEATEKEQ
-1968 LKKQLTE
+1968 LKKQLTAAETE
-1975 KEAENRE
+1975 KRE

-2019 AFVDKYGSRYGKG
+2019 EFIDKYGSRYGKS
-2032 QLAGELER
+2032 QLAVELER
-2040 AFSQISRDGA
+2040 AFSKISKDGA
-2050 SAEEALET
+2050 STEEALET

-2068 ESTVKDTTARDYYAP
+2068 ESTAKDTTLRDYYAP

-2107 EFGDGADGKRSWG
+2107 EFGDGADGTHSWA

-2133 LVGEKVAGNLDTAMM
+2133 LVGEDVTGNLDTAMM

-2286 KQADGYKAQLMR
+2286 RQAEGYKAQLMR
-2298 MDTPDYKR
+2298 MDTPDYKKMQKQ
-2306 LQRQVLEQRAAF
+2306 LLNQRAAF

-2378 AMGTKSDIRWQET
+2378 ATGTKSDIRWQET

-2424 MISELI
+2424 MIDELI
-2430 DDVGDIDLHKMNG
+2430 EDVGDIDLHKMNG

-2467 AEGRGKAVQTV
+2467 TDGRGKAVQTV
-2478 AENSILDMQTVKK
+2478 AEGSIMDMQSVKAR
-2491 SQLKNRNALLGKAA
+2491 QLKTRNALLGKAA
-2505 DTRAGDMTAQLLG
+2505 DTKLGDMTAQLLG

-2523 ARRYFSSLGETTE
+2523 ARRYFSSLGGVAE
-2536 NDVYK
+2536 NEVYK
-2541 PIRDGFDKRVW
+2541 PIRDGLDERTW

-2564 KGDTDISKWTGD
+2564 KGKTDISKWTGS
-2576 KAERQTFKLADGNEI
+2576 KAERRTFKLADGNEI

-2610 HEHLVKGGISLMENG
+2610 HEHLVKGGISIMEDG
-2625 NKKKRVRL
+2625 KKKKRVRL

-2649 VQMAR
+2649 VKMAR

-2747 ATYNAWAIP
+2747 VTYNAWAIP

-2762 WYNYRGENEISTK
+2762 WYNYHSENEISTK
-2775 EAIDGVYGAKGK
+2775 EAIEGVYGTKGK
-2787 KFFQTLMQD
+2787 KFFLTLMQD

-2802 APSQTGYARLTKIM
+2802 APSQTGYGRLTKTM

-2833 QQPTAYT
+2833 QQPTAYI

-2860 RLKQGMERAENNCG
+2860 RLKQGMERAESNCA

-2884 ETNLGRDMR
+2884 ETNIGRTMK
-2893 SVILDEVPGIKDVI
+2893 SVLTGERDTLDKVREI
-2907 TGKRQITKDAVQSWS
+2907 S
-2922 TALAEFGDNI
+2922 TMGAEWGDKI

-2944 AKDKGMKPGSQ
+2944 ARDKGMKPGSQ

-3003 KTYSMIAEAAVKVAH
+3003 KTFSMIAEAAVKLAH
-3018 REEGARAN
+3018 GEKGAWAY
-3026 MGRVMATYFV
+3026 MGRVLATCFV

-3045 GLIDAMRAGSD
+3045 GLIDAMRVGDD
-3056 DKDKDFKER
+3056 DKDKKFGER

-3077 CNLLNNIPMVK
+3077 INLLNNIPMVK
-3088 DVISIFD
+3088 DIISIFD
-3095 GYDATRTDMEAT
+3095 GYDATRTDMEAA
-3107 TDVYNAVVA
+3107 TDMYNAVVA

-3122 QDANSNVT
+3122 QDPNSKVT

-3153 VREVKSAYDM
+3153 MREVKSAYDM
-3163 VTALQDPMHVDE
+3163 VTALQDPLHVDE

-3203 VQNKIDSGKTAKEA
+3203 VRNKIDSGKTAKEA
-3217 RSSIRSSLTS
+3217 RSAVRSSLTS
-3227 KWKPLYLAAEDAQR
+3227 KWKPLYLAAEEAQR
-3241 AEIASRLLAL
+3241 AEIASKLLAL
-3251 RVNGQTLY
+3251 RVNGEALY

-3264 DKWMEDEKKKQSDK
+3264 SKWVEDAKKKEKK

>member
-1 MASSSEIKNKWA
+1 MASSSKIKKKWS
-13 KVHTTATNVPV
+13 KVHTTAKNVPV

-87 GEDNGS
+87 GEDSGN

-112 TLREQPYHNR
+112 TLREQPHHNR

-175 KDGGKAAKGQQD
+175 KDGGKAAKGKQG
-187 KKDGALAYLVKS
+187 KKDGALAYLAKS

-217 NDQSARELIARV
+217 NDQSVRELIARV
-229 HDAADGEDARK
+229 HDAADGEDAQK

-256 ASEGGKNSWDS
+256 ASEGGKNRWDS

-285 SMKRANSERDVISGD
+285 GMKRANRERDVISGD
-300 ETMRGALGIE
+300 ETMRSALGIE
-310 QGGRLAGIYQQEQ
+310 QGGRLAGMYQQEQ
-323 GKTGPLRVAGD
+323 GKTGGLRVAGD

-345 MAASAVGGPAAGFA
+345 MAASAVGGPAAGFT

-397 EKMFDGIPGLRGEQY
+397 EKMFDGVPGLRGEQY

-438 AVNMAGEGLEEYV
+438 VVNMAGEGLEEYV

-490 AAMSGPVDAVNDSLA
+490 AAMSGPVNAVNDSLA
-505 QRTGKSVQAQQ
+505 KRTGKSVQAQQ
-516 MTDAVLEVAERQG
+516 MTDAVFEVAEQQG

-544 AGKKFNA
+544 AGKKFTP

-566 AKIMDRV
+566 AEIMDRV
-573 VNQGTISETGDGQT
+573 VNQDTISEDGQ
-587 AEGLGEFPSSPAG
+587 AAGGLPSSAAAAAPSPEGEGLEGELPSSPAG
-600 DTSPA
+600 NTAPA

-613 SGEEDVQKR
+613 SGEENIQKQ

-650 VQQETAEMAGQDGGQ
+650 VQQETAEMAGGETEQGQ
-665 ENGRPA
+665 QR
-671 EAGAERA
+671 EAGLSSAAAEKP
-678 DASIGPYN
+678 SPS
-686 EEANGSAG
+686 EEGSEA
-694 DTLRRIAAQRNMV
+694 LRRIAAQRNMV

-715 AEQAYNARQTAQKN
+715 AEQAYNARQAAQKN

-735 IAGSGIF
+735 IAGSGIY
-742 NEAMNAALV
+742 NDAMNAALV
-751 ENYRGGSVDTYMQA
+751 KNYRGGSVDTYMQA

-784 RAVAPAAAVVSN
+784 RAVAPAAAVVNN

-811 TEAEP
+811 TAAEP

-831 GTTPESTGTP
+831 GTTPESTSTP

-909 WAVLKQTALAFY
+909 WAEVKRTALAFY

-926 MTEAQEKVF
+926 MTEAQDKVF
-935 KNYENAYGTDT
+935 KAYENVYGTDT
-946 GLYDEVAAD
+946 ELYDEVAAD

-970 CDYILTADQYTAPQ
+970 CDYILTADQYTTPQ

-1044 TAKNN
+1044 AAKNN
-1049 AHETGKQKNVQ
+1049 AREIGKQKNVQ
-1060 VEQKGEQKNKYS
+1060 VEQKKTAQ
-1072 YVGVQGQN
+1072 
-1080 IDRDAL
+1080 
-1086 REARIMEKNGEDAED
+1086 AE
-1101 IRKATGWFRGADR
+1101 G
-1114 MWRYEV
+1114 
-1120 DNGTDEFNRKG
+1120 
-1131 DNLKT
+1131 
-1136 ENPDYAE
+1136 PD
-1143 FKNLWG
+1143 
-1149 KMQDMTI
+1149 
-1156 TDGEWKRLQE
+1156 
-1166 LTKVVKPKNAAD
+1166 
-1178 GGKLSEYLKAPG
+1178 GKLYS
-1190 LYEQYPQLRDI
+1190 I
-1201 TLRFEEMEDG
+1201 
-1211 LRGYYAHGKNE
+1211 
-1222 IVLNKDFLGEYA
+1222 
-1234 SDKAKSTLLH
+1234 ST
-1244 EVQHWIQ
+1244 
-1251 NYEGFASGASTE
+1251 
-1263 YWQNMLASGNEI
+1263 
-1275 VTRDMQEQTR
+1275 
-1285 NLQSLRNR
+1285 
-1293 YPGIDRLARHAEKY
+1293 
-1307 VSEHD
+1307 
-1312 AEAYEDV
+1312 
-1319 YRQAAEAG
+1319 
-1327 INEGVLD
+1327 
-1334 YYRGLRDFV
+1334 
-1343 MNPMKESRAPFELYR
+1343 
-1358 DTAGEIEARDVQKRM
+1358 
-1373 NYTAEQRRAEKPDT
+1373 DT
-1387 GNGDTVFAVNGDSF
+1387 GNGDTAFAVNGDSF
-1401 SKNNVKFSMNVP
+1401 SKNNVKFSMDVP

-1423 HNVDERALEQSLEL
+1423 HNVDEKALERSLEL
-1437 GGLPMPSIAVI
+1437 GGLPMPSIAVV
-1448 KAEQGHSKY
+1448 KAAQGHSKY
-1457 GPISLVFGKDTIDP
+1457 GPISLVFEKDTIDP

-1494 EVNYDATRKIEKE
+1494 EVNYDAARRLEKT
-1507 LDAAAK
+1507 LDAASK

-1519 FDASTVLRKRG
+1519 FDASAVLRKRG

-1547 GDDGVRAAYLAEQGT
+1547 GDDSVRAAYLAEQGAEF
-1562 TLEPVMQEKVYNR
+1562 EPVMMEKVYNR

-1583 QFTEKIGEKRLR
+1583 RFTEKVGEKRLQK
-1595 EIHDALTDGVP
+1595 IHDALTDGVP
-1606 ADDALGSD
+1606 ANDALGSD
-1614 ADSIRSIIHDYYA
+1614 ADSIRNIIHDYYA
-1627 KSQESLLARHA
+1627 KSQKSLLARHA
-1638 RKMGLTAEETQQ
+1638 KKMGWTAEEAQQ

-1658 TMEKNV
+1658 AMKTNV

-1676 WKMMTDTDN
+1676 WKRMTDTNN

-1693 ATSDKLRAAVDDNQ
+1693 ATRDKLRAAVDDGQ
-1707 VAAWV
+1707 VAAWI
-1712 EEKLDVVLGKAGIY
+1712 EEKLDGVLGKAGIY
-1726 NGKERYTASGGER
+1726 NGKERYTASGDKK

-1779 VKDYGSIAELKQDSA
+1779 AKDYGSIAELKRDSA

-1807 TKALDEKIDGVIKQ
+1807 TKALDEKIDRAIKQ

-1835 EESIIGNVMLQAAGK
+1835 EESIIGAVMLQAAGR

-1864 YDISLDTAK
+1864 YDISLETAK

-1904 AAILPDNVSDTVRSQ
+1904 AAILPDNVSDSVRGQ

-1930 TANDEDAR
+1930 AANDEDAR

-1947 VKFSKKSAA
+1947 VKFSKKKQTAA
-1956 EQVVSEATEKES
+1956 EQIVREATEKEQ
-1968 LKKQLTE
+1968 LKKQLTAAETE
-1975 KEAENRE
+1975 KRE
-1982 LARKFTKA
+1982 LARKYTKA

-2019 AFVDKYGSRYGKG
+2019 EFIDKYGSRYGKS

-2040 AFSQISRDGA
+2040 AFSKISRDGA
-2050 SAEEALET
+2050 STEEALET

-2068 ESTVKDTTARDYYAP
+2068 ESTVKDTTLRDYYAP

-2107 EFGDGADGKRSWG
+2107 EYGDGADGTHSWA

-2133 LVGEKVAGNLDTAMM
+2133 LVGEDVTGNLDTAMM

-2205 LATPTR
+2205 LETPTR

-2226 TALRAEQKAALAA
+2226 TALREEQKAALAA

-2246 RVKALESD
+2246 RVKALESA

-2274 QANNTKVAERLN
+2274 QANNTKVAARLN
-2286 KQADGYKAQLMR
+2286 RQAEGYKTQLMR
-2298 MDTPDYKR
+2298 MDTPDYKKMQKQ
-2306 LQRQVLEQRAAF
+2306 LLNQRAAF

-2378 AMGTKSDIRWQET
+2378 ARGTKSDIRWQET

-2409 TDADDYADFDPDLPN
+2409 NDADDYADFDPDLPN

-2430 DDVGDIDLHKMNG
+2430 DDVGDIDLHKLNG

-2467 AEGRGKAVQTV
+2467 ADGRGKAVQTV
-2478 AENSILDMQTVKK
+2478 AEGSILDMQSVKV

-2505 DTRAGDMTAQLLG
+2505 DTRAGDMAAQLLG

-2523 ARRYFSSLGETTE
+2523 ARRYFSSLGSVAE

-2564 KGDTDISKWTGD
+2564 KGDADISKWTGD

-2598 MEIYNLTQRKQA
+2598 MEIYNLTQRQQA
-2610 HEHLVKGGISLMENG
+2610 HEHLVKGGISMMEDG
-2625 NKKKRVRL
+2625 KKKKRVRL

-2649 VQMAR
+2649 VKMAR

-2762 WYNYRGENEISTK
+2762 WYNYHGENEISTK

-2802 APSQTGYARLTKIM
+2802 APSQTGYGRLTKTM

-2860 RLKQGMERAENNCG
+2860 RLKQGMERAESNCG

-2884 ETNLGRDMR
+2884 ETNIGQTMKSVLTGERDT
-2893 SVILDEVPGIKDVI
+2893 LDKVREI
-2907 TGKRQITKDAVQSWS
+2907 S
-2922 TALAEFGDNI
+2922 TMGAEWGDKI

-2944 AKDKGMKPGSQ
+2944 ARDKGMKPGSQ
-2955 ESLDYCAARLSEIV
+2955 ESIDYCAARLSEIV

-3056 DKDKDFKER
+3056 DKDKEFGER

-3077 CNLLNNIPMVK
+3077 INLLNNIPMVK

-3095 GYDATRTDMEAT
+3095 GYDATRTDMEAA

-3116 WQKFLT
+3116 WQKFLA
-3122 QDANSNVT
+3122 QDQNSKVT

-3153 VREVKSAYDM
+3153 VREVKSAYDI
-3163 VTALQDPMHVDE
+3163 VTALQDPLHVDE

-3190 GQMDEAQDVLDKL
+3190 GQMNEAQEVLDKL
-3203 VQNKIDSGKTAKEA
+3203 VQNEIDGGKTAKEA

-3241 AEIASRLLAL
+3241 AEIASKLLAL
-3251 RVNGQTLY
+3251 RVNGEALY

-3264 DKWMEDEKKKQSDK
+3264 SKWVEDDNKKEKK

>member
-1 MASSSEIKNKWA
+1 MASSSEIKKKWS

-87 GEDNGS
+87 GEDSGN

-133 QALRFGRTG
+133 QAMRFGRTG

-175 KDGGKAAKGQQD
+175 KDGGKAAKEQQG
-187 KKDGALAYLVKS
+187 KKDGALTYLAKS

-217 NDQSARELIARV
+217 NDQSVRELIARV
-229 HDAADGEDARK
+229 HDAADGEDAQK

-256 ASEGGKNSWDS
+256 ASEGGKNGWDS

-285 SMKRANSERDVISGD
+285 GMKRANSERDVISGD
-300 ETMRGALGIE
+300 ETMRSALGIE
-310 QGGRLAGIYQQEQ
+310 QGGRMAGMYQQEQ
-323 GKTGPLRVAGD
+323 GKTGGLRVAGD

-345 MAASAVGGPAAGFA
+345 MAASAVGGPTAGFA

-412 ASISNAVDGA
+412 ASIHNIVDGA
-422 VNRIFKT
+422 VNKIFKT

-438 AVNMAGEGLEEYV
+438 AVNMLGEGLEEWT

-468 SFAQRLADPDAWYS
+468 NFVQRMLDPDAWYS

-537 TMRQQQA
+537 TIRQQQA
-544 AGKKFNA
+544 AGKKFTP

-566 AKIMDRV
+566 AEIMDRV
-573 VNQGTISETGDGQT
+573 VNQDTISENGQA
-587 AEGLGEFPSSPAG
+587 AEGLPSS
-600 DTSPA
+600 A
-605 AAEEARNL
+605 AAAAPSPTGEGSEA
-613 SGEEDVQKR
+613 
-622 AAEMARA
+622 
-629 ALAEQEA
+629 
-636 RRQEQAFTQPLIRQ
+636 
-650 VQQETAEMAGQDGGQ
+650 
-665 ENGRPA
+665 
-671 EAGAERA
+671 
-678 DASIGPYN
+678 
-686 EEANGSAG
+686 
-694 DTLRRIAAQRNMV
+694 LRRIAAQRNMV

-715 AEQAYNARQTAQKN
+715 AEQAYDARQAAQKN

-735 IAGSGIF
+735 IAESGIY
-742 NEAMNAALV
+742 NDAMNAALV
-751 ENYRGGSVDTYMQA
+751 ENYRGGSVDTYVQA

-784 RAVAPAAAVVSN
+784 RAVAPAAAVVNN

-811 TEAEP
+811 NAAEP

-831 GTTPESTGTP
+831 GTTPERTSTP

-909 WAVLKQTALAFY
+909 WAELKRAALAFY

-926 MTEAQEKVF
+926 MTEAQDKVF
-935 KNYENAYGTDT
+935 KAYENAYGTDT

-970 CDYILTADQYTAPQ
+970 CDYILTADQYTEPQ

-1031 AAGIIDEYLDALD
+1031 AAGIVDEYLDALD
-1044 TAKNN
+1044 AAKNN
-1049 AHETGKQKNVQ
+1049 AREIGKQKNVQ

-1080 IDRDAL
+1080 VDRDAL

-1120 DNGTDEFNRKG
+1120 DNSTDEFNRKG
-1131 DNLKT
+1131 DNLKA

-1143 FKNLWG
+1143 YKNLWS
-1149 KMQDMTI
+1149 KVQDMTI

-1190 LYEQYPQLRDI
+1190 LYEQYPQLKDI
-1201 TLRFEEMEDG
+1201 TLRFEEMEEG
-1211 LRGYYAHGKNE
+1211 LRGYYDHRKNE
-1222 IVLNKDFLGEYA
+1222 IVLNKNFLGEYA

-1307 VSEHD
+1307 VTEHNV
-1312 AEAYEDV
+1312 EAYEDV
-1319 YRQAAEAG
+1319 YGQAAAAG
-1327 INEGVLD
+1327 INEDVFD
-1334 YYRGLRDFV
+1334 YYRALRDFV
-1343 MNPMKESRAPFELYR
+1343 MNPMKESRAPSELYR
-1358 DTAGEIEARDVQKRM
+1358 DTAGEVEARDVQKRM
-1373 NYTAEQRRAEKPDT
+1373 DYTAEQRRAEKPNT

-1401 SKNNVKFSMNVP
+1401 SKNNVKFSMDVP
-1413 VEETKDLVAV
+1413 VEETKELVAV
-1423 HNVDERALEQSLEL
+1423 HNVDERALERSLEL

-1494 EVNYDATRKIEKE
+1494 EVNYDAARRLEKT
-1507 LDAAAK
+1507 LDAASK

-1519 FDASTVLRKRG
+1519 FGASAVLRKRG

-1562 TLEPVMQEKVYNR
+1562 EFEPVMMEKVYNR

-1583 QFTEKIGEKRLR
+1583 QFTEKIGEKRLQ

-1614 ADSIRSIIHDYYA
+1614 ADSIRSIIYDYYA

-1638 RKMGLTAEETQQ
+1638 KKMGWTAEEAQQ

-1676 WKMMTDTDN
+1676 WKRMTDTNN

-1693 ATSDKLRAAVDDNQ
+1693 ATSDKLRAAVDDDQ
-1707 VAAWV
+1707 VAAWI
-1712 EEKLDVVLGKAGIY
+1712 EEKLGGVLGKAGIY
-1726 NGKERYTASGGER
+1726 NGKERYTASGDKR

-1753 VKAMKGTQEERG
+1753 VKAMKETQEERG
-1765 DGAMATA
+1765 EGAMATA
-1772 TGLQAVS
+1772 TGLRAVS
-1779 VKDYGSIAELKQDSA
+1779 AKEYGSIAELKQDSA
-1794 RLNRVDA
+1794 HLNRVDA

-1807 TKALDEKIDGVIKQ
+1807 TEALDEKIDRAIKQ

-1835 EESIIGNVMLQAAGK
+1835 EESVIGEVMLQAAGK

-1864 YDISLDTAK
+1864 YDISLETAK

-1904 AAILPDNVSDTVRSQ
+1904 AAILPDNVSDSVRGQ
-1919 LEKLGVPVIEY
+1919 LERLGVPVIEY
-1930 TANDEDAR
+1930 AANDEDAR
-1938 LKALNSVEN
+1938 LRALNSVEN
-1947 VKFSKKSAA
+1947 VKFSKKKQTAA
-1956 EQVVSEATEKES
+1956 EQIVGEATEKEQ
-1968 LKKQLTE
+1968 LKKQLTAAETE
-1975 KEAENRE
+1975 KRE
-1982 LARKFTKA
+1982 LARKYTKA

-2019 AFVDKYGSRYGKG
+2019 EFIDKYGSRYGKS

-2040 AFSQISRDGA
+2040 AFSKISRDGA
-2050 SAEEALET
+2050 STEEALET

-2068 ESTVKDTTARDYYAP
+2068 ESTVKDTTLRDYYAP

-2107 EFGDGADGKRSWG
+2107 EYGDGADGTHSWA

-2133 LVGEKVAGNLDTAMM
+2133 LVGEDVTGNLDTAMM

-2286 KQADGYKAQLMR
+2286 RQAEGYKAQLMR
-2298 MDTPDYKR
+2298 MDTPDYKKMQKQ
-2306 LQRQVLEQRAAF
+2306 LLNQRAAF

-2378 AMGTKSDIRWQET
+2378 ARGTKSDIRWQET

-2409 TDADDYADFDPDLPN
+2409 NDADDYADFDPDLPN

-2430 DDVGDIDLHKMNG
+2430 DDVGDIDLHKLNG

-2467 AEGRGKAVQTV
+2467 ADGRGKAVQTV
-2478 AENSILDMQTVKK
+2478 AEGSILDMQSVKA

-2505 DTRAGDMTAQLLG
+2505 DTRVGDMAAQLLG

-2523 ARRYFSSLGETTE
+2523 ARRYFSSLGSVAE

-2552 KLDAAQEKFAEI
+2552 KLDAAQKKFAEI
-2564 KGDTDISKWTGD
+2564 KGDADISKWTGD

-2598 MEIYNLTQRKQA
+2598 MEIYNLTQRQQA
-2610 HEHLVKGGISLMENG
+2610 HEHLVNGGISIMEDG
-2625 NKKKRVRL
+2625 KKKKRVRL
-2633 TPGDLADI
+2633 TPGNLADI

-2649 VQMAR
+2649 VKMAR
-2654 KMAAYLSATDGPA
+2654 KMAAYLSSTDGPA

-2762 WYNYRGENEISTK
+2762 WYNYHGENEISTK

-2802 APSQTGYARLTKIM
+2802 APSQTGYGRLTKTM

-2860 RLKQGMERAENNCG
+2860 RLKQGMERAESNCG

-2884 ETNLGRDMR
+2884 ETNIGQTMKSVLTGERDT
-2893 SVILDEVPGIKDVI
+2893 LDKVREI
-2907 TGKRQITKDAVQSWS
+2907 S
-2922 TALAEFGDNI
+2922 TIAAEYGDKL

-2944 AKDKGMKPGSQ
+2944 ARDKGMKPGSQ

-3003 KTYSMIAEAAVKVAH
+3003 KTYSMIAEAAVKLAH
-3018 REEGARAN
+3018 REEGAGAN
-3026 MGRVMATYFV
+3026 MGRVLATYFV

-3045 GLIDAMRAGSD
+3045 SLIDAVRVGDD
-3056 DKDKDFKER
+3056 DKDKKFGER

-3088 DVISIFD
+3088 DIISIFD
-3095 GYDATRTDMEAT
+3095 GYDATRTDMEAA

-3116 WQKFLT
+3116 WQKFLA
-3122 QDANSNVT
+3122 QDPNSKVT

-3144 ATGIPVGTA
+3144 ATGIPVGTT
-3153 VREVKSAYDM
+3153 VRGVKSAYDI
-3163 VTALQDPMHVDE
+3163 VTALQDPLHVDE

-3190 GQMDEAQDVLDKL
+3190 GQMNEAQEVLDKL
-3203 VQNKIDSGKTAKEA
+3203 VQNKIDGGKTAKEA

-3241 AEIASRLLAL
+3241 AEIASKLLAL
-3251 RVNGQTLY
+3251 RVNGEALY

-3264 DKWMEDEKKKQSDK
+3264 SKWVEDAKKKEKK

>member
-1 MASSSEIKNKWA
+1 MASSSEIKKKWS
-13 KVHTTATNVPV
+13 KVHTTAKNAPV

-87 GEDNGS
+87 GEDSGN

-175 KDGGKAAKGQQD
+175 RDGGKAAKGQQG
-187 KKDGALAYLVKS
+187 KKDGALAYLAKS

-217 NDQSARELIARV
+217 NDQSVRELIARV
-229 HDAADGEDARK
+229 HDAADGEDAQK

-256 ASEGGKNSWDS
+256 ASEGGKNRWDS

-285 SMKRANSERDVISGD
+285 GMKRANSERDVISGD

-310 QGGRLAGIYQQEQ
+310 QGGRLAGMYQQKQ
-323 GKTGPLRVAGD
+323 GKTGGLRVAGD

-345 MAASAVGGPAAGFA
+345 MAASAVGGPTAGFT

-367 ASAQEARDNGADTLT
+367 ASAQEARDNGADTLA

-412 ASISNAVDGA
+412 ASVHNIVDGA
-422 VNRIFKT
+422 VNKIFKT

-438 AVNMAGEGLEEYV
+438 AVNMLGEGLEEWT

-463 QEDDR
+463 QKDDR
-468 SFAQRLADPDAWYS
+468 NFVQRMLDPDAWYS

-544 AGKKFNA
+544 AGKKFTP

-566 AKIMDRV
+566 AEIMDRV
-573 VNQGTISETGDGQT
+573 VNQDTISENGQ
-587 AEGLGEFPSSPAG
+587 AAGGLPSSAAAAAPSPEGEGLEGELHSSPAG
-600 DTSPA
+600 NTAPA

-613 SGEEDVQKR
+613 SGEENIQKQ
-622 AAEMARA
+622 ATEMARA

-650 VQQETAEMAGQDGGQ
+650 VQQETAEMAGGETEQGQ
-665 ENGRPA
+665 QR
-671 EAGAERA
+671 EAGPSSAAAAAPSPSGEG
-678 DASIGPYN
+678 S
-686 EEANGSAG
+686 EA
-694 DTLRRIAAQRNMV
+694 LRRIAAQRNMV

-715 AEQAYNARQTAQKN
+715 AEQAYNVRQAAQKN
-729 VGEVQK
+729 VSEVQK
-735 IAGSGIF
+735 IAGSGIY

-751 ENYRGGSVDTYMQA
+751 KNYRGGSVDTYMQA

-784 RAVAPAAAVVSN
+784 RAVAPAAAVVNN

-811 TEAEP
+811 TAAEP

-831 GTTPESTGTP
+831 GTTPESTSTP

-909 WAVLKQTALAFY
+909 WAELKRAALAFY

-926 MTEAQEKVF
+926 MTEAQDKVF
-935 KNYENAYGTDT
+935 KAYENAYGTDT

-970 CDYILTADQYTAPQ
+970 CDYILTADQYTEPQ

-1049 AHETGKQKNVQ
+1049 AREIGKQKNVQ
-1060 VEQKGEQKNKYS
+1060 AEQKVEQKNKYS

-1080 IDRDAL
+1080 VDR
-1086 REARIMEKNGEDAED
+1086 N
-1101 IRKATGWFRGADR
+1101 
-1114 MWRYEV
+1114 
-1120 DNGTDEFNRKG
+1120 
-1131 DNLKT
+1131 
-1136 ENPDYAE
+1136 
-1143 FKNLWG
+1143 
-1149 KMQDMTI
+1149 
-1156 TDGEWKRLQE
+1156 
-1166 LTKVVKPKNAAD
+1166 
-1178 GGKLSEYLKAPG
+1178 
-1190 LYEQYPQLRDI
+1190 
-1201 TLRFEEMEDG
+1201 
-1211 LRGYYAHGKNE
+1211 
-1222 IVLNKDFLGEYA
+1222 
-1234 SDKAKSTLLH
+1234 
-1244 EVQHWIQ
+1244 
-1251 NYEGFASGASTE
+1251 
-1263 YWQNMLASGNEI
+1263 
-1275 VTRDMQEQTR
+1275 
-1285 NLQSLRNR
+1285 
-1293 YPGIDRLARHAEKY
+1293 
-1307 VSEHD
+1307 
-1312 AEAYEDV
+1312 
-1319 YRQAAEAG
+1319 
-1327 INEGVLD
+1327 
-1334 YYRGLRDFV
+1334 
-1343 MNPMKESRAPFELYR
+1343 
-1358 DTAGEIEARDVQKRM
+1358 TAGEVEARDVQKRM

-1401 SKNNVKFSMNVP
+1401 SENNVKFSMDVP

-1423 HNVDERALEQSLEL
+1423 HNVDERALERSLEL

-1482 DGWTPT
+1482 DGYTPT
-1488 KAPVEY
+1488 APQIDYKIDTEKARQVE
-1494 EVNYDATRKIEKE
+1494 RKIQ
-1507 LDAAAK
+1507 LLSD

-1519 FDASTVLRKRG
+1519 FGRGSLLRG
-1530 IENTTE
+1530 HNVEETTD
-1536 MGTREIAEKLA
+1536 MDTRTLA
-1547 GDDGVRAAYLAEQGT
+1547 ALLSNDDTARAAYLADQGK
-1562 TLEPVMQEKVYNR
+1562 TLEPVKKEKVWSR
-1575 KYGNDALE
+1575 YGNETVQKVIDKVGVQKLAETEVAFQTTGVVPDGVEDAV
-1583 QFTEKIGEKRLR
+1583 RSVLR
-1595 EIHDALTDGVP
+1595 DHYRKTTDGMLQRQ
-1606 ADDALGSD
+1606 AARKGWD
-1614 ADSIRSIIHDYYA
+1614 ADTIA
-1627 KSQESLLARHA
+1627 
-1638 RKMGLTAEETQQ
+1638 Q
-1650 KGEERIAR
+1650 KREERINR
-1658 TMEKNV
+1658 SMENNV
-1664 TPFVL
+1664 TWFTIHDL
-1669 EDFAQDA
+1669 IDSAWNMYQDGGR
-1676 WKMMTDTDN
+1676 TQ
-1685 TGTEIDRM
+1685 GEVDRM
-1693 ATSDKLRAAVDDNQ
+1693 ATSDKLRESVNDAD
-1707 VAAWV
+1707 V
-1712 EEKLDVVLGKAGIY
+1712 EKWLEGQLDGVLGEKGIY
-1726 NGKERYTASGGER
+1726 NGKERYKANGDR
-1739 SFAQLHYPVTLENI
+1739 KSFESLHYPVTLENI
-1753 VKAMKGTQEERG
+1753 VRVMKESPERG
-1765 DGAMATA
+1765 GDMWGVTPA
-1772 TGLQAVS
+1772 GLQSVS
-1779 VKDYGSIAELKQDSA
+1779 TPEYSSIAELKQDSG
-1794 RLNRVDA
+1794 RLGSEES
-1801 ESYQEQ
+1801 ESYKAKIESVDGQISDAISRIRKE
-1807 TKALDEKIDGVIKQ
+1807 TKAH
-1821 IRRETTAHT
+1821 A
-1830 DNLYE
+1830 DNEIE
-1835 EESIIGNVMLQAAGK
+1835 ECDIISNVMLQAAGK

-1864 YDISLDTAK
+1864 YDISLETAK
-1873 RLQTLYRDAAQLP
+1873 RLQTLYRDAGQLP

-1904 AAILPDNVSDTVRSQ
+1904 AAILPDNVSDSVRSQ

-1930 TANDEDAR
+1930 AANDEDAR
-1938 LKALNSVEN
+1938 LRALNSVEN
-1947 VKFSKKSAA
+1947 VKFSKKKQTAA
-1956 EQVVSEATEKES
+1956 EQIVGEATEKEQ
-1968 LKKQLTE
+1968 LKKQLTAAETE
-1975 KEAENRE
+1975 KRE
-1982 LARKFTKA
+1982 LARKYTKA

-2019 AFVDKYGSRYGKG
+2019 EFIDKYGSRYGKS

-2040 AFSQISRDGA
+2040 AFSKISRDGA
-2050 SAEEALET
+2050 STEEALET

-2068 ESTVKDTTARDYYAP
+2068 ESTVKDTTLRDYYAP

-2107 EFGDGADGKRSWG
+2107 EYGDGADGTHSWA

-2133 LVGEKVAGNLDTAMM
+2133 LVGEDVTGNLDTAMM

-2205 LATPTR
+2205 LETPTR

-2246 RVKALESD
+2246 RVKALESA

-2286 KQADGYKAQLMR
+2286 RQAEGYKAQLMR
-2298 MDTPDYKR
+2298 MDTPDYKKMQKQ
-2306 LQRQVLEQRAAF
+2306 LLNQRAAF

-2378 AMGTKSDIRWQET
+2378 ARGTKSDIRWQET

-2409 TDADDYADFDPDLPN
+2409 NDADDYADFDPDLPN

-2430 DDVGDIDLHKMNG
+2430 DDVGDIDLHKLNG

-2448 LADILTSMKTS
+2448 LADIMTSMKTS
-2459 ILNANKMM
+2459 ILNANKTM
-2467 AEGRGKAVQTV
+2467 ADRRGKAVQTV
-2478 AENSILDMQTVKK
+2478 AEGSILDMQSVKV

-2505 DTRAGDMTAQLLG
+2505 DTRVGDMTAQLLG

-2523 ARRYFSSLGETTE
+2523 ARRYFSSLGSVAE

-2564 KGDTDISKWTGD
+2564 KGDADISKWTGD

-2598 MEIYNLTQRKQA
+2598 MEIYNLTQRQQA
-2610 HEHLVKGGISLMENG
+2610 HEHLVKGGISIMEDG
-2625 NKKKRVRL
+2625 KKKKRVRL

-2649 VQMAR
+2649 VKMAR

-2762 WYNYRGENEISTK
+2762 WYNYHGENEISTK

-2802 APSQTGYARLTKIM
+2802 APSQTGYGRLTKTM
-2816 VRNWKVAKVGAN
+2816 VRNWKVVKVGAN

-2860 RLKQGMERAENNCG
+2860 RLKQGMERAESNCG

-2884 ETNLGRDMR
+2884 ETNIGRTMK
-2893 SVILDEVPGIKDVI
+2893 SVLTGERDTLDKVREI
-2907 TGKRQITKDAVQSWS
+2907 S
-2922 TALAEFGDNI
+2922 TMGAEWGDKI

-2944 AKDKGMKPGSQ
+2944 ARDKGMKPGSR

-3003 KTYSMIAEAAVKVAH
+3003 KTYSMIAEAAVKLAH
-3018 REEGARAN
+3018 REEGAGAN
-3026 MGRVMATYFV
+3026 MGRVLATYFV

-3045 GLIDAMRAGSD
+3045 GLIDAMRVGSD
-3056 DKDKDFKER
+3056 DKDKEFGER

-3077 CNLLNNIPMVK
+3077 INLLNNIPMVK
-3088 DVISIFD
+3088 DMISIFD
-3095 GYDATRTDMEAT
+3095 GYDATRTDMEAA
-3107 TDVYNAVVA
+3107 TDMYNAVVA

-3122 QDANSNVT
+3122 QDPNSKVT

-3153 VREVKSAYDM
+3153 VREVKSAYDI
-3163 VTALQDPMHVDE
+3163 VTALQDPLHVDE

-3190 GQMDEAQDVLDKL
+3190 GQMDEAQEVLDKL
-3203 VQNKIDSGKTAKEA
+3203 VQNKIDGGKTAKEA

-3241 AEIASRLLAL
+3241 AEIASKLLAL
-3251 RVNGQTLY
+3251 RVNGEALY

-3264 DKWMEDEKKKQSDK
+3264 SKWVEDAKKKEKK

>member
-1 MASSSEIKNKWA
+1 MASSKEIKDKWS

-24 YAGTENSRE
+24 YGESGPE
-33 LSEDEEIERRWQ
+33 LSEDEEIERKWRN
-45 SNDSTARVGNSA
+45 NDSTARIDNS
-57 VVNESMART
+57 VVVQQSMARQ
-66 AAVNRLRAQQRQEMS
+66 AVVNRLRKQQRQEMS
-81 RALGGS
+81 QALGGS
-87 GEDNGS
+87 GEDSGN

-175 KDGGKAAKGQQD
+175 KDGGKAAKEQQG
-187 KKDGALAYLVKS
+187 KKDGALAYLAKS
-199 AGTGAVSGFANV
+199 AGTGAVSGFANIA
-211 GSNLID
+211 GNLID
-217 NDQSARELIARV
+217 SDQTARELMARGYDV
-229 HDAADGEDARK
+229 QDSQDAREQAK
-240 LAQKQ
+240 AQ

-256 ASEGGKNSWDS
+256 ASEGGKNSWNS
-267 LTADEQEK
+267 LDEDEQDR
-275 LRNAGPYSTV
+275 LRNVGPYSTQA
-285 SMKRANSERDVISGD
+285 MKNAARERENVQMD
-300 ETMRGALGIE
+300 ETARQALGIE
-310 QGGRLAGIYQQEQ
+310 QGGRLAGMYQQEQ
-323 GKTGPLRVAGD
+323 GKTGALRMAGD
-334 VVSAVGGMAPN
+334 VTSAVGGMMPN
-345 MAASAVGGPAAGFA
+345 MLATAVAGPSAGFA
-359 ALYASAAG
+359 ALYSSAAG
-367 ASAQEARDNGADTLT
+367 SSAQEARDNGADTVT
-382 AGLAGALSGGVEIAT
+382 AGLAGALSGAVEIAT
-397 EKMFDGIPGLRGEQY
+397 EKMFDGIPGLHGEQY
-412 ASISNAVDGA
+412 ASIHNIVDGA
-422 VNRIFKT
+422 VNKIFKT

-438 AVNMAGEGLEEYV
+438 AVNMLGEGLEEWT

-468 SFAQRLADPDAWYS
+468 NFVQRMLDPDAWYS

-505 QRTGKSVQAQQ
+505 QQTGKSVQAQQ
-516 MTDAVLEVAERQG
+516 MTDAVLEAAEQQG

-544 AGKKFNA
+544 AGKKFTA
-551 TDLGYLFNALDENGR
+551 TDLGYLFNALDENSR
-566 AKIMDRV
+566 AEILDRV
-573 VNQGTISETGDGQT
+573 VNQSTISETKNEQAAGGLPSS
-587 AEGLGEFPSSPAG
+587 AAAAAPSPEGEGLGKLPSSSAG
-600 DTSPA
+600 NTAPA

-613 SGEEDVQKR
+613 SGEENIQKQ

-629 ALAEQEA
+629 ALAEQET

-650 VQQETAEMAGQDGGQ
+650 VQQETAEMAGGETEQGQ
-665 ENGRPA
+665 QREARPSSA
-671 EAGAERA
+671 AAAAPSTEGEGSEA
-678 DASIGPYN
+678 
-686 EEANGSAG
+686 
-694 DTLRRIAAQRNMV
+694 LRRIAAQRNMV

-715 AEQAYNARQTAQKN
+715 AEQAYDARQAAQKN

-735 IAGSGIF
+735 IAGSGIY
-742 NEAMNAALV
+742 NDAMNAALV
-751 ENYRGGSVDTYMQA
+751 KNYRGGSVDTYVQA

-773 RTGSLTFEQGV
+773 RTGSLTFEQGM
-784 RAVAPAAAVVSN
+784 RAVAPAAAVVNN

-806 GRSTV
+806 GRNTV
-811 TEAEP
+811 TAAEP

-831 GTTPESTGTP
+831 GTTPESTSTP

-854 NVTIAGELD
+854 NVTISGELD

-909 WAVLKQTALAFY
+909 WAEVKRAALAFY

-926 MTEAQEKVF
+926 MTEAQDKVF
-935 KNYENAYGTDT
+935 KAYENAYGTDT

-970 CDYILTADQYTAPQ
+970 CDYILTADQYTEPQ

-1031 AAGIIDEYLDALD
+1031 AAGIVDEYLDALD

-1049 AHETGKQKNVQ
+1049 AREIGKQKNVQ
-1060 VEQKGEQKNKYS
+1060 VEQKETAQ
-1072 YVGVQGQN
+1072 
-1080 IDRDAL
+1080 
-1086 REARIMEKNGEDAED
+1086 AE
-1101 IRKATGWFRGADR
+1101 G
-1114 MWRYEV
+1114 
-1120 DNGTDEFNRKG
+1120 
-1131 DNLKT
+1131 
-1136 ENPDYAE
+1136 PD
-1143 FKNLWG
+1143 
-1149 KMQDMTI
+1149 
-1156 TDGEWKRLQE
+1156 
-1166 LTKVVKPKNAAD
+1166 
-1178 GGKLSEYLKAPG
+1178 GKLYS
-1190 LYEQYPQLRDI
+1190 I
-1201 TLRFEEMEDG
+1201 
-1211 LRGYYAHGKNE
+1211 
-1222 IVLNKDFLGEYA
+1222 
-1234 SDKAKSTLLH
+1234 S
-1244 EVQHWIQ
+1244 
-1251 NYEGFASGASTE
+1251 
-1263 YWQNMLASGNEI
+1263 
-1275 VTRDMQEQTR
+1275 
-1285 NLQSLRNR
+1285 
-1293 YPGIDRLARHAEKY
+1293 
-1307 VSEHD
+1307 
-1312 AEAYEDV
+1312 
-1319 YRQAAEAG
+1319 
-1327 INEGVLD
+1327 
-1334 YYRGLRDFV
+1334 
-1343 MNPMKESRAPFELYR
+1343 
-1358 DTAGEIEARDVQKRM
+1358 
-1373 NYTAEQRRAEKPDT
+1373 PDT
-1387 GNGDTVFAVNGDSF
+1387 GNGNTVFAVNGDSYSLNKTKVNDAAEGHTAAEQQRIEAYKNAVDPDLVEF
-1401 SKNNVKFSMNVP
+1401 IQEARQHPDARWMNYQLGKVSSQTADQVQELTGVDVHGYTHNMQNSTVQHIDKRHGADGAADHSMAVDADIARVGWVLENYDSLDKGTPSKQYKNKDGSRAATVVYKKAVDGTMYVVEAVPDSKARKMQIVTAYMTNKKTAAYHQPDTTNRPKATAKTDGEFTTVNTNIARQDGKVKFSMDVP

-1423 HNVDERALEQSLEL
+1423 HNVDERALERSLEL

-1448 KAEQGHSKY
+1448 KAAQGHSKY

-1482 DGWTPT
+1482 DGYTPT
-1488 KAPVEY
+1488 APQIDYKIDTEKARQVE
-1494 EVNYDATRKIEKE
+1494 RKIQ
-1507 LDAAAK
+1507 LLSD

-1519 FDASTVLRKRG
+1519 FGSGSLLRG
-1530 IENTTE
+1530 HNVEETTD
-1536 MGTREIAEKLA
+1536 MDTRTLA
-1547 GDDGVRAAYLAEQGT
+1547 ALLSNDDTARAAYLADQGK
-1562 TLEPVMQEKVYNR
+1562 TLEPVKKEKVWSR
-1575 KYGNDALE
+1575 YGNETVQKVIDKVGVQKLAE
-1583 QFTEKIGEKRLR
+1583 TEVAFQTTGIVPDGVEDTVRRVLR
-1595 EIHDALTDGVP
+1595 DHYRETTDGMLQRQ
-1606 ADDALGSD
+1606 AARKGWD
-1614 ADSIRSIIHDYYA
+1614 ADTIA
-1627 KSQESLLARHA
+1627 
-1638 RKMGLTAEETQQ
+1638 Q
-1650 KGEERIAR
+1650 KREERINR
-1658 TMEKNV
+1658 SMENNV
-1664 TPFVL
+1664 TRFTIHDL
-1669 EDFAQDA
+1669 IDSAWNMYQDGGR
-1676 WKMMTDTDN
+1676 TQ
-1685 TGTEIDRM
+1685 GEVDRM
-1693 ATSDKLRAAVDDNQ
+1693 ATSEKLRESVNDAD
-1707 VAAWV
+1707 V
-1712 EEKLDVVLGKAGIY
+1712 EKWLEGQLDGVLGEKGIY
-1726 NGKERYTASGGER
+1726 NGKERYKANGDR
-1739 SFAQLHYPVTLENI
+1739 KSFESLHYPVTLENI
-1753 VKAMKGTQEERG
+1753 VRVMKESPERG
-1765 DGAMATA
+1765 GDMWGVTPA
-1772 TGLQAVS
+1772 GLQSVS
-1779 VKDYGSIAELKQDSA
+1779 TPEYSSIAELKQDSG
-1794 RLNRVDA
+1794 RLGSEES
-1801 ESYQEQ
+1801 ESYKAKVEAVDGQISDAISRIRKE
-1807 TKALDEKIDGVIKQ
+1807 TKAH
-1821 IRRETTAHT
+1821 A
-1830 DNLYE
+1830 DNEFE
-1835 EESIIGNVMLQAAGK
+1835 ECDIISNVMLQAAGK

-1864 YDISLDTAK
+1864 YDISQETAK

-1904 AAILPDNVSDTVRSQ
+1904 AAILPDNVSDSVRSQ

-1938 LKALNSVEN
+1938 LKALNNVEN

-1956 EQVVSEATEKES
+1956 EQVVSEAMEKES

-2019 AFVDKYGSRYGKG
+2019 EFIDKYGSRYGKS

-2040 AFSQISRDGA
+2040 AFSKISRDGA

-2083 VRDWLKNTTFEIRK
+2083 VREWLKNTTFEIRK
-2097 NSPEYGDLMS
+2097 NSPEYQDLMN
-2107 EFGDGADGKRSWG
+2107 EYGDGADGKRSWG

-2148 EMADN
+2148 EMAGN
-2153 WPTIFDAEAAPVDNI
+2153 WPGIFDETAAPVDNI

-2182 HDTYGND
+2182 HDAYGND
-2189 LDTAAA
+2189 LNTAAA

-2205 LATPTR
+2205 LDTPVR

-2246 RVKALESD
+2246 RVKALESA

-2286 KQADGYKAQLMR
+2286 RQAEGYKTQLMR
-2298 MDTPDYKR
+2298 MDTPDYKKMQKQ
-2306 LQRQVLEQRAAF
+2306 LLNQRAAF

-2378 AMGTKSDIRWQET
+2378 ARGTKSDIRWQET
-2391 MKDIRQMAQQ
+2391 MKDIQLMAQQ
-2401 SLDADKGL
+2401 SLDAGKGL
-2409 TDADDYADFDPDLPN
+2409 TDVDTYADFDPDLPN
-2424 MISELI
+2424 MIEALVK
-2430 DDVGDIDLHKMNG
+2430 DAGDLDLHKLNG
-2443 RQTQQ
+2443 RQMQQ

-2467 AEGRGKAVQTV
+2467 ADGRGKAVQAV
-2478 AENSILDMQTVKK
+2478 AESSIHQMQGVKA
-2491 SQLKNRNALLGKAA
+2491 SQLKTRNALVGKAA
-2505 DTRAGDMTAQLLG
+2505 NTRLGDMTAQLLG

-2564 KGDTDISKWTGD
+2564 KGDADISKWTGN
-2576 KAERQTFKLADGNEI
+2576 KAKKTTFKLTDGSEI
-2591 ALTVGQR
+2591 ALTVGQCI
-2598 MEIYNLTQRKQA
+2598 EIYNLTQRQQA
-2610 HEHLVKGGISLMENG
+2610 HEHLVRGGISVMENG
-2625 NKKKRVRL
+2625 RKETRVRL
-2633 TPGDLADI
+2633 TPADLANI
-2641 TSSLTNEQ
+2641 TSSLTTEQ
-2649 VQMAR
+2649 VRMAR
-2654 KMAAYLSATDGPA
+2654 RMAEYLSDADGPA

-2692 TDSNYTRTSD
+2692 TDPNYTRTSD

-2711 YAIKNQGFTKAL
+2711 YAVKNQGFTKAL
-2723 QRKANNPLIINDAF
+2723 QRDANNPLIINDAF

-2762 WYNYRGENEISTK
+2762 WYNYHGENEISTK

-2802 APSQTGYARLTKIM
+2802 APSQTGYGRLTKTM

-2860 RLKQGMERAENNCG
+2860 RLKQGMERAKNNCA

-2884 ETNLGRDMR
+2884 ETNIGQTMKSVLTGERDT
-2893 SVILDEVPGIKDVI
+2893 LDKVREI
-2907 TGKRQITKDAVQSWS
+2907 S
-2922 TALAEFGDNI
+2922 TIAAEYGDKL

-2944 AKDKGMKPGSQ
+2944 ARDKGMKPGSQ

-3003 KTYSMIAEAAVKVAH
+3003 KTYSMIAEAAVKLAH
-3018 REEGARAN
+3018 REEGAGAN
-3026 MGRVMATYFV
+3026 MGRVLATYFV

-3045 GLIDAMRAGSD
+3045 SFIDALRVGSD
-3056 DKDKDFKER
+3056 DKDKEFGER

-3088 DVISIFD
+3088 DIISIFN
-3095 GYDATRTDMEAT
+3095 GYDATRTDMEAA
-3107 TDVYNAVVA
+3107 TDMYNAVVA

-3122 QDANSNVT
+3122 QDPNSNVT

-3144 ATGIPVGTA
+3144 ATGIPVGTT
-3153 VREVKSAYDM
+3153 VRGVKSAYDM
-3163 VTALQDPMHVDE
+3163 VTALQDPLHVDE

-3190 GQMDEAQDVLDKL
+3190 G
-3203 VQNKIDSGKTAKEA
+3203 
-3217 RSSIRSSLTS
+3217 
-3227 KWKPLYLAAEDAQR
+3227 
-3241 AEIASRLLAL
+3241 
-3251 RVNGQTLY
+3251 
-3259 TQKDL
+3259 
-3264 DKWMEDEKKKQSDK
+3264 

>member
-1 MASSSEIKNKWA
+1 MASSSEIKKKWS

-45 SNDSTARVGNSA
+45 SNDSTARDGNSE

-87 GEDNGS
+87 GEDSGN

-162 QMMGSGTDGWAAR
+162 RMMGSGTDGWAAR
-175 KDGGKAAKGQQD
+175 KDGGKAAKEQQG
-187 KKDGALAYLVKS
+187 KKDGALAYLAKS

-217 NDQSARELIARV
+217 NDQSVRELIARV
-229 HDAADGEDARK
+229 HDAADGEDAQK
-240 LAQKQ
+240 LARKQ

-285 SMKRANSERDVISGD
+285 GMKRANRERDVISGD
-300 ETMRGALGIE
+300 ETMRSALGIE
-310 QGGRLAGIYQQEQ
+310 QGGRLAGMYQQEQ
-323 GKTGPLRVAGD
+323 GKTGGLRVAGD
-334 VVSAVGGMAPN
+334 VVSAVGGMTPN
-345 MAASAVGGPAAGFA
+345 MAASAVGGPAAGFT

-397 EKMFDGIPGLRGEQY
+397 EKMFDGVPGLRGEQY

-456 SYISQLY
+456 GYISQLY

-490 AAMSGPVDAVNDSLA
+490 AAMSGPVNAVNDSLA

-516 MTDAVLEVAERQG
+516 MTDAVLEVAEQQG

-544 AGKKFNA
+544 AGKKFTP
-551 TDLGYLFNALDENGR
+551 TDLGYLFNALDENSR
-566 AKIMDRV
+566 AEIMDRV
-573 VNQGTISETGDGQT
+573 VNQDTISENGQ
-587 AEGLGEFPSSPAG
+587 AAEGLPSSAAAAAPSPEGEGLGELPSSPAG

-613 SGEEDVQKR
+613 SGEEDIRRQG
-622 AAEMARA
+622 AEMARA
-629 ALAEQEA
+629 ALVEQEA

-650 VQQETAEMAGQDGGQ
+650 VQQETAEMAGGETEQGQ
-665 ENGRPA
+665 QR
-671 EAGAERA
+671 EAGLSSAAAAAPSSEGKG
-678 DASIGPYN
+678 S
-686 EEANGSAG
+686 EA
-694 DTLRRIAAQRNMV
+694 LRRIAAQRNMV
-707 AGGMTVDE
+707 AGGMTVNE
-715 AEQAYNARQTAQKN
+715 AEQAYNARQAAQKN

-735 IAGSGIF
+735 IAGSGIY

-751 ENYRGGSVDTYMQA
+751 KNYRGGSVDTYVQA

-784 RAVAPAAAVVSN
+784 RAVAPAAAVVNN

-811 TEAEP
+811 TAAEP

-831 GTTPESTGTP
+831 GTTPESTSTP

-909 WAVLKQTALAFY
+909 WAELKRAALAFY

-926 MTEAQEKVF
+926 MTEAQDKVF
-935 KNYENAYGTDT
+935 KAYENAYGTDT

-970 CDYILTADQYTAPQ
+970 CGYILTADQYTAPQ

-1031 AAGIIDEYLDALD
+1031 AAGIVDEYLDALD

-1080 IDRDAL
+1080 VDRDA
-1086 REARIMEKNGEDAED
+1086 
-1101 IRKATGWFRGADR
+1101 
-1114 MWRYEV
+1114 
-1120 DNGTDEFNRKG
+1120 
-1131 DNLKT
+1131 
-1136 ENPDYAE
+1136 
-1143 FKNLWG
+1143 
-1149 KMQDMTI
+1149 
-1156 TDGEWKRLQE
+1156 
-1166 LTKVVKPKNAAD
+1166 
-1178 GGKLSEYLKAPG
+1178 
-1190 LYEQYPQLRDI
+1190 
-1201 TLRFEEMEDG
+1201 
-1211 LRGYYAHGKNE
+1211 
-1222 IVLNKDFLGEYA
+1222 
-1234 SDKAKSTLLH
+1234 
-1244 EVQHWIQ
+1244 
-1251 NYEGFASGASTE
+1251 
-1263 YWQNMLASGNEI
+1263 
-1275 VTRDMQEQTR
+1275 
-1285 NLQSLRNR
+1285 
-1293 YPGIDRLARHAEKY
+1293 
-1307 VSEHD
+1307 
-1312 AEAYEDV
+1312 
-1319 YRQAAEAG
+1319 
-1327 INEGVLD
+1327 
-1334 YYRGLRDFV
+1334 
-1343 MNPMKESRAPFELYR
+1343 
-1358 DTAGEIEARDVQKRM
+1358 AGEVEARDVQKRM

-1401 SKNNVKFSMNVP
+1401 SENNVKFSMNVP

-1423 HNVDERALEQSLEL
+1423 HNVDERALERSLEL

-1482 DGWTPT
+1482 DGYTPT
-1488 KAPVEY
+1488 APQIDYKVDTEKARQAE
-1494 EVNYDATRKIEKE
+1494 RKIQ
-1507 LDAAAK
+1507 LLSD

-1519 FDASTVLRKRG
+1519 FGRGSLLRG
-1530 IENTTE
+1530 HNVEETTD
-1536 MGTREIAEKLA
+1536 MDTRTLA
-1547 GDDGVRAAYLAEQGT
+1547 ALLSNDDTARAAYLADQGK
-1562 TLEPVMQEKVYNR
+1562 TLEPVKKEKVWSR
-1575 KYGNDALE
+1575 YGNETVQKVIDKVGVQKLAETEVALQTTGIVPDGVE
-1583 QFTEKIGEKRLR
+1583 DTVRSVLR
-1595 EIHDALTDGVP
+1595 DHYRKTTDGMLQRQ
-1606 ADDALGSD
+1606 AARKGWD
-1614 ADSIRSIIHDYYA
+1614 ADTIA
-1627 KSQESLLARHA
+1627 
-1638 RKMGLTAEETQQ
+1638 Q
-1650 KGEERIAR
+1650 KREERINR
-1658 TMEKNV
+1658 SMENNV
-1664 TPFVL
+1664 TRFTIHDL
-1669 EDFAQDA
+1669 IDSAWNMYQDGGET
-1676 WKMMTDTDN
+1676 K
-1685 TGTEIDRM
+1685 GEVDRM
-1693 ATSDKLRAAVDDNQ
+1693 ATSDKLRESVNDADA
-1707 VAAWV
+1707 
-1712 EEKLDVVLGKAGIY
+1712 EKWLEGQLDGVLGEKGIY
-1726 NGKERYTASGGER
+1726 NGKERYKANGDR
-1739 SFAQLHYPVTLENI
+1739 KSFESLHYPVTLENI
-1753 VKAMKGTQEERG
+1753 VRVMKESSERG
-1765 DGAMATA
+1765 GDMWGVTPA
-1772 TGLQAVS
+1772 GLQSVS
-1779 VKDYGSIAELKQDSA
+1779 TPEYSSIAELKQDSG
-1794 RLNRVDA
+1794 RLGSEES
-1801 ESYQEQ
+1801 ESYKAKVETVDGQISDAISRIRKE
-1807 TKALDEKIDGVIKQ
+1807 TK
-1821 IRRETTAHT
+1821 AHT
-1830 DNLYE
+1830 DNEFE
-1835 EESIIGNVMLQAAGK
+1835 ECDIISNVMLQAAGK

-1864 YDISLDTAK
+1864 YDISLETAK

-1904 AAILPDNVSDTVRSQ
+1904 AAILPDNVSDSVRGQ

-1930 TANDEDAR
+1930 KAGDEDAR
-1938 LKALNSVEN
+1938 LKALNSVED
-1947 VKFSKKSAA
+1947 VKFSRKKQTAA
-1956 EQVVSEATEKES
+1956 EQIVGEATEKEQ
-1968 LKKQLTE
+1968 LKKQLTAAETE
-1975 KEAENRE
+1975 KRE
-1982 LARKFTKA
+1982 LARKYTKA

-2019 AFVDKYGSRYGKG
+2019 EFIDKYGSRYGKN

-2040 AFSQISRDGA
+2040 AFSKISRDGA
-2050 SAEEALET
+2050 STEEALET

-2068 ESTVKDTTARDYYAP
+2068 ESTVKDTTLRDYYAP

-2107 EFGDGADGKRSWG
+2107 EYGDGADGSHSWA
-2120 NVRKNTFGRVNLK
+2120 NVRRNTFGRVNLK
-2133 LVGEKVAGNLDTAMM
+2133 LVGEDVTGNLDTAMM

-2168 RNALGVYE
+2168 RNAMGVYE

-2211 ETRADKAAAQLNQTR
+2211 ETRADKAATQLNQTR

-2274 QANNTKVAERLN
+2274 QANNAKVAERLN
-2286 KQADGYKAQLMR
+2286 RQAEGYKTQLMR
-2298 MDTPDYKR
+2298 MDTPDYKKMQKQ
-2306 LQRQVLEQRAAF
+2306 LLNQRAAF

-2352 NEAGH
+2352 NETGH
-2357 VQTKME
+2357 VQTRME

-2378 AMGTKSDIRWQET
+2378 ARGTKSDIRWQET

-2505 DTRAGDMTAQLLG
+2505 DTRVGDMTAQLLG

-2523 ARRYFSSLGETTE
+2523 ARRYFSSLGSVAE

-2552 KLDAAQEKFAEI
+2552 KLDAAQKKFAEI
-2564 KGDTDISKWTGD
+2564 KGDADISKWTGD
-2576 KAERQTFKLADGNEI
+2576 KAVRQTFKLADGNEI

-2598 MEIYNLTQRKQA
+2598 MEIYNLTQRQQA
-2610 HEHLVKGGISLMENG
+2610 HEHLVKGGISLMEDG
-2625 NKKKRVRL
+2625 KKKKRVRL

-2649 VQMAR
+2649 VKMAR

-2762 WYNYRGENEISTK
+2762 WYNYHGENEISTK

-2802 APSQTGYARLTKIM
+2802 AQSQTGYGRLTKTM

-2860 RLKQGMERAENNCG
+2860 RLKQGMERAESNCG

-2884 ETNLGRDMR
+2884 ETNIGQTMKSLLTGERDT
-2893 SVILDEVPGIKDVI
+2893 LDKVREI
-2907 TGKRQITKDAVQSWS
+2907 S
-2922 TALAEFGDNI
+2922 TIAAEYGDKL

-2944 AKDKGMKPGSQ
+2944 ARDKGMKPGSQ
-2955 ESLDYCAARLSEIV
+2955 ESIDYCAARLSEIV

-3056 DKDKDFKER
+3056 DKDKEFGER

-3077 CNLLNNIPMVK
+3077 INLLNNIPMVK

-3095 GYDATRTDMEAT
+3095 GYDATRTDMEAA
-3107 TDVYNAVVA
+3107 TDMYNAVVA

-3122 QDANSNVT
+3122 QNPNSNVT

-3163 VTALQDPMHVDE
+3163 VTALQDPLHVDE

-3203 VQNKIDSGKTAKEA
+3203 VQNKIDGGKTAKEA

-3241 AEIASRLLAL
+3241 AEIASKLLAL
-3251 RVNGQTLY
+3251 RVNGEALY

-3264 DKWMEDEKKKQSDK
+3264 SKWVEDAKKKEKK

>member
-1 MASSSEIKNKWA
+1 MASSKEIKDKWS

-24 YAGTENSRE
+24 YGESGPE
-33 LSEDEEIERRWQ
+33 LSEDEEIERKWRN
-45 SNDSTARVGNSA
+45 NDSTARIDNS
-57 VVNESMART
+57 VVVQQSMARQ
-66 AAVNRLRAQQRQEMS
+66 AVVNRLRKQQRQEMS
-81 RALGGS
+81 QALGGS
-87 GEDNGS
+87 GEDSGN

-175 KDGGKAAKGQQD
+175 KDGGKAAKEQQG
-187 KKDGALAYLVKS
+187 KKDGALAYLAKS
-199 AGTGAVSGFANV
+199 AGTGAVSGFANIA
-211 GSNLID
+211 SNMID
-217 NDQSARELIARV
+217 NDQTARELMARGYDV
-229 HDAADGEDARK
+229 QDSQDAREQAK
-240 LAQKQ
+240 AQ

-256 ASEGGKNSWDS
+256 ASEGGKNSWNS
-267 LTADEQEK
+267 LDEDEQDR
-275 LRNAGPYSTV
+275 LRNVGPYSTQA
-285 SMKRANSERDVISGD
+285 MKNAARERENVQMD
-300 ETMRGALGIE
+300 ETARQALGIE
-310 QGGRLAGIYQQEQ
+310 QGGRLAGMYQQEQ
-323 GKTGPLRVAGD
+323 GKTGGLRVAGD
-334 VVSAVGGMAPN
+334 VVSAVGGMTPN
-345 MAASAVGGPAAGFA
+345 MAASAVGGPTAGFA

-397 EKMFDGIPGLRGEQY
+397 EKMFDGVPGLRGEQY
-412 ASISNAVDGA
+412 ASVHNIVDGA
-422 VNRIFKT
+422 VNKIFKT

-438 AVNMAGEGLEEYV
+438 AANMLGEGLEEWT

-468 SFAQRLADPDAWYS
+468 NFVQRMLDPDAWYS

-516 MTDAVLEVAERQG
+516 AADAVLEVAERQG
-529 GEAAELAG
+529 GEAAELAQ

-544 AGKKFNA
+544 AGKKFTE
-551 TDLGYLFNALDENGR
+551 TDLGYLFNALDENSR
-566 AKIMDRV
+566 AEILDRV
-573 VNQGTISETGDGQT
+573 VNQSTISEDGQA
-587 AEGLGEFPSSPAG
+587 AEGLEELPSSPAG
-600 DTSPA
+600 NTSPA

-613 SGEEDVQKR
+613 SGEENIQKQ

-650 VQQETAEMAGQDGGQ
+650 VQQETAEMAGGETEQGQ
-665 ENGRPA
+665 QREARPSSA
-671 EAGAERA
+671 AAAAPSQSGEGSEA
-678 DASIGPYN
+678 
-686 EEANGSAG
+686 
-694 DTLRRIAAQRNMV
+694 LRRIAAQRNMV

-715 AEQAYNARQTAQKN
+715 AEKAYDARQAVQKN

-735 IAGSGIF
+735 IAGSGIY
-742 NEAMNAALV
+742 NDAMNAALV
-751 ENYRGGSVDTYMQA
+751 ENYRGGSVDTYVQA

-784 RAVAPAAAVVSN
+784 RAVAPAAAVVNN

-806 GRSTV
+806 GRSAV
-811 TEAEP
+811 TAAEP

-831 GTTPESTGTP
+831 STTPESTSTP

-909 WAVLKQTALAFY
+909 WAEVKRAALAFY

-926 MTEAQEKVF
+926 MTEAQDKVF
-935 KNYENAYGTDT
+935 KAYENAYGTDT

-970 CDYILTADQYTAPQ
+970 CDYILTADQYTTPQ

-1031 AAGIIDEYLDALD
+1031 AAGIVDEYLDALD

-1049 AHETGKQKNVQ
+1049 AREIGKQKNVQ
-1060 VEQKGEQKNKYS
+1060 VEQKET
-1072 YVGVQGQN
+1072 VQ
-1080 IDRDAL
+1080 
-1086 REARIMEKNGEDAED
+1086 AE
-1101 IRKATGWFRGADR
+1101 G
-1114 MWRYEV
+1114 
-1120 DNGTDEFNRKG
+1120 
-1131 DNLKT
+1131 
-1136 ENPDYAE
+1136 PD
-1143 FKNLWG
+1143 
-1149 KMQDMTI
+1149 
-1156 TDGEWKRLQE
+1156 
-1166 LTKVVKPKNAAD
+1166 
-1178 GGKLSEYLKAPG
+1178 GKLYS
-1190 LYEQYPQLRDI
+1190 I
-1201 TLRFEEMEDG
+1201 
-1211 LRGYYAHGKNE
+1211 
-1222 IVLNKDFLGEYA
+1222 
-1234 SDKAKSTLLH
+1234 S
-1244 EVQHWIQ
+1244 
-1251 NYEGFASGASTE
+1251 
-1263 YWQNMLASGNEI
+1263 
-1275 VTRDMQEQTR
+1275 
-1285 NLQSLRNR
+1285 
-1293 YPGIDRLARHAEKY
+1293 
-1307 VSEHD
+1307 
-1312 AEAYEDV
+1312 
-1319 YRQAAEAG
+1319 
-1327 INEGVLD
+1327 
-1334 YYRGLRDFV
+1334 
-1343 MNPMKESRAPFELYR
+1343 
-1358 DTAGEIEARDVQKRM
+1358 
-1373 NYTAEQRRAEKPDT
+1373 PDT
-1387 GNGDTVFAVNGDSF
+1387 GNGNTVFAVNGDSYSLNKTKVNDAAEGHTAAEQQRIEAYKNAVDPDLVEF
-1401 SKNNVKFSMNVP
+1401 IQEARQHPDARWMNYQLGKVSSQTADQVQELTGVDVHGYTHNMQNSTVQHIDKRHGADGAADHSMAVDADIARVGWVLENYDSLDKGTPSKQYKNKDGSRAATVVYKKAVDGTMYVVEAVPDSKARKMQIVTAYMTNKKTAAYHQPDTTNRPKATAKTDGEFTTVNTNIARQDGKVKFSMDVP

-1423 HNVDERALEQSLEL
+1423 HNVDERALERSLEL

-1494 EVNYDATRKIEKE
+1494 EVNYDAVRRLEKT
-1507 LDAAAK
+1507 LDAASK

-1530 IENTTE
+1530 IENTTK

-1562 TLEPVMQEKVYNR
+1562 EFEPVMVEKVYNR

-1583 QFTEKIGEKRLR
+1583 QFTEKVGEKRLQ

-1606 ADDALGSD
+1606 ANDALGSD

-1638 RKMGLTAEETQQ
+1638 KKMGWTAEEAQQ

-1676 WKMMTDTDN
+1676 WKRMTDTN
-1685 TGTEIDRM
+1685 NAGTEIDRM
-1693 ATSDKLRAAVDDNQ
+1693 ATSDKLRAAVDDGQ
-1707 VAAWV
+1707 VAAWI
-1712 EEKLDVVLGKAGIY
+1712 EEKLDGVLGKAGIY
-1726 NGKERYTASGGER
+1726 NGKERYTASGNER

-1753 VKAMKGTQEERG
+1753 VKAMKETQEERG
-1765 DGAMATA
+1765 EGAMATA

-1779 VKDYGSIAELKQDSA
+1779 AKDYGSIAELKQDSA

-1807 TKALDEKIDGVIKQ
+1807 TKALDEKIGRAIKQ
-1821 IRRETTAHT
+1821 IRRETTTHT

-1835 EESIIGNVMLQAAGK
+1835 EESIIGDVMLQAAGK

-1864 YDISLDTAK
+1864 YDISPETAK

-1894 RRAVGFDEVK
+1894 RRAVGFNEVK

-1938 LKALNSVEN
+1938 LKALNNVEN

-1956 EQVVSEATEKES
+1956 EQVVSEAMEKES

-2019 AFVDKYGSRYGKG
+2019 EFIDKYGSRYGKS

-2040 AFSQISRDGA
+2040 AFSKISRDGA

-2083 VRDWLKNTTFEIRK
+2083 VREWLKNTTFEIRK
-2097 NSPEYGDLMS
+2097 NSPEYQDLMN
-2107 EFGDGADGKRSWG
+2107 EYGDGADGKRSWG

-2133 LVGEKVAGNLDTAMM
+2133 LVGEKVVGNLDTAMM
-2148 EMADN
+2148 EMAGN
-2153 WPTIFDAEAAPVDNI
+2153 WPGIFDETAAPVDNI

-2182 HDTYGND
+2182 HDAYGND
-2189 LDTAAA
+2189 LNTAAA

-2205 LATPTR
+2205 LDTPVR

-2246 RVKALESD
+2246 RVKALESA

-2286 KQADGYKAQLMR
+2286 RQAEGYKTQLMR
-2298 MDTPDYKR
+2298 MDTPDYKKMQKQ
-2306 LQRQVLEQRAAF
+2306 LLNQRAAF

-2330 LDRARDSVQKN
+2330 MDRARDSVQKN

-2357 VQTKME
+2357 VQTRME

-2378 AMGTKSDIRWQET
+2378 ARGTKSDIRWQET

-2430 DDVGDIDLHKMNG
+2430 DDVGDIDLHKLNG

-2467 AEGRGKAVQTV
+2467 ADGRGKAVQAV
-2478 AENSILDMQTVKK
+2478 AESSIHQMQGVKA
-2491 SQLKNRNALLGKAA
+2491 SQLKTRNALVGKAA
-2505 DTRAGDMTAQLLG
+2505 DTRVGDMTAQLLG

-2564 KGDTDISKWTGD
+2564 KGDSDISKWTGD
-2576 KAERQTFKLADGNEI
+2576 KAERQTFKLADGSEI

-2598 MEIYNLTQRKQA
+2598 MEIYNLTQRQQA
-2610 HEHLVKGGISLMENG
+2610 HEHLVRGGISVMENG
-2625 NKKKRVRL
+2625 RKETRVRL
-2633 TPGDLADI
+2633 TPADLANI
-2641 TSSLTNEQ
+2641 TSSLTTEQ
-2649 VQMAR
+2649 VRMAR
-2654 KMAAYLSATDGPA
+2654 RMAEYLSDADGPA

-2762 WYNYRGENEISTK
+2762 WYNYHGENEISTK
-2775 EAIDGVYGAKGK
+2775 EAIDGVYGAKGN

-2802 APSQTGYARLTKIM
+2802 APSQTGYGRLTKTM

-2847 PKYLTAALAYDVG
+2847 PKYLAAALAYDVG
-2860 RLKQGMERAENNCG
+2860 RLKQGKKRAESNCA

-2884 ETNLGRDMR
+2884 ETNIGQTMKSVLTGERDT
-2893 SVILDEVPGIKDVI
+2893 LDKVREIS
-2907 TGKRQITKDAVQSWS
+2907 TK
-2922 TALAEFGDNI
+2922 LAERGDKD

-2944 AKDKGMKPGSQ
+2944 ARDKGMKPGSQ

-3003 KTYSMIAEAAVKVAH
+3003 KTYSMIAEAAVKLAH
-3018 REEGARAN
+3018 GEEGAGAN
-3026 MGRVMATYFV
+3026 MGRVLATYFV

-3045 GLIDAMRAGSD
+3045 GFIDALRVGGD

-3095 GYDATRTDMEAT
+3095 GYDATRTDMEAA

-3122 QDANSNVT
+3122 QDPNSKVT

-3153 VREVKSAYDM
+3153 VREVKSAYDI
-3163 VTALQDPMHVDE
+3163 VTALQDPLHVDE

-3241 AEIASRLLAL
+3241 AEIASKLLAL
-3251 RVNGQTLY
+3251 RVNGEALY

-3264 DKWMEDEKKKQSDK
+3264 SKWVEDEKKKQSDK